1 MAFKKAGLISKF
13 ISKGSFKLNKISKKI
28 FKLNPILKREKP
40 LKRHKKTKSIKKPF
54 NKNKSFLKASVL
66 LIGALG
72 GLPHLR
78 ASECRYWSWWSGYH
92 DKIESGSNSPTH
104 NSYCLFSSTQGSGT
118 YYLNTLTTYSA
129 GGASFTQK
137 FNNGTLNV
145 GGNIRFGGTGV
156 NGVNVGYI
164 TGTYD
169 AQTIN
174 FNSSRIT
181 TGNSLSD
188 GGGATLN
195 FNATNRITINQ
206 ASFDNSDAG
215 AQHSYMNFKGSNIN
229 VSGSSFTD
237 DTNGGFSFS
246 GNNNNSA
253 ISFNKTKF
261 NQGTYNFTNSANLS
275 FNNSNFNQSTYN
287 FNSLQS
293 TFNNSTFN
301 QGTYNF
307 TDNTSFNN
315 DTFNQGTYNFNTSK
329 VSFSGANTL
338 NSSSPFASLKGSVSF
353 GSGAVFNLNQTL
365 NANQTYDILTTNG
378 TIQYGVYQSYLWDL
392 INYKGD
398 KAISHVE
405 VGNNT
410 YDVTF
415 DINGQDET
423 LQETFSN
430 KSITTQFLGDDLQ
443 AKAKATYQQDLNNSQ
458 SALSNATNDNK
469 IASADTGYT
478 NNQNTTIK
486 QDAQNLEHTSQQ
498 IAKDE
503 QALQGDLNKLKQLAN
518 SSFNEQA
525 FNQAQSKEQQDE
537 QTLQNEE
544 NTFSSE
550 QEGLEK
556 ALANAKEQQ
565 EQQQAQ
571 ATYQQDLNNS
581 QSALSNA
588 TNDNK
593 IASADTDYTK
603 NQNTAIKQDAQ
614 NLENTSQQIT
624 QDQKDLEQDLDKL
637 QQLANSKT
645 GFNEQA
651 FNQAQSTEQQDE
663 QTLQNEEETFSSEQ
677 EGLEKAL
684 ANAKHT
690 SPTPT
695 KHTAQNNP
703 PNKVS
708 PPTQNLPTTN
718 VWNGVYNFQNQ
729 TYSKK
734 GIYYIDPNLSGQS
747 GQSGNTLS
755 TYGYLDWFTLKNKF
769 SVNANNG
776 TLIIGNNTESANTK
790 GLIWI
795 GDDKGLVYYNTGTFN
810 AANIYLTSNLKTGNG
825 FSGEG
830 ATLNFNATNRITI
843 NQASFDNSDAGAQ
856 HSYMNFKGS
865 NINVSGSSFTDDTN
879 GGFSFSGNNNNSA
892 ISFNKTK
899 FNQGTYNFTNSANLS
914 FNNSNFNQSTY
925 NFNSLQSTF
934 NNSTFNQGTYN
945 FTDNTSFNNDTFNQ
959 GTYNFNTSK
968 VSFSGANTLNSS
980 SPFASLKGSVS
991 FGSGA
996 VFNLNQTL
1004 NANQTYDI
1012 LTTNGTIQYGVYQ
1025 SYLWDLINYKGDK
1038 AISHVEVGNNTYDV
1052 TFDINGQ
1059 DETLQETFSNKSIT
1073 TQFLGDDLQ
1082 AKAKA
1087 TYQQDLNNSQSAL
1100 SNATNDNKI
1109 ASADTGYTNNQNT
1122 TIKQDA
1128 QNLEHTS
1135 QQIAK
1140 DEQAL
1145 QGDLNKL
1152 KQLANS
1158 SFNEQAFNQAQSK
1171 EQQDEQ
1177 TLQNEEETFS
1187 SEQEGLEKALA
1198 NAKPASPTPTPTP
1211 TPTPSPTPN
1220 PTPTKH
1226 TAPNK
1231 VPPTP
1236 PTQNLP
1242 TTNVWNGVYW
1252 LQNQTYSQKGV
1263 YYIDPNLSGQ
1273 SGQSA
1278 NTLST
1283 YTANLL
1289 GRSFGVNIQNGTLII
1304 GNNTESVNDNG
1315 LIWIGHGGFGYI
1327 IGTFNAANIYLTN
1340 NFKTG
1345 EGVSGSDGGGANITF
1360 KASDNITM
1368 DGLNYNDAETVTKM
1382 IQTGAS
1388 QHSYATFDA
1397 TNNISVTNSSFSDM
1411 TWGKFSFN
1419 AKNISF
1425 SNASFSGFT
1434 NPGGSS
1440 VISANA
1446 ANSLSFNNSRLN
1458 GGAVYNLWANS
1469 LIFNNTQAVFNVL
1482 YSRGTSN
1489 FNATTQLLGNTSFT
1503 LSSQSLLNFN
1513 GDTTLQ
1519 NNANI
1524 TLGNKSQTAFKNS
1537 LTLDNNSNL
1546 SLDNQSVLNA
1556 SGASAFNNQAS
1567 LNIYN
1572 GSQATFNS
1580 LFFNGA
1586 TLSLNA
1592 NSKLNAS
1599 SASFSNNTTINLDD
1613 SVLSVSNASSLNA
1626 NINFQ
1631 GASQATFGGNTTID
1645 AASFNFDSASSLS
1658 FNNLTANG
1666 ALNFNGYAPSL
1677 SKALMSVS
1685 GQFVLGNN
1693 GDINL
1698 SDINIFDN
1706 ITKSVTY
1713 NILNAQKGITGISG
1727 ANGYEKILFYG
1738 MKIQN
1743 ATYSDNNNIQTWSFI
1758 NPLNS
1763 SQIIQESIK
1772 NGDLTIEVLNNP
1784 NSASNTIFNI
1794 APELYNYQASKQNP
1808 TGYSYD
1814 YSDNQAGTYYLTSN
1828 IKGLFTPKGS
1838 QTPQTPGTYS
1848 PFNQP
1853 LNSLNIYNKGFS
1865 SGNLKTL
1872 LGILSQNSA
1881 TLKEMIETNQLDNI
1895 TSINEV
1901 LQLLDRI
1908 KITPAQK
1915 QALLETINHLTD
1927 NINQTFSNGNLV
1939 IGATQDHV
1947 TNSTSSIWF
1956 GGNGY
1961 SSPCALDSATC
1972 SSFRNTYLG
1981 QLLGSTSPY
1990 LGYINADFKAKSIYI
2005 TGTLGSGNA
2014 FESGGSAD
2022 ITFQSANNLV
2032 LNKANIEAQATDNIF
2047 NLLGQEGI
2055 DKIFNQGNLANVL
2068 SQMAMEKIKQ
2078 AGGLGN
2084 FVENALIPL
2093 SKELPSS
2100 LQNETLGQLIGQNN
2114 LDNLL
2119 NNSGVMNAIQNI
2131 ISKKLSIFGNFVTP
2145 SIIENYLAKQSL
2157 KSMLDDKGLLNFIGG
2172 YMDASEL
2179 SSILSVILK
2188 DITNPPTS
2196 LQKDIGVVAND
2207 LLDEFLGQDVV
2218 KKLESQGLVSN
2229 IINNIISQ
2237 GGLSGI
2243 YNQGLGSVLPPS
2255 LQNALKENDLGALL
2269 SPRGLH
2275 DFWQKGYFN
2284 FLSNGYVFVN
2294 NSSFSNATGGSLNFV
2309 ANKSIIFNGDNTID
2323 FSKYQGALIFASNG
2337 VSNINITTLNATN
2350 GLSLNAGLNNV
2361 SVQKGEICINL
2372 ANCPTTKNSSS
2383 TNSSVTPTNES
2394 LSVRANNFT
2403 FLGVIASNGAID
2415 LSQVKNNSVIGTL
2428 NLNENATLQANNL
2441 TIANAF
2447 NNASNSTANIN
2458 GDFTLNQQATL
2469 STNASGLNVMGNF
2482 NSYGDLVFNLSHSV
2496 SHAIINAQGIATI
2509 MTNYN
2514 NPLIQFNTSSKETG
2528 AYTLIDS
2535 AKAIYYGYNDQ
2546 ITGGSSLD
2554 NYLKLYTLINI
2565 NGKHM
2570 VMTDNGLT
2578 YNGQAV
2584 SIKDGGLIVGFKDSQ
2599 NQYIYTSI
2607 LYNKVKIAV
2616 SNAPIN
2622 NLQAPTLKQYI
2633 AQIQGIQG
2641 VDSIE
2646 QAGGTQAINWLN
2658 KIFETK
2664 GSPLF
2669 APYYL
2674 ESHSTKDLTT
2684 IAGDIANTLEVIAN
2698 PNFKND
2704 ATNILQ
2710 INTYTQQMSRLA
2722 KLSDTS
2728 TFASADFHERLEAL
2742 KNKRFA
2748 DAIPNAMDVILKYSQ
2763 RNRVKNNVWATGV
2776 GGASFINGGTG
2787 TLYGINV
2794 GYDRFIKGVIVGGYA
2809 AYGYSGF
2816 HANIT
2821 QSGSS
2826 NVNMGVYSRAFIKRS
2841 ELTMSLNE
2849 TWGYNKT
2856 FINSY
2861 DPLLS
2866 IINQSYRYNTWT
2878 TDAKINYGYDFMF
2891 KDKSV
2896 IFKPQIGLAYYYIG
2910 MSGLRG
2916 IMDDP
2921 IYNQFRANADPNKK
2935 SVLTINFALESR
2947 HYFNKNS
2954 YYFVIADVGRDLF
2967 INSMGDKMVRF
2978 IGNNTLSYRDGGRYN
2993 TFASIITGG
3002 EIRLF
3007 KTFYVNAG
3015 IGARFGLDYK
3025 DINITG
3031 NIGMRY
3037 AF

>member
-1 MAFKKAGLISKF
+1 MAFKKARLISKF
-13 ISKGSFKLNKISKKI
+13 ILKGSFKLNKISKKI
-28 FKLNPILKREKP
+28 FKLNLILKREKP
-40 LKRHKKTKSIKKPF
+40 LSHKKTKSVKKPF
-54 NKNKSFLKASVL
+54 NKNRSFLKASVL

-72 GLPHLR
+72 GLSHLR
-78 ASECRYWSWWSGYH
+78 ASECRYWSWSSWSYH
-92 DKIESGSNSPTH
+92 DNIESGSNSPTH
-104 NSYCLFSSTQGSGT
+104 NSYCLFNSAQGSGT

-145 GGNIRFGGTGV
+145 GGNIRFGGTGGV
-156 NGVNVGYI
+156 NGGDVGYI

-181 TGNSLSD
+181 TGNSFST

-195 FNATNRITINQ
+195 FNATNYITINQ

-215 AQHSYMNFKGSNIN
+215 TQHSYMNFSGSNIN
-229 VSGSSFTD
+229 VISSSFTD

-246 GNNNNSA
+246 GNGANSNL
-253 ISFNKTKF
+253 SFNKTNFNQGTYKFTNSANLNFNNSAFNQGTYNFNSAQSVFENSNF
-261 NQGTYNFTNSANLS
+261 NQGTYNFTNNA
-275 FNNSNFNQSTYN
+275 
-287 FNSLQS
+287 
-293 TFNNSTFN
+293 
-301 QGTYNF
+301 
-307 TDNTSFNN
+307 SFNN
-315 DTFNQGTYNFNTSK
+315 DTFNQGTYNFNVSK

-353 GSGAVFNLNQTL
+353 GSGAIFNLNQTL
-365 NANQTYDILTTNG
+365 NSNQTYDILTTNG

-405 VGNNT
+405 VGSNT

-430 KSITTQFLGDDLQ
+430 QSITTQFLGDDLQ
-443 AKAKATYQQDLNNSQ
+443 AKAQATYQQDLSNSQ
-458 SALSNATNDNK
+458 TALNNATSDNK
-469 IASADTGYT
+469 IASSDTGYT
-478 NNQNTTIK
+478 NNQNTTIAK
-486 QDAQNLEHTSQQ
+486 DAQSLENTSQQ
-498 IAKDE
+498 IAQDK
-503 QALQGDLNKLKQLAN
+503 QALKGDLDKLQQLAN
-518 SSFNEQA
+518 ATTGFNQQA
-525 FNQAQSKEQQDE
+525 FKNAQSTEQQDL
-537 QTLQNEE
+537 QTLQENEK
-544 NTFSSE
+544 TFSSE

-556 ALANAKEQQ
+556 A
-565 EQQQAQ
+565 
-571 ATYQQDLNNS
+571 
-581 QSALSNA
+581 
-588 TNDNK
+588 
-593 IASADTDYTK
+593 I
-603 NQNTAIKQDAQ
+603 
-614 NLENTSQQIT
+614 
-624 QDQKDLEQDLDKL
+624 
-637 QQLANSKT
+637 
-645 GFNEQA
+645 
-651 FNQAQSTEQQDE
+651 
-663 QTLQNEEETFSSEQ
+663 
-677 EGLEKAL
+677 

-690 SPTPT
+690 SPTPAPT
-695 KHTAQNNP
+695 KHTAQNTP
-703 PNKVS
+703 PN
-708 PPTQNLPTTN
+708 Q
-718 VWNGVYNFQNQ
+718 
-729 TYSKK
+729 
-734 GIYYIDPNLSGQS
+734 
-747 GQSGNTLS
+747 
-755 TYGYLDWFTLKNKF
+755 
-769 SVNANNG
+769 
-776 TLIIGNNTESANTK
+776 
-790 GLIWI
+790 
-795 GDDKGLVYYNTGTFN
+795 
-810 AANIYLTSNLKTGNG
+810 
-825 FSGEG
+825 
-830 ATLNFNATNRITI
+830 
-843 NQASFDNSDAGAQ
+843 
-856 HSYMNFKGS
+856 
-865 NINVSGSSFTDDTN
+865 
-879 GGFSFSGNNNNSA
+879 
-892 ISFNKTK
+892 
-899 FNQGTYNFTNSANLS
+899 
-914 FNNSNFNQSTY
+914 
-925 NFNSLQSTF
+925 
-934 NNSTFNQGTYN
+934 
-945 FTDNTSFNNDTFNQ
+945 
-959 GTYNFNTSK
+959 
-968 VSFSGANTLNSS
+968 
-980 SPFASLKGSVS
+980 
-991 FGSGA
+991 
-996 VFNLNQTL
+996 
-1004 NANQTYDI
+1004 
-1012 LTTNGTIQYGVYQ
+1012 
-1025 SYLWDLINYKGDK
+1025 
-1038 AISHVEVGNNTYDV
+1038 
-1052 TFDINGQ
+1052 
-1059 DETLQETFSNKSIT
+1059 
-1073 TQFLGDDLQ
+1073 
-1082 AKAKA
+1082 
-1087 TYQQDLNNSQSAL
+1087 
-1100 SNATNDNKI
+1100 
-1109 ASADTGYTNNQNT
+1109 
-1122 TIKQDA
+1122 
-1128 QNLEHTS
+1128 
-1135 QQIAK
+1135 
-1140 DEQAL
+1140 
-1145 QGDLNKL
+1145 
-1152 KQLANS
+1152 
-1158 SFNEQAFNQAQSK
+1158 
-1171 EQQDEQ
+1171 
-1177 TLQNEEETFS
+1177 
-1187 SEQEGLEKALA
+1187 
-1198 NAKPASPTPTPTP
+1198 
-1211 TPTPSPTPN
+1211 
-1220 PTPTKH
+1220 
-1226 TAPNK
+1226 

-1242 TTNVWNGVYW
+1242 ATNVWNGVYN
-1252 LQNQTYSQKGV
+1252 LQNQTYSKQGV

-1273 SGQSA
+1273 SGQSG

-1327 IGTFNAANIYLTN
+1327 TGIFNAANIYLTN

-1388 QHSYATFDA
+1388 QHSYAVFDA
-1397 TNNISVTNSSFSDM
+1397 TNNISVTDSSFSDM
-1411 TWGKFSFN
+1411 TWGKFSFS

-1446 ANSLSFNNSRLN
+1446 TNSLSFNNSRLN

-1524 TLGNKSQTAFKNS
+1524 TLGNKSQATFKNS

-1556 SGASAFNNQAS
+1556 NGASAFNNQAS

-1580 LFFNGA
+1580 LFFNGGI
-1586 TLSLNA
+1586 LSLNA

-1613 SVLSVSNASSLNA
+1613 SVLSASNTSSLNT

-1631 GASQATFGGNTTID
+1631 GASQANFGGNTTID

-1677 SKALMSVS
+1677 TKALMSVS

-1881 TLKEMIETNQLDNI
+1881 ALKEMIESNQLDNI

-1901 LQLLDRI
+1901 LQLLDKI
-1908 KITPAQK
+1908 KITPTQK

-1927 NINQTFSNGNLV
+1927 NINQTFNNGNLV
-1939 IGATQDHV
+1939 IGATQDNV

-1961 SSPCALDSATC
+1961 SSPCVLDSATC

-2005 TGTLGSGNA
+2005 TGTLGSANA

-2022 ITFQSANNLV
+2022 VTFQSANNLV
-2032 LNKANIEAQATDNIF
+2032 LNNANIEAQATDNIF

-2068 SQMAMEKIKQ
+2068 SQVAMEKIKQ

-2084 FVENALIPL
+2084 FVENALSPL
-2093 SKELPSS
+2093 SKELPAS

-2119 NNSGVMNAIQNI
+2119 NNSGVMNEIQNI

-2172 YMDASEL
+2172 YIDASEL

-2207 LLDEFLGQDVV
+2207 LLNEFLGQDVV

-2237 GGLSGI
+2237 GGLSGV

-2394 LSVRANNFT
+2394 LSVRSNNFT
-2403 FLGVIASNGAID
+2403 FLGTIASNGAID

-2428 NLNENATLQANNL
+2428 NLSENATLQANNL
-2441 TIANAF
+2441 TITNAF

-2469 STNASGLNVMGNF
+2469 STNASGLDVMGNF
-2482 NSYGDLVFNLSHSV
+2482 NSYGDLVFKLSHSV
-2496 SHAIINAQGIATI
+2496 SHAIINAQGTVTI
-2509 MTNYN
+2509 MANNN

-2546 ITGGSSLD
+2546 ITGGNSLAD
-2554 NYLKLYTLINI
+2554 YLKLYTLIDI

-2584 SIKDGGLIVGFKDSQ
+2584 NIKDGGLIVGFKDSQ

-2616 SNAPIN
+2616 SNDPIN

-2633 AQIQGIQG
+2633 AQIQGAQG
-2641 VDSIE
+2641 VDSID

-2698 PNFKND
+2698 PDFKND

-2787 TLYGINV
+2787 TLYGINI

-2861 DPLLS
+2861 DSLLS
-2866 IINQSYRYNTWT
+2866 IINQSYKYDTWT

-2910 MSGLRG
+2910 LSGLRG

>member
-1 MAFKKAGLISKF
+1 M
-13 ISKGSFKLNKISKKI
+13 NKISKKI
-28 FKLNPILKREKP
+28 FTLNQILKCEKP
-40 LKRHKKTKSIKKPF
+40 LKCHKKALKPIKKLS
-54 NKNKSFLKASVL
+54 NRNKSFLKASVL

-72 GLPHLR
+72 GLSHLR
-78 ASECRYWSWWSGYH
+78 ANECRYWSWSSWSYQ
-92 DKIESGSNSPTH
+92 DNIESGPNSPTH
-104 NSYCLFSSTQGSGT
+104 NSYCLFSSAQGSGT
-118 YYLNTLTTYSA
+118 YYLNTLTTYST

-137 FNNGTLNV
+137 FNGGTLNV
-145 GGNIRFGGTGV
+145 GGNIRFGGTGI
-156 NGVNVGYI
+156 NGGDLGYI

-174 FNSSRIT
+174 FNSSHLT
-181 TGNSLSD
+181 TGNSYAD

-195 FNATNRITINQ
+195 FNAANNITINQ

-215 AQHSYMNFKGSNIN
+215 TQKSYMNFKGSNIK
-229 VSGSSFTD
+229 VSGSSFKD
-237 DTNGGFSFS
+237 DTDGGFNFS

-253 ISFNKTKF
+253 ISFNQTNF
-261 NQGTYNFTNSANLS
+261 NQGTYNFS
-275 FNNSNFNQSTYN
+275 
-287 FNSLQS
+287 
-293 TFNNSTFN
+293 NSTSSSFDNSSFN
-301 QGTYNF
+301 QGTYHFNSAQSTF
-307 TDNTSFNN
+307 ENSAFNQGTYDFSNNTSFNN
-315 DTFNQGTYNFNTSK
+315 DTFNQGTYSFNTSK
-329 VSFSGANTL
+329 VSFSGINTL

-353 GSGAVFNLNQTL
+353 NSGAIFNLNQTL
-365 NANQTYDILTTNG
+365 NNNQTYDILTTNG
-378 TIQYGVYQSYLWDL
+378 AIQYGVYQSYLWDL

-398 KAISHVE
+398 KAMSHVE

-423 LQETFSN
+423 LQETFN
-430 KSITTQFLGDDLQ
+430 KQSIITQFLGDDLQ
-443 AKAKATYQQDLNNSQ
+443 QQAQQTYQEDVANSQNALNNVTS
-458 SALSNATNDNK
+458 DNK
-469 IASADTGYT
+469 IASNDTSYT
-478 NNQNTTIK
+478 QSKNTTIAK
-486 QDAQNLEHTSQQ
+486 DAQGLENTNQQ
-498 IAKDE
+498 IAQDE
-503 QALQGDLNKLKQLAN
+503 RALQGDLDKLK
-518 SSFNEQA
+518 
-525 FNQAQSKEQQDE
+525 
-537 QTLQNEE
+537 
-544 NTFSSE
+544 
-550 QEGLEK
+550 
-556 ALANAKEQQ
+556 
-565 EQQQAQ
+565 
-571 ATYQQDLNNS
+571 
-581 QSALSNA
+581 
-588 TNDNK
+588 
-593 IASADTDYTK
+593 
-603 NQNTAIKQDAQ
+603 
-614 NLENTSQQIT
+614 
-624 QDQKDLEQDLDKL
+624 
-637 QQLANSKT
+637 QLANSKT
-645 GFNEQA
+645 GFSEQA

-663 QTLQNEEETFSSEQ
+663 QTLQNEEKTFNTEQDSLNKAIQQAQAQQQKQEQQQAQKTYQEDVNNSQNALNGVNNDNKIASADTSYTQSKNATIAKDAQNLENTNQKIQQDEQDLEKDLAQIKQLANSTTGFNEQAFTQAQKQEQQDEQTLQNDENAFNTEQ
-677 EGLEKAL
+677 EGLKQAI
-684 ANAKHT
+684 ANAKPASPT
-690 SPTPT
+690 PSPAPTPT
-695 KHTAQNNP
+695 KHTAPNTP
-703 PNKVS
+703 PSQVPPT

-718 VWNGVYNFQNQ
+718 VWNGVYNLQNQ
-729 TYSKK
+729 TYSNK
-734 GIYYIDPNLSGQS
+734 GVYYIDPNLSGQS

-755 TYGYLDWFTLKNKF
+755 TYTANLFGRSFG
-769 SVNANNG
+769 VNANNG
-776 TLIIGNNTESANTK
+776 TLIIGNNTES
-790 GLIWI
+790 
-795 GDDKGLVYYNTGTFN
+795 V
-810 AANIYLTSNLKTGNG
+810 NG
-825 FSGEG
+825 
-830 ATLNFNATNRITI
+830 
-843 NQASFDNSDAGAQ
+843 
-856 HSYMNFKGS
+856 
-865 NINVSGSSFTDDTN
+865 
-879 GGFSFSGNNNNSA
+879 
-892 ISFNKTK
+892 
-899 FNQGTYNFTNSANLS
+899 
-914 FNNSNFNQSTY
+914 
-925 NFNSLQSTF
+925 
-934 NNSTFNQGTYN
+934 
-945 FTDNTSFNNDTFNQ
+945 
-959 GTYNFNTSK
+959 
-968 VSFSGANTLNSS
+968 
-980 SPFASLKGSVS
+980 
-991 FGSGA
+991 
-996 VFNLNQTL
+996 
-1004 NANQTYDI
+1004 
-1012 LTTNGTIQYGVYQ
+1012 
-1025 SYLWDLINYKGDK
+1025 
-1038 AISHVEVGNNTYDV
+1038 
-1052 TFDINGQ
+1052 
-1059 DETLQETFSNKSIT
+1059 
-1073 TQFLGDDLQ
+1073 
-1082 AKAKA
+1082 
-1087 TYQQDLNNSQSAL
+1087 
-1100 SNATNDNKI
+1100 
-1109 ASADTGYTNNQNT
+1109 
-1122 TIKQDA
+1122 
-1128 QNLEHTS
+1128 
-1135 QQIAK
+1135 
-1140 DEQAL
+1140 
-1145 QGDLNKL
+1145 
-1152 KQLANS
+1152 
-1158 SFNEQAFNQAQSK
+1158 
-1171 EQQDEQ
+1171 
-1177 TLQNEEETFS
+1177 
-1187 SEQEGLEKALA
+1187 
-1198 NAKPASPTPTPTP
+1198 
-1211 TPTPSPTPN
+1211 
-1220 PTPTKH
+1220 
-1226 TAPNK
+1226 
-1231 VPPTP
+1231 
-1236 PTQNLP
+1236 
-1242 TTNVWNGVYW
+1242 
-1252 LQNQTYSQKGV
+1252 
-1263 YYIDPNLSGQ
+1263 
-1273 SGQSA
+1273 
-1278 NTLST
+1278 
-1283 YTANLL
+1283 
-1289 GRSFGVNIQNGTLII
+1289 
-1304 GNNTESVNDNG
+1304 NG

-1327 IGTFNAANIYLTN
+1327 TGTFSAANIYLTN

-1345 EGVSGSDGGGANITF
+1345 EGVSNSDGGGANITF

-1368 DGLNYNDAETVTKM
+1368 NGLNYNNAETVTKM

-1388 QHSYATFDA
+1388 QHSYAAFDA
-1397 TNNISVTNSSFSDM
+1397 LNNISVTNSNFSDM
-1411 TWGKFSFN
+1411 TWGKFSFS
-1419 AKNISF
+1419 AKNVSF

-1440 VISANA
+1440 TISANA
-1446 ANSLSFNNSRLN
+1446 SNSLSFINSRLN

-1489 FNATTQLLGNTSFT
+1489 FNATTQLLGNTNFT

-1524 TLGNKSQTAFKNS
+1524 TLGNKSQAAFKNS

-1580 LFFNGA
+1580 LFFNGG

-1613 SVLSVSNASSLNA
+1613 SVLSANNTSSLNA

-1631 GASQATFGGNTTID
+1631 GASQANFGGNTTID
-1645 AASFNFDSASSLS
+1645 TASFNFDSASSLN

-1677 SKALMSVS
+1677 TKALMSVS

-1743 ATYSDNNNIQTWSFI
+1743 AAYSDNNNIQTWSFI

-1865 SGNLKTL
+1865 SENLKTL

-1881 TLKEMIETNQLDNI
+1881 ALKEMIESNQLDNI
-1895 TSINEV
+1895 TNINEV
-1901 LQLLDRI
+1901 LQLLDKI
-1908 KITPAQK
+1908 KITQVQK
-1915 QALLETINHLTD
+1915 QALLDTINHLTN
-1927 NINQTFSNGNLV
+1927 NINQTLNNGNLI
-1939 IGATQDHV
+1939 IGATQDNV

-1961 SSPCALDSATC
+1961 SSPCTLDSATC

-2005 TGTLGSGNA
+2005 TGTIGSGNA

-2022 ITFQSANNLV
+2022 VTFQSANNLV

-2047 NLLGQEGI
+2047 NLLGQKGI

-2068 SQMAMEKIKQ
+2068 SQVAMEKIKQ

-2084 FVENALIPL
+2084 FIENALSPL
-2093 SKELPSS
+2093 SKELPAS
-2100 LQNETLGQLIGQNN
+2100 LQDETLGQLIGQNN
-2114 LDNLL
+2114 LDDLL

-2172 YMDASEL
+2172 YIDASEL

-2207 LLDEFLGQDVV
+2207 LLNEFLGQDVI
-2218 KKLESQGLVSN
+2218 KKLESQGLVNN

-2237 GGLSGI
+2237 GGLSGV

-2361 SVQKGEICINL
+2361 SVQKGEICVNL

-2403 FLGVIASNGAID
+2403 FLGAIASNGAID

-2441 TIANAF
+2441 TITNAF

-2458 GDFTLNQQATL
+2458 GNFTLNQQATL

-2482 NSYGDLVFNLSHSV
+2482 NSYGDLVFNLSHSA
-2496 SHAIINAQGIATI
+2496 SHAIINAQGNATI
-2509 MTNYN
+2509 MANDN

-2528 AYTLIDS
+2528 TYTLIDS

-2554 NYLKLYTLINI
+2554 NYLKLYALIDI

-2584 SIKDGGLIVGFKDSQ
+2584 SVKDGGLVVGFKDSQ

-2616 SNAPIN
+2616 SNDPIN

-2633 AQIQGIQG
+2633 AQIQGVQS
-2641 VDSIE
+2641 VDSID
-2646 QAGGTQAINWLN
+2646 QAGGSQAINWLN

-2698 PNFKND
+2698 PDFKND

-2728 TFASADFHERLEAL
+2728 TFARSDFLERLEAL

-2816 HANIT
+2816 HGNIT

-2826 NVNMGVYSRAFIKRS
+2826 NVNVGVYSRAFIKRS

-2866 IINQSYRYNTWT
+2866 IINQSYRYDTWT

-2896 IFKPQIGLAYYYIG
+2896 IFKPQVGLAYYYIG
-2910 MSGLRG
+2910 LSGLRG

>member
-1 MAFKKAGLISKF
+1 MAFKKARLISKF

-28 FKLNPILKREKP
+28 FTLNQILKREKP
-40 LKRHKKTKSIKKPF
+40 LKCHKKTKSIKKPF
-54 NKNKSFLKASVL
+54 NKNKSLLKASVL

-72 GLPHLR
+72 GLSHLR
-78 ASECRYWSWWSGYH
+78 ANECRYWSWSSWSYQ
-92 DKIESGSNSPTH
+92 DNIESGSNSPTH

-118 YYLNTLTTYSA
+118 YYLNTLTTYSP

-145 GGNIRFGGTGV
+145 GGNIRFGGTGI
-156 NGVNVGYI
+156 NGGDVGYI

-174 FNSSRIT
+174 FNSSHLT
-181 TGNSLSD
+181 TGNSYAD

-195 FNATNRITINQ
+195 FNAANHITINQ

-215 AQHSYMNFKGSNIN
+215 TQKSYMNFKGSNIK

-237 DTNGGFSFS
+237 DTDGGFSFS
-246 GNNNNSA
+246 GSNNNST
-253 ISFNKTKF
+253 ISFNQTNF
-261 NQGTYNFTNSANLS
+261 NQGTYNFSNSASSSFDNSS
-275 FNNSNFNQSTYN
+275 FNQGTYH
-287 FNSLQS
+287 FNSAQS
-293 TFNNSTFN
+293 VFNNSTFN

-307 TDNTSFNN
+307 NGNASFNN

-329 VSFSGANTL
+329 VSFSGTNTL

-353 GSGAVFNLNQTL
+353 NSSAIFNLNQTL
-365 NANQTYDILTTNG
+365 NSNQTYDILTTNG
-378 TIQYGVYQSYLWDL
+378 AIQYGVYQSYLWDL

-423 LQETFSN
+423 LQETFN
-430 KSITTQFLGDDLQ
+430 NQSIITQFLGDDLQ
-443 AKAKATYQQDLNNSQ
+443 QQAQQTYQEDVTNSQTALNNAAS
-458 SALSNATNDNK
+458 DNK
-469 IASADTGYT
+469 IANSDTDYT
-478 NNQNTTIK
+478 KSSNPTINK
-486 QDAQNLEHTSQQ
+486 DAQNLENTNQQ
-498 IAKDE
+498 IAQDE
-503 QALQGDLNKLKQLAN
+503 QALQGDLDKLKQLAN
-518 SSFNEQA
+518 STTGFNEQA

-544 NTFSSE
+544 KTFNAE
-550 QEGLEK
+550 QEGLK
-556 ALANAKEQQ
+556 
-565 EQQQAQ
+565 QA
-571 ATYQQDLNNS
+571 
-581 QSALSNA
+581 
-588 TNDNK
+588 
-593 IASADTDYTK
+593 I
-603 NQNTAIKQDAQ
+603 
-614 NLENTSQQIT
+614 
-624 QDQKDLEQDLDKL
+624 
-637 QQLANSKT
+637 
-645 GFNEQA
+645 
-651 FNQAQSTEQQDE
+651 
-663 QTLQNEEETFSSEQ
+663 
-677 EGLEKAL
+677 
-684 ANAKHT
+684 
-690 SPTPT
+690 
-695 KHTAQNNP
+695 
-703 PNKVS
+703 
-708 PPTQNLPTTN
+708 
-718 VWNGVYNFQNQ
+718 
-729 TYSKK
+729 
-734 GIYYIDPNLSGQS
+734 
-747 GQSGNTLS
+747 
-755 TYGYLDWFTLKNKF
+755 
-769 SVNANNG
+769 
-776 TLIIGNNTESANTK
+776 
-790 GLIWI
+790 
-795 GDDKGLVYYNTGTFN
+795 
-810 AANIYLTSNLKTGNG
+810 
-825 FSGEG
+825 
-830 ATLNFNATNRITI
+830 
-843 NQASFDNSDAGAQ
+843 
-856 HSYMNFKGS
+856 
-865 NINVSGSSFTDDTN
+865 
-879 GGFSFSGNNNNSA
+879 
-892 ISFNKTK
+892 
-899 FNQGTYNFTNSANLS
+899 
-914 FNNSNFNQSTY
+914 
-925 NFNSLQSTF
+925 
-934 NNSTFNQGTYN
+934 
-945 FTDNTSFNNDTFNQ
+945 
-959 GTYNFNTSK
+959 
-968 VSFSGANTLNSS
+968 
-980 SPFASLKGSVS
+980 
-991 FGSGA
+991 
-996 VFNLNQTL
+996 
-1004 NANQTYDI
+1004 
-1012 LTTNGTIQYGVYQ
+1012 
-1025 SYLWDLINYKGDK
+1025 
-1038 AISHVEVGNNTYDV
+1038 
-1052 TFDINGQ
+1052 
-1059 DETLQETFSNKSIT
+1059 
-1073 TQFLGDDLQ
+1073 
-1082 AKAKA
+1082 
-1087 TYQQDLNNSQSAL
+1087 
-1100 SNATNDNKI
+1100 
-1109 ASADTGYTNNQNT
+1109 
-1122 TIKQDA
+1122 
-1128 QNLEHTS
+1128 
-1135 QQIAK
+1135 
-1140 DEQAL
+1140 
-1145 QGDLNKL
+1145 
-1152 KQLANS
+1152 
-1158 SFNEQAFNQAQSK
+1158 
-1171 EQQDEQ
+1171 
-1177 TLQNEEETFS
+1177 
-1187 SEQEGLEKALA
+1187 A
-1198 NAKPASPTPTPTP
+1198 NAKPTS
-1211 TPTPSPTPN
+1211 PTPSPT

-1226 TAPNK
+1226 TAPNTPPSQ

-1236 PTQNLP
+1236 TQNP
-1242 TTNVWNGVYW
+1242 PAESVWSGVYW
-1252 LQNQTYSQKGV
+1252 LQNQTYSNKGV

-1304 GNNTESVNDNG
+1304 GNNKESVNDNG

-1327 IGTFNAANIYLTN
+1327 TGTFNAANIYLTN

-1345 EGVSGSDGGGANITF
+1345 EGVSNSDGGGANITF

-1397 TNNISVTNSSFSDM
+1397 VNNISVTNSSFSDM
-1411 TWGKFSFN
+1411 TWGKFSFS

-1446 ANSLSFNNSRLN
+1446 TNSLSFVNSRLN
-1458 GGAVYNLWANS
+1458 GGAIYNLQASS

-1482 YSRGTSN
+1482 YSRGTNN

-1524 TLGNKSQTAFKNS
+1524 TLGNKSQAAFKNS

-1556 SGASAFNNQAS
+1556 NGASAFNNQAS

-1572 GSQATFNS
+1572 GSQAAFNS
-1580 LFFNGA
+1580 LFFNGG

-1592 NSKLNAS
+1592 SSKLNAS
-1599 SASFSNNTTINLDD
+1599 STSFSNNTTINLDD
-1613 SVLSVSNASSLNA
+1613 SVLSANNASSLNA

-1631 GASQATFGGNTTID
+1631 GASQADFGGNTTID
-1645 AASFNFDSASSLS
+1645 TASFNFDSTSSLS

-1677 SKALMSVS
+1677 AKALMSVS

-1743 ATYSDNNNIQTWSFI
+1743 ATYSDSNNIQTWSFI

-1838 QTPQTPGTYS
+1838 QTPQAPGTYS

-1865 SGNLKTL
+1865 SENLKTL

-1881 TLKEMIETNQLDNI
+1881 TLKEMIESNRLDNI
-1895 TSINEV
+1895 TNINEV
-1901 LQLLDRI
+1901 LQLLDKI
-1908 KITPAQK
+1908 KITQAQK

-1927 NINQTFSNGNLV
+1927 NINQTFSNGNLI
-1939 IGATQDHV
+1939 IGATQNNV

-1961 SSPCALDSATC
+1961 SSPCTLDSATC

-2005 TGTLGSGNA
+2005 TGTIGSGNA

-2022 ITFQSANNLV
+2022 VTFQSANNLV

-2068 SQMAMEKIKQ
+2068 SQVAMEKIKQ

-2084 FVENALIPL
+2084 FIENALSPL
-2093 SKELPSS
+2093 SKELPAS
-2100 LQNETLGQLIGQNN
+2100 LQDETLGQLIGQNN
-2114 LDNLL
+2114 LDDLL
-2119 NNSGVMNAIQNI
+2119 NNSGVMNEIQNI

-2172 YMDASEL
+2172 YIDASEL
-2179 SSILSVILK
+2179 SSILSVVLK
-2188 DITNPPTS
+2188 DITNPPAS

-2207 LLDEFLGQDVV
+2207 LLNEFLGQDVV

-2237 GGLSGI
+2237 GGLSGV

-2309 ANKSIIFNGDNTID
+2309 ANKSIIFNGDNTIN

-2361 SVQKGEICINL
+2361 SVQKGEICVNL

-2415 LSQVKNNSVIGTL
+2415 LSQVTNNSVISTL

-2441 TIANAF
+2441 TITNAF

-2458 GDFTLNQQATL
+2458 GNFTLNQQATL

-2482 NSYGDLVFNLSHSV
+2482 NSYGDLVFNISHSV
-2496 SHAIINAQGIATI
+2496 SHAIINAQGAATI
-2509 MTNYN
+2509 MANDN
-2514 NPLIQFNTSSKETG
+2514 NPLIQFNTSSKEVGT
-2528 AYTLIDS
+2528 YTLIDS
-2535 AKAIYYGYNDQ
+2535 AKAIYYGYNNQ

-2554 NYLKLYTLINI
+2554 NYLKLYTLIDI

-2570 VMTDNGLT
+2570 VMTGNGLT

-2584 SIKDGGLIVGFKDSQ
+2584 SIKDGGLVVGFKDSQ

-2607 LYNKVKIAV
+2607 LYNKVKIAI
-2616 SNAPIN
+2616 SNDPIN

-2633 AQIQGIQG
+2633 AQIQGTQG
-2641 VDSIE
+2641 VDSID
-2646 QAGGTQAINWLN
+2646 QAGGNQAINWLN

-2698 PNFKND
+2698 PDFKND

-2816 HANIT
+2816 HGNIT

-2866 IINQSYRYNTWT
+2866 IINQSYKYDTWT

-2910 MSGLRG
+2910 LSGLRG

>member
-1 MAFKKAGLISKF
+1 MAFEKAGLISKF

-28 FKLNPILKREKP
+28 FKLNLILKREKP
-40 LKRHKKTKSIKKPF
+40 LSHKKTKSVKKPF
-54 NKNKSFLKASVL
+54 NKNRSFLKASVL

-72 GLPHLR
+72 GLSHLR
-78 ASECRYWSWWSGYH
+78 ASECRYWSWSSWSYH
-92 DKIESGSNSPTH
+92 DNIESGSNSPTH
-104 NSYCLFSSTQGSGT
+104 NSYCLFSSAQGSGT

-137 FNNGTLNV
+137 FNNGTLDV

-156 NGVNVGYI
+156 NGGNVGYI

-169 AQTIN
+169 SQTIN

-181 TGNSLSD
+181 TGNSFST

-195 FNATNRITINQ
+195 FNATNHITIDQ
-206 ASFDNSDAG
+206 ANFDNSDAG
-215 AQHSYMNFKGSNIN
+215 TQHSYMNFSGSNIN
-229 VSGSSFTD
+229 VSDSSFTD
-237 DTNGGFSFS
+237 DTDGGFSFS
-246 GNNNNSA
+246 GSNNYSA
-253 ISFNKTKF
+253 ISFNQTSF
-261 NQGTYNFTNSANLS
+261 NQGTYNFSNNATLS
-275 FNNSNFNQSTYN
+275 SNHSNFNQGTYH
-287 FNSLQS
+287 FNSAQS
-293 TFNNSTFN
+293 VFENSSFN

-307 TDNTSFNN
+307 SNNASFDN

-353 GSGAVFNLNQTL
+353 GSGAIFNLNQTL
-365 NANQTYDILTTNG
+365 NSNQTYDILTTNG

-398 KAISHVE
+398 KAISHV
-405 VGNNT
+405 GMGSNT

-423 LQETFSN
+423 LQETFN
-430 KSITTQFLGDDLQ
+430 NQSIITQFLGDDLQ
-443 AKAKATYQQDLNNSQ
+443 AQAQKTYQQDLSNSQ
-458 SALSNATNDNK
+458 SALNNATSDNK
-469 IASADTGYT
+469 IANSDTDYT
-478 NNQNTTIK
+478 KSSNPTINK
-486 QDAQNLEHTSQQ
+486 DAQNLENTNQQ

-503 QALQGDLNKLKQLAN
+503 QALQGDLDNLKQLAN
-518 SSFNEQA
+518 A
-525 FNQAQSKEQQDE
+525 P
-537 QTLQNEE
+537 
-544 NTFSSE
+544 
-550 QEGLEK
+550 
-556 ALANAKEQQ
+556 
-565 EQQQAQ
+565 
-571 ATYQQDLNNS
+571 
-581 QSALSNA
+581 
-588 TNDNK
+588 
-593 IASADTDYTK
+593 
-603 NQNTAIKQDAQ
+603 
-614 NLENTSQQIT
+614 
-624 QDQKDLEQDLDKL
+624 
-637 QQLANSKT
+637 T
-645 GFNEQA
+645 GFNQQA
-651 FNQAQSTEQQDE
+651 FKNAQSTEQQDL
-663 QTLQNEEETFSSEQ
+663 QTLQNEEKTFNAEQ
-677 EGLEKAL
+677 EGLKQAI
-684 ANAKHT
+684 ANAKPT
-690 SPTPT
+690 SPTPSPTPTPT
-695 KHTAQNNP
+695 KHTA
-703 PNKVS
+703 PN
-708 PPTQNLPTTN
+708 
-718 VWNGVYNFQNQ
+718 
-729 TYSKK
+729 
-734 GIYYIDPNLSGQS
+734 
-747 GQSGNTLS
+747 
-755 TYGYLDWFTLKNKF
+755 
-769 SVNANNG
+769 
-776 TLIIGNNTESANTK
+776 
-790 GLIWI
+790 
-795 GDDKGLVYYNTGTFN
+795 
-810 AANIYLTSNLKTGNG
+810 
-825 FSGEG
+825 
-830 ATLNFNATNRITI
+830 
-843 NQASFDNSDAGAQ
+843 
-856 HSYMNFKGS
+856 
-865 NINVSGSSFTDDTN
+865 
-879 GGFSFSGNNNNSA
+879 
-892 ISFNKTK
+892 
-899 FNQGTYNFTNSANLS
+899 
-914 FNNSNFNQSTY
+914 
-925 NFNSLQSTF
+925 
-934 NNSTFNQGTYN
+934 
-945 FTDNTSFNNDTFNQ
+945 
-959 GTYNFNTSK
+959 
-968 VSFSGANTLNSS
+968 
-980 SPFASLKGSVS
+980 
-991 FGSGA
+991 
-996 VFNLNQTL
+996 
-1004 NANQTYDI
+1004 
-1012 LTTNGTIQYGVYQ
+1012 
-1025 SYLWDLINYKGDK
+1025 
-1038 AISHVEVGNNTYDV
+1038 
-1052 TFDINGQ
+1052 
-1059 DETLQETFSNKSIT
+1059 
-1073 TQFLGDDLQ
+1073 
-1082 AKAKA
+1082 
-1087 TYQQDLNNSQSAL
+1087 
-1100 SNATNDNKI
+1100 
-1109 ASADTGYTNNQNT
+1109 
-1122 TIKQDA
+1122 
-1128 QNLEHTS
+1128 
-1135 QQIAK
+1135 
-1140 DEQAL
+1140 
-1145 QGDLNKL
+1145 
-1152 KQLANS
+1152 
-1158 SFNEQAFNQAQSK
+1158 
-1171 EQQDEQ
+1171 
-1177 TLQNEEETFS
+1177 
-1187 SEQEGLEKALA
+1187 
-1198 NAKPASPTPTPTP
+1198 TP
-1211 TPTPSPTPN
+1211 
-1220 PTPTKH
+1220 
-1226 TAPNK
+1226 PNK

-1242 TTNVWNGVYW
+1242 TTNVWNGVYN
-1252 LQNQTYSQKGV
+1252 LQNQTYSKQGV

-1283 YTANLL
+1283 YTANLF

-1304 GNNTESVNDNG
+1304 GNNKESVNDNG

-1327 IGTFNAANIYLTN
+1327 TGNFNAANIYLTN

-1388 QHSYATFDA
+1388 QHSYAAFDA

-1411 TWGKFSFN
+1411 TWGKFSFS

-1524 TLGNKSQTAFKNS
+1524 TLGNKSQATFKNS
-1537 LTLDNNSNL
+1537 LMLDNNSNL

-1556 SGASAFNNQAS
+1556 NGASAFNNQAS

-1580 LFFNGA
+1580 LFFNGGI
-1586 TLSLNA
+1586 LSLNA

-1613 SVLSVSNASSLNA
+1613 SVLSVSNTSSLNA

-1631 GASQATFGGNTTID
+1631 GTSQADFGGNTTID
-1645 AASFNFDSASSLS
+1645 TASFNFDSASSLS

-1677 SKALMSVS
+1677 AKALMSVS

-1794 APELYNYQASKQNP
+1794 APELYNYQVSKQNP

-1881 TLKEMIETNQLDNI
+1881 TLKEMIESNQLDNI
-1895 TSINEV
+1895 TNINEV
-1901 LQLLDRI
+1901 LQFLDKI

-1927 NINQTFSNGNLV
+1927 NINQTFNNGNLI
-1939 IGATQDHV
+1939 IGATQDNV

-2005 TGTLGSGNA
+2005 TGTLGSANA

-2022 ITFQSANNLV
+2022 VTFQSANNLV
-2032 LNKANIEAQATDNIF
+2032 LDKASIEAQATDNIF

-2068 SQMAMEKIKQ
+2068 SQVAMEKIKQ

-2093 SKELPSS
+2093 SKELPAS

-2172 YMDASEL
+2172 YIDASEL

-2207 LLDEFLGQDVV
+2207 LLNEFLGQDVV

-2237 GGLSGI
+2237 GGLSGV

-2255 LQNALKENDLGALL
+2255 LQNTLKENDLGALL

-2372 ANCPTTKNSSS
+2372 ANCPTTKNSSP
-2383 TNSSVTPTNES
+2383 TNSSITPTNES

-2441 TIANAF
+2441 TITNAF

-2458 GDFTLNQQATL
+2458 GNFTLNQQATL

-2496 SHAIINAQGIATI
+2496 SHAIINAQGAATI
-2509 MTNYN
+2509 MANNN

-2528 AYTLIDS
+2528 TYTLIDS

-2554 NYLKLYTLINI
+2554 NYLKLYTLIDI
-2565 NGKHM
+2565 NGKRM

-2578 YNGQAV
+2578 YNDQAV
-2584 SIKDGGLIVGFKDSQ
+2584 NIKDGGLIVGFKDSQ

-2616 SNAPIN
+2616 SNDPIN

-2633 AQIQGIQG
+2633 AQIQGIQS

-2698 PNFKND
+2698 PDFKND

-2728 TFASADFHERLEAL
+2728 TFVSADFHERLEAL

-2787 TLYGINV
+2787 TLYGINI

-2866 IINQSYRYNTWT
+2866 IINQSYKYNTWT

-2910 MSGLRG
+2910 LSGLRG

-2978 IGNNTLSYRDGGRYN
+2978 IGNNTLSYRDGDRYN

>member
-1 MAFKKAGLISKF
+1 MAFKKARLISRF

-28 FKLNPILKREKP
+28 FTLNQILKREKP
-40 LKRHKKTKSIKKPF
+40 LKRHKKTKSIEKPF

-72 GLPHLR
+72 GLSHLR
-78 ASECRYWSWWSGYH
+78 ANECRYWSWSSWSYQ
-92 DKIESGSNSPTH
+92 DNIESGSNSPTH
-104 NSYCLFSSTQGSGT
+104 NSYCLFSSAQGSGT

-137 FNNGTLNV
+137 FNNGTLDI
-145 GGNIRFGGTGV
+145 GGNIRFGGTGI
-156 NGVNVGYI
+156 NGGDVGYI

-169 AQTIN
+169 AQTMN

-181 TGNSLSD
+181 TGNSYAD

-195 FNATNRITINQ
+195 FNAANNITINQ

-215 AQHSYMNFKGSNIN
+215 TQKSYMNFKGSNIKI
-229 VSGSSFTD
+229 SGSSFKD
-237 DTNGGFSFS
+237 DTNGGFNFS
-246 GNNNNSA
+246 GSSNNSV
-253 ISFNKTKF
+253 ISFNQTSF
-261 NQGTYNFTNSANLS
+261 NQGTYNFSNSASSS
-275 FNNSNFNQSTYN
+275 FGNSNFNQGTYH
-287 FNSLQS
+287 FNSAQS
-293 TFNNSTFN
+293 AFENSSFN

-307 TDNTSFNN
+307 NDSVSFNN
-315 DTFNQGTYNFNTSK
+315 NTFNQGAYNFNTSK
-329 VSFSGANTL
+329 VSFSGINTL

-353 GSGAVFNLNQTL
+353 GSNAIFNLNQTL
-365 NANQTYDILTTNG
+365 NNNQTYDILTTNG
-378 TIQYGVYQSYLWDL
+378 AIQYGVYQSYLWDL

-415 DINGQDET
+415 DIDGQDET
-423 LQETFSN
+423 LQETFN
-430 KSITTQFLGDDLQ
+430 NQSIITQFLGD
-443 AKAKATYQQDLNNSQ
+443 
-458 SALSNATNDNK
+458 
-469 IASADTGYT
+469 
-478 NNQNTTIK
+478 
-486 QDAQNLEHTSQQ
+486 NL
-498 IAKDE
+498 
-503 QALQGDLNKLKQLAN
+503 
-518 SSFNEQA
+518 
-525 FNQAQSKEQQDE
+525 
-537 QTLQNEE
+537 
-544 NTFSSE
+544 
-550 QEGLEK
+550 
-556 ALANAKEQQ
+556 
-565 EQQQAQ
+565 QQQAQ
-571 ATYQQDLNNS
+571 QTYQEDLTNS
-581 QSALSNA
+581 KNALSGATSDNTIANNDTSYTQSKNA
-588 TNDNK
+588 TILK
-593 IASADTDYTK
+593 
-603 NQNTAIKQDAQ
+603 DAQ
-614 NLENTSQQIT
+614 NLENTNQKIQQDE
-624 QDQKDLEQDLDKL
+624 QDLEKDLENVK
-637 QQLANSKT
+637 QLANSTT

-651 FNQAQSTEQQDE
+651 FNQAQKQEQQDE
-663 QTLQNEEETFSSEQ
+663 QTLQNDENAFNTKQDSLNKAIQQAQAQQQKQEQAQAQKTYQEDVNNSQNALNDVTSDNTIANNDTSYTQSKNATVAKDAQGLENTNQQIQQDEKALEKDLAQIKQLANSTTGFNEQAFTQAQKQEQQDEQALQNDENAFNTEQ
-677 EGLEKAL
+677 EGLEQAI
-684 ANAKHT
+684 ANAKPANPTPNPTPSHA
-690 SPTPT
+690 PTPT
-695 KHTAQNNP
+695 KHTTPNTP
-703 PNKVS
+703 PSQV
-708 PPTQNLPTTN
+708 PPTPTQNPPAEN
-718 VWNGVYNFQNQ
+718 VWNGVYWLQNK
-729 TYSKK
+729 TYSNK

-755 TYGYLDWFTLKNKF
+755 TY
-769 SVNANNG
+769 
-776 TLIIGNNTESANTK
+776 
-790 GLIWI
+790 
-795 GDDKGLVYYNTGTFN
+795 
-810 AANIYLTSNLKTGNG
+810 
-825 FSGEG
+825 
-830 ATLNFNATNRITI
+830 
-843 NQASFDNSDAGAQ
+843 
-856 HSYMNFKGS
+856 
-865 NINVSGSSFTDDTN
+865 
-879 GGFSFSGNNNNSA
+879 
-892 ISFNKTK
+892 
-899 FNQGTYNFTNSANLS
+899 
-914 FNNSNFNQSTY
+914 
-925 NFNSLQSTF
+925 
-934 NNSTFNQGTYN
+934 
-945 FTDNTSFNNDTFNQ
+945 
-959 GTYNFNTSK
+959 
-968 VSFSGANTLNSS
+968 
-980 SPFASLKGSVS
+980 
-991 FGSGA
+991 
-996 VFNLNQTL
+996 
-1004 NANQTYDI
+1004 
-1012 LTTNGTIQYGVYQ
+1012 
-1025 SYLWDLINYKGDK
+1025 
-1038 AISHVEVGNNTYDV
+1038 
-1052 TFDINGQ
+1052 
-1059 DETLQETFSNKSIT
+1059 
-1073 TQFLGDDLQ
+1073 
-1082 AKAKA
+1082 
-1087 TYQQDLNNSQSAL
+1087 
-1100 SNATNDNKI
+1100 
-1109 ASADTGYTNNQNT
+1109 
-1122 TIKQDA
+1122 
-1128 QNLEHTS
+1128 
-1135 QQIAK
+1135 
-1140 DEQAL
+1140 
-1145 QGDLNKL
+1145 
-1152 KQLANS
+1152 
-1158 SFNEQAFNQAQSK
+1158 
-1171 EQQDEQ
+1171 
-1177 TLQNEEETFS
+1177 
-1187 SEQEGLEKALA
+1187 
-1198 NAKPASPTPTPTP
+1198 
-1211 TPTPSPTPN
+1211 
-1220 PTPTKH
+1220 
-1226 TAPNK
+1226 
-1231 VPPTP
+1231 
-1236 PTQNLP
+1236 
-1242 TTNVWNGVYW
+1242 
-1252 LQNQTYSQKGV
+1252 
-1263 YYIDPNLSGQ
+1263 
-1273 SGQSA
+1273 
-1278 NTLST
+1278 
-1283 YTANLL
+1283 TANLL
-1289 GRSFGVNIQNGTLII
+1289 GRSFGVNANNGTLII

-1327 IGTFNAANIYLTN
+1327 TGTFNAANIYLTN

-1368 DGLNYNDAETVTKM
+1368 DGLNYNNAETVTKM

-1388 QHSYATFDA
+1388 QHSYTTFDA

-1419 AKNISF
+1419 AENISF

-1440 VISANA
+1440 TISANA
-1446 ANSLSFNNSRLN
+1446 TNSLSFIDSRLN
-1458 GGAVYNLWANS
+1458 GGAIYNLQANS

-1524 TLGNKSQTAFKNS
+1524 TLGNKSQAAFKNS

-1556 SGASAFNNQAS
+1556 SGASTFNNQAS
-1567 LNIYN
+1567 FNIYN
-1572 GSQATFNS
+1572 GSQAAFSS
-1580 LFFNGA
+1580 LFFNSG

-1592 NSKLNAS
+1592 SSKLNAS

-1613 SVLSVSNASSLNA
+1613 SVLSANNTSSLNA

-1631 GASQATFGGNTTID
+1631 GASQADFGGNTIID
-1645 AASFNFDSASSLS
+1645 TASFNFNSASSLN

-1677 SKALMSVS
+1677 TKALMSVS

-1865 SGNLKTL
+1865 SENLKTL

-1881 TLKEMIETNQLDNI
+1881 TLKEMIESNQLDNI
-1895 TSINEV
+1895 TNINEV
-1901 LQLLDRI
+1901 LQLLNKI
-1908 KITPAQK
+1908 KITQAQK

-1939 IGATQDHV
+1939 IGATQDNV

-2005 TGTLGSGNA
+2005 TGTIGSGNA
-2014 FESGGSAD
+2014 FESGGSANV
-2022 ITFQSANNLV
+2022 TFQSANNLV

-2047 NLLGQEGI
+2047 NLLGQEEI

-2084 FVENALIPL
+2084 FIENALSPL
-2093 SKELPSS
+2093 SKELPAS
-2100 LQNETLGQLIGQNN
+2100 LQNETLGQLIGSNN

-2172 YMDASEL
+2172 YIDASEL

-2207 LLDEFLGQDVV
+2207 LLNEFLGQDVV
-2218 KKLESQGLVSN
+2218 KTLESQDLVSN

-2237 GGLSGI
+2237 GGLSGV

-2323 FSKYQGALIFASNG
+2323 FSKYQGALIFASND

-2361 SVQKGEICINL
+2361 SVQKGEICVNL

-2403 FLGVIASNGAID
+2403 FLGAIASNGAID

-2441 TIANAF
+2441 TITNAF

-2458 GDFTLNQQATL
+2458 GNFTLNQQATL

-2482 NSYGDLVFNLSHSV
+2482 NSYGDLVFNLSHSA
-2496 SHAIINAQGIATI
+2496 SHAIINAQGTATL
-2509 MTNYN
+2509 MANNN
-2514 NPLIQFNTSSKETG
+2514 NPLIQFNTSSKEVGT
-2528 AYTLIDS
+2528 YTLIDS
-2535 AKAIYYGYNDQ
+2535 AKAIYYGYNNQ

-2554 NYLKLYTLINI
+2554 NYLKLYTLIDI

-2584 SIKDGGLIVGFKDSQ
+2584 SVKDGGLVVGFKDSQ

-2616 SNAPIN
+2616 SNDPTN

-2633 AQIQGIQG
+2633 AQIQGVQS
-2641 VDSIE
+2641 VDSID
-2646 QAGGTQAINWLN
+2646 QAGGNQAINWLN

-2728 TFASADFHERLEAL
+2728 TFARSDFLERLEAL

-2826 NVNMGVYSRAFIKRS
+2826 NVNVGVYSRAFIKRS

-2866 IINQSYRYNTWT
+2866 IINQSYRYDTWT

-2896 IFKPQIGLAYYYIG
+2896 IFKPQVGLSYYYIG
-2910 MSGLRG
+2910 LSGLRG

>member
-1 MAFKKAGLISKF
+1 MAFKKARLISKF

-28 FKLNPILKREKP
+28 FTLNQILKREKP
-40 LKRHKKTKSIKKPF
+40 LKRHKKALKPIKKLS
-54 NKNKSFLKASVL
+54 NRNKSFLKASVL

-72 GLPHLR
+72 GLSHLR

-145 GGNIRFGGTGV
+145 GGNIRFGGTGI
-156 NGVNVGYI
+156 NGGDVGYI

-174 FNSSRIT
+174 FNSSHLT
-181 TGNSLSD
+181 TGNSYAD

-195 FNATNRITINQ
+195 FNAANHITINQ

-215 AQHSYMNFKGSNIN
+215 TQKSYMNFKGSNIN

-237 DTNGGFSFS
+237 DTDGGFSFS
-246 GNNNNSA
+246 GNNNNST
-253 ISFNKTKF
+253 ISFNQTNF
-261 NQGTYNFTNSANLS
+261 NQGTYNFSNSANLS
-275 FNNSNFNQSTYN
+275 FTNSAFNQGTYHFNSAQSVFNNSNFNQGTYN
-287 FNSLQS
+287 FN
-293 TFNNSTFN
+293 
-301 QGTYNF
+301 
-307 TDNTSFNN
+307 DNTSFNN
-315 DTFNQGTYNFNTSK
+315 DTFNQGIYSFNTNK
-329 VSFSGANTL
+329 VSFSGTNTL

-353 GSGAVFNLNQTL
+353 GSDAIFNLNQTL
-365 NANQTYDILTTNG
+365 NSNQTYDILTTNG
-378 TIQYGVYQSYLWDL
+378 AIQYGVYQSYLWDL

-398 KAISHVE
+398 KAISHVG

-423 LQETFSN
+423 LQETFN
-430 KSITTQFLGDDLQ
+430 KQSIITQFLGDDLQ
-443 AKAKATYQQDLNNSQ
+443 QQAQKTYQEDVANSQNALNNVTSDNTIANNDTSYTQ
-458 SALSNATNDNK
+458 SK
-469 IASADTGYT
+469 
-478 NNQNTTIK
+478 NTTIAK
-486 QDAQNLEHTSQQ
+486 DAQGLENTNQKIQQ
-498 IAKDE
+498 DE
-503 QALQGDLNKLKQLAN
+503 QALEKDLAQIKQLAN
-518 SSFNEQA
+518 STTGFNEQA
-525 FNQAQSKEQQDE
+525 FNTAQKQEQQDE

-544 NTFSSE
+544 KTFSSE
-550 QEGLEK
+550 QEGLK
-556 ALANAKEQQ
+556 QAIAKP
-565 EQQQAQ
+565 
-571 ATYQQDLNNS
+571 
-581 QSALSNA
+581 
-588 TNDNK
+588 
-593 IASADTDYTK
+593 ASPTPSPT
-603 NQNTAIKQDAQ
+603 
-614 NLENTSQQIT
+614 
-624 QDQKDLEQDLDKL
+624 
-637 QQLANSKT
+637 
-645 GFNEQA
+645 
-651 FNQAQSTEQQDE
+651 
-663 QTLQNEEETFSSEQ
+663 
-677 EGLEKAL
+677 
-684 ANAKHT
+684 
-690 SPTPT
+690 PTPT
-695 KHTAQNNP
+695 KHTAQNTP
-703 PNKVS
+703 PNKVP

-718 VWNGVYNFQNQ
+718 VWNGVYNLQNQ
-729 TYSKK
+729 TYSQK

-755 TYGYLDWFTLKNKF
+755 TYTANLFGRSF
-769 SVNANNG
+769 SVN
-776 TLIIGNNTESANTK
+776 T
-790 GLIWI
+790 
-795 GDDKGLVYYNTGTFN
+795 
-810 AANIYLTSNLKTGNG
+810 
-825 FSGEG
+825 
-830 ATLNFNATNRITI
+830 
-843 NQASFDNSDAGAQ
+843 
-856 HSYMNFKGS
+856 
-865 NINVSGSSFTDDTN
+865 
-879 GGFSFSGNNNNSA
+879 
-892 ISFNKTK
+892 
-899 FNQGTYNFTNSANLS
+899 
-914 FNNSNFNQSTY
+914 
-925 NFNSLQSTF
+925 
-934 NNSTFNQGTYN
+934 
-945 FTDNTSFNNDTFNQ
+945 
-959 GTYNFNTSK
+959 
-968 VSFSGANTLNSS
+968 
-980 SPFASLKGSVS
+980 
-991 FGSGA
+991 
-996 VFNLNQTL
+996 
-1004 NANQTYDI
+1004 
-1012 LTTNGTIQYGVYQ
+1012 
-1025 SYLWDLINYKGDK
+1025 
-1038 AISHVEVGNNTYDV
+1038 
-1052 TFDINGQ
+1052 
-1059 DETLQETFSNKSIT
+1059 
-1073 TQFLGDDLQ
+1073 
-1082 AKAKA
+1082 
-1087 TYQQDLNNSQSAL
+1087 
-1100 SNATNDNKI
+1100 
-1109 ASADTGYTNNQNT
+1109 
-1122 TIKQDA
+1122 
-1128 QNLEHTS
+1128 
-1135 QQIAK
+1135 
-1140 DEQAL
+1140 
-1145 QGDLNKL
+1145 
-1152 KQLANS
+1152 
-1158 SFNEQAFNQAQSK
+1158 
-1171 EQQDEQ
+1171 
-1177 TLQNEEETFS
+1177 
-1187 SEQEGLEKALA
+1187 
-1198 NAKPASPTPTPTP
+1198 
-1211 TPTPSPTPN
+1211 
-1220 PTPTKH
+1220 
-1226 TAPNK
+1226 
-1231 VPPTP
+1231 
-1236 PTQNLP
+1236 
-1242 TTNVWNGVYW
+1242 
-1252 LQNQTYSQKGV
+1252 
-1263 YYIDPNLSGQ
+1263 
-1273 SGQSA
+1273 
-1278 NTLST
+1278 
-1283 YTANLL
+1283 
-1289 GRSFGVNIQNGTLII
+1289 QNGTLII
-1304 GNNTESVNDNG
+1304 GNDTESVNDNG

-1327 IGTFNAANIYLTN
+1327 TGTFSAANIYLTN

-1345 EGVSGSDGGGANITF
+1345 EGVSNSDGGGANITF

-1397 TNNISVTNSSFSDM
+1397 LNNISVTNSSFSDM

-1446 ANSLSFNNSRLN
+1446 ANSLSFVNSRLN
-1458 GGAVYNLWANS
+1458 GGAIYNLQANS

-1489 FNATTQLLGNTSFT
+1489 FNATTQLLGNTNFT

-1519 NNANI
+1519 DNANI
-1524 TLGNKSQTAFKNS
+1524 TLGNKSQAAFKNS

-1580 LFFNGA
+1580 LFFNGG

-1592 NSKLNAS
+1592 SSKLNAS

-1613 SVLSVSNASSLNA
+1613 SVLSASNTSSLNA

-1631 GASQATFGGNTTID
+1631 GASQADFGGNTTID
-1645 AASFNFDSASSLS
+1645 TASFNFDSASSLS

-1677 SKALMSVS
+1677 TKALMNVS

-1838 QTPQTPGTYS
+1838 QTPQAPGTYS

-1865 SGNLKTL
+1865 SENLKTL

-1881 TLKEMIETNQLDNI
+1881 TLKEMIESNQLDNI
-1895 TSINEV
+1895 TNINEV
-1901 LQLLDRI
+1901 LQLLDKI
-1908 KITPAQK
+1908 KITQAQK

-1939 IGATQDHV
+1939 IGATQDND

-2005 TGTLGSGNA
+2005 TGTIGSGNA

-2022 ITFQSANNLV
+2022 VTFQSANNLV
-2032 LNKANIEAQATDNIF
+2032 LDKANIEAQATDNIF

-2068 SQMAMEKIKQ
+2068 SQVAMEKIKQ

-2084 FVENALIPL
+2084 FIENALSPL
-2093 SKELPSS
+2093 SKELPDS

-2119 NNSGVMNAIQNI
+2119 NNSGVMNEIQNI

-2172 YMDASEL
+2172 YIDASEI
-2179 SSILSVILK
+2179 SSILSVVLK

-2207 LLDEFLGQDVV
+2207 LLNEFLGQDVV

-2237 GGLSGI
+2237 GGLSGV

-2255 LQNALKENDLGALL
+2255 LQNALKENDLGTLL

-2323 FSKYQGALIFASNG
+2323 FSKYQGALIFASND

-2361 SVQKGEICINL
+2361 SVQKGEICVNL

-2403 FLGVIASNGAID
+2403 FLGVIASNGTID

-2428 NLNENATLQANNL
+2428 NLNENAALQANNL
-2441 TIANAF
+2441 TITNAF

-2458 GDFTLNQQATL
+2458 GNFTLNQQATL
-2469 STNASGLNVMGNF
+2469 STNANGLNVMGNF

-2496 SHAIINAQGIATI
+2496 SHAIINTQGNATI
-2509 MTNYN
+2509 MANN
-2514 NPLIQFNTSSKETG
+2514 NPLIQFNASSKEVGT
-2528 AYTLIDS
+2528 YTLIDS
-2535 AKAIYYGYNDQ
+2535 AKAIYYGYNNQ

-2554 NYLKLYTLINI
+2554 NYLKLYALIDI

-2570 VMTDNGLT
+2570 VMTDNGLA

-2584 SIKDGGLIVGFKDSQ
+2584 NVKDGGLVVGFKDSQ

-2616 SNAPIN
+2616 SNDPIN
-2622 NLQAPTLKQYI
+2622 NPQAPTLKQYI
-2633 AQIQGIQG
+2633 AQIQGTQG
-2641 VDSIE
+2641 VDSID
-2646 QAGGTQAINWLN
+2646 QAGGNQAINWLN

-2698 PNFKND
+2698 PDFKND

-2728 TFASADFHERLEAL
+2728 TFASADFHERLETL
-2742 KNKRFA
+2742 RNKRFA

-2866 IINQSYRYNTWT
+2866 IINQSYRYDTWT

-2896 IFKPQIGLAYYYIG
+2896 IFKPQVGLAYYYIG
-2910 MSGLRG
+2910 LSGLRG

>member
-1 MAFKKAGLISKF
+1 MAFKKVRLISKF

-28 FKLNPILKREKP
+28 FKLNQILKREKP
-40 LKRHKKTKSIKKPF
+40 LKCHKKTKSIKKPF
-54 NKNKSFLKASVL
+54 NQNKSLLRASVL

-72 GLPHLR
+72 GLSHLR
-78 ASECRYWSWWSGYH
+78 ANECRYWSWLSWSYQ
-92 DKIESGSNSPTH
+92 DNIESGPNSPTH
-104 NSYCLFSSTQGSGT
+104 NSYCLFSSAQGSGT

-145 GGNIRFGGTGV
+145 GGNIRFGGTGI
-156 NGVNVGYI
+156 NGGNVGYI

-181 TGNSLSD
+181 TGNSFST

-195 FNATNRITINQ
+195 FNAANNITINQ
-206 ASFDNSDAG
+206 ASLDNSHAG
-215 AQHSYMNFKGSNIN
+215 SQKSYMNFKGSNIN

-237 DTNGGFSFS
+237 DTDGGFSFS

-253 ISFNKTKF
+253 ISFNQTNF
-261 NQGTYNFTNSANLS
+261 NQGTYNFSNSATSS
-275 FNNSNFNQSTYN
+275 FNHSA
-287 FNSLQS
+287 
-293 TFNNSTFN
+293 FN
-301 QGTYNF
+301 QGTYHFNSAQSAF
-307 TDNTSFNN
+307 ENSSFNQGTYSFNGNASFNN
-315 DTFNQGTYNFNTSK
+315 DTFNQGTYSFNTSQ

-353 GSGAVFNLNQTL
+353 GSDAIFNLNQTL
-365 NANQTYDILTTNG
+365 NSNQTYDILTTNG

-405 VGNNT
+405 VSNNT

-423 LQETFSN
+423 LQETFN
-430 KSITTQFLGDDLQ
+430 NQSIITQFLGDDLQ
-443 AKAKATYQQDLNNSQ
+443 QQAQKTYQEDISNSQ
-458 SALSNATNDNK
+458 SALNNAANDN
-469 IASADTGYT
+469 
-478 NNQNTTIK
+478 
-486 QDAQNLEHTSQQ
+486 E
-498 IAKDE
+498 IAK
-503 QALQGDLNKLKQLAN
+503 N
-518 SSFNEQA
+518 
-525 FNQAQSKEQQDE
+525 
-537 QTLQNEE
+537 
-544 NTFSSE
+544 
-550 QEGLEK
+550 
-556 ALANAKEQQ
+556 
-565 EQQQAQ
+565 
-571 ATYQQDLNNS
+571 
-581 QSALSNA
+581 
-588 TNDNK
+588 
-593 IASADTDYTK
+593 DTDYTK
-603 NQNTAIKQDAQ
+603 NQNTTIATDAQ
-614 NLENTSQQIT
+614 NLENTSQQIAK
-624 QDQKDLEQDLDKL
+624 DQQDLEQDLDNLKS
-637 QQLANSKT
+637 LANSKT

-651 FNQAQSTEQQDE
+651 FNQAQD
-663 QTLQNEEETFSSEQ
+663 
-677 EGLEKAL
+677 
-684 ANAKHT
+684 
-690 SPTPT
+690 
-695 KHTAQNNP
+695 
-703 PNKVS
+703 
-708 PPTQNLPTTN
+708 
-718 VWNGVYNFQNQ
+718 
-729 TYSKK
+729 
-734 GIYYIDPNLSGQS
+734 
-747 GQSGNTLS
+747 
-755 TYGYLDWFTLKNKF
+755 
-769 SVNANNG
+769 
-776 TLIIGNNTESANTK
+776 
-790 GLIWI
+790 
-795 GDDKGLVYYNTGTFN
+795 
-810 AANIYLTSNLKTGNG
+810 
-825 FSGEG
+825 
-830 ATLNFNATNRITI
+830 
-843 NQASFDNSDAGAQ
+843 
-856 HSYMNFKGS
+856 
-865 NINVSGSSFTDDTN
+865 
-879 GGFSFSGNNNNSA
+879 
-892 ISFNKTK
+892 
-899 FNQGTYNFTNSANLS
+899 
-914 FNNSNFNQSTY
+914 
-925 NFNSLQSTF
+925 
-934 NNSTFNQGTYN
+934 
-945 FTDNTSFNNDTFNQ
+945 
-959 GTYNFNTSK
+959 
-968 VSFSGANTLNSS
+968 
-980 SPFASLKGSVS
+980 
-991 FGSGA
+991 
-996 VFNLNQTL
+996 
-1004 NANQTYDI
+1004 
-1012 LTTNGTIQYGVYQ
+1012 
-1025 SYLWDLINYKGDK
+1025 
-1038 AISHVEVGNNTYDV
+1038 
-1052 TFDINGQ
+1052 
-1059 DETLQETFSNKSIT
+1059 
-1073 TQFLGDDLQ
+1073 
-1082 AKAKA
+1082 
-1087 TYQQDLNNSQSAL
+1087 
-1100 SNATNDNKI
+1100 
-1109 ASADTGYTNNQNT
+1109 
-1122 TIKQDA
+1122 
-1128 QNLEHTS
+1128 
-1135 QQIAK
+1135 
-1140 DEQAL
+1140 
-1145 QGDLNKL
+1145 
-1152 KQLANS
+1152 
-1158 SFNEQAFNQAQSK
+1158 K

-1177 TLQNEEETFS
+1177 TLQNEEKTFNA
-1187 SEQEGLEKALA
+1187 EQEGLKQAI
-1198 NAKPASPTPTPTP
+1198 AKPTS
-1211 TPTPSPTPN
+1211 PTPSPT

-1226 TAPNK
+1226 TAQNTPPNK
-1231 VPPTP
+1231 PTP

-1242 TTNVWNGVYW
+1242 ITNVWDGVYN
-1252 LQNQTYSQKGV
+1252 LQNQTYSNKGV

-1273 SGQSA
+1273 SGQSS

-1283 YTANLL
+1283 YTANLF

-1327 IGTFNAANIYLTN
+1327 TGTFNAANIYLTN

-1388 QHSYATFDA
+1388 QHSYAAFDA
-1397 TNNISVTNSSFSDM
+1397 MNNISVTDSSFSDM
-1411 TWGKFSFN
+1411 TWGKFSFS

-1446 ANSLSFNNSRLN
+1446 ANSLSFVNSRLN
-1458 GGAVYNLWANS
+1458 GGAIYNLQANS

-1524 TLGNKSQTAFKNS
+1524 TLGNKNQATFKNS

-1556 SGASAFNNQAS
+1556 NGASAFNNQAS

-1580 LFFNGA
+1580 LFFNGGI
-1586 TLSLNA
+1586 LSLNA

-1599 SASFSNNTTINLDD
+1599 NASFSNNTTINLDD
-1613 SVLSVSNASSLNA
+1613 SVLSASNTNSLNA

-1631 GASQATFGGNTTID
+1631 GASQADFGGNTTID
-1645 AASFNFDSASSLS
+1645 TASFNFDSASSLS

-1677 SKALMSVS
+1677 TKALMSVS

-1693 GDINL
+1693 ADINL

-1763 SQIIQESIK
+1763 SQIIQESVK

-1808 TGYSYD
+1808 TGYDYD

-1828 IKGLFTPKGS
+1828 VKGLFTPKGS

-1881 TLKEMIETNQLDNI
+1881 TLKEMIESNQLDNI
-1895 TSINEV
+1895 TNINEV
-1901 LQLLDRI
+1901 LQLLDKI

-1927 NINQTFSNGNLV
+1927 NINQTFNNGNLV
-1939 IGATQDHV
+1939 IGATEDNV

-1990 LGYINADFKAKSIYI
+1990 LGYINADFKAKSVYI
-2005 TGTLGSGNA
+2005 TGTVGSDNA

-2022 ITFQSANNLV
+2022 VTFQSTNNLV

-2047 NLLGQEGI
+2047 NLLGQGGI

-2084 FVENALIPL
+2084 FIENALSPL
-2093 SKELPSS
+2093 SKELPAS

-2114 LDNLL
+2114 LDDLL

-2157 KSMLDDKGLLNFIGG
+2157 KSMLDDKGLLNFIGE
-2172 YMDASEL
+2172 YIDASEL
-2179 SSILSVILK
+2179 SSILSVVLK

-2207 LLDEFLGQDVV
+2207 LLNEFLGQDVV

-2237 GGLSGI
+2237 GGLSGV

-2255 LQNALKENDLGALL
+2255 LQNAFKENDLGALL

-2294 NSSFSNATGGSLNFV
+2294 NSSFSNATGGGLNFV

-2323 FSKYQGALIFASNG
+2323 FSKYQGTLIFASND

-2361 SVQKGEICINL
+2361 SVQKGEICVNL

-2383 TNSSVTPTNES
+2383 ANSSVTPTNES

-2441 TIANAF
+2441 TITNAF

-2469 STNASGLNVMGNF
+2469 STNSSGLNVMGNF
-2482 NSYGDLVFNLSHSV
+2482 NSYGDLVFNLSHSA
-2496 SHAIINAQGIATI
+2496 SHAIINAQGNATI
-2509 MTNYN
+2509 MANNN
-2514 NPLIQFNTSSKETG
+2514 NPLIQFNTSSKEAGT
-2528 AYTLIDS
+2528 YTLIDS

-2554 NYLKLYTLINI
+2554 NYLKLYTLIDI

-2570 VMTDNGLT
+2570 VMTNNGLT

-2584 SIKDGGLIVGFKDSQ
+2584 SLKDGGLVLGFKDSQ

-2616 SNAPIN
+2616 SNDPIN

-2633 AQIQGIQG
+2633 AQIQGVQS
-2641 VDSIE
+2641 VDSID
-2646 QAGGTQAINWLN
+2646 QVGGAQAINWLN

-2698 PNFKND
+2698 PDFKND

-2728 TFASADFHERLEAL
+2728 TFARSDFLERLEAL

-2866 IINQSYRYNTWT
+2866 IINQSYKYDTWT

-2910 MSGLRG
+2910 LSGLRG

>member
-1 MAFKKAGLISKF
+1 MAFKKARLISKF

-28 FKLNPILKREKP
+28 FKLNQILKREKP

-54 NKNKSFLKASVL
+54 NQNKSFLKASIL

-72 GLPHLR
+72 GLSHLR
-78 ASECRYWSWWSGYH
+78 ANECRYWSWSSWNYQ
-92 DKIESGSNSPTH
+92 DNIESGPNSPTH
-104 NSYCLFSSTQGSGT
+104 NSYCLFSSAQGSGT

-145 GGNIRFGGTGV
+145 GGNIRFGGTGI
-156 NGVNVGYI
+156 NGGDVGYI

-174 FNSSRIT
+174 FNSSHLT
-181 TGNSLSD
+181 TGNSYAD

-195 FNATNRITINQ
+195 FNATNHITINQ

-215 AQHSYMNFKGSNIN
+215 TQKSYMNFKGSNIN

-237 DTNGGFSFS
+237 DTDGGFSFS

-253 ISFNKTKF
+253 ISFNQTNFNQGAYNFSNSTSSSFDNSSF
-261 NQGTYNFTNSANLS
+261 NQGTYNFNSAQS
-275 FNNSNFNQSTYN
+275 VFNNSNFNQGTYN
-287 FNSLQS
+287 FN
-293 TFNNSTFN
+293 
-301 QGTYNF
+301 
-307 TDNTSFNN
+307 DNASFDN
-315 DTFNQGTYNFNTSK
+315 DTFNQGTYSFNTSK

-365 NANQTYDILTTNG
+365 NNNQTYDILTTNG
-378 TIQYGVYQSYLWDL
+378 AIQYGVYQSYLWDL

-398 KAISHVE
+398 KAISHVG

-423 LQETFSN
+423 LQETFN
-430 KSITTQFLGDDLQ
+430 KQSIITQFLGDDLQ
-443 AKAKATYQQDLNNSQ
+443 QQAQQTYQEDVTNSQTALNN
-458 SALSNATNDNK
+458 ATSDNK
-469 IASADTGYT
+469 IASNDTSYT
-478 NNQNTTIK
+478 QSKNTTVAK
-486 QDAQNLEHTSQQ
+486 DAQNLENTNQQ
-498 IAKDE
+498 IAQDE
-503 QALQGDLNKLKQLAN
+503 QALQGDLDKLKQLAN
-518 SSFNEQA
+518 STTGFNEQA
-525 FNQAQSKEQQDE
+525 FNQAQKQEQQDEQTLQNDENAFNTEQDSLNKAIQQAQAQQQKQEQQQAQQTYQEDVTNSQTALNNATSDNKIANSDTDYIKSSNPTINKDAQNLENTNQQIAQDEQALEKDLAQIKQLANSTTGFNEQAFNTVQKQEQQDE

-544 NTFSSE
+544 KTFSSE
-550 QEGLEK
+550 QEGLK
-556 ALANAKEQQ
+556 
-565 EQQQAQ
+565 QA
-571 ATYQQDLNNS
+571 
-581 QSALSNA
+581 
-588 TNDNK
+588 
-593 IASADTDYTK
+593 I
-603 NQNTAIKQDAQ
+603 
-614 NLENTSQQIT
+614 
-624 QDQKDLEQDLDKL
+624 
-637 QQLANSKT
+637 
-645 GFNEQA
+645 
-651 FNQAQSTEQQDE
+651 
-663 QTLQNEEETFSSEQ
+663 
-677 EGLEKAL
+677 
-684 ANAKHT
+684 ANAKHANPT
-690 SPTPT
+690 PSHAPTPT
-695 KHTAQNNP
+695 KHT
-703 PNKVS
+703 V
-708 PPTQNLPTTN
+708 
-718 VWNGVYNFQNQ
+718 
-729 TYSKK
+729 
-734 GIYYIDPNLSGQS
+734 
-747 GQSGNTLS
+747 
-755 TYGYLDWFTLKNKF
+755 
-769 SVNANNG
+769 
-776 TLIIGNNTESANTK
+776 
-790 GLIWI
+790 
-795 GDDKGLVYYNTGTFN
+795 
-810 AANIYLTSNLKTGNG
+810 
-825 FSGEG
+825 
-830 ATLNFNATNRITI
+830 
-843 NQASFDNSDAGAQ
+843 
-856 HSYMNFKGS
+856 
-865 NINVSGSSFTDDTN
+865 
-879 GGFSFSGNNNNSA
+879 
-892 ISFNKTK
+892 
-899 FNQGTYNFTNSANLS
+899 
-914 FNNSNFNQSTY
+914 
-925 NFNSLQSTF
+925 
-934 NNSTFNQGTYN
+934 
-945 FTDNTSFNNDTFNQ
+945 
-959 GTYNFNTSK
+959 
-968 VSFSGANTLNSS
+968 
-980 SPFASLKGSVS
+980 
-991 FGSGA
+991 
-996 VFNLNQTL
+996 
-1004 NANQTYDI
+1004 
-1012 LTTNGTIQYGVYQ
+1012 
-1025 SYLWDLINYKGDK
+1025 
-1038 AISHVEVGNNTYDV
+1038 
-1052 TFDINGQ
+1052 
-1059 DETLQETFSNKSIT
+1059 
-1073 TQFLGDDLQ
+1073 
-1082 AKAKA
+1082 
-1087 TYQQDLNNSQSAL
+1087 
-1100 SNATNDNKI
+1100 
-1109 ASADTGYTNNQNT
+1109 QNT
-1122 TIKQDA
+1122 PP
-1128 QNLEHTS
+1128 S
-1135 QQIAK
+1135 Q
-1140 DEQAL
+1140 
-1145 QGDLNKL
+1145 
-1152 KQLANS
+1152 
-1158 SFNEQAFNQAQSK
+1158 
-1171 EQQDEQ
+1171 
-1177 TLQNEEETFS
+1177 
-1187 SEQEGLEKALA
+1187 
-1198 NAKPASPTPTPTP
+1198 
-1211 TPTPSPTPN
+1211 
-1220 PTPTKH
+1220 
-1226 TAPNK
+1226 

-1236 PTQNLP
+1236 TQNP
-1242 TTNVWNGVYW
+1242 PAESVWSGVYW
-1252 LQNQTYSQKGV
+1252 LQNKTYSNKGV

-1283 YTANLL
+1283 YTANLF

-1327 IGTFNAANIYLTN
+1327 TGTFNAANIYLTN

-1345 EGVSGSDGGGANITF
+1345 EGVSNSDGGGANITF

-1397 TNNISVTNSSFSDM
+1397 TNNISVTDSSFSDM
-1411 TWGKFSFN
+1411 TWGKFSFS

-1446 ANSLSFNNSRLN
+1446 ANSLSFVNSRLN
-1458 GGAVYNLWANS
+1458 GGAVYNLQANS

-1489 FNATTQLLGNTSFT
+1489 FNATTQLLGNTNFT

-1524 TLGNKSQTAFKNS
+1524 TLGNKSQAAFKNS

-1556 SGASAFNNQAS
+1556 NGSSTFNNQAS

-1580 LFFNGA
+1580 LFFNGG

-1592 NSKLNAS
+1592 SSKLNAS

-1613 SVLSVSNASSLNA
+1613 SVLSASNTSSLNT

-1631 GASQATFGGNTTID
+1631 GTSQANFGGNTTID
-1645 AASFNFDSASSLS
+1645 TASFNFDSASSLS

-1677 SKALMSVS
+1677 TKALMSVS
-1685 GQFVLGNN
+1685 GQFVLGNS

-1743 ATYSDNNNIQTWSFI
+1743 ATYSDSNNIQTWSFI

-1814 YSDNQAGTYYLTSN
+1814 YSDNQAGTYYLTSS

-1838 QTPQTPGTYS
+1838 QTPQVPGTYS

-1865 SGNLKTL
+1865 SENLKTL

-1881 TLKEMIETNQLDNI
+1881 ALKEMIESNQLDNI
-1895 TSINEV
+1895 TNINGV
-1901 LQLLDRI
+1901 LQLLDKI
-1908 KITPAQK
+1908 KITQAQK

-1927 NINQTFSNGNLV
+1927 NINQTFNNGNLV
-1939 IGATQDHV
+1939 IGATQDNV

-1961 SSPCALDSATC
+1961 SSPCTLDSATC

-2022 ITFQSANNLV
+2022 VTFQSTNNLV

-2047 NLLGQEGI
+2047 NLLGQKGI
-2055 DKIFNQGNLANVL
+2055 NKIFNQGNLANVL
-2068 SQMAMEKIKQ
+2068 SQVAMEKIKQ

-2084 FVENALIPL
+2084 FVENALSPL
-2093 SKELPSS
+2093 SKELPVS

-2114 LDNLL
+2114 LDDLL

-2172 YMDASEL
+2172 YIDASEL
-2179 SSILSVILK
+2179 SSILSVVLK

-2207 LLDEFLGQDVV
+2207 LLNEFLGQNVV
-2218 KKLESQGLVSN
+2218 KKLESQGLVNN

-2237 GGLSGI
+2237 GGLSGV

-2361 SVQKGEICINL
+2361 SVQKGEICVNL

-2403 FLGVIASNGAID
+2403 FLGAIISNGAID
-2415 LSQVKNNSVIGTL
+2415 LSQVTNNSVIGTL

-2441 TIANAF
+2441 TITNAF

-2458 GDFTLNQQATL
+2458 GNFTLNQQATL

-2496 SHAIINAQGIATI
+2496 SHAIINAQGNATI
-2509 MTNYN
+2509 MANNN
-2514 NPLIQFNTSSKETG
+2514 NPLIQFNTSSKETTT
-2528 AYTLIDS
+2528 YTLIDS

-2554 NYLKLYTLINI
+2554 NYLKLYTLIDI

-2578 YNGQAV
+2578 YNDQAV

-2616 SNAPIN
+2616 SNDPIN

-2633 AQIQGIQG
+2633 AQIQGTQG
-2641 VDSIE
+2641 VDSID
-2646 QAGGTQAINWLN
+2646 QAGGNQAINWLN

-2698 PNFKND
+2698 PDFKND

-2728 TFASADFHERLEAL
+2728 TFARSDFLERLEAL

-2816 HANIT
+2816 HGNIT

-2866 IINQSYRYNTWT
+2866 IINQSYRYDTWT

-2896 IFKPQIGLAYYYIG
+2896 IFKPQVGLAYYYIG
-2910 MSGLRG
+2910 LSGLRG

>member
-1 MAFKKAGLISKF
+1 MAFKKARLISKF

-28 FKLNPILKREKP
+28 FKLNQILKCEKP
-40 LKRHKKTKSIKKPF
+40 LKCHKKTKSIKKPF

-78 ASECRYWSWWSGYH
+78 ANECRYWSWSSWGYQ
-92 DKIESGSNSPTH
+92 DNIESGPNSPTH

-118 YYLNTLTTYSA
+118 YYLNTLATYSA

-137 FNNGTLNV
+137 FNGGTLNV
-145 GGNIRFGGTGV
+145 GGNIRFGGTGI
-156 NGVNVGYI
+156 NGGDVGYI
-164 TGTYD
+164 TGT
-169 AQTIN
+169 
-174 FNSSRIT
+174 FNAANIYLTSHLT
-181 TGNSLSD
+181 TGNSYAD

-195 FNATNRITINQ
+195 FNAANNITINQ
-206 ASFDNSDAG
+206 ASFDNNDAG
-215 AQHSYMNFKGSNIN
+215 TQKSYMNFKGSNIN
-229 VSGSSFTD
+229 VSGSSFKD
-237 DTNGGFSFS
+237 DTDGGFSFS

-253 ISFNKTKF
+253 ISFNQTSF
-261 NQGTYNFTNSANLS
+261 NQGTYNFSNNATLS
-275 FNNSNFNQSTYN
+275 FNNSNFNQGTYH
-287 FNSLQS
+287 FSNSAS
-293 TFNNSTFN
+293 SSFDNSSFN

-307 TDNTSFNN
+307 NGNAGFNN
-315 DTFNQGTYNFNTSK
+315 DTFNQGTYSFNTSK

-353 GSGAVFNLNQTL
+353 NSGAIFNLNQTL
-365 NANQTYDILTTNG
+365 SGNQTYDILTTNG

-398 KAISHVE
+398 KAISHVG

-423 LQETFSN
+423 LQETFN
-430 KSITTQFLGDDLQ
+430 NQSIITQFLGDDLQ
-443 AKAKATYQQDLNNSQ
+443 QQAQKTYQEDLTNSQ
-458 SALSNATNDNK
+458 SALNNAASDNK
-469 IASADTGYT
+469 IA
-478 NNQNTTIK
+478 
-486 QDAQNLEHTSQQ
+486 
-498 IAKDE
+498 
-503 QALQGDLNKLKQLAN
+503 N
-518 SSFNEQA
+518 S
-525 FNQAQSKEQQDE
+525 
-537 QTLQNEE
+537 
-544 NTFSSE
+544 
-550 QEGLEK
+550 
-556 ALANAKEQQ
+556 
-565 EQQQAQ
+565 
-571 ATYQQDLNNS
+571 
-581 QSALSNA
+581 
-588 TNDNK
+588 
-593 IASADTDYTK
+593 DTDYTK
-603 NQNTAIKQDAQ
+603 SSNPTIKKDAQ
-614 NLENTSQQIT
+614 NLENTSQQIA
-624 QDQKDLEQDLDKL
+624 QDEQALQGDLDKL
-637 QQLANSKT
+637 KQLANSKT

-651 FNQAQSTEQQDE
+651 FNQAQKQEQQDEQTLQNDENAFNTEQDSLNKAIQQAQAQQQKQEQQQAQQTYQEDVTNSQTALNNATSDNKIANSDTDYIKSSNPTINKDAQNLENTNQQIAQDEQALEKDLAQIKQLANSTTGFNEQAFNQAQDKEQQDE
-663 QTLQNEEETFSSEQ
+663 QTLQNEEKTFNNEQ
-677 EGLEKAL
+677 EGLEKAI
-684 ANAKHT
+684 ANANPT
-690 SPTPT
+690 SPTPSPTPTPT
-695 KHTAQNNP
+695 KHTVQNTP
-703 PNKVS
+703 PSQV
-708 PPTQNLPTTN
+708 PPTPTQNPPAES
-718 VWNGVYNFQNQ
+718 VWSGVYWLQNK
-729 TYSKK
+729 TYSNK
-734 GIYYIDPNLSGQS
+734 GVYYIDPNLSGQS

-755 TYGYLDWFTLKNKF
+755 TY
-769 SVNANNG
+769 
-776 TLIIGNNTESANTK
+776 
-790 GLIWI
+790 
-795 GDDKGLVYYNTGTFN
+795 
-810 AANIYLTSNLKTGNG
+810 
-825 FSGEG
+825 
-830 ATLNFNATNRITI
+830 
-843 NQASFDNSDAGAQ
+843 
-856 HSYMNFKGS
+856 
-865 NINVSGSSFTDDTN
+865 
-879 GGFSFSGNNNNSA
+879 
-892 ISFNKTK
+892 
-899 FNQGTYNFTNSANLS
+899 
-914 FNNSNFNQSTY
+914 
-925 NFNSLQSTF
+925 
-934 NNSTFNQGTYN
+934 
-945 FTDNTSFNNDTFNQ
+945 
-959 GTYNFNTSK
+959 
-968 VSFSGANTLNSS
+968 
-980 SPFASLKGSVS
+980 
-991 FGSGA
+991 
-996 VFNLNQTL
+996 
-1004 NANQTYDI
+1004 
-1012 LTTNGTIQYGVYQ
+1012 
-1025 SYLWDLINYKGDK
+1025 
-1038 AISHVEVGNNTYDV
+1038 
-1052 TFDINGQ
+1052 
-1059 DETLQETFSNKSIT
+1059 
-1073 TQFLGDDLQ
+1073 
-1082 AKAKA
+1082 
-1087 TYQQDLNNSQSAL
+1087 
-1100 SNATNDNKI
+1100 
-1109 ASADTGYTNNQNT
+1109 
-1122 TIKQDA
+1122 
-1128 QNLEHTS
+1128 
-1135 QQIAK
+1135 
-1140 DEQAL
+1140 
-1145 QGDLNKL
+1145 
-1152 KQLANS
+1152 
-1158 SFNEQAFNQAQSK
+1158 
-1171 EQQDEQ
+1171 
-1177 TLQNEEETFS
+1177 
-1187 SEQEGLEKALA
+1187 
-1198 NAKPASPTPTPTP
+1198 
-1211 TPTPSPTPN
+1211 
-1220 PTPTKH
+1220 
-1226 TAPNK
+1226 
-1231 VPPTP
+1231 
-1236 PTQNLP
+1236 
-1242 TTNVWNGVYW
+1242 
-1252 LQNQTYSQKGV
+1252 
-1263 YYIDPNLSGQ
+1263 
-1273 SGQSA
+1273 
-1278 NTLST
+1278 
-1283 YTANLL
+1283 TANLF
-1289 GRSFGVNIQNGTLII
+1289 GRSFSVNIQNGTLII

-1327 IGTFNAANIYLTN
+1327 TGTFNAANIYLTN

-1345 EGVSGSDGGGANITF
+1345 EGVSNSDGGGANITF

-1388 QHSYATFDA
+1388 QHSYAAFDA

-1411 TWGKFSFN
+1411 TWGKFSFT

-1446 ANSLSFNNSRLN
+1446 ANSLSFVNSRLN
-1458 GGAVYNLWANS
+1458 GGAIYNLQANS

-1489 FNATTQLLGNTSFT
+1489 FNATTQLLGNTNFT

-1524 TLGNKSQTAFKNS
+1524 TLGNKSQAAFKNS

-1556 SGASAFNNQAS
+1556 NGTSAFNNQAS

-1580 LFFNGA
+1580 LFFNGG

-1592 NSKLNAS
+1592 SSKLNAS

-1613 SVLSVSNASSLNA
+1613 SVLSANNTSSLNA

-1631 GASQATFGGNTTID
+1631 GASQADFGGNTTID
-1645 AASFNFDSASSLS
+1645 TASFNFDSASSLS

-1677 SKALMSVS
+1677 TKALMSVS

-1743 ATYSDNNNIQTWSFI
+1743 ATYSDSNNIQTWSFI

-1838 QTPQTPGTYS
+1838 QTPQAPGTYS

-1865 SGNLKTL
+1865 SENLKTL

-1881 TLKEMIETNQLDNI
+1881 TLKEMIESNQLDNI
-1895 TSINEV
+1895 TNINEV
-1901 LQLLDRI
+1901 LQLLDKI
-1908 KITPAQK
+1908 KITQTQK

-1927 NINQTFSNGNLV
+1927 NINQTFNNGNLI
-1939 IGATQDHV
+1939 IGATQDNV

-2005 TGTLGSGNA
+2005 TGTLGSANA
-2014 FESGGSAD
+2014 FKSGGSAD
-2022 ITFQSANNLV
+2022 VTFQSANNLV

-2047 NLLGQEGI
+2047 NLLGQKGI

-2068 SQMAMEKIKQ
+2068 SQVAMEKIKQ

-2084 FVENALIPL
+2084 FIENALSPL
-2093 SKELPSS
+2093 SKELPAS
-2100 LQNETLGQLIGQNN
+2100 LQDETLGQLIGQNN
-2114 LDNLL
+2114 LDDLL
-2119 NNSGVMNAIQNI
+2119 NNSGVMNEIQNI

-2172 YMDASEL
+2172 YIDASEI

-2188 DITNPPTS
+2188 DITNPPAS

-2207 LLDEFLGQDVV
+2207 LLNEFLGQDVV
-2218 KKLESQGLVSN
+2218 KKLESQGLVNN

-2237 GGLSGI
+2237 GGLSGV
-2243 YNQGLGSVLPPS
+2243 YNQGLGSVLPLS
-2255 LQNALKENDLGALL
+2255 LQNALKENDLGTLL

-2361 SVQKGEICINL
+2361 SVQKGEICVNL

-2441 TIANAF
+2441 TITNAF

-2482 NSYGDLVFNLSHSV
+2482 NSYGDLVFNLSHSA
-2496 SHAIINAQGIATI
+2496 SHAIINAQGAATI
-2509 MTNYN
+2509 MANNN

-2528 AYTLIDS
+2528 TYTLIDS

-2554 NYLKLYTLINI
+2554 NYLKLYTLIDI
-2565 NGKHM
+2565 NGKRM

-2584 SIKDGGLIVGFKDSQ
+2584 SIKDGGLVVGFKDSQ

-2616 SNAPIN
+2616 SNDPIN

-2633 AQIQGIQG
+2633 AQIQGTQG
-2641 VDSIE
+2641 VDSID
-2646 QAGGTQAINWLN
+2646 QAGGNQAINWLN

-2674 ESHSTKDLTT
+2674 ESHSIKDLTT

-2698 PNFKND
+2698 PDFKND

-2728 TFASADFHERLEAL
+2728 TFARSDFLERLEAL

-2816 HANIT
+2816 HGNIT

-2866 IINQSYRYNTWT
+2866 IINQSYRYDTWT

-2910 MSGLRG
+2910 LSGLRG

-2978 IGNNTLSYRDGGRYN
+2978 IGNNTLSYRDGARYN

>member
-1 MAFKKAGLISKF
+1 MWDLIKTIGVLMAFKKARLISRF

-28 FKLNPILKREKP
+28 FTLNQILKREKP
-40 LKRHKKTKSIKKPF
+40 LKRHKKALKPIKKLS
-54 NKNKSFLKASVL
+54 NRNKSFLKASVL

-72 GLPHLR
+72 GLSHIR

-92 DKIESGSNSPTH
+92 DKIESGPNSPTH

-137 FNNGTLNV
+137 FNGGTLNV
-145 GGNIRFGGTGV
+145 GGNIRFGGTGI
-156 NGVNVGYI
+156 NGGDVGYI

-174 FNSSRIT
+174 FNSSHLT
-181 TGNSLSD
+181 TGNSYAD

-195 FNATNRITINQ
+195 FNAANNITINQ

-215 AQHSYMNFKGSNIN
+215 TQHSYMNFKGSNIN
-229 VSGSSFTD
+229 VSGSSFKD
-237 DTNGGFSFS
+237 DTDGGFSFS

-253 ISFNKTKF
+253 ISFNQTNFNQGTYHFTNSASSSFDNSNFNQGTYHFNSAQSTFENSNF
-261 NQGTYNFTNSANLS
+261 NQGTYNFN
-275 FNNSNFNQSTYN
+275 
-287 FNSLQS
+287 
-293 TFNNSTFN
+293 
-301 QGTYNF
+301 
-307 TDNTSFNN
+307 DNTSFNN
-315 DTFNQGTYNFNTSK
+315 DTFNQGTYSFNTSK
-329 VSFSGANTL
+329 VSFSGINTL

-353 GSGAVFNLNQTL
+353 NSGAIFNLNQTF
-365 NANQTYDILTTNG
+365 NDNQTYDILTTNG
-378 TIQYGVYQSYLWDL
+378 AIQYGVYQSYLWDL

-405 VGNNT
+405 VGNNI

-423 LQETFSN
+423 LQETFN
-430 KSITTQFLGDDLQ
+430 NQSITTQFLGDNLQ
-443 AKAKATYQQDLNNSQ
+443 QEAQQTYQEDVAHSQ
-458 SALSNATNDNK
+458 NALSGAISDNTIASNDTSYTQSKNATVAK
-469 IASADTGYT
+469 
-478 NNQNTTIK
+478 
-486 QDAQNLEHTSQQ
+486 DAQSLENTNQQ
-498 IAKDE
+498 IQKD
-503 QALQGDLNKLKQLAN
+503 
-518 SSFNEQA
+518 
-525 FNQAQSKEQQDE
+525 
-537 QTLQNEE
+537 
-544 NTFSSE
+544 
-550 QEGLEK
+550 EK
-556 ALANAKEQQ
+556 ALK
-565 EQQQAQ
+565 
-571 ATYQQDLNNS
+571 
-581 QSALSNA
+581 
-588 TNDNK
+588 
-593 IASADTDYTK
+593 
-603 NQNTAIKQDAQ
+603 
-614 NLENTSQQIT
+614 
-624 QDQKDLEQDLDKL
+624 KDLDNLN
-637 QQLANSKT
+637 QLVNSTT

-651 FNQAQSTEQQDE
+651 FNQAQSNEKQEEQTLQNEENAFNTEQDSLNKAIQQAQQQQQKQEQQQAQQTYQEDLTNSQNTLSGATSDNTIANNDTSYTQSKNATVAKDAQNLEHTNQQIQQDEQALKKDLENVNQLANSTTGFNEQAFNQAQSNEKQDE
-663 QTLQNEEETFSSEQ
+663 QTLQNDENAFNTEQ
-677 EGLEKAL
+677 EGLEQAI
-684 ANAKHT
+684 ANAKHVSPT
-690 SPTPT
+690 PNPTPSPTPTPT
-695 KHTAQNNP
+695 KHTAPNTP
-703 PNKVS
+703 PNKVPPTPT
-708 PPTQNLPTTN
+708 PPTQNLPKTN
-718 VWNGVYNFQNQ
+718 VWNGVYNLQNQ
-729 TYSKK
+729 TYSNK
-734 GIYYIDPNLSGQS
+734 GVYYIDPNLSGQS

-755 TYGYLDWFTLKNKF
+755 TY
-769 SVNANNG
+769 
-776 TLIIGNNTESANTK
+776 
-790 GLIWI
+790 
-795 GDDKGLVYYNTGTFN
+795 
-810 AANIYLTSNLKTGNG
+810 
-825 FSGEG
+825 
-830 ATLNFNATNRITI
+830 
-843 NQASFDNSDAGAQ
+843 
-856 HSYMNFKGS
+856 
-865 NINVSGSSFTDDTN
+865 
-879 GGFSFSGNNNNSA
+879 
-892 ISFNKTK
+892 
-899 FNQGTYNFTNSANLS
+899 
-914 FNNSNFNQSTY
+914 
-925 NFNSLQSTF
+925 
-934 NNSTFNQGTYN
+934 
-945 FTDNTSFNNDTFNQ
+945 
-959 GTYNFNTSK
+959 
-968 VSFSGANTLNSS
+968 
-980 SPFASLKGSVS
+980 
-991 FGSGA
+991 
-996 VFNLNQTL
+996 
-1004 NANQTYDI
+1004 
-1012 LTTNGTIQYGVYQ
+1012 
-1025 SYLWDLINYKGDK
+1025 
-1038 AISHVEVGNNTYDV
+1038 
-1052 TFDINGQ
+1052 
-1059 DETLQETFSNKSIT
+1059 
-1073 TQFLGDDLQ
+1073 
-1082 AKAKA
+1082 
-1087 TYQQDLNNSQSAL
+1087 
-1100 SNATNDNKI
+1100 
-1109 ASADTGYTNNQNT
+1109 
-1122 TIKQDA
+1122 
-1128 QNLEHTS
+1128 
-1135 QQIAK
+1135 
-1140 DEQAL
+1140 
-1145 QGDLNKL
+1145 
-1152 KQLANS
+1152 
-1158 SFNEQAFNQAQSK
+1158 
-1171 EQQDEQ
+1171 
-1177 TLQNEEETFS
+1177 
-1187 SEQEGLEKALA
+1187 
-1198 NAKPASPTPTPTP
+1198 
-1211 TPTPSPTPN
+1211 
-1220 PTPTKH
+1220 
-1226 TAPNK
+1226 
-1231 VPPTP
+1231 
-1236 PTQNLP
+1236 
-1242 TTNVWNGVYW
+1242 
-1252 LQNQTYSQKGV
+1252 
-1263 YYIDPNLSGQ
+1263 
-1273 SGQSA
+1273 
-1278 NTLST
+1278 
-1283 YTANLL
+1283 TANLL
-1289 GRSFGVNIQNGTLII
+1289 GRSFSVNIQNGTLII
-1304 GNNTESVNDNG
+1304 GNDTESVNSNG

-1327 IGTFNAANIYLTN
+1327 TGTFNAANIYLTN

-1368 DGLNYNDAETVTKM
+1368 DGLNYNNAETVTKM

-1388 QHSYATFDA
+1388 QHSYTTFDA
-1397 TNNISVTNSSFSDM
+1397 LNNISVTNSSFSDM
-1411 TWGKFSFN
+1411 TWGKFSFS
-1419 AKNISF
+1419 AENISF

-1446 ANSLSFNNSRLN
+1446 SNSLSFIDSRLN
-1458 GGAVYNLWANS
+1458 GGAIYNLQANS

-1524 TLGNKSQTAFKNS
+1524 TLGNKSQAAFKNS

-1556 SGASAFNNQAS
+1556 NGTSAFNNQAS

-1572 GSQATFNS
+1572 GSQAAFKS
-1580 LFFNGA
+1580 LFFNGG

-1613 SVLSVSNASSLNA
+1613 SVLSANNTSSLNA

-1631 GASQATFGGNTTID
+1631 GTSQADFGGNTTID
-1645 AASFNFDSASSLS
+1645 TASFNFDSASSLN

-1666 ALNFNGYAPSL
+1666 ALNFNGYALSL
-1677 SKALMSVS
+1677 TKSLMSVS

-1743 ATYSDNNNIQTWSFI
+1743 ATYSDNNNTQTWSFI

-1794 APELYNYQASKQNP
+1794 APELYNYQVSKQNL

-1838 QTPQTPGTYS
+1838 QTPQAPGTYS

-1865 SGNLKTL
+1865 SENLKTL

-1881 TLKEMIETNQLDNI
+1881 TLKEMIESNQLDNI
-1895 TSINEV
+1895 TNINEV
-1901 LQLLDRI
+1901 LQLLDKI
-1908 KITPAQK
+1908 KITQAQK

-1927 NINQTFSNGNLV
+1927 NINQTFNNGNLV
-1939 IGATQDHV
+1939 IGATQDNV

-2005 TGTLGSGNA
+2005 TGTIGSGNA

-2022 ITFQSANNLV
+2022 VTFQSANNLV

-2084 FVENALIPL
+2084 FIENALSPL
-2093 SKELPSS
+2093 SKELPAS
-2100 LQNETLGQLIGQNN
+2100 LQDETLGQLIGQNN
-2114 LDNLL
+2114 LDDLL
-2119 NNSGVMNAIQNI
+2119 NNSGVMNEIQNI
-2131 ISKKLSIFGNFVTP
+2131 ISQKLSIFGNFVTP

-2172 YMDASEL
+2172 YIDASEI

-2207 LLDEFLGQDVV
+2207 LLNEFLGQDVV

-2229 IINNIISQ
+2229 IINNVISQ
-2237 GGLSGI
+2237 GGLSGV

-2323 FSKYQGALIFASNG
+2323 FSKYQGTLIFASNG

-2372 ANCPTTKNSSS
+2372 ANCPTTKNGSTSSA
-2383 TNSSVTPTNES
+2383 NSSVTPTNET

-2403 FLGVIASNGAID
+2403 FLGAIASSGAID
-2415 LSQVKNNSVIGTL
+2415 LSQVTNNSVIGTL
-2428 NLNENATLQANNL
+2428 NLNENAALQANNL
-2441 TIANAF
+2441 TITNAF
-2447 NNASNSTANIN
+2447 NNASNSTADIN
-2458 GDFTLNQQATL
+2458 GNFTLNQQATL

-2496 SHAIINAQGIATI
+2496 SHAIINTQGNATI
-2509 MTNYN
+2509 MANNN
-2514 NPLIQFNTSSKETG
+2514 NPLIQFNASSKETG
-2528 AYTLIDS
+2528 TYTLIDS
-2535 AKAIYYGYNDQ
+2535 AKAIYYGYNNQ

-2554 NYLKLYTLINI
+2554 NYLKLYALIDI

-2584 SIKDGGLIVGFKDSQ
+2584 SVKDGGLVVGFKDSQ

-2616 SNAPIN
+2616 SNDPIN

-2633 AQIQGIQG
+2633 AQIQGVQS
-2641 VDSIE
+2641 VDSID
-2646 QAGGTQAINWLN
+2646 QAGGNQAINWLN

-2698 PNFKND
+2698 PDFKND

-2728 TFASADFHERLEAL
+2728 TFARSDFLERLEAL

-2816 HANIT
+2816 HGNIT

-2826 NVNMGVYSRAFIKRS
+2826 NVNVGVYSRAFIKRS

-2866 IINQSYRYNTWT
+2866 IINQSYKYDTWT

-2896 IFKPQIGLAYYYIG
+2896 IFKPQVGLSYYYIG
-2910 MSGLRG
+2910 LSGLRG

>member
-1 MAFKKAGLISKF
+1 MAFKKARLISNL
-13 ISKGSFKLNKISKKI
+13 ISKGSFKLNKISRKI
-28 FKLNPILKREKP
+28 FKLNQILKREKP
-40 LKRHKKTKSIKKPF
+40 LKRHEKTKSIKKPF

-72 GLPHLR
+72 GLSHLR
-78 ASECRYWSWWSGYH
+78 ASECKTWSWSSWDYH
-92 DKIESGSNSPTH
+92 DNIESGPNSPTH
-104 NSYCLFSSTQGSGT
+104 NSYCLFNSAQGSGT
-118 YYLNTLTTYSA
+118 YYLNTLTTYNA
-129 GGASFTQK
+129 GNISFTQK
-137 FNNGTLNV
+137 FNDGTLDI
-145 GGNIRFGGTGV
+145 GGDIRFGGTGI
-156 NGVNVGYI
+156 NGGDVGYI
-164 TGTYD
+164 MGTYD

-181 TGNSLSD
+181 TGNSFST

-195 FNATNRITINQ
+195 FNATNNITINQ
-206 ASFDNSDAG
+206 ASFDNNDAG

-229 VSGSSFTD
+229 VNSSNFKD
-237 DTNGGFSFS
+237 DTDGGFSFS
-246 GNNNNSA
+246 GSNNNSA
-253 ISFNKTKF
+253 ISFNQTSF
-261 NQGTYNFTNSANLS
+261 NQGTYNFNSTQSA
-275 FNNSNFNQSTYN
+275 FENSN
-287 FNSLQS
+287 
-293 TFNNSTFN
+293 FN

-307 TDNTSFNN
+307 SNSATLSLNN
-315 DTFNQGTYNFNTSK
+315 DTFNQGTYHFNTSK
-329 VSFSGANTL
+329 VSFSGINTL

-353 GSGAVFNLNQTL
+353 NSGAIFNLNQTL
-365 NANQTYDILTTNG
+365 NNNQTYDILTTNG

-398 KAISHVE
+398 KAISHVG

-423 LQETFSN
+423 LQETFN
-430 KSITTQFLGDDLQ
+430 QQSITTQFLGDDLQ
-443 AKAKATYQQDLNNSQ
+443 AKAQQTYQGDITNSQ
-458 SALSNATNDNK
+458 YQNALNSAANDNQ
-469 IASADTGYT
+469 IAKNDASYT
-478 NNQNTTIK
+478 TNQNTTI
-486 QDAQNLEHTSQQ
+486 
-498 IAKDE
+498 AK
-503 QALQGDLNKLKQLAN
+503 N
-518 SSFNEQA
+518 
-525 FNQAQSKEQQDE
+525 
-537 QTLQNEE
+537 
-544 NTFSSE
+544 
-550 QEGLEK
+550 
-556 ALANAKEQQ
+556 
-565 EQQQAQ
+565 
-571 ATYQQDLNNS
+571 
-581 QSALSNA
+581 
-588 TNDNK
+588 
-593 IASADTDYTK
+593 
-603 NQNTAIKQDAQ
+603 AQ
-614 NLENTSQQIT
+614 NLENTNQTIQQ
-624 QDQKDLEQDLDKL
+624 DEQKLEQDLTKL
-637 QQLANSKT
+637 KQLADSTT
-645 GFNEQA
+645 GFNEPA
-651 FNQAQSTEQQDE
+651 FKNVQTKEQQDL
-663 QTLQNEEETFSSEQ
+663 QTLQKQEKTFNAEQ
-677 EGLEKAL
+677 EELKQAI
-684 ANAKHT
+684 ANHT

-695 KHTAQNNP
+695 PTKNTP
-703 PNKVS
+703 PNQVPPT
-708 PPTQNLPTTN
+708 PPTQNLPTES
-718 VWNGVYNFQNQ
+718 VWSGVYWLQNK
-729 TYSKK
+729 TYSKQ

-755 TYGYLDWFTLKNKF
+755 TY
-769 SVNANNG
+769 
-776 TLIIGNNTESANTK
+776 
-790 GLIWI
+790 
-795 GDDKGLVYYNTGTFN
+795 
-810 AANIYLTSNLKTGNG
+810 
-825 FSGEG
+825 
-830 ATLNFNATNRITI
+830 
-843 NQASFDNSDAGAQ
+843 
-856 HSYMNFKGS
+856 
-865 NINVSGSSFTDDTN
+865 
-879 GGFSFSGNNNNSA
+879 
-892 ISFNKTK
+892 
-899 FNQGTYNFTNSANLS
+899 
-914 FNNSNFNQSTY
+914 
-925 NFNSLQSTF
+925 
-934 NNSTFNQGTYN
+934 
-945 FTDNTSFNNDTFNQ
+945 
-959 GTYNFNTSK
+959 
-968 VSFSGANTLNSS
+968 
-980 SPFASLKGSVS
+980 
-991 FGSGA
+991 
-996 VFNLNQTL
+996 
-1004 NANQTYDI
+1004 
-1012 LTTNGTIQYGVYQ
+1012 
-1025 SYLWDLINYKGDK
+1025 
-1038 AISHVEVGNNTYDV
+1038 
-1052 TFDINGQ
+1052 
-1059 DETLQETFSNKSIT
+1059 
-1073 TQFLGDDLQ
+1073 
-1082 AKAKA
+1082 
-1087 TYQQDLNNSQSAL
+1087 
-1100 SNATNDNKI
+1100 
-1109 ASADTGYTNNQNT
+1109 
-1122 TIKQDA
+1122 
-1128 QNLEHTS
+1128 
-1135 QQIAK
+1135 
-1140 DEQAL
+1140 
-1145 QGDLNKL
+1145 
-1152 KQLANS
+1152 
-1158 SFNEQAFNQAQSK
+1158 
-1171 EQQDEQ
+1171 
-1177 TLQNEEETFS
+1177 
-1187 SEQEGLEKALA
+1187 
-1198 NAKPASPTPTPTP
+1198 
-1211 TPTPSPTPN
+1211 
-1220 PTPTKH
+1220 
-1226 TAPNK
+1226 
-1231 VPPTP
+1231 
-1236 PTQNLP
+1236 
-1242 TTNVWNGVYW
+1242 
-1252 LQNQTYSQKGV
+1252 
-1263 YYIDPNLSGQ
+1263 
-1273 SGQSA
+1273 
-1278 NTLST
+1278 
-1283 YTANLL
+1283 TANLL
-1289 GRSFGVNIQNGTLII
+1289 GRSFGVNIQNGALII
-1304 GNNTESVNDNG
+1304 GNDTERVNDNG
-1315 LIWIGHGGFGYI
+1315 LIWIGHGGLGYI
-1327 IGTFNAANIYLTN
+1327 TGTFNAANIYLTN

-1345 EGVSGSDGGGANITF
+1345 EGVSNSDGGGANITF

-1388 QHSYATFDA
+1388 QHSYAAFEA
-1397 TNNISVTNSSFSDM
+1397 TNNISVTDSSFSDM
-1411 TWGKFSFN
+1411 TWGKFSFS

-1440 VISANA
+1440 VISTNA
-1446 ANSLSFNNSRLN
+1446 ANSLSFINSRLN
-1458 GGAVYNLWANS
+1458 GGAVYNLQANS

-1519 NNANI
+1519 DNANI
-1524 TLGNKSQTAFKNS
+1524 TLGNKSQAAFKNS
-1537 LTLDNNSNL
+1537 LTLDNDSNL

-1556 SGASAFNNQAS
+1556 NGSSAFNNQAS

-1580 LFFNGA
+1580 LFFNGGI
-1586 TLSLNA
+1586 LSLNA
-1592 NSKLNAS
+1592 NSKLDAS
-1599 SASFSNNTTINLDD
+1599 NASFSNNTTINLDD
-1613 SVLSVSNASSLNA
+1613 SVLSANNTSSLNA

-1631 GASQATFGGNTTID
+1631 GTSQADFGGNTTID
-1645 AASFNFDSASSLS
+1645 TASFNFDSASSLS
-1658 FNNLTANG
+1658 FNNLTANR

-1677 SKALMSVS
+1677 AKALMSVS

-1693 GDINL
+1693 GEINL

-1828 IKGLFTPKGS
+1828 IRGLFTPKGS
-1838 QTPQTPGTYS
+1838 QTPETPGTYS

-1881 TLKEMIETNQLDNI
+1881 TLKEMIESNQLDNI
-1895 TSINEV
+1895 TNINEV
-1901 LQLLDRI
+1901 LQLLDKI
-1908 KITPAQK
+1908 KITQVQK

-1927 NINQTFSNGNLV
+1927 NINQTFNNGNLV
-1939 IGATQDHV
+1939 IGATQDNV

-1961 SSPCALDSATC
+1961 SSPCTLDSATC

-2005 TGTLGSGNA
+2005 TGTVGSGNA

-2022 ITFQSANNLV
+2022 VTFQSTSNLV

-2068 SQMAMEKIKQ
+2068 SQVAMEKIKQ

-2084 FVENALIPL
+2084 FIENALSPL
-2093 SKELPSS
+2093 SKELPTS
-2100 LQNETLGQLIGQNN
+2100 LQDETLGQLIGQNN
-2114 LDNLL
+2114 LNNLL
-2119 NNSGVMNAIQNI
+2119 NNSGVMNEIQNI
-2131 ISKKLSIFGNFVTP
+2131 ISEKLSIFGNFVTP

-2172 YMDASEL
+2172 YIDASEL

-2218 KKLESQGLVSN
+2218 KKLESQGLVSD

-2237 GGLSGI
+2237 GGLSGV
-2243 YNQGLGSVLPPS
+2243 YNQGLGSVLPLS
-2255 LQNALKENDLGALL
+2255 LQNALKENNLGALL

-2309 ANKSIIFNGDNTID
+2309 ASKSIIFNGDNTID
-2323 FSKYQGALIFASNG
+2323 FSKYQGALIFASND

-2361 SVQKGEICINL
+2361 SVQKGEICVNL
-2372 ANCPTTKNSSS
+2372 ANYPTTKNSPS

-2394 LSVRANNFT
+2394 LSVHANNFT

-2441 TIANAF
+2441 TITNAF

-2458 GDFTLNQQATL
+2458 GNFILNQQAAL

-2482 NSYGDLVFNLSHSV
+2482 NSYGDLVFNLESSA
-2496 SHAIINAQGIATI
+2496 SHAIINVQGTATI
-2509 MTNYN
+2509 MANNN
-2514 NPLIQFNTSSKETG
+2514 NPLIQFNASSKE
-2528 AYTLIDS
+2528 ASDYTLIDS
-2535 AKAIYYGYNDQ
+2535 AKAIYYGYNSQ

-2554 NYLKLYTLINI
+2554 NYLKLYTLIDI

-2584 SIKDGGLIVGFKDSQ
+2584 SVKDGGLIVGFKDSQ

-2616 SNAPIN
+2616 SDDPIN

-2633 AQIQGIQG
+2633 AQIQGVQS

-2646 QAGGTQAINWLN
+2646 QAGGNQAINWLN

-2698 PNFKND
+2698 PDFKND

-2710 INTYTQQMSRLA
+2710 INTYTQQISRLA

-2728 TFASADFHERLEAL
+2728 TFARSDFLERLEAL

-2826 NVNMGVYSRAFIKRS
+2826 NVNIGVYSRAFIKRS

-2866 IINQSYRYNTWT
+2866 IINQSYKYDTWT

-2910 MSGLRG
+2910 LSGLRG

>member
-1 MAFKKAGLISKF
+1 MAFKKARLISRF
-13 ISKGSFKLNKISKKI
+13 ISKGSFKLNKISKK
-28 FKLNPILKREKP
+28 FFTLNQILKREKP
-40 LKRHKKTKSIKKPF
+40 LKRHKKTKSIEKPF

-72 GLPHLR
+72 GLSHLR
-78 ASECRYWSWWSGYH
+78 ANECRYWSWSSWSYQ
-92 DKIESGSNSPTH
+92 DNIESGPNSPTH
-104 NSYCLFSSTQGSGT
+104 NSYCLFSSAQGSGT

-137 FNNGTLNV
+137 FNNGTLDI
-145 GGNIRFGGTGV
+145 GGNIRFGGTGI
-156 NGVNVGYI
+156 NGGDVGYI

-174 FNSSRIT
+174 FNSSRIA
-181 TGNSLSD
+181 TGNSYAD

-195 FNATNRITINQ
+195 FNATNNITINQ

-215 AQHSYMNFKGSNIN
+215 TQHSYMNFKGSNIK

-237 DTNGGFSFS
+237 DTDGGFSFS
-246 GNNNNSA
+246 GSNNNST
-253 ISFNKTKF
+253 ISFNQTSF
-261 NQGTYNFTNSANLS
+261 NQGTYNFSNSATLS
-275 FNNSNFNQSTYN
+275 FNNSSFNQGAYN
-287 FNSLQS
+287 FNDSV
-293 TFNNSTFN
+293 
-301 QGTYNF
+301 
-307 TDNTSFNN
+307 SFNN

-329 VSFSGANTL
+329 VSFSGINTL

-353 GSGAVFNLNQTL
+353 NSGAIFNLNQTL
-365 NANQTYDILTTNG
+365 NDNQTYDILTTNG
-378 TIQYGVYQSYLWDL
+378 AIQYGVYQSYLWDL

-430 KSITTQFLGDDLQ
+430 QSIITQFLGDDLQ
-443 AKAKATYQQDLNNSQ
+443 QQAQQTYQEDVAHSQNALNKVASDNTIANNDTSYTQ
-458 SALSNATNDNK
+458 SKNATVAK
-469 IASADTGYT
+469 
-478 NNQNTTIK
+478 
-486 QDAQNLEHTSQQ
+486 DAQSLENTNQQ
-498 IAKDE
+498 VQQDE
-503 QALQGDLNKLKQLAN
+503 QAL
-518 SSFNEQA
+518 E
-525 FNQAQSKEQQDE
+525 
-537 QTLQNEE
+537 
-544 NTFSSE
+544 
-550 QEGLEK
+550 
-556 ALANAKEQQ
+556 
-565 EQQQAQ
+565 
-571 ATYQQDLNNS
+571 
-581 QSALSNA
+581 
-588 TNDNK
+588 
-593 IASADTDYTK
+593 
-603 NQNTAIKQDAQ
+603 
-614 NLENTSQQIT
+614 
-624 QDQKDLEQDLDKL
+624 KDLAQI
-637 QQLANSKT
+637 QQLANSTT

-651 FNQAQSTEQQDE
+651 FNQAQKQEQQDE
-663 QTLQNEEETFSSEQ
+663 QALQNDENAFNTEQDSLNKAIQQAQEQQQKQEQQQAQKTYQEDVAHSQNALSGAISDNTIASNDTSYTQSKNPTILKDAQGLENTNQQIQKDEKALKKDLDNLNQLANPTTGFNEQAFTQAQKQEQQEEQTLQDDENAFNTEQ
-677 EGLEKAL
+677 EGLEQAI
-684 ANAKHT
+684 ANAKHVSPT
-690 SPTPT
+690 PNPTPNPTPSPTPTPT
-695 KHTAQNNP
+695 KHTAPNTP
-703 PNKVS
+703 PSQV
-708 PPTQNLPTTN
+708 PPTPPSQNLPKTN
-718 VWNGVYNFQNQ
+718 VWSGVYWLQNKA
-729 TYSKK
+729 YSNK

-755 TYGYLDWFTLKNKF
+755 TYTANLLGRSFG
-769 SVNANNG
+769 VNANNG
-776 TLIIGNNTESANTK
+776 TLIIGNNTEN
-790 GLIWI
+790 
-795 GDDKGLVYYNTGTFN
+795 
-810 AANIYLTSNLKTGNG
+810 
-825 FSGEG
+825 
-830 ATLNFNATNRITI
+830 
-843 NQASFDNSDAGAQ
+843 
-856 HSYMNFKGS
+856 
-865 NINVSGSSFTDDTN
+865 
-879 GGFSFSGNNNNSA
+879 
-892 ISFNKTK
+892 
-899 FNQGTYNFTNSANLS
+899 
-914 FNNSNFNQSTY
+914 
-925 NFNSLQSTF
+925 
-934 NNSTFNQGTYN
+934 
-945 FTDNTSFNNDTFNQ
+945 
-959 GTYNFNTSK
+959 
-968 VSFSGANTLNSS
+968 
-980 SPFASLKGSVS
+980 
-991 FGSGA
+991 
-996 VFNLNQTL
+996 
-1004 NANQTYDI
+1004 
-1012 LTTNGTIQYGVYQ
+1012 
-1025 SYLWDLINYKGDK
+1025 
-1038 AISHVEVGNNTYDV
+1038 
-1052 TFDINGQ
+1052 
-1059 DETLQETFSNKSIT
+1059 
-1073 TQFLGDDLQ
+1073 
-1082 AKAKA
+1082 
-1087 TYQQDLNNSQSAL
+1087 
-1100 SNATNDNKI
+1100 
-1109 ASADTGYTNNQNT
+1109 
-1122 TIKQDA
+1122 
-1128 QNLEHTS
+1128 
-1135 QQIAK
+1135 
-1140 DEQAL
+1140 
-1145 QGDLNKL
+1145 
-1152 KQLANS
+1152 
-1158 SFNEQAFNQAQSK
+1158 
-1171 EQQDEQ
+1171 
-1177 TLQNEEETFS
+1177 
-1187 SEQEGLEKALA
+1187 
-1198 NAKPASPTPTPTP
+1198 
-1211 TPTPSPTPN
+1211 
-1220 PTPTKH
+1220 
-1226 TAPNK
+1226 
-1231 VPPTP
+1231 
-1236 PTQNLP
+1236 
-1242 TTNVWNGVYW
+1242 
-1252 LQNQTYSQKGV
+1252 
-1263 YYIDPNLSGQ
+1263 
-1273 SGQSA
+1273 
-1278 NTLST
+1278 
-1283 YTANLL
+1283 
-1289 GRSFGVNIQNGTLII
+1289 
-1304 GNNTESVNDNG
+1304 VNDNG

-1327 IGTFNAANIYLTN
+1327 TGTFNAANIYLTN

-1345 EGVSGSDGGGANITF
+1345 EGVSNSDGGGANITF

-1368 DGLNYNDAETVTKM
+1368 DGLNYNNAETVTKM

-1388 QHSYATFDA
+1388 QHSYTTFDA

-1440 VISANA
+1440 TISANA
-1446 ANSLSFNNSRLN
+1446 SNSLSFIDSRLN
-1458 GGAVYNLWANS
+1458 GGAIYNLQANS

-1503 LSSQSLLNFN
+1503 LSSQNLLNFN

-1524 TLGNKSQTAFKNS
+1524 TLGNKSQAAFKNS

-1556 SGASAFNNQAS
+1556 NGTSAFNNQAS

-1572 GSQATFNS
+1572 GSQAAFNS
-1580 LFFNGA
+1580 LFFNGG
-1586 TLSLNA
+1586 TLSLNVS
-1592 NSKLNAS
+1592 SKLNAS
-1599 SASFSNNTTINLDD
+1599 SASFSNDTTINLDD
-1613 SVLSVSNASSLNA
+1613 SVLSANNTSSLNA

-1631 GASQATFGGNTTID
+1631 GVSQADFGGNTTID
-1645 AASFNFDSASSLS
+1645 TASFNFDSASSLN

-1677 SKALMSVS
+1677 TKALMSVS

-1865 SGNLKTL
+1865 GENLKTL

-1881 TLKEMIETNQLDNI
+1881 TLKEMIESNQLDNI
-1895 TSINEV
+1895 TNINEV
-1901 LQLLDRI
+1901 LQLLDKI
-1908 KITPAQK
+1908 KITQAQK

-1927 NINQTFSNGNLV
+1927 NINQTFNNGNLV
-1939 IGATQDHV
+1939 IGVTQDNV

-2005 TGTLGSGNA
+2005 TGTIGSGNA

-2022 ITFQSANNLV
+2022 VTFQSANNLV

-2084 FVENALIPL
+2084 FIENALSPL
-2093 SKELPSS
+2093 SKELPAS
-2100 LQNETLGQLIGQNN
+2100 LQDETLGQLIGQNN
-2114 LDNLL
+2114 LDDLL
-2119 NNSGVMNAIQNI
+2119 NNSGVMNEIQNI
-2131 ISKKLSIFGNFVTP
+2131 ISQKLSIFGNFVTP
-2145 SIIENYLAKQSL
+2145 SVIENYLAKQSL

-2172 YMDASEL
+2172 YIDASEL
-2179 SSILSVILK
+2179 SSILGVILK

-2207 LLDEFLGQDVV
+2207 LLNEFLGQDVV

-2237 GGLSGI
+2237 GGLSGV

-2275 DFWQKGYFN
+2275 DFWQKGYFD

-2372 ANCPTTKNSSS
+2372 ANCPTTKNSSPA
-2383 TNSSVTPTNES
+2383 NSSVTPTNET

-2403 FLGVIASNGAID
+2403 FLGAIASNGAID
-2415 LSQVKNNSVIGTL
+2415 LSQVTNNSVIGTL

-2441 TIANAF
+2441 TITNAF

-2458 GDFTLNQQATL
+2458 GNFTLNQQATL

-2496 SHAIINAQGIATI
+2496 SHAIINAQGSATI
-2509 MTNYN
+2509 MANNN
-2514 NPLIQFNTSSKETG
+2514 NPLIQFNASSKEAG
-2528 AYTLIDS
+2528 VYTLIDS
-2535 AKAIYYGYNDQ
+2535 AKAIYYGYNNQ

-2554 NYLKLYTLINI
+2554 NYLKLYTLIDI

-2584 SIKDGGLIVGFKDSQ
+2584 NIKDGGLVVGFKDSQ

-2616 SNAPIN
+2616 SNDPIN

-2633 AQIQGIQG
+2633 AQIQGTQS
-2641 VDSIE
+2641 VDSID
-2646 QAGGTQAINWLN
+2646 QAGGNQAIDWLN

-2674 ESHSTKDLTT
+2674 ESHSAKDLTT

-2816 HANIT
+2816 HGNIT

-2866 IINQSYRYNTWT
+2866 IINQSYRYDTWT

-2896 IFKPQIGLAYYYIG
+2896 IFKPQVGLSYYYIG
-2910 MSGLRG
+2910 LSGLRG

-2967 INSMGDKMVRF
+2967 INSVGDKMVRF

-3002 EIRLF
+3002 EVRLF

>member
-1 MAFKKAGLISKF
+1 MAFKKARLISRF
-13 ISKGSFKLNKISKKI
+13 ISKGSFKLNKISKK
-28 FKLNPILKREKP
+28 FFTLNQILKREKP
-40 LKRHKKTKSIKKPF
+40 LKRHKKTKSIEKPF

-72 GLPHLR
+72 GLSHLR
-78 ASECRYWSWWSGYH
+78 ANECRYWSWSSWSYQ
-92 DKIESGSNSPTH
+92 DNIESGPNSPTH

-137 FNNGTLNV
+137 FNGGTLNV
-145 GGNIRFGGTGV
+145 GGNIRFGGTGI
-156 NGVNVGYI
+156 NGGDVGYI

-174 FNSSRIT
+174 FNSSHLT
-181 TGNSLSD
+181 TGNSYAD

-195 FNATNRITINQ
+195 FNAANNITINQ
-206 ASFDNSDAG
+206 ASFDNNDAG
-215 AQHSYMNFKGSNIN
+215 TQHSYMNFKGSNIK

-246 GNNNNSA
+246 GNNNNSV
-253 ISFNKTKF
+253 ISFNQTNF
-261 NQGTYNFTNSANLS
+261 NQGTYNFSNSTTLS
-275 FNNSNFNQSTYN
+275 FNNSSFNQGTYH
-287 FNSLQS
+287 FNSAQS
-293 TFNNSTFN
+293 TFENSNFN

-307 TDNTSFNN
+307 NNNASFDN
-315 DTFNQGTYNFNTSK
+315 DTFNQGSYSFNTSK

-353 GSGAVFNLNQTL
+353 NSGAIFNLNQTL
-365 NANQTYDILTTNG
+365 NNNQTYDILTTNG
-378 TIQYGVYQSYLWDL
+378 AIQYGVYQSYLWDL

-423 LQETFSN
+423 LQETFN
-430 KSITTQFLGDDLQ
+430 KQSIITQFLGDDLQ
-443 AKAKATYQQDLNNSQ
+443 QQAQQTYQEDLTHSQNALNN
-458 SALSNATNDNK
+458 ATSDNK
-469 IASADTGYT
+469 IASNDTSYT
-478 NNQNTTIK
+478 QSKNTTVAK
-486 QDAQNLEHTSQQ
+486 DAQGLENTNQQ
-498 IAKDE
+498 IAQDE
-503 QALQGDLNKLKQLAN
+503 QALEKDLAQIKQLAN
-518 SSFNEQA
+518 S
-525 FNQAQSKEQQDE
+525 
-537 QTLQNEE
+537 T
-544 NTFSSE
+544 
-550 QEGLEK
+550 
-556 ALANAKEQQ
+556 
-565 EQQQAQ
+565 
-571 ATYQQDLNNS
+571 
-581 QSALSNA
+581 
-588 TNDNK
+588 
-593 IASADTDYTK
+593 
-603 NQNTAIKQDAQ
+603 
-614 NLENTSQQIT
+614 
-624 QDQKDLEQDLDKL
+624 
-637 QQLANSKT
+637 T

-651 FNQAQSTEQQDE
+651 FNQAQKQEQQDE
-663 QTLQNEEETFSSEQ
+663 QTLQNDEKTFNAEQ
-677 EGLEKAL
+677 EGLKQAI
-684 ANAKHT
+684 ANAKPT
-690 SPTPT
+690 SPTPSPTPTPT
-695 KHTAQNNP
+695 KHTAQNTP
-703 PNKVS
+703 PNQVPPT

-718 VWNGVYNFQNQ
+718 VWNGVYNLQNQ
-729 TYSKK
+729 TYSNK
-734 GIYYIDPNLSGQS
+734 GVYYIDPNLSGQS

-755 TYGYLDWFTLKNKF
+755 TY
-769 SVNANNG
+769 
-776 TLIIGNNTESANTK
+776 
-790 GLIWI
+790 
-795 GDDKGLVYYNTGTFN
+795 
-810 AANIYLTSNLKTGNG
+810 
-825 FSGEG
+825 
-830 ATLNFNATNRITI
+830 
-843 NQASFDNSDAGAQ
+843 
-856 HSYMNFKGS
+856 
-865 NINVSGSSFTDDTN
+865 
-879 GGFSFSGNNNNSA
+879 
-892 ISFNKTK
+892 
-899 FNQGTYNFTNSANLS
+899 
-914 FNNSNFNQSTY
+914 
-925 NFNSLQSTF
+925 
-934 NNSTFNQGTYN
+934 
-945 FTDNTSFNNDTFNQ
+945 
-959 GTYNFNTSK
+959 
-968 VSFSGANTLNSS
+968 
-980 SPFASLKGSVS
+980 
-991 FGSGA
+991 
-996 VFNLNQTL
+996 
-1004 NANQTYDI
+1004 
-1012 LTTNGTIQYGVYQ
+1012 
-1025 SYLWDLINYKGDK
+1025 
-1038 AISHVEVGNNTYDV
+1038 
-1052 TFDINGQ
+1052 
-1059 DETLQETFSNKSIT
+1059 
-1073 TQFLGDDLQ
+1073 
-1082 AKAKA
+1082 
-1087 TYQQDLNNSQSAL
+1087 
-1100 SNATNDNKI
+1100 
-1109 ASADTGYTNNQNT
+1109 
-1122 TIKQDA
+1122 
-1128 QNLEHTS
+1128 
-1135 QQIAK
+1135 
-1140 DEQAL
+1140 
-1145 QGDLNKL
+1145 
-1152 KQLANS
+1152 
-1158 SFNEQAFNQAQSK
+1158 
-1171 EQQDEQ
+1171 
-1177 TLQNEEETFS
+1177 
-1187 SEQEGLEKALA
+1187 
-1198 NAKPASPTPTPTP
+1198 
-1211 TPTPSPTPN
+1211 
-1220 PTPTKH
+1220 
-1226 TAPNK
+1226 
-1231 VPPTP
+1231 
-1236 PTQNLP
+1236 
-1242 TTNVWNGVYW
+1242 
-1252 LQNQTYSQKGV
+1252 
-1263 YYIDPNLSGQ
+1263 
-1273 SGQSA
+1273 
-1278 NTLST
+1278 
-1283 YTANLL
+1283 TANLL
-1289 GRSFGVNIQNGTLII
+1289 GRSFSVNIQNGTLII

-1327 IGTFNAANIYLTN
+1327 TGTFDAANIYLTN

-1345 EGVSGSDGGGANITF
+1345 EGVSNSDGGGANITF

-1397 TNNISVTNSSFSDM
+1397 LNNISVTNSSFSDM
-1411 TWGKFSFN
+1411 TWGKFSFS

-1440 VISANA
+1440 TISANA
-1446 ANSLSFNNSRLN
+1446 SNSLSFINSRLN
-1458 GGAVYNLWANS
+1458 GGAIYNLQANS

-1489 FNATTQLLGNTSFT
+1489 FNATTQLLGNTNFT

-1524 TLGNKSQTAFKNS
+1524 TLGNKSQAAFKNS

-1556 SGASAFNNQAS
+1556 NGASAFNNQAS

-1572 GSQATFNS
+1572 GSQATLKS
-1580 LFFNGA
+1580 LFFNGG

-1592 NSKLNAS
+1592 SSKLNAS

-1613 SVLSVSNASSLNA
+1613 SVLSANNTSSLNA

-1631 GASQATFGGNTTID
+1631 GTSQADFGGNTTID
-1645 AASFNFDSASSLS
+1645 TASFNFDSASSLS

-1666 ALNFNGYAPSL
+1666 ALNFNGYTPSL
-1677 SKALMSVS
+1677 TKALMSVS
-1685 GQFVLGNN
+1685 GQFVLGSN

-1838 QTPQTPGTYS
+1838 QTPQAPGTYS

-1865 SGNLKTL
+1865 SENLKTL

-1881 TLKEMIETNQLDNI
+1881 ALKEMIESNQLDNI
-1895 TSINEV
+1895 TNINEV
-1901 LQLLDRI
+1901 LQLLDKI
-1908 KITPAQK
+1908 KITQVQK

-1927 NINQTFSNGNLV
+1927 NINQTFSNGNLI
-1939 IGATQDHV
+1939 IGATQDNV

-1961 SSPCALDSATC
+1961 SSPCTLDSATC

-2005 TGTLGSGNA
+2005 TGTIGSGNA

-2022 ITFQSANNLV
+2022 VTFQSANNLV

-2047 NLLGQEGI
+2047 NLLGQKGI

-2068 SQMAMEKIKQ
+2068 SQVAMEKIKQ

-2084 FVENALIPL
+2084 FIENALSPL
-2093 SKELPSS
+2093 SKELPTS
-2100 LQNETLGQLIGQNN
+2100 LQDETLGQLIGQNN
-2114 LDNLL
+2114 LDDLL

-2172 YMDASEL
+2172 YIDASEL
-2179 SSILSVILK
+2179 SSILSVVLK

-2207 LLDEFLGQDVV
+2207 LLNEFLGQNVV
-2218 KKLESQGLVSN
+2218 KKLESQGLVGN

-2237 GGLSGI
+2237 GGLSGV

-2294 NSSFSNATGGSLNFV
+2294 NSSFSNATGGSLNFI

-2361 SVQKGEICINL
+2361 SVQKGEICVNL
-2372 ANCPTTKNSSS
+2372 ASCPTTKNSSS

-2394 LSVRANNFT
+2394 LSVHANNFT

-2441 TIANAF
+2441 TITNAF
-2447 NNASNSTANIN
+2447 DNASNSTANIN
-2458 GDFTLNQQATL
+2458 GNFTLNQQATL
-2469 STNASGLNVMGNF
+2469 ITNASGLNVMGNF
-2482 NSYGDLVFNLSHSV
+2482 NSYGDLVFNISHSV
-2496 SHAIINAQGIATI
+2496 SHAIINAQGAATI
-2509 MTNYN
+2509 MANDN
-2514 NPLIQFNTSSKETG
+2514 NPLIQFNTSSKEVGT
-2528 AYTLIDS
+2528 YTLINS

-2554 NYLKLYTLINI
+2554 NYLKLYTLIDI

-2578 YNGQAV
+2578 YNRQAV
-2584 SIKDGGLIVGFKDSQ
+2584 NIKDGGLVVGFKDSQ

-2616 SNAPIN
+2616 SNDPIN
-2622 NLQAPTLKQYI
+2622 TLQAPTLKQYI
-2633 AQIQGIQG
+2633 AQIQGVQS
-2641 VDSIE
+2641 VDSID
-2646 QAGGTQAINWLN
+2646 QAGGNQAINWLN

-2674 ESHSTKDLTT
+2674 ESHSAKDLTT

-2816 HANIT
+2816 HGNIT

-2866 IINQSYRYNTWT
+2866 IINQSYRYDTWT

-2896 IFKPQIGLAYYYIG
+2896 IFKPQVGLAYYYIG
-2910 MSGLRG
+2910 LSGLRG

>member
-1 MAFKKAGLISKF
+1 MAFKKARLIFKF

-28 FKLNPILKREKP
+28 FKLNLILKHEKP
-40 LKRHKKTKSIKKPF
+40 LSHKKTKSVKKPF
-54 NKNKSFLKASVL
+54 NKNRSFLKASVL
-66 LIGALG
+66 LVGALG
-72 GLPHLR
+72 GLSHLR
-78 ASECRYWSWWSGYH
+78 ANECRYWSWSSWGYH
-92 DKIESGSNSPTH
+92 DNIESGSNSPTH
-104 NSYCLFSSTQGSGT
+104 NSYCLFSSAQGSGT

-145 GGNIRFGGTGV
+145 GGNIRFGGTGI
-156 NGVNVGYI
+156 NGGDVGYI

-181 TGNSLSD
+181 TGNSFST

-195 FNATNRITINQ
+195 FNAANNITINQ

-215 AQHSYMNFKGSNIN
+215 TQKSYMNFKGSNIN

-237 DTNGGFSFS
+237 DTDGGFSFS
-246 GNNNNSA
+246 GNNSNSA
-253 ISFNKTKF
+253 ISFNQTNFNQGTYKFTNSANLNFNNSAF
-261 NQGTYNFTNSANLS
+261 NQGTYNFNSTQS
-275 FNNSNFNQSTYN
+275 VFENSNFNQ
-287 FNSLQS
+287 
-293 TFNNSTFN
+293 
-301 QGTYNF
+301 GTYSF
-307 TDNTSFNN
+307 TDNTGLNFNN
-315 DTFNQGTYNFNTSK
+315 DTFNQGSYSFNTSK

-353 GSGAVFNLNQTL
+353 GSGAIFNLNQTL
-365 NANQTYDILTTNG
+365 NANQTYDILTTNK

-423 LQETFSN
+423 LQETFN
-430 KSITTQFLGDDLQ
+430 NQSITTQFLGDDLQ
-443 AKAKATYQQDLNNSQ
+443 QQAQKTYQEDVTNSQ
-458 SALSNATNDNK
+458 STLNNATNDNK
-469 IASADTGYT
+469 IANSDTDYT
-478 NNQNTTIK
+478 NNQNTAIAT
-486 QDAQNLEHTSQQ
+486 DAQNLESTSQQ
-498 IAKDE
+498 IVKDE
-503 QALQGDLNKLKQLAN
+503 QALQK
-518 SSFNEQA
+518 
-525 FNQAQSKEQQDE
+525 
-537 QTLQNEE
+537 
-544 NTFSSE
+544 
-550 QEGLEK
+550 
-556 ALANAKEQQ
+556 
-565 EQQQAQ
+565 
-571 ATYQQDLNNS
+571 
-581 QSALSNA
+581 
-588 TNDNK
+588 
-593 IASADTDYTK
+593 
-603 NQNTAIKQDAQ
+603 
-614 NLENTSQQIT
+614 
-624 QDQKDLEQDLDKL
+624 DLDKL
-637 QQLANSKT
+637 QQLANAPT
-645 GFNEQA
+645 GFNQQA
-651 FNQAQSTEQQDE
+651 FKNAQSTEQQDL
-663 QTLQNEEETFSSEQ
+663 QTLQENENTFNSEQ
-677 EGLEKAL
+677 EGLEKA
-684 ANAKHT
+684 
-690 SPTPT
+690 
-695 KHTAQNNP
+695 
-703 PNKVS
+703 
-708 PPTQNLPTTN
+708 
-718 VWNGVYNFQNQ
+718 
-729 TYSKK
+729 
-734 GIYYIDPNLSGQS
+734 I
-747 GQSGNTLS
+747 
-755 TYGYLDWFTLKNKF
+755 
-769 SVNANNG
+769 
-776 TLIIGNNTESANTK
+776 
-790 GLIWI
+790 
-795 GDDKGLVYYNTGTFN
+795 
-810 AANIYLTSNLKTGNG
+810 
-825 FSGEG
+825 
-830 ATLNFNATNRITI
+830 
-843 NQASFDNSDAGAQ
+843 
-856 HSYMNFKGS
+856 
-865 NINVSGSSFTDDTN
+865 
-879 GGFSFSGNNNNSA
+879 
-892 ISFNKTK
+892 
-899 FNQGTYNFTNSANLS
+899 
-914 FNNSNFNQSTY
+914 
-925 NFNSLQSTF
+925 
-934 NNSTFNQGTYN
+934 
-945 FTDNTSFNNDTFNQ
+945 
-959 GTYNFNTSK
+959 
-968 VSFSGANTLNSS
+968 
-980 SPFASLKGSVS
+980 
-991 FGSGA
+991 
-996 VFNLNQTL
+996 
-1004 NANQTYDI
+1004 
-1012 LTTNGTIQYGVYQ
+1012 
-1025 SYLWDLINYKGDK
+1025 
-1038 AISHVEVGNNTYDV
+1038 
-1052 TFDINGQ
+1052 
-1059 DETLQETFSNKSIT
+1059 
-1073 TQFLGDDLQ
+1073 
-1082 AKAKA
+1082 
-1087 TYQQDLNNSQSAL
+1087 
-1100 SNATNDNKI
+1100 
-1109 ASADTGYTNNQNT
+1109 
-1122 TIKQDA
+1122 
-1128 QNLEHTS
+1128 
-1135 QQIAK
+1135 
-1140 DEQAL
+1140 
-1145 QGDLNKL
+1145 
-1152 KQLANS
+1152 
-1158 SFNEQAFNQAQSK
+1158 
-1171 EQQDEQ
+1171 
-1177 TLQNEEETFS
+1177 
-1187 SEQEGLEKALA
+1187 A
-1198 NAKPASPTPTPTP
+1198 NAKPASPTPNPT
-1211 TPTPSPTPN
+1211 

-1226 TAPNK
+1226 TAPNTPPNK
-1231 VPPTP
+1231 VSPTPTP

-1252 LQNQTYSQKGV
+1252 LQNKTYSQKGV

-1327 IGTFNAANIYLTN
+1327 TGNFNAANIYLTN

-1388 QHSYATFDA
+1388 QHSYAAFDA

-1411 TWGKFSFN
+1411 TWGKFSFS

-1440 VISANA
+1440 VINANA

-1524 TLGNKSQTAFKNS
+1524 TLGNKSQAVFKDS

-1556 SGASAFNNQAS
+1556 NGTSAFNNQAS

-1572 GSQATFNS
+1572 GSQATFKS
-1580 LFFNGA
+1580 LFFNGG

-1592 NSKLNAS
+1592 NSKLDAS

-1613 SVLSVSNASSLNA
+1613 SVLSASNTSSLNA

-1631 GASQATFGGNTTID
+1631 GASQANFGGNTTID
-1645 AASFNFDSASSLS
+1645 TASFNFDSASSLG

-1738 MKIQN
+1738 MKVQN

-1881 TLKEMIETNQLDNI
+1881 TLKEMIESNQLDNI

-1901 LQLLDRI
+1901 LQLLDEI

-1927 NINQTFSNGNLV
+1927 NINQTFNNGNLI
-1939 IGATQDHV
+1939 IGATQDNV

-2005 TGTLGSGNA
+2005 TGTLGSANA

-2022 ITFQSANNLV
+2022 VTFQSANNLV
-2032 LNKANIEAQATDNIF
+2032 LDKANIEAQATDNIF

-2068 SQMAMEKIKQ
+2068 SQVAMEKIKQ

-2084 FVENALIPL
+2084 FVENALSPL
-2093 SKELPSS
+2093 SKELPTS

-2114 LDNLL
+2114 LDDLL

-2172 YMDASEL
+2172 YIDASEL

-2207 LLDEFLGQDVV
+2207 LLNEFLGQDVV

-2237 GGLSGI
+2237 GGLSGV
-2243 YNQGLGSVLPPS
+2243 YNQGLGSVLPLS

-2403 FLGVIASNGAID
+2403 FLGTIASNGAID

-2428 NLNENATLQANNL
+2428 NLNENATLQANDL
-2441 TIANAF
+2441 TITNAF

-2458 GDFTLNQQATL
+2458 GNFTLNQQATL

-2482 NSYGDLVFNLSHSV
+2482 NSYGDLVFNLSHSA
-2496 SHAIINAQGIATI
+2496 SHAIINAQGTATI
-2509 MTNYN
+2509 IANNN

-2546 ITGGSSLD
+2546 ITGGSSLAD
-2554 NYLKLYTLINI
+2554 YLKLYTLIDI
-2565 NGKHM
+2565 NGKRM

-2584 SIKDGGLIVGFKDSQ
+2584 SIKDGGLVVGFKDSQ

-2616 SNAPIN
+2616 SNDPIN

-2633 AQIQGIQG
+2633 AQIQGVQG

-2698 PNFKND
+2698 PDFKND

-2826 NVNMGVYSRAFIKRS
+2826 NINMGVYSRAFIKRS

-2861 DPLLS
+2861 DSLLS
-2866 IINQSYRYNTWT
+2866 IINQSYKYDTWT

-2910 MSGLRG
+2910 LSGLRG

>member
-1 MAFKKAGLISKF
+1 MAFKKARLISRF

-28 FKLNPILKREKP
+28 FKLNQILKHEKP
-40 LKRHKKTKSIKKPF
+40 LERHKKTKSIKKPF
-54 NKNKSFLKASVL
+54 SKNKSFLKASVL

-72 GLPHLR
+72 GLSHLR
-78 ASECRYWSWWSGYH
+78 ASECRYWSWSSWGYQ
-92 DKIESGSNSPTH
+92 DNIESGPNSPTH
-104 NSYCLFSSTQGSGT
+104 NSYCLFSSVQGSGT

-137 FNNGTLNV
+137 FNGGTLNV
-145 GGNIRFGGTGV
+145 GGNIRFGGTGI
-156 NGVNVGYI
+156 NGGDVGYI

-174 FNSSRIT
+174 FNSSHLT
-181 TGNSLSD
+181 TGNSYAD

-195 FNATNRITINQ
+195 FNAANNITINQ
-206 ASFDNSDAG
+206 AGFDNSDAG
-215 AQHSYMNFKGSNIN
+215 TQKSYMNFKGSNIN

-237 DTNGGFSFS
+237 DTDGGFSFS
-246 GNNNNSA
+246 GNNHST
-253 ISFNKTKF
+253 ISFNQTSF
-261 NQGTYNFTNSANLS
+261 NQGTYNFSNSATLS
-275 FNNSNFNQSTYN
+275 SNHSAFNQGTYH
-287 FNSLQS
+287 FNSAQS
-293 TFNNSTFN
+293 VFENSSFN

-307 TDNTSFNN
+307 NGNASFNN

-353 GSGAVFNLNQTL
+353 GSGAIFNLNQTL
-365 NANQTYDILTTNG
+365 NSNQTYDILTTNG

-398 KAISHVE
+398 KAISHVG
-405 VGNNT
+405 VGHNT

-423 LQETFSN
+423 LQETFNSQ
-430 KSITTQFLGDDLQ
+430 SIITQFLGDDLQ
-443 AKAKATYQQDLNNSQ
+443 AKAQKTYQEDISNSQ
-458 SALSNATNDNK
+458 SALNNATNDSK
-469 IASADTGYT
+469 IAKNDTDYT
-478 NNQNTTIK
+478 NNQNATIAK
-486 QDAQNLEHTSQQ
+486 DAQNLEHTNQQ

-503 QALQGDLNKLKQLAN
+503 QAL
-518 SSFNEQA
+518 
-525 FNQAQSKEQQDE
+525 
-537 QTLQNEE
+537 
-544 NTFSSE
+544 
-550 QEGLEK
+550 
-556 ALANAKEQQ
+556 
-565 EQQQAQ
+565 
-571 ATYQQDLNNS
+571 
-581 QSALSNA
+581 
-588 TNDNK
+588 
-593 IASADTDYTK
+593 
-603 NQNTAIKQDAQ
+603 
-614 NLENTSQQIT
+614 
-624 QDQKDLEQDLDKL
+624 EQDLENL
-637 QQLANSKT
+637 NQLANSKT

-651 FNQAQSTEQQDE
+651 FNQAQDKEQQDL
-663 QTLQNEEETFSSEQ
+663 QTLQENENTFNAEQ
-677 EGLEKAL
+677 EGLK
-684 ANAKHT
+684 
-690 SPTPT
+690 
-695 KHTAQNNP
+695 
-703 PNKVS
+703 
-708 PPTQNLPTTN
+708 
-718 VWNGVYNFQNQ
+718 
-729 TYSKK
+729 
-734 GIYYIDPNLSGQS
+734 
-747 GQSGNTLS
+747 
-755 TYGYLDWFTLKNKF
+755 
-769 SVNANNG
+769 
-776 TLIIGNNTESANTK
+776 
-790 GLIWI
+790 
-795 GDDKGLVYYNTGTFN
+795 
-810 AANIYLTSNLKTGNG
+810 
-825 FSGEG
+825 
-830 ATLNFNATNRITI
+830 
-843 NQASFDNSDAGAQ
+843 QA
-856 HSYMNFKGS
+856 
-865 NINVSGSSFTDDTN
+865 I
-879 GGFSFSGNNNNSA
+879 
-892 ISFNKTK
+892 
-899 FNQGTYNFTNSANLS
+899 
-914 FNNSNFNQSTY
+914 
-925 NFNSLQSTF
+925 
-934 NNSTFNQGTYN
+934 
-945 FTDNTSFNNDTFNQ
+945 
-959 GTYNFNTSK
+959 
-968 VSFSGANTLNSS
+968 
-980 SPFASLKGSVS
+980 
-991 FGSGA
+991 
-996 VFNLNQTL
+996 
-1004 NANQTYDI
+1004 
-1012 LTTNGTIQYGVYQ
+1012 
-1025 SYLWDLINYKGDK
+1025 
-1038 AISHVEVGNNTYDV
+1038 
-1052 TFDINGQ
+1052 
-1059 DETLQETFSNKSIT
+1059 
-1073 TQFLGDDLQ
+1073 
-1082 AKAKA
+1082 
-1087 TYQQDLNNSQSAL
+1087 
-1100 SNATNDNKI
+1100 
-1109 ASADTGYTNNQNT
+1109 
-1122 TIKQDA
+1122 
-1128 QNLEHTS
+1128 
-1135 QQIAK
+1135 
-1140 DEQAL
+1140 
-1145 QGDLNKL
+1145 
-1152 KQLANS
+1152 
-1158 SFNEQAFNQAQSK
+1158 
-1171 EQQDEQ
+1171 
-1177 TLQNEEETFS
+1177 
-1187 SEQEGLEKALA
+1187 A
-1198 NAKPASPTPTPTP
+1198 NAKPASPTP
-1211 TPTPSPTPN
+1211 SPTPA
-1220 PTPTKH
+1220 PTKH
-1226 TAPNK
+1226 TVQNTPPSQ

-1242 TTNVWNGVYW
+1242 TTNVWNGVYN
-1252 LQNQTYSQKGV
+1252 LQNQTYSNKGV

-1273 SGQSA
+1273 SGQSG
-1278 NTLST
+1278 NTLNT
-1283 YTANLL
+1283 YTANLF

-1327 IGTFNAANIYLTN
+1327 TGTFNAANIYLTN

-1388 QHSYATFDA
+1388 QHSYAAFDA
-1397 TNNISVTNSSFSDM
+1397 MNNISVTDSSFSDM
-1411 TWGKFSFN
+1411 TWGKFSFS

-1440 VISANA
+1440 VISTNA
-1446 ANSLSFNNSRLN
+1446 ANSLSFSNSRLN
-1458 GGAVYNLWANS
+1458 GGAIYNLQANS

-1524 TLGNKSQTAFKNS
+1524 TLGNKSQAAFKNS
-1537 LTLDNNSNL
+1537 LTLDDNSNL

-1572 GSQATFNS
+1572 GSQAAFNS
-1580 LFFNGA
+1580 LFFNGG

-1592 NSKLNAS
+1592 SSKLNAS

-1613 SVLSVSNASSLNA
+1613 SVLSASNTSSLNA

-1631 GASQATFGGNTTID
+1631 GASQADFGGNTTID
-1645 AASFNFDSASSLS
+1645 TASFNFDSASSLS

-1677 SKALMSVS
+1677 TKALMSVS

-1743 ATYSDNNNIQTWSFI
+1743 ATYSNSNNIQTWSFI

-1763 SQIIQESIK
+1763 SQIIQESVK

-1808 TGYSYD
+1808 TGYDYD

-1881 TLKEMIETNQLDNI
+1881 TLKEMIESNQLDNI
-1895 TSINEV
+1895 TNINEV
-1901 LQLLDRI
+1901 LQLLDKI

-1915 QALLETINHLTD
+1915 QALLEIINHLTD
-1927 NINQTFSNGNLV
+1927 NINQTFNNGNLI
-1939 IGATQDHV
+1939 IGTTQDNV

-1990 LGYINADFKAKSIYI
+1990 LGYINADFKAKSVYI

-2022 ITFQSANNLV
+2022 VTFQSANNLV

-2068 SQMAMEKIKQ
+2068 SQVAMEKIKQ
-2078 AGGLGN
+2078 AGSLGN
-2084 FVENALIPL
+2084 FIENALSPL

-2114 LDNLL
+2114 LDDLL

-2172 YMDASEL
+2172 YIDASEL
-2179 SSILSVILK
+2179 SSILSVVLK

-2207 LLDEFLGQDVV
+2207 LLNEFLGQDVV
-2218 KKLESQGLVSN
+2218 KKLESQGLVNN

-2237 GGLSGI
+2237 GGLSGV

-2294 NSSFSNATGGSLNFV
+2294 NSSFSNATGGSLNFA

-2323 FSKYQGALIFASNG
+2323 FSKYQGALIFASND
-2337 VSNINITTLNATN
+2337 VSNITITTLNATN

-2361 SVQKGEICINL
+2361 SVQKGEICVNL

-2415 LSQVKNNSVIGTL
+2415 LSQVKNDSVIGTL

-2441 TIANAF
+2441 TITNAF

-2458 GDFTLNQQATL
+2458 GNFTLNQQATL
-2469 STNASGLNVMGNF
+2469 STNSSGLNVMGNF
-2482 NSYGDLVFNLSHSV
+2482 NSYGGLVFNLSHSV
-2496 SHAIINAQGIATI
+2496 SHAIINAQGVATI
-2509 MTNYN
+2509 MANNN
-2514 NPLIQFNTSSKETG
+2514 NPLIQFNTSSKETT
-2528 AYTLIDS
+2528 AYTLISS

-2554 NYLKLYTLINI
+2554 NYLKLYTLIDI

-2584 SIKDGGLIVGFKDSQ
+2584 NIKDGGLIVGFKDSQ

-2616 SNAPIN
+2616 SNDPIN
-2622 NLQAPTLKQYI
+2622 NPQAPTLKQYI
-2633 AQIQGIQG
+2633 AQIQGVQS
-2641 VDSIE
+2641 VDSID
-2646 QAGGTQAINWLN
+2646 QAGGNQAINWLN

-2674 ESHSTKDLTT
+2674 ESHSAKDLTT

-2698 PNFKND
+2698 PDFKND

-2728 TFASADFHERLEAL
+2728 TFARSDFLERLEAL

-2787 TLYGINV
+2787 TLYGINI

-2866 IINQSYRYNTWT
+2866 IINQSYKYDTWT

-2910 MSGLRG
+2910 LSGLRG

>member
-1 MAFKKAGLISKF
+1 MNNVTSDNTIANSDTDY
-13 ISKGSFKLNKISKKI
+13 
-28 FKLNPILKREKP
+28 
-40 LKRHKKTKSIKKPF
+40 TK
-54 NKNKSFLKASVL
+54 NKNTA
-66 LIGALG
+66 I
-72 GLPHLR
+72 
-78 ASECRYWSWWSGYH
+78 
-92 DKIESGSNSPTH
+92 
-104 NSYCLFSSTQGSGT
+104 
-118 YYLNTLTTYSA
+118 
-129 GGASFTQK
+129 
-137 FNNGTLNV
+137 
-145 GGNIRFGGTGV
+145 
-156 NGVNVGYI
+156 
-164 TGTYD
+164 
-169 AQTIN
+169 
-174 FNSSRIT
+174 
-181 TGNSLSD
+181 
-188 GGGATLN
+188 AT
-195 FNATNRITINQ
+195 
-206 ASFDNSDAG
+206 
-215 AQHSYMNFKGSNIN
+215 
-229 VSGSSFTD
+229 
-237 DTNGGFSFS
+237 
-246 GNNNNSA
+246 
-253 ISFNKTKF
+253 
-261 NQGTYNFTNSANLS
+261 
-275 FNNSNFNQSTYN
+275 
-287 FNSLQS
+287 
-293 TFNNSTFN
+293 
-301 QGTYNF
+301 
-307 TDNTSFNN
+307 
-315 DTFNQGTYNFNTSK
+315 
-329 VSFSGANTL
+329 
-338 NSSSPFASLKGSVSF
+338 
-353 GSGAVFNLNQTL
+353 
-365 NANQTYDILTTNG
+365 
-378 TIQYGVYQSYLWDL
+378 
-392 INYKGD
+392 
-398 KAISHVE
+398 
-405 VGNNT
+405 
-410 YDVTF
+410 
-415 DINGQDET
+415 
-423 LQETFSN
+423 
-430 KSITTQFLGDDLQ
+430 
-443 AKAKATYQQDLNNSQ
+443 
-458 SALSNATNDNK
+458 
-469 IASADTGYT
+469 
-478 NNQNTTIK
+478 
-486 QDAQNLEHTSQQ
+486 DAQNLENTNQQ
-498 IAKDE
+498 IAQDE
-503 QALQGDLNKLKQLAN
+503 QALQGDLDKLKQLAN
-518 SSFNEQA
+518 STTGFNEQA
-525 FNQAQSKEQQDE
+525 FNTVQKQEQQDE

-544 NTFSSE
+544 KTFSSE
-550 QEGLEK
+550 QEGLK
-556 ALANAKEQQ
+556 
-565 EQQQAQ
+565 QA
-571 ATYQQDLNNS
+571 
-581 QSALSNA
+581 
-588 TNDNK
+588 
-593 IASADTDYTK
+593 I
-603 NQNTAIKQDAQ
+603 
-614 NLENTSQQIT
+614 
-624 QDQKDLEQDLDKL
+624 
-637 QQLANSKT
+637 
-645 GFNEQA
+645 
-651 FNQAQSTEQQDE
+651 
-663 QTLQNEEETFSSEQ
+663 
-677 EGLEKAL
+677 
-684 ANAKHT
+684 ANAKHANPT
-690 SPTPT
+690 PSHAPTPT
-695 KHTAQNNP
+695 KHT
-703 PNKVS
+703 V
-708 PPTQNLPTTN
+708 
-718 VWNGVYNFQNQ
+718 
-729 TYSKK
+729 
-734 GIYYIDPNLSGQS
+734 
-747 GQSGNTLS
+747 
-755 TYGYLDWFTLKNKF
+755 
-769 SVNANNG
+769 
-776 TLIIGNNTESANTK
+776 
-790 GLIWI
+790 
-795 GDDKGLVYYNTGTFN
+795 
-810 AANIYLTSNLKTGNG
+810 
-825 FSGEG
+825 
-830 ATLNFNATNRITI
+830 
-843 NQASFDNSDAGAQ
+843 
-856 HSYMNFKGS
+856 
-865 NINVSGSSFTDDTN
+865 
-879 GGFSFSGNNNNSA
+879 
-892 ISFNKTK
+892 
-899 FNQGTYNFTNSANLS
+899 
-914 FNNSNFNQSTY
+914 
-925 NFNSLQSTF
+925 
-934 NNSTFNQGTYN
+934 
-945 FTDNTSFNNDTFNQ
+945 
-959 GTYNFNTSK
+959 
-968 VSFSGANTLNSS
+968 
-980 SPFASLKGSVS
+980 
-991 FGSGA
+991 
-996 VFNLNQTL
+996 
-1004 NANQTYDI
+1004 
-1012 LTTNGTIQYGVYQ
+1012 
-1025 SYLWDLINYKGDK
+1025 
-1038 AISHVEVGNNTYDV
+1038 
-1052 TFDINGQ
+1052 
-1059 DETLQETFSNKSIT
+1059 
-1073 TQFLGDDLQ
+1073 
-1082 AKAKA
+1082 
-1087 TYQQDLNNSQSAL
+1087 
-1100 SNATNDNKI
+1100 
-1109 ASADTGYTNNQNT
+1109 QNT
-1122 TIKQDA
+1122 PP
-1128 QNLEHTS
+1128 S
-1135 QQIAK
+1135 Q
-1140 DEQAL
+1140 
-1145 QGDLNKL
+1145 
-1152 KQLANS
+1152 
-1158 SFNEQAFNQAQSK
+1158 
-1171 EQQDEQ
+1171 
-1177 TLQNEEETFS
+1177 
-1187 SEQEGLEKALA
+1187 
-1198 NAKPASPTPTPTP
+1198 
-1211 TPTPSPTPN
+1211 
-1220 PTPTKH
+1220 
-1226 TAPNK
+1226 

-1236 PTQNLP
+1236 TQNP
-1242 TTNVWNGVYW
+1242 PAESVWSGVYW
-1252 LQNQTYSQKGV
+1252 LQNKTYSNKGV

-1273 SGQSA
+1273 SGQST

-1283 YTANLL
+1283 YTANLF

-1327 IGTFNAANIYLTN
+1327 TGTFNAANIYLTN

-1345 EGVSGSDGGGANITF
+1345 EGVSNSDGGGANITF

-1397 TNNISVTNSSFSDM
+1397 TNNISVTDSSFSDM
-1411 TWGKFSFN
+1411 TWGKFSFS

-1446 ANSLSFNNSRLN
+1446 ANSLSFVNSHLN
-1458 GGAVYNLWANS
+1458 GGAIYNLQANS

-1489 FNATTQLLGNTSFT
+1489 FNATTQLLGNTNFT

-1524 TLGNKSQTAFKNS
+1524 TLGNKSQAAFKNS

-1556 SGASAFNNQAS
+1556 NGTSAFNNQAS

-1572 GSQATFNS
+1572 GSQATFKG
-1580 LFFNGA
+1580 LFFNGG

-1592 NSKLNAS
+1592 SSKLNAS
-1599 SASFSNNTTINLDD
+1599 SASFSNNTTINLDN
-1613 SVLSVSNASSLNA
+1613 SVLSANNTSSLNA

-1631 GASQATFGGNTTID
+1631 GASQADFGGNTTID
-1645 AASFNFDSASSLS
+1645 TASFNFDSASSLS
-1658 FNNLTANG
+1658 FNNLTADG

-1677 SKALMSVS
+1677 TKALMSVS

-1743 ATYSDNNNIQTWSFI
+1743 ATYSDSNNIQTWSFI

-1794 APELYNYQASKQNP
+1794 APELYNYQASKQNL

-1838 QTPQTPGTYS
+1838 QTPQAPGTYS

-1865 SGNLKTL
+1865 SENLKTL

-1881 TLKEMIETNQLDNI
+1881 TLKEMIESNQLDNI
-1895 TSINEV
+1895 TNINEV
-1901 LQLLDRI
+1901 LQLLDKI
-1908 KITPAQK
+1908 KITQTQK

-1927 NINQTFSNGNLV
+1927 NINQTFNNGNLI
-1939 IGATQDHV
+1939 IGATQDNV

-2005 TGTLGSGNA
+2005 TGTMGSGNA

-2022 ITFQSANNLV
+2022 VTFQSANNLV

-2068 SQMAMEKIKQ
+2068 SQVAMEKIKQ

-2084 FVENALIPL
+2084 FIENALSPL

-2114 LDNLL
+2114 LDDLL

-2172 YMDASEL
+2172 YIDASEL
-2179 SSILSVILK
+2179 SSILSVVLK

-2207 LLDEFLGQDVV
+2207 LLNEFLGQDVI
-2218 KKLESQGLVSN
+2218 KKLESQGLVNN

-2237 GGLSGI
+2237 GGLSGV

-2323 FSKYQGALIFASNG
+2323 FSKYQGALIFASNS
-2337 VSNINITTLNATN
+2337 VSNIHITTLNATN

-2383 TNSSVTPTNES
+2383 ANSSVTPTNES

-2415 LSQVKNNSVIGTL
+2415 LSQVTNNSVIGTL

-2441 TIANAF
+2441 TITNAF

-2458 GDFTLNQQATL
+2458 GNFTLNQQATL

-2482 NSYGDLVFNLSHSV
+2482 NSYGDLVFNISHSA
-2496 SHAIINAQGIATI
+2496 SHAIINAQGAATI
-2509 MTNYN
+2509 MANSN
-2514 NPLIQFNTSSKETG
+2514 NPLIQFNTSSKEVGT
-2528 AYTLIDS
+2528 YTLIDS
-2535 AKAIYYGYNDQ
+2535 AKAIYYGYNNQ
-2546 ITGGSSLD
+2546 ITGDSSLD
-2554 NYLKLYTLINI
+2554 NYLKLYTLIDI

-2570 VMTDNGLT
+2570 VMADNGLT

-2584 SIKDGGLIVGFKDSQ
+2584 NIKDGGLVVDFKDSQ

-2616 SNAPIN
+2616 SNDPIN

-2633 AQIQGIQG
+2633 AQIQGTQG
-2641 VDSIE
+2641 VDSID
-2646 QAGGTQAINWLN
+2646 QAGGSQAINWLN

-2698 PNFKND
+2698 PDFKND

-2866 IINQSYRYNTWT
+2866 IINQSYKYDTWT

-2896 IFKPQIGLAYYYIG
+2896 IFKPQVGLAYYYIG
-2910 MSGLRG
+2910 LSGLRG

>member
-1 MAFKKAGLISKF
+1 MAFKKVGLISKF

-28 FKLNPILKREKP
+28 FKLNLILKREKP
-40 LKRHKKTKSIKKPF
+40 LSHKKTKSVKKPF
-54 NKNKSFLKASVL
+54 NKNRSFLKASVL

-72 GLPHLR
+72 GLSHLR
-78 ASECRYWSWWSGYH
+78 ASECRYWSWSSWGYH
-92 DKIESGSNSPTH
+92 DNIESGSNSPTH
-104 NSYCLFSSTQGSGT
+104 NSYCLFNSAQGSGT

-129 GGASFTQK
+129 GRASFTQK

-145 GGNIRFGGTGV
+145 GGNIRFGGMGV
-156 NGVNVGYI
+156 NGGDVGYI

-181 TGNSLSD
+181 TGNSFST

-195 FNATNRITINQ
+195 FNATNHITINQ
-206 ASFDNSDAG
+206 ASFDNGDAG
-215 AQHSYMNFKGSNIN
+215 TQHSYMNFSGSNIN

-237 DTNGGFSFS
+237 DTNGGFSFI

-253 ISFNKTKF
+253 ISFNKTSF
-261 NQGTYNFTNSANLS
+261 NQGTYNFNSAQS
-275 FNNSNFNQSTYN
+275 VFENSNFNQ
-287 FNSLQS
+287 
-293 TFNNSTFN
+293 
-301 QGTYNF
+301 GTYSF
-307 TDNTSFNN
+307 TDNTGLNFNN
-315 DTFNQGTYNFNTSK
+315 DTFNQGTYSFNTSK

-338 NSSSPFASLKGSVSF
+338 NSSSPFANLKGSVSF
-353 GSGAVFNLNQTL
+353 GSGAIFNLNQTL
-365 NANQTYDILTTNG
+365 NSNQTYDILTTNK

-405 VGNNT
+405 VGSNT

-423 LQETFSN
+423 LQETFN
-430 KSITTQFLGDDLQ
+430 NQSITTQFLGDDLQ
-443 AKAKATYQQDLNNSQ
+443 AKAKATYQQDLSNSQ
-458 SALSNATNDNK
+458 TALNNATSDNK
-469 IASADTGYT
+469 IASSDTGYT

-486 QDAQNLEHTSQQ
+486 KDAQSLENTSQQ
-498 IAKDE
+498 IAQDK
-503 QALQGDLNKLKQLAN
+503 QALQQDLDKLQQLAN
-518 SSFNEQA
+518 STGFNEQA
-525 FNQAQSKEQQDE
+525 FNQAKIKEQQDE

-544 NTFSSE
+544 KTFSNE
-550 QEGLEK
+550 QEGLK
-556 ALANAKEQQ
+556 
-565 EQQQAQ
+565 QA
-571 ATYQQDLNNS
+571 
-581 QSALSNA
+581 
-588 TNDNK
+588 
-593 IASADTDYTK
+593 
-603 NQNTAIKQDAQ
+603 
-614 NLENTSQQIT
+614 
-624 QDQKDLEQDLDKL
+624 
-637 QQLANSKT
+637 
-645 GFNEQA
+645 
-651 FNQAQSTEQQDE
+651 
-663 QTLQNEEETFSSEQ
+663 
-677 EGLEKAL
+677 
-684 ANAKHT
+684 
-690 SPTPT
+690 
-695 KHTAQNNP
+695 
-703 PNKVS
+703 
-708 PPTQNLPTTN
+708 
-718 VWNGVYNFQNQ
+718 
-729 TYSKK
+729 
-734 GIYYIDPNLSGQS
+734 
-747 GQSGNTLS
+747 
-755 TYGYLDWFTLKNKF
+755 
-769 SVNANNG
+769 
-776 TLIIGNNTESANTK
+776 
-790 GLIWI
+790 
-795 GDDKGLVYYNTGTFN
+795 
-810 AANIYLTSNLKTGNG
+810 
-825 FSGEG
+825 
-830 ATLNFNATNRITI
+830 
-843 NQASFDNSDAGAQ
+843 
-856 HSYMNFKGS
+856 
-865 NINVSGSSFTDDTN
+865 
-879 GGFSFSGNNNNSA
+879 
-892 ISFNKTK
+892 
-899 FNQGTYNFTNSANLS
+899 
-914 FNNSNFNQSTY
+914 
-925 NFNSLQSTF
+925 
-934 NNSTFNQGTYN
+934 
-945 FTDNTSFNNDTFNQ
+945 
-959 GTYNFNTSK
+959 
-968 VSFSGANTLNSS
+968 
-980 SPFASLKGSVS
+980 
-991 FGSGA
+991 
-996 VFNLNQTL
+996 
-1004 NANQTYDI
+1004 
-1012 LTTNGTIQYGVYQ
+1012 
-1025 SYLWDLINYKGDK
+1025 
-1038 AISHVEVGNNTYDV
+1038 
-1052 TFDINGQ
+1052 
-1059 DETLQETFSNKSIT
+1059 
-1073 TQFLGDDLQ
+1073 
-1082 AKAKA
+1082 
-1087 TYQQDLNNSQSAL
+1087 
-1100 SNATNDNKI
+1100 
-1109 ASADTGYTNNQNT
+1109 
-1122 TIKQDA
+1122 
-1128 QNLEHTS
+1128 
-1135 QQIAK
+1135 IAK
-1140 DEQAL
+1140 
-1145 QGDLNKL
+1145 
-1152 KQLANS
+1152 
-1158 SFNEQAFNQAQSK
+1158 
-1171 EQQDEQ
+1171 
-1177 TLQNEEETFS
+1177 
-1187 SEQEGLEKALA
+1187 
-1198 NAKPASPTPTPTP
+1198 PTS
-1211 TPTPSPTPN
+1211 PTPSPT

-1226 TAPNK
+1226 TAPNTPPNK
-1231 VPPTP
+1231 VSPTP

-1242 TTNVWNGVYW
+1242 TTNVWNGVYN

-1283 YTANLL
+1283 YTANLF

-1304 GNNTESVNDNG
+1304 GNNTESVNNNG

-1327 IGTFNAANIYLTN
+1327 TGTFNAANIYLTN

-1388 QHSYATFDA
+1388 QHSYAAFDA

-1411 TWGKFSFN
+1411 TWGKFSFS
-1419 AKNISF
+1419 AKDISF

-1524 TLGNKSQTAFKNS
+1524 TLGNKSQAAFKNS

-1556 SGASAFNNQAS
+1556 NGASAFNNQAS

-1580 LFFNGA
+1580 LFFNGGII
-1586 TLSLNA
+1586 SLNA

-1613 SVLSVSNASSLNA
+1613 SVLSASNTSSLNA

-1631 GASQATFGGNTTID
+1631 GASQADFGGNTTINT
-1645 AASFNFDSASSLS
+1645 ASFNFDSASSLS

-1677 SKALMSVS
+1677 TKALMSVS
-1685 GQFVLGNN
+1685 GQFVLGND

-1738 MKIQN
+1738 MKIQS
-1743 ATYSDNNNIQTWSFI
+1743 ATYSGNNNIQTWSFI

-1881 TLKEMIETNQLDNI
+1881 TLKEMIESNQLDNI

-1901 LQLLDRI
+1901 LQLLDEI

-1927 NINQTFSNGNLV
+1927 NVNQTFNNGNLV
-1939 IGATQDHV
+1939 IGATQDNA

-2032 LNKANIEAQATDNIF
+2032 LDKANIEAQATDNIF

-2068 SQMAMEKIKQ
+2068 SQVAMEKIKQ

-2084 FVENALIPL
+2084 FVENALSPL
-2093 SKELPSS
+2093 SKELPAS

-2114 LDNLL
+2114 LDDLL

-2172 YMDASEL
+2172 YIDASEL

-2207 LLDEFLGQDVV
+2207 LLNEFLGQDVV
-2218 KKLESQGLVSN
+2218 KKLENQGLVSN

-2243 YNQGLGSVLPPS
+2243 YDQGLGSVLPPS

-2269 SPRGLH
+2269 SPRSLH

-2372 ANCPTTKNSSS
+2372 ANCPTIKNSSS

-2403 FLGVIASNGAID
+2403 FLGTIASNGTID

-2441 TIANAF
+2441 TITNAF
-2447 NNASNSTANIN
+2447 NNTSNSTANIN
-2458 GDFTLNQQATL
+2458 GNFTLNQQATL

-2496 SHAIINAQGIATI
+2496 SHAIINAQGTATI
-2509 MTNYN
+2509 MANNN
-2514 NPLIQFNTSSKETG
+2514 NPLIQFNASSKETG

-2546 ITGGSSLD
+2546 ITGGNSLAD
-2554 NYLKLYTLINI
+2554 YLKLYTLIDI
-2565 NGKHM
+2565 NGKRM
-2570 VMTDNGLT
+2570 VMSNNGLT

-2584 SIKDGGLIVGFKDSQ
+2584 NIKDGGLIVGFKDSQ

-2616 SNAPIN
+2616 SNDPIN

-2633 AQIQGIQG
+2633 AQIQGAQG
-2641 VDSIE
+2641 VDSID

-2698 PNFKND
+2698 PDFKND

-2787 TLYGINV
+2787 TLYGINI

-2866 IINQSYRYNTWT
+2866 IINQSYKYNTWT

-2910 MSGLRG
+2910 LSGLRG

-3025 DINITG
+3025 DVNITG

>member
-1 MAFKKAGLISKF
+1 MAFKKVRLISKF

-28 FKLNPILKREKP
+28 FKLNQILKREKP
-40 LKRHKKTKSIKKPF
+40 LKCHKKTKSIKKPF
-54 NKNKSFLKASVL
+54 NQNKSLLKASVL
-66 LIGALG
+66 LIGVLG
-72 GLPHLR
+72 GLSHLR
-78 ASECRYWSWWSGYH
+78 ANECRYWSWSSWSYH
-92 DKIESGSNSPTH
+92 DNIESGSNSPTH
-104 NSYCLFSSTQGSGT
+104 NSYCLFNSAQGSGT

-137 FNNGTLNV
+137 FDNGTLNV

-156 NGVNVGYI
+156 NGGNVGYI

-174 FNSSRIT
+174 FNSSRIA
-181 TGNSLSD
+181 TGNSFST

-195 FNATNRITINQ
+195 FNATNHITINQ

-215 AQHSYMNFKGSNIN
+215 TQHSYMNFSGSNIN

-237 DTNGGFSFS
+237 DTDGGFSFS
-246 GNNNNSA
+246 GNGTNSNL
-253 ISFNKTKF
+253 SFNKTNF
-261 NQGTYNFTNSANLS
+261 NQGTYKFTNSANLN
-275 FNNSNFNQSTYN
+275 FNNSAFNQGTYN

-293 TFNNSTFN
+293 TLNNDTFN
-301 QGTYNF
+301 QGTYHF
-307 TDNTSFNN
+307 TDNASFNN
-315 DTFNQGTYNFNTSK
+315 DTFNQGTYSFNASK

-338 NSSSPFASLKGSVSF
+338 NSSSPFANLKGSVSF
-353 GSGAVFNLNQTL
+353 GSGAIFNLNQTL
-365 NANQTYDILTTNG
+365 NSNQTYDILTTNG

-392 INYKGD
+392 INYRGD
-398 KAISHVE
+398 KAISHVG

-423 LQETFSN
+423 LQETFN
-430 KSITTQFLGDDLQ
+430 NQSIITQFLGDDLQ
-443 AKAKATYQQDLNNSQ
+443 AKAQATYQQDLSNSQ
-458 SALSNATNDNK
+458 TALNNATSDNK
-469 IASADTGYT
+469 IASSDTDYT

-486 QDAQNLEHTSQQ
+486 
-498 IAKDE
+498 K
-503 QALQGDLNKLKQLAN
+503 
-518 SSFNEQA
+518 
-525 FNQAQSKEQQDE
+525 
-537 QTLQNEE
+537 
-544 NTFSSE
+544 
-550 QEGLEK
+550 
-556 ALANAKEQQ
+556 
-565 EQQQAQ
+565 
-571 ATYQQDLNNS
+571 
-581 QSALSNA
+581 
-588 TNDNK
+588 
-593 IASADTDYTK
+593 
-603 NQNTAIKQDAQ
+603 DAQ
-614 NLENTSQQIT
+614 NLENTSQQIAK
-624 QDQKDLEQDLDKL
+624 DQQALQQDLDKL
-637 QQLANSKT
+637 QQLANST
-645 GFNEQA
+645 GFNQQA
-651 FNQAQSTEQQDE
+651 FNQAQNTEQQDE
-663 QTLQNEEETFSSEQ
+663 QTLQNEEKTFNSEQ
-677 EGLEKAL
+677 ESLDKAI

-703 PNKVS
+703 
-708 PPTQNLPTTN
+708 
-718 VWNGVYNFQNQ
+718 
-729 TYSKK
+729 
-734 GIYYIDPNLSGQS
+734 
-747 GQSGNTLS
+747 
-755 TYGYLDWFTLKNKF
+755 
-769 SVNANNG
+769 
-776 TLIIGNNTESANTK
+776 
-790 GLIWI
+790 
-795 GDDKGLVYYNTGTFN
+795 
-810 AANIYLTSNLKTGNG
+810 
-825 FSGEG
+825 
-830 ATLNFNATNRITI
+830 
-843 NQASFDNSDAGAQ
+843 
-856 HSYMNFKGS
+856 
-865 NINVSGSSFTDDTN
+865 
-879 GGFSFSGNNNNSA
+879 
-892 ISFNKTK
+892 
-899 FNQGTYNFTNSANLS
+899 
-914 FNNSNFNQSTY
+914 
-925 NFNSLQSTF
+925 
-934 NNSTFNQGTYN
+934 
-945 FTDNTSFNNDTFNQ
+945 
-959 GTYNFNTSK
+959 
-968 VSFSGANTLNSS
+968 
-980 SPFASLKGSVS
+980 
-991 FGSGA
+991 
-996 VFNLNQTL
+996 
-1004 NANQTYDI
+1004 
-1012 LTTNGTIQYGVYQ
+1012 
-1025 SYLWDLINYKGDK
+1025 
-1038 AISHVEVGNNTYDV
+1038 
-1052 TFDINGQ
+1052 
-1059 DETLQETFSNKSIT
+1059 
-1073 TQFLGDDLQ
+1073 
-1082 AKAKA
+1082 
-1087 TYQQDLNNSQSAL
+1087 
-1100 SNATNDNKI
+1100 
-1109 ASADTGYTNNQNT
+1109 
-1122 TIKQDA
+1122 
-1128 QNLEHTS
+1128 
-1135 QQIAK
+1135 
-1140 DEQAL
+1140 
-1145 QGDLNKL
+1145 
-1152 KQLANS
+1152 
-1158 SFNEQAFNQAQSK
+1158 
-1171 EQQDEQ
+1171 
-1177 TLQNEEETFS
+1177 
-1187 SEQEGLEKALA
+1187 
-1198 NAKPASPTPTPTP
+1198 
-1211 TPTPSPTPN
+1211 
-1220 PTPTKH
+1220 
-1226 TAPNK
+1226 PNK

-1252 LQNQTYSQKGV
+1252 LQNQTYSKQGV

-1273 SGQSA
+1273 SGQSG

-1283 YTANLL
+1283 YTANLF

-1304 GNNTESVNDNG
+1304 GNNKESVNDNG

-1327 IGTFNAANIYLTN
+1327 TGTFSAANIYLTN

-1345 EGVSGSDGGGANITF
+1345 EGVSNSDGGGANITF

-1388 QHSYATFDA
+1388 QHSYAAFDA
-1397 TNNISVTNSSFSDM
+1397 TNNISVTDSSFSDM
-1411 TWGKFSFN
+1411 TWGKFSFS

-1489 FNATTQLLGNTSFT
+1489 FNATTQLLGNTNFT

-1524 TLGNKSQTAFKNS
+1524 TLGNKSQATFENS

-1556 SGASAFNNQAS
+1556 NGASAFNNQAS

-1580 LFFNGA
+1580 LFFNGGII
-1586 TLSLNA
+1586 SLNA

-1599 SASFSNNTTINLDD
+1599 SASFSSNTTINLDD
-1613 SVLSVSNASSLNA
+1613 SVLSASNTSSLNA

-1631 GASQATFGGNTTID
+1631 GASQANFGGNTTID
-1645 AASFNFDSASSLS
+1645 AASFNFDSTSSLG

-1743 ATYSDNNNIQTWSFI
+1743 ATYSGNNNIQTWSFI

-1881 TLKEMIETNQLDNI
+1881 TLKEMIESNQLDNI

-1901 LQLLDRI
+1901 LQLLDEI
-1908 KITPAQK
+1908 KITPTQK

-1939 IGATQDHV
+1939 IGATQDNV

-1961 SSPCALDSATC
+1961 SSPCALDSTTC

-2005 TGTLGSGNA
+2005 TGTLGSANA

-2022 ITFQSANNLV
+2022 VTFQSANNLV
-2032 LNKANIEAQATDNIF
+2032 LNNANIEAQATDNIF

-2084 FVENALIPL
+2084 FVENALSPL
-2093 SKELPSS
+2093 SKELPAS

-2157 KSMLDDKGLLNFIGG
+2157 KSMLDDKGLLNFVGG

-2207 LLDEFLGQDVV
+2207 LLNEFLGQDVV
-2218 KKLESQGLVSN
+2218 KKLEGQGLLSN

-2237 GGLSGI
+2237 GGLSGV

-2403 FLGVIASNGAID
+2403 FLGTIASNGAID

-2441 TIANAF
+2441 TITNAF

-2496 SHAIINAQGIATI
+2496 SHAIINAQGSATI
-2509 MTNYN
+2509 MANNN
-2514 NPLIQFNTSSKETG
+2514 NPLIQFNTSSKEAG

-2546 ITGGSSLD
+2546 ITGGNSLD
-2554 NYLKLYTLINI
+2554 NYLKLYTLIDI
-2565 NGKHM
+2565 NGKRM
-2570 VMTDNGLT
+2570 VMSNNGLT

-2616 SNAPIN
+2616 SNDPIN

-2633 AQIQGIQG
+2633 AQIHGTQG
-2641 VDSIE
+2641 VDSID

-2698 PNFKND
+2698 PDFKND

-2763 RNRVKNNVWATGV
+2763 RNKVKNNVWATGV

-2787 TLYGINV
+2787 TLYGINI

-2866 IINQSYRYNTWT
+2866 IINQFYKYNTWT

-2910 MSGLRG
+2910 LSGLRG

>member
-1 MAFKKAGLISKF
+1 MAFKKVGLISKF

-28 FKLNPILKREKP
+28 FKLNLILKREKP
-40 LKRHKKTKSIKKPF
+40 LSHKKTKSTKKPF

-72 GLPHLR
+72 GLSHLR
-78 ASECRYWSWWSGYH
+78 ASECRYWSWSSWGYH
-92 DKIESGSNSPTH
+92 DNIESGSNSPTH

-137 FNNGTLNV
+137 FNNGTLNAR
-145 GGNIRFGGTGV
+145 GNIRFGGMGV
-156 NGVNVGYI
+156 NGGDVGYI

-181 TGNSLSD
+181 TGNSFST

-195 FNATNRITINQ
+195 FNATNHITINQ

-215 AQHSYMNFKGSNIN
+215 TQHSYMNFSGSNIN
-229 VSGSSFTD
+229 VSDSSFTD

-246 GNNNNSA
+246 GNGANSNL
-253 ISFNKTKF
+253 SFNKTNFNQGTYKFTNSANLSFNNSAFNQGTYNFNSAQSTFNNSNF

-275 FNNSNFNQSTYN
+275 FNNSA
-287 FNSLQS
+287 
-293 TFNNSTFN
+293 
-301 QGTYNF
+301 
-307 TDNTSFNN
+307 
-315 DTFNQGTYNFNTSK
+315 FNQGTYNFNTSK

-353 GSGAVFNLNQTL
+353 GSDAIFNLNQTL
-365 NANQTYDILTTNG
+365 NSNQTYDILTTNK

-405 VGNNT
+405 VGSNT

-430 KSITTQFLGDDLQ
+430 QSITTQFLGDDLQ
-443 AKAKATYQQDLNNSQ
+443 AKAQATYQQDLSNSQ
-458 SALSNATNDNK
+458 TALNNATSDNK
-469 IASADTGYT
+469 IASSDTGYT

-486 QDAQNLEHTSQQ
+486 KDAQSLENTSQQ
-498 IAKDE
+498 IAQDQKDLE
-503 QALQGDLNKLKQLAN
+503 QDLDNLKQLAN
-518 SSFNEQA
+518 SPTGFNQQA
-525 FNQAQSKEQQDE
+525 FKNAQSTEQQDL
-537 QTLQNEE
+537 QTLQENE

-556 ALANAKEQQ
+556 A
-565 EQQQAQ
+565 
-571 ATYQQDLNNS
+571 
-581 QSALSNA
+581 
-588 TNDNK
+588 
-593 IASADTDYTK
+593 I
-603 NQNTAIKQDAQ
+603 
-614 NLENTSQQIT
+614 
-624 QDQKDLEQDLDKL
+624 
-637 QQLANSKT
+637 
-645 GFNEQA
+645 
-651 FNQAQSTEQQDE
+651 
-663 QTLQNEEETFSSEQ
+663 
-677 EGLEKAL
+677 
-684 ANAKHT
+684 
-690 SPTPT
+690 
-695 KHTAQNNP
+695 
-703 PNKVS
+703 
-708 PPTQNLPTTN
+708 
-718 VWNGVYNFQNQ
+718 
-729 TYSKK
+729 
-734 GIYYIDPNLSGQS
+734 
-747 GQSGNTLS
+747 
-755 TYGYLDWFTLKNKF
+755 
-769 SVNANNG
+769 
-776 TLIIGNNTESANTK
+776 
-790 GLIWI
+790 
-795 GDDKGLVYYNTGTFN
+795 
-810 AANIYLTSNLKTGNG
+810 
-825 FSGEG
+825 
-830 ATLNFNATNRITI
+830 
-843 NQASFDNSDAGAQ
+843 
-856 HSYMNFKGS
+856 
-865 NINVSGSSFTDDTN
+865 
-879 GGFSFSGNNNNSA
+879 
-892 ISFNKTK
+892 
-899 FNQGTYNFTNSANLS
+899 
-914 FNNSNFNQSTY
+914 
-925 NFNSLQSTF
+925 
-934 NNSTFNQGTYN
+934 
-945 FTDNTSFNNDTFNQ
+945 
-959 GTYNFNTSK
+959 
-968 VSFSGANTLNSS
+968 
-980 SPFASLKGSVS
+980 
-991 FGSGA
+991 
-996 VFNLNQTL
+996 
-1004 NANQTYDI
+1004 
-1012 LTTNGTIQYGVYQ
+1012 
-1025 SYLWDLINYKGDK
+1025 
-1038 AISHVEVGNNTYDV
+1038 
-1052 TFDINGQ
+1052 
-1059 DETLQETFSNKSIT
+1059 
-1073 TQFLGDDLQ
+1073 
-1082 AKAKA
+1082 
-1087 TYQQDLNNSQSAL
+1087 
-1100 SNATNDNKI
+1100 
-1109 ASADTGYTNNQNT
+1109 
-1122 TIKQDA
+1122 
-1128 QNLEHTS
+1128 
-1135 QQIAK
+1135 
-1140 DEQAL
+1140 
-1145 QGDLNKL
+1145 
-1152 KQLANS
+1152 
-1158 SFNEQAFNQAQSK
+1158 
-1171 EQQDEQ
+1171 
-1177 TLQNEEETFS
+1177 
-1187 SEQEGLEKALA
+1187 A
-1198 NAKPASPTPTPTP
+1198 NAKPASPTP
-1211 TPTPSPTPN
+1211 SPTPA
-1220 PTPTKH
+1220 PIKH
-1226 TAPNK
+1226 TMPNTPPNK

-1252 LQNQTYSQKGV
+1252 LQNQAYSKQGV

-1273 SGQSA
+1273 SGQSG

-1327 IGTFNAANIYLTN
+1327 TGTFNAANIYLTN

-1388 QHSYATFDA
+1388 QHSYAAFDA
-1397 TNNISVTNSSFSDM
+1397 ANNISVTNSSFSDM
-1411 TWGKFSFN
+1411 TWGKFSFS

-1458 GGAVYNLWANS
+1458 GGAVYNLQANS

-1482 YSRGTSN
+1482 YSRGASN

-1519 NNANI
+1519 DNANI
-1524 TLGNKSQTAFKNS
+1524 TLGNKSQATFKNS

-1556 SGASAFNNQAS
+1556 NGASAFNNQAS

-1580 LFFNGA
+1580 LFFNGGII
-1586 TLSLNA
+1586 SLNA

-1613 SVLSVSNASSLNA
+1613 SVLSASNTSSLNA

-1631 GASQATFGGNTTID
+1631 GASQANFGGNTTID
-1645 AASFNFDSASSLS
+1645 TASFNFDSASSLS

-1677 SKALMSVS
+1677 TKALMSVS

-1743 ATYSDNNNIQTWSFI
+1743 ATYSDNNNIQTWSFV

-1772 NGDLTIEVLNNP
+1772 NGDLTIAVLNNP

-1881 TLKEMIETNQLDNI
+1881 TLKEMIESNQLDNI

-1901 LQLLDRI
+1901 LQLLDKI

-1939 IGATQDHV
+1939 IGATQDNV

-2022 ITFQSANNLV
+2022 VTFQSANNLV
-2032 LNKANIEAQATDNIF
+2032 LDKANIEAQATDNIF

-2084 FVENALIPL
+2084 FVENALSPL
-2093 SKELPSS
+2093 SKELPAS

-2119 NNSGVMNAIQNI
+2119 NNSGVMNEIQNI

-2172 YMDASEL
+2172 YIDASEL

-2207 LLDEFLGQDVV
+2207 LLNEFLGQDVV
-2218 KKLESQGLVSN
+2218 KKLEGQGLVSN

-2237 GGLSGI
+2237 GGLSGV
-2243 YNQGLGSVLPPS
+2243 YNQGLGSVLPLS

-2309 ANKSIIFNGDNTID
+2309 ANKSIIFNGNNTID
-2323 FSKYQGALIFASNG
+2323 FSKYQGALIFASNS

-2361 SVQKGEICINL
+2361 SVQKGEICVNL

-2441 TIANAF
+2441 TITNAF

-2458 GDFTLNQQATL
+2458 GNFTLNQQAIL

-2496 SHAIINAQGIATI
+2496 SHAIINAQGTATI
-2509 MTNYN
+2509 MAN
-2514 NPLIQFNTSSKETG
+2514 NNKPLIQFNTSSKETG

-2546 ITGGSSLD
+2546 ITGGNSLAD
-2554 NYLKLYTLINI
+2554 YLKLYTLIDI

-2584 SIKDGGLIVGFKDSQ
+2584 NIKDGGLIVGFKDSQ

-2616 SNAPIN
+2616 SNDPIN

-2633 AQIQGIQG
+2633 AQIQGTQG
-2641 VDSIE
+2641 VDSID
-2646 QAGGTQAINWLN
+2646 QAGGAQAINWLN

-2698 PNFKND
+2698 PDFKND
-2704 ATNILQ
+2704 AANILQ

-2748 DAIPNAMDVILKYSQ
+2748 DAIPNAMDVFLKYSQ

-2787 TLYGINV
+2787 TLYGINI

-2866 IINQSYRYNTWT
+2866 IINQSYKYNTWT

-2910 MSGLRG
+2910 LSGLRG

-3031 NIGMRY
+3031 NIGIRY

>member
-1 MAFKKAGLISKF
+1 G
-13 ISKGSFKLNKISKKI
+13 
-28 FKLNPILKREKP
+28 P
-40 LKRHKKTKSIKKPF
+40 
-54 NKNKSFLKASVL
+54 
-66 LIGALG
+66 
-72 GLPHLR
+72 
-78 ASECRYWSWWSGYH
+78 
-92 DKIESGSNSPTH
+92 NSPTH
-104 NSYCLFSSTQGSGT
+104 NSYCLFSSAQGSGT

-137 FNNGTLNV
+137 FNGGTLNV
-145 GGNIRFGGTGV
+145 GGNIRFGGTGI
-156 NGVNVGYI
+156 NGGDVGYI

-174 FNSSRIT
+174 FNSSHLT
-181 TGNSLSD
+181 TGNSYAD

-195 FNATNRITINQ
+195 FNAANNITINQ
-206 ASFDNSDAG
+206 ASFDNNDAG
-215 AQHSYMNFKGSNIN
+215 TQHSYMNFKGSNIK

-237 DTNGGFSFS
+237 DTDGGFSFS
-246 GNNNNSA
+246 GNNNNST
-253 ISFNKTKF
+253 ISFNQTSF
-261 NQGTYNFTNSANLS
+261 NQGTYNFSNSASSS
-275 FNNSNFNQSTYN
+275 FNNSSFNQGTYH
-287 FNSLQS
+287 FNSAQS
-293 TFNNSTFN
+293 TFENSNFN

-307 TDNTSFNN
+307 NDNTSFNN
-315 DTFNQGTYNFNTSK
+315 DTFNQGSYSFNTSK
-329 VSFSGANTL
+329 VSFSGINTL
-338 NSSSPFASLKGSVSF
+338 NSSSPFANLKGSVSF
-353 GSGAVFNLNQTL
+353 NSGAIFNLNQTL
-365 NANQTYDILTTNG
+365 NNNQTYDILTTNG
-378 TIQYGVYQSYLWDL
+378 AIQYGVYQSYLWDL

-423 LQETFSN
+423 LQETFN
-430 KSITTQFLGDDLQ
+430 NQSIITQFLGDDLQ
-443 AKAKATYQQDLNNSQ
+443 QQAQQTYQEDVANSQNALNKVTSDNKIASNDTSYTQSKNTTIAKDAQNLENTNQQIAQDEQALEKDLAQIKQLANSTTGFNEQAFNQAQKQEQQDEQTLQNDEKTFSSEQDSLNKAIQQAQAQQQKQEQQQAQQTYQEDLTNSQ
-458 SALSNATNDNK
+458 SALNNAASDSK
-469 IASADTGYT
+469 IANSDTDYT
-478 NNQNTTIK
+478 NNKNTTIK
-486 QDAQNLEHTSQQ
+486 EDAKNLEHTNQQ
-498 IAKDE
+498 IAQDE
-503 QALQGDLNKLKQLAN
+503 QALQGDLDKLKQLAN
-518 SSFNEQA
+518 STTGFNEQA

-544 NTFSSE
+544 KTFNAE
-550 QEGLEK
+550 QEGLK
-556 ALANAKEQQ
+556 QAIAKP
-565 EQQQAQ
+565 
-571 ATYQQDLNNS
+571 
-581 QSALSNA
+581 
-588 TNDNK
+588 
-593 IASADTDYTK
+593 ASPTPSHA
-603 NQNTAIKQDAQ
+603 
-614 NLENTSQQIT
+614 
-624 QDQKDLEQDLDKL
+624 
-637 QQLANSKT
+637 
-645 GFNEQA
+645 
-651 FNQAQSTEQQDE
+651 
-663 QTLQNEEETFSSEQ
+663 
-677 EGLEKAL
+677 
-684 ANAKHT
+684 
-690 SPTPT
+690 PTPT
-695 KHTAQNNP
+695 KHTA
-703 PNKVS
+703 PN
-708 PPTQNLPTTN
+708 
-718 VWNGVYNFQNQ
+718 
-729 TYSKK
+729 
-734 GIYYIDPNLSGQS
+734 
-747 GQSGNTLS
+747 
-755 TYGYLDWFTLKNKF
+755 
-769 SVNANNG
+769 
-776 TLIIGNNTESANTK
+776 
-790 GLIWI
+790 
-795 GDDKGLVYYNTGTFN
+795 
-810 AANIYLTSNLKTGNG
+810 
-825 FSGEG
+825 
-830 ATLNFNATNRITI
+830 
-843 NQASFDNSDAGAQ
+843 
-856 HSYMNFKGS
+856 
-865 NINVSGSSFTDDTN
+865 
-879 GGFSFSGNNNNSA
+879 
-892 ISFNKTK
+892 
-899 FNQGTYNFTNSANLS
+899 
-914 FNNSNFNQSTY
+914 
-925 NFNSLQSTF
+925 
-934 NNSTFNQGTYN
+934 
-945 FTDNTSFNNDTFNQ
+945 
-959 GTYNFNTSK
+959 
-968 VSFSGANTLNSS
+968 
-980 SPFASLKGSVS
+980 
-991 FGSGA
+991 
-996 VFNLNQTL
+996 
-1004 NANQTYDI
+1004 
-1012 LTTNGTIQYGVYQ
+1012 
-1025 SYLWDLINYKGDK
+1025 
-1038 AISHVEVGNNTYDV
+1038 
-1052 TFDINGQ
+1052 
-1059 DETLQETFSNKSIT
+1059 
-1073 TQFLGDDLQ
+1073 
-1082 AKAKA
+1082 
-1087 TYQQDLNNSQSAL
+1087 
-1100 SNATNDNKI
+1100 
-1109 ASADTGYTNNQNT
+1109 
-1122 TIKQDA
+1122 
-1128 QNLEHTS
+1128 
-1135 QQIAK
+1135 
-1140 DEQAL
+1140 
-1145 QGDLNKL
+1145 
-1152 KQLANS
+1152 
-1158 SFNEQAFNQAQSK
+1158 
-1171 EQQDEQ
+1171 
-1177 TLQNEEETFS
+1177 
-1187 SEQEGLEKALA
+1187 
-1198 NAKPASPTPTPTP
+1198 TP
-1211 TPTPSPTPN
+1211 
-1220 PTPTKH
+1220 
-1226 TAPNK
+1226 PNK

-1252 LQNQTYSQKGV
+1252 LQNQTYSNKGV

-1273 SGQSA
+1273 SGQSG

-1283 YTANLL
+1283 YTANLF

-1304 GNNTESVNDNG
+1304 GNDTESVNDNG

-1327 IGTFNAANIYLTN
+1327 TGTFNAANIYLTN

-1345 EGVSGSDGGGANITF
+1345 EGVSNSDGGGANITF

-1388 QHSYATFDA
+1388 QHSYAAFDA
-1397 TNNISVTNSSFSDM
+1397 LNNISVTNSSFSDM
-1411 TWGKFSFN
+1411 TWGKFSFT

-1440 VISANA
+1440 TISANA
-1446 ANSLSFNNSRLN
+1446 SNSLSFINSRLN
-1458 GGAVYNLWANS
+1458 GGAIYNLQANS

-1489 FNATTQLLGNTSFT
+1489 FNATTQLLGNTNFT

-1524 TLGNKSQTAFKNS
+1524 TLGNKSQAAFKNS

-1572 GSQATFNS
+1572 GSQAAFKS
-1580 LFFNGA
+1580 LFFNGG

-1592 NSKLNAS
+1592 SSKLNAS
-1599 SASFSNNTTINLDD
+1599 SASFSSNTTINLDD
-1613 SVLSVSNASSLNA
+1613 SVLSANNTSSLNA

-1631 GASQATFGGNTTID
+1631 GASQADFGGNTTID
-1645 AASFNFDSASSLS
+1645 TASFNFDSASSLN

-1677 SKALMSVS
+1677 TKALMSVS

-1814 YSDNQAGTYYLTSN
+1814 YSDNQVGTYYLTSS

-1865 SGNLKTL
+1865 SENLKTL

-1881 TLKEMIETNQLDNI
+1881 TLKEMIESNQLDNI
-1895 TSINEV
+1895 TNINEV
-1901 LQLLDRI
+1901 LQLLDKI
-1908 KITPAQK
+1908 KITQAQK

-1927 NINQTFSNGNLV
+1927 NINQTFNNGNLI
-1939 IGATQDHV
+1939 IGATQDNV

-2022 ITFQSANNLV
+2022 VTFQSANNLV

-2068 SQMAMEKIKQ
+2068 SQVAMEKIKQ

-2084 FVENALIPL
+2084 FIENALSPL
-2093 SKELPSS
+2093 SKELPAS
-2100 LQNETLGQLIGQNN
+2100 LQDETLGQLIGQNN
-2114 LDNLL
+2114 LDDLL

-2172 YMDASEL
+2172 YIDASEL
-2179 SSILSVILK
+2179 SSILGVILK

-2207 LLDEFLGQDVV
+2207 LLNEFLGQNVV

-2237 GGLSGI
+2237 GGLSGV

-2255 LQNALKENDLGALL
+2255 LQNALKENDLGTLL

-2323 FSKYQGALIFASNG
+2323 FSKYQGALIFASND

-2361 SVQKGEICINL
+2361 SVQKGEICVNL

-2403 FLGVIASNGAID
+2403 FLGAIASNGAID

-2441 TIANAF
+2441 TITNAF

-2458 GDFTLNQQATL
+2458 GNFTLNQQATL
-2469 STNASGLNVMGNF
+2469 STNTSGLNVMGNF

-2496 SHAIINAQGIATI
+2496 SHAIINAQGAATI
-2509 MTNYN
+2509 MANNN
-2514 NPLIQFNTSSKETG
+2514 NPLIQFNTSSKEVGT
-2528 AYTLIDS
+2528 YTLIDS
-2535 AKAIYYGYNDQ
+2535 AKAIYYGYNNQ

-2554 NYLKLYTLINI
+2554 NYLKLYTLIDI

-2570 VMTDNGLT
+2570 VMTNNGLT
-2578 YNGQAV
+2578 YNGQV
-2584 SIKDGGLIVGFKDSQ
+2584 VNIKDGGLVVGFKDSQ

-2616 SNAPIN
+2616 SNDPIN

-2633 AQIQGIQG
+2633 AQIQGVQS
-2641 VDSIE
+2641 VNSID
-2646 QAGGTQAINWLN
+2646 QAGGNQAINWLN

-2674 ESHSTKDLTT
+2674 ESHSAKDLTT

-2698 PNFKND
+2698 PDFKND

-2728 TFASADFHERLEAL
+2728 TFARSDFLERLEAL

-2816 HANIT
+2816 HGNIT

-2866 IINQSYRYNTWT
+2866 IINQSYRYDTWT

-2910 MSGLRG
+2910 LSSLRG

>member
-1 MAFKKAGLISKF
+1 MAFKKARLISRF

-28 FKLNPILKREKP
+28 FKLNQILKREKP
-40 LKRHKKTKSIKKPF
+40 LKRHKKALKPIKKLS
-54 NKNKSFLKASVL
+54 NRNKSFLKASIL

-72 GLPHLR
+72 GLSHLR
-78 ASECRYWSWWSGYH
+78 ANECRYWSWSSWNYQ
-92 DKIESGSNSPTH
+92 DNIESGPNSPTH
-104 NSYCLFSSTQGSGT
+104 NSYCLFSSAQGSGT

-145 GGNIRFGGTGV
+145 GGNIRFGGTGI
-156 NGVNVGYI
+156 NGGDVGYI

-174 FNSSRIT
+174 FNSSHIT
-181 TGNSLSD
+181 TGNSYSD

-195 FNATNRITINQ
+195 FNATNNLTINQ

-215 AQHSYMNFKGSNIN
+215 TQHSYMNFKGSNIK

-237 DTNGGFSFS
+237 DTDGGFNFS
-246 GNNNNSA
+246 GSNNNSA
-253 ISFNKTKF
+253 ISFNQTSFNQGTYHFSNSTSSSFDNSSFNQGSYHFNSTQSTFENSNF
-261 NQGTYNFTNSANLS
+261 NQGTYNFN
-275 FNNSNFNQSTYN
+275 
-287 FNSLQS
+287 
-293 TFNNSTFN
+293 
-301 QGTYNF
+301 
-307 TDNTSFNN
+307 DNTSFNN
-315 DTFNQGTYNFNTSK
+315 NTFNQGTYNFNTSK
-329 VSFSGANTL
+329 VSFSGINTL

-353 GSGAVFNLNQTL
+353 GSDAIFNLNQTL
-365 NANQTYDILTTNG
+365 NSNQTYDILTTNG
-378 TIQYGVYQSYLWDL
+378 AIQYGVYQSYLWDL

-398 KAISHVE
+398 KAISHVG

-423 LQETFSN
+423 LQETFN
-430 KSITTQFLGDDLQ
+430 KQSIITQFLGDDLQ
-443 AKAKATYQQDLNNSQ
+443 QQAQKTYQEDLTHSQNSLNNVTSDNTIANNDTSYTQ
-458 SALSNATNDNK
+458 SK
-469 IASADTGYT
+469 
-478 NNQNTTIK
+478 NTTVAK
-486 QDAQNLEHTSQQ
+486 DAQNLENTNQKIQQ
-498 IAKDE
+498 DE
-503 QALQGDLNKLKQLAN
+503 QALEKDLAQIKQLAN
-518 SSFNEQA
+518 STTGFNEQA
-525 FNQAQSKEQQDE
+525 FNQAQKQEQQDEQTLQNDEKTFNNEQDSLNKAIQQAQAQEQKQEQAQAQKTYQQDLSDSQSALNNAASDNKIANSDTDYTKNKNTAIATDAQNLENTNQQIAQDEQALEKDLAQIKQLANSTTGFNEQAFNQAQKQEQQDE

-544 NTFSSE
+544 KTFNAE
-550 QEGLEK
+550 QEGLK
-556 ALANAKEQQ
+556 QAIANAKP
-565 EQQQAQ
+565 
-571 ATYQQDLNNS
+571 
-581 QSALSNA
+581 
-588 TNDNK
+588 
-593 IASADTDYTK
+593 
-603 NQNTAIKQDAQ
+603 
-614 NLENTSQQIT
+614 TSPT
-624 QDQKDLEQDLDKL
+624 PSH
-637 QQLANSKT
+637 A
-645 GFNEQA
+645 
-651 FNQAQSTEQQDE
+651 
-663 QTLQNEEETFSSEQ
+663 
-677 EGLEKAL
+677 
-684 ANAKHT
+684 
-690 SPTPT
+690 PTPT
-695 KHTAQNNP
+695 KHTVPNTP

-708 PPTQNLPTTN
+708 PT
-718 VWNGVYNFQNQ
+718 
-729 TYSKK
+729 
-734 GIYYIDPNLSGQS
+734 
-747 GQSGNTLS
+747 
-755 TYGYLDWFTLKNKF
+755 
-769 SVNANNG
+769 
-776 TLIIGNNTESANTK
+776 
-790 GLIWI
+790 
-795 GDDKGLVYYNTGTFN
+795 
-810 AANIYLTSNLKTGNG
+810 
-825 FSGEG
+825 
-830 ATLNFNATNRITI
+830 
-843 NQASFDNSDAGAQ
+843 
-856 HSYMNFKGS
+856 
-865 NINVSGSSFTDDTN
+865 
-879 GGFSFSGNNNNSA
+879 
-892 ISFNKTK
+892 
-899 FNQGTYNFTNSANLS
+899 
-914 FNNSNFNQSTY
+914 
-925 NFNSLQSTF
+925 
-934 NNSTFNQGTYN
+934 
-945 FTDNTSFNNDTFNQ
+945 
-959 GTYNFNTSK
+959 
-968 VSFSGANTLNSS
+968 
-980 SPFASLKGSVS
+980 
-991 FGSGA
+991 
-996 VFNLNQTL
+996 
-1004 NANQTYDI
+1004 
-1012 LTTNGTIQYGVYQ
+1012 
-1025 SYLWDLINYKGDK
+1025 
-1038 AISHVEVGNNTYDV
+1038 
-1052 TFDINGQ
+1052 
-1059 DETLQETFSNKSIT
+1059 
-1073 TQFLGDDLQ
+1073 
-1082 AKAKA
+1082 
-1087 TYQQDLNNSQSAL
+1087 
-1100 SNATNDNKI
+1100 
-1109 ASADTGYTNNQNT
+1109 
-1122 TIKQDA
+1122 
-1128 QNLEHTS
+1128 
-1135 QQIAK
+1135 
-1140 DEQAL
+1140 
-1145 QGDLNKL
+1145 
-1152 KQLANS
+1152 
-1158 SFNEQAFNQAQSK
+1158 
-1171 EQQDEQ
+1171 
-1177 TLQNEEETFS
+1177 
-1187 SEQEGLEKALA
+1187 
-1198 NAKPASPTPTPTP
+1198 
-1211 TPTPSPTPN
+1211 
-1220 PTPTKH
+1220 
-1226 TAPNK
+1226 
-1231 VPPTP
+1231 PTP

-1252 LQNQTYSQKGV
+1252 LQNQTYSNKGI

-1273 SGQSA
+1273 SGQSG

-1304 GNNTESVNDNG
+1304 GNNTESANDNG

-1327 IGTFNAANIYLTN
+1327 TGTFNAANIYLTN

-1397 TNNISVTNSSFSDM
+1397 LNNISVTNSSFSDM
-1411 TWGKFSFN
+1411 TWGKFSFS

-1440 VISANA
+1440 TISANA
-1446 ANSLSFNNSRLN
+1446 SNSLSFINSRLN
-1458 GGAVYNLWANS
+1458 GGAVYNLQANS

-1489 FNATTQLLGNTSFT
+1489 FNATTQLLGNTNFT

-1524 TLGNKSQTAFKNS
+1524 TLGNKSQAAFKNS

-1580 LFFNGA
+1580 LFFNGG

-1592 NSKLNAS
+1592 SSKLNAS
-1599 SASFSNNTTINLDD
+1599 NTSFSNNTTINLDD
-1613 SVLSVSNASSLNA
+1613 SVLSASNTSSLNA

-1631 GASQATFGGNTTID
+1631 GASQADFGGNTTID
-1645 AASFNFDSASSLS
+1645 TASFNFDSASSLN

-1666 ALNFNGYAPSL
+1666 ALNFNGYTPSL
-1677 SKALMSVS
+1677 AKALMSVS

-1772 NGDLTIEVLNNP
+1772 NGDLTIEILNNP

-1814 YSDNQAGTYYLTSN
+1814 YSDNQAGTYYLTSS

-1838 QTPQTPGTYS
+1838 QTSQVPGTYS

-1865 SGNLKTL
+1865 SENLKTL

-1881 TLKEMIETNQLDNI
+1881 ALKEMIESNQLDNI
-1895 TSINEV
+1895 TNINEV
-1901 LQLLDRI
+1901 LQLLDKI
-1908 KITPAQK
+1908 KITQTQK

-1939 IGATQDHV
+1939 IGATQDNV

-2005 TGTLGSGNA
+2005 TGTIGSGNA

-2022 ITFQSANNLV
+2022 VTFQSANNLV
-2032 LNKANIEAQATDNIF
+2032 LNKADIEAQATDNIF

-2068 SQMAMEKIKQ
+2068 SQVAMEKIKQ

-2084 FVENALIPL
+2084 FIENALSPL
-2093 SKELPSS
+2093 SKELPAS

-2114 LDNLL
+2114 LDDLL
-2119 NNSGVMNAIQNI
+2119 NNSGVMNEIQNI

-2172 YMDASEL
+2172 YIDASEL
-2179 SSILSVILK
+2179 SSILSVVLK

-2207 LLDEFLGQDVV
+2207 LLNEFLGQDVI
-2218 KKLESQGLVSN
+2218 KKLESQGLVNN

-2237 GGLSGI
+2237 GGLSGV

-2361 SVQKGEICINL
+2361 SVQKGEICVNL

-2403 FLGVIASNGAID
+2403 FLGAITSNGAID

-2428 NLNENATLQANNL
+2428 NLNESATLQANNL
-2441 TIANAF
+2441 TITNAF

-2458 GDFTLNQQATL
+2458 GNFTLNQQATL

-2482 NSYGDLVFNLSHSV
+2482 NSYGDLVFNLSHSA
-2496 SHAIINAQGIATI
+2496 SHAIINAQGSATI
-2509 MTNYN
+2509 MANDN
-2514 NPLIQFNTSSKETG
+2514 NPLIQFNTSSKEAG
-2528 AYTLIDS
+2528 VYTLIDS

-2554 NYLKLYTLINI
+2554 NYLKLYTLIDI

-2570 VMTDNGLT
+2570 VMSDNGLT

-2584 SIKDGGLIVGFKDSQ
+2584 SVKDGGLVVGFKDSQ

-2616 SNAPIN
+2616 SNDPIN

-2633 AQIQGIQG
+2633 AQIQGVQS
-2641 VDSIE
+2641 VDSID
-2646 QAGGTQAINWLN
+2646 QTGGNQAINWLN

-2698 PNFKND
+2698 PDFKND

-2728 TFASADFHERLEAL
+2728 TFARSDFLERLEAL

-2816 HANIT
+2816 HGNIT

-2826 NVNMGVYSRAFIKRS
+2826 NVNVGVYSRAFIKRS

-2866 IINQSYRYNTWT
+2866 IINQSYKYNTWT

-2896 IFKPQIGLAYYYIG
+2896 IFKPQVGLAYYYIG
-2910 MSGLRG
+2910 LSGLRG

>member
-1 MAFKKAGLISKF
+1 MAFKKARLISRF
-13 ISKGSFKLNKISKKI
+13 ISKGSFKLNKISKK
-28 FKLNPILKREKP
+28 FFTLNQILKREKP
-40 LKRHKKTKSIKKPF
+40 LKRHKKTKSIEKPF

-72 GLPHLR
+72 GLSHLR
-78 ASECRYWSWWSGYH
+78 ANECRYWSWSSWSYQ
-92 DKIESGSNSPTH
+92 DNIESGPNSPTH
-104 NSYCLFSSTQGSGT
+104 NSYCLFSSAQGSGT

-137 FNNGTLNV
+137 FNNGTLDI
-145 GGNIRFGGTGV
+145 GGNIRFGGTGI
-156 NGVNVGYI
+156 NGGDVGYI

-169 AQTIN
+169 AQTMN

-181 TGNSLSD
+181 TGNSYAD

-195 FNATNRITINQ
+195 FNATNNITINQ

-215 AQHSYMNFKGSNIN
+215 TQKSYMNFKGSNIK
-229 VSGSSFTD
+229 VSGSNFKD
-237 DTNGGFSFS
+237 DTDGGFSFS
-246 GNNNNSA
+246 GNNNNSV
-253 ISFNKTKF
+253 ISFNQTSF
-261 NQGTYNFTNSANLS
+261 NQGTYNFSNSATLS
-275 FNNSNFNQSTYN
+275 FGNSNFNQGTYH
-287 FNSLQS
+287 FNSAQS
-293 TFNNSTFN
+293 TFENSSFN

-307 TDNTSFNN
+307 NDSVSFNN
-315 DTFNQGTYNFNTSK
+315 NTFNQGAYNFNTSK
-329 VSFSGANTL
+329 VSFSGINTL

-353 GSGAVFNLNQTL
+353 GSNAIFNLNQTL
-365 NANQTYDILTTNG
+365 NNNQTYDILTTNG
-378 TIQYGVYQSYLWDL
+378 AIQYGVYQSYLWDL

-415 DINGQDET
+415 DIDGQDET
-423 LQETFSN
+423 LQETFN
-430 KSITTQFLGDDLQ
+430 NQSITTQFLGDDLQ
-443 AKAKATYQQDLNNSQ
+443 AQAQKTYQEDVAHSQNALNGVTS
-458 SALSNATNDNK
+458 DNT
-469 IASADTGYT
+469 IASADTSYT
-478 NNQNTTIK
+478 QSKNATVAK
-486 QDAQNLEHTSQQ
+486 DAQSLENTNQQ
-498 IAKDE
+498 IQKDE
-503 QALQGDLNKLKQLAN
+503 QALEKDLAQIKQLAN
-518 SSFNEQA
+518 P
-525 FNQAQSKEQQDE
+525 
-537 QTLQNEE
+537 T
-544 NTFSSE
+544 
-550 QEGLEK
+550 
-556 ALANAKEQQ
+556 
-565 EQQQAQ
+565 
-571 ATYQQDLNNS
+571 
-581 QSALSNA
+581 
-588 TNDNK
+588 
-593 IASADTDYTK
+593 
-603 NQNTAIKQDAQ
+603 
-614 NLENTSQQIT
+614 
-624 QDQKDLEQDLDKL
+624 
-637 QQLANSKT
+637 T

-651 FNQAQSTEQQDE
+651 FNQAQKQEQQEEQTLQNDENAFNTEQDSLNKAIQQAQAQQQKQEQAQAQQTYQEDVAHSQNALNKVTSDNKIASTDTSYTKSSNPTIATDAQNLEHTNQQIQQDEQDLEKDLAQIKQLANSTTGFNEQAFTQAQKQEQQDE
-663 QTLQNEEETFSSEQ
+663 QALQNNENAFNTEQ
-677 EGLEKAL
+677 EGLEQAI
-684 ANAKHT
+684 ANAKPANPT
-690 SPTPT
+690 PSPTPTPTPSPT
-695 KHTAQNNP
+695 KHTAPNTP
-703 PNKVS
+703 PSQV
-708 PPTQNLPTTN
+708 PPTPTQNPPAEN
-718 VWNGVYNFQNQ
+718 VWNGVYWLQNQ
-729 TYSKK
+729 TYSNK

-755 TYGYLDWFTLKNKF
+755 TYTANLLGRSFG
-769 SVNANNG
+769 VNANNG
-776 TLIIGNNTESANTK
+776 TLIIGNNTEN
-790 GLIWI
+790 
-795 GDDKGLVYYNTGTFN
+795 
-810 AANIYLTSNLKTGNG
+810 
-825 FSGEG
+825 
-830 ATLNFNATNRITI
+830 
-843 NQASFDNSDAGAQ
+843 
-856 HSYMNFKGS
+856 M
-865 NINVSGSSFTDDTN
+865 
-879 GGFSFSGNNNNSA
+879 
-892 ISFNKTK
+892 
-899 FNQGTYNFTNSANLS
+899 
-914 FNNSNFNQSTY
+914 
-925 NFNSLQSTF
+925 
-934 NNSTFNQGTYN
+934 
-945 FTDNTSFNNDTFNQ
+945 
-959 GTYNFNTSK
+959 
-968 VSFSGANTLNSS
+968 
-980 SPFASLKGSVS
+980 
-991 FGSGA
+991 
-996 VFNLNQTL
+996 
-1004 NANQTYDI
+1004 
-1012 LTTNGTIQYGVYQ
+1012 
-1025 SYLWDLINYKGDK
+1025 
-1038 AISHVEVGNNTYDV
+1038 
-1052 TFDINGQ
+1052 
-1059 DETLQETFSNKSIT
+1059 
-1073 TQFLGDDLQ
+1073 
-1082 AKAKA
+1082 
-1087 TYQQDLNNSQSAL
+1087 
-1100 SNATNDNKI
+1100 
-1109 ASADTGYTNNQNT
+1109 
-1122 TIKQDA
+1122 
-1128 QNLEHTS
+1128 
-1135 QQIAK
+1135 
-1140 DEQAL
+1140 
-1145 QGDLNKL
+1145 
-1152 KQLANS
+1152 
-1158 SFNEQAFNQAQSK
+1158 
-1171 EQQDEQ
+1171 
-1177 TLQNEEETFS
+1177 
-1187 SEQEGLEKALA
+1187 
-1198 NAKPASPTPTPTP
+1198 
-1211 TPTPSPTPN
+1211 
-1220 PTPTKH
+1220 
-1226 TAPNK
+1226 
-1231 VPPTP
+1231 
-1236 PTQNLP
+1236 
-1242 TTNVWNGVYW
+1242 
-1252 LQNQTYSQKGV
+1252 
-1263 YYIDPNLSGQ
+1263 
-1273 SGQSA
+1273 
-1278 NTLST
+1278 
-1283 YTANLL
+1283 
-1289 GRSFGVNIQNGTLII
+1289 
-1304 GNNTESVNDNG
+1304 NDNG

-1327 IGTFNAANIYLTN
+1327 TGTFSAANIYLTN

-1345 EGVSGSDGGGANITF
+1345 EGVSNSDGGGANITF

-1368 DGLNYNDAETVTKM
+1368 DGLNYNNAETVTKM

-1388 QHSYATFDA
+1388 QHSYTTFDA

-1411 TWGKFSFN
+1411 TWGKFSFS

-1440 VISANA
+1440 TISANA
-1446 ANSLSFNNSRLN
+1446 SNSLSFINSRLN
-1458 GGAVYNLWANS
+1458 GGAVYNLQANS

-1524 TLGNKSQTAFKNS
+1524 TLGNKSQAAFKNS

-1556 SGASAFNNQAS
+1556 NGASAFNNQAS

-1580 LFFNGA
+1580 LFFNGG

-1613 SVLSVSNASSLNA
+1613 SVLNANNTSALNA

-1631 GASQATFGGNTTID
+1631 GASQADFGGNTTID
-1645 AASFNFDSASSLS
+1645 TASFNFDSASSLN

-1677 SKALMSVS
+1677 TKALMSVS

-1808 TGYSYD
+1808 TVYSYD

-1838 QTPQTPGTYS
+1838 QTPQAPGTYS

-1865 SGNLKTL
+1865 SENLKTL

-1881 TLKEMIETNQLDNI
+1881 TLKEMIESNQLDNI
-1895 TSINEV
+1895 TNINEV
-1901 LQLLDRI
+1901 LQLLDKI
-1908 KITPAQK
+1908 KITQAQK

-1927 NINQTFSNGNLV
+1927 NINQTFNNGNLV
-1939 IGATQDHV
+1939 IGTTQDNV

-2005 TGTLGSGNA
+2005 TGTIGSGNA

-2022 ITFQSANNLV
+2022 VTFQSANNLV

-2084 FVENALIPL
+2084 FIENALSPL
-2093 SKELPSS
+2093 SKELPAS
-2100 LQNETLGQLIGQNN
+2100 LQDETLGQLIGQNN
-2114 LDNLL
+2114 LDDLL
-2119 NNSGVMNAIQNI
+2119 NNSGVMNEIQNI
-2131 ISKKLSIFGNFVTP
+2131 ISQKLSIFGNFVTP

-2172 YMDASEL
+2172 YIDASEL
-2179 SSILSVILK
+2179 SSILSVVLK
-2188 DITNPPTS
+2188 DITNPPAS

-2207 LLDEFLGQDVV
+2207 LLNEFLGQDVI
-2218 KKLESQGLVSN
+2218 KKLESQDLVSN

-2237 GGLSGI
+2237 GGLSGV

-2361 SVQKGEICINL
+2361 SVQKGEICVNL

-2394 LSVRANNFT
+2394 LSVHANNFT
-2403 FLGVIASNGAID
+2403 FLGAITSNGAID
-2415 LSQVKNNSVIGTL
+2415 LSQVTNNSVIGTL

-2441 TIANAF
+2441 TITNAF

-2458 GDFTLNQQATL
+2458 GNFTLNQQATL

-2482 NSYGDLVFNLSHSV
+2482 NSYGDLVFNISHSA
-2496 SHAIINAQGIATI
+2496 SHAIINAQGAATI
-2509 MTNYN
+2509 MANNN
-2514 NPLIQFNTSSKETG
+2514 NPLIQFNTSSKEVGT
-2528 AYTLIDS
+2528 YTLIDS

-2554 NYLKLYTLINI
+2554 NYLKLYALIDI

-2570 VMTDNGLT
+2570 VMSDNGLT

-2584 SIKDGGLIVGFKDSQ
+2584 SVKDGGLVVGFKDSQ

-2616 SNAPIN
+2616 SNDPIN

-2633 AQIQGIQG
+2633 AQIQGVQS
-2641 VDSIE
+2641 VDSID
-2646 QAGGTQAINWLN
+2646 QAGGNQAINWLN

-2674 ESHSTKDLTT
+2674 ESHSVKDLTT

-2698 PNFKND
+2698 PDFKND

-2816 HANIT
+2816 HGNIT

-2866 IINQSYRYNTWT
+2866 IINQSYRYDTWT

-2896 IFKPQIGLAYYYIG
+2896 IFKPQVGLSYYYIG
-2910 MSGLRG
+2910 LSGLRG

>member
-1 MAFKKAGLISKF
+1 MAFKKARLISRF
-13 ISKGSFKLNKISKKI
+13 VSKGSFKLNKISKK
-28 FKLNPILKREKP
+28 FFTLNRILKREKP
-40 LKRHKKTKSIKKPF
+40 LKRHKKTKSIEKPF

-72 GLPHLR
+72 GLSHLR
-78 ASECRYWSWWSGYH
+78 ANECRYWSWSSWSYQ
-92 DKIESGSNSPTH
+92 DNIESGPNSPTH

-137 FNNGTLNV
+137 FNNGTLDI
-145 GGNIRFGGTGV
+145 GGNIRFGGTGI
-156 NGVNVGYI
+156 NGGDVGYI
-164 TGTYD
+164 IGTYD
-169 AQTIN
+169 AQTMN
-174 FNSSRIT
+174 FNSSHIT
-181 TGNSLSD
+181 TGNSYAD

-195 FNATNRITINQ
+195 FNATNNITINQ

-215 AQHSYMNFKGSNIN
+215 TQKSYMNFKGSNIK

-237 DTNGGFSFS
+237 DTDGGFSFS
-246 GNNNNSA
+246 GSNNNSA
-253 ISFNKTKF
+253 ISFNQTSF
-261 NQGTYNFTNSANLS
+261 NQGTYNFNDSVS
-275 FNNSNFNQSTYN
+275 FNNN
-287 FNSLQS
+287 
-293 TFNNSTFN
+293 TFN
-301 QGTYNF
+301 QGTYHFNSAQSTFENSSFNQGAYNF
-307 TDNTSFNN
+307 NNNASFNN
-315 DTFNQGTYNFNTSK
+315 DTFNQGAYHFNTSK
-329 VSFSGANTL
+329 VSFSGTNTL

-353 GSGAVFNLNQTL
+353 NSNAIFNLNQTL
-365 NANQTYDILTTNG
+365 NNNQTYDILTTNG
-378 TIQYGVYQSYLWDL
+378 AIQYGVYQSYLWDL

-430 KSITTQFLGDDLQ
+430 QSIITQFLGDNLQ
-443 AKAKATYQQDLNNSQ
+443 QQAQKTYQEDLTNSQ
-458 SALSNATNDNK
+458 NALSGATSDNTIANNDTSYTQSKNATVAK
-469 IASADTGYT
+469 
-478 NNQNTTIK
+478 
-486 QDAQNLEHTSQQ
+486 DAQSLENTNQQ
-498 IAKDE
+498 IQKGE
-503 QALQGDLNKLKQLAN
+503 QALEKDLAQIKQLAN
-518 SSFNEQA
+518 STTGFNEQA
-525 FNQAQSKEQQDE
+525 FTQAQKQEQQDE
-537 QTLQNEE
+537 QTLQNDEKTF
-544 NTFSSE
+544 NTE
-550 QEGLEK
+550 QEGLE
-556 ALANAKEQQ
+556 
-565 EQQQAQ
+565 QA
-571 ATYQQDLNNS
+571 
-581 QSALSNA
+581 
-588 TNDNK
+588 
-593 IASADTDYTK
+593 I
-603 NQNTAIKQDAQ
+603 
-614 NLENTSQQIT
+614 
-624 QDQKDLEQDLDKL
+624 
-637 QQLANSKT
+637 
-645 GFNEQA
+645 
-651 FNQAQSTEQQDE
+651 
-663 QTLQNEEETFSSEQ
+663 
-677 EGLEKAL
+677 
-684 ANAKHT
+684 ANAKHVSPT
-690 SPTPT
+690 PNPTPSPTPTPT
-695 KHTAQNNP
+695 KHTAPNTP
-703 PNKVS
+703 PSQV
-708 PPTQNLPTTN
+708 PPTPTQNPPAES
-718 VWNGVYNFQNQ
+718 VWSGVYWLQNK
-729 TYSKK
+729 TYSNK

-755 TYGYLDWFTLKNKF
+755 TY
-769 SVNANNG
+769 
-776 TLIIGNNTESANTK
+776 
-790 GLIWI
+790 
-795 GDDKGLVYYNTGTFN
+795 
-810 AANIYLTSNLKTGNG
+810 
-825 FSGEG
+825 
-830 ATLNFNATNRITI
+830 
-843 NQASFDNSDAGAQ
+843 
-856 HSYMNFKGS
+856 
-865 NINVSGSSFTDDTN
+865 
-879 GGFSFSGNNNNSA
+879 
-892 ISFNKTK
+892 
-899 FNQGTYNFTNSANLS
+899 
-914 FNNSNFNQSTY
+914 
-925 NFNSLQSTF
+925 
-934 NNSTFNQGTYN
+934 
-945 FTDNTSFNNDTFNQ
+945 
-959 GTYNFNTSK
+959 
-968 VSFSGANTLNSS
+968 
-980 SPFASLKGSVS
+980 
-991 FGSGA
+991 
-996 VFNLNQTL
+996 
-1004 NANQTYDI
+1004 
-1012 LTTNGTIQYGVYQ
+1012 
-1025 SYLWDLINYKGDK
+1025 
-1038 AISHVEVGNNTYDV
+1038 
-1052 TFDINGQ
+1052 
-1059 DETLQETFSNKSIT
+1059 
-1073 TQFLGDDLQ
+1073 
-1082 AKAKA
+1082 
-1087 TYQQDLNNSQSAL
+1087 
-1100 SNATNDNKI
+1100 
-1109 ASADTGYTNNQNT
+1109 
-1122 TIKQDA
+1122 
-1128 QNLEHTS
+1128 
-1135 QQIAK
+1135 
-1140 DEQAL
+1140 
-1145 QGDLNKL
+1145 
-1152 KQLANS
+1152 
-1158 SFNEQAFNQAQSK
+1158 
-1171 EQQDEQ
+1171 
-1177 TLQNEEETFS
+1177 
-1187 SEQEGLEKALA
+1187 
-1198 NAKPASPTPTPTP
+1198 
-1211 TPTPSPTPN
+1211 
-1220 PTPTKH
+1220 
-1226 TAPNK
+1226 
-1231 VPPTP
+1231 
-1236 PTQNLP
+1236 
-1242 TTNVWNGVYW
+1242 
-1252 LQNQTYSQKGV
+1252 
-1263 YYIDPNLSGQ
+1263 
-1273 SGQSA
+1273 
-1278 NTLST
+1278 
-1283 YTANLL
+1283 TANLF
-1289 GRSFGVNIQNGTLII
+1289 GRSFGVNANNGTLII

-1327 IGTFNAANIYLTN
+1327 TGTFNAANIYLTN

-1345 EGVSGSDGGGANITF
+1345 EGVSNSDGGGANITF

-1368 DGLNYNDAETVTKM
+1368 DGLNYNNAETVTKM

-1388 QHSYATFDA
+1388 QHSYTTFDA
-1397 TNNISVTNSSFSDM
+1397 LNNISVTNSSFSDM
-1411 TWGKFSFN
+1411 TWGKFSFS

-1440 VISANA
+1440 TISTNA
-1446 ANSLSFNNSRLN
+1446 SNSLSFINSRLN
-1458 GGAVYNLWANS
+1458 GGAVYNLQANS

-1524 TLGNKSQTAFKNS
+1524 TLGNKSQAAFKNS

-1572 GSQATFNS
+1572 GSQATLNS
-1580 LFFNGA
+1580 LFFNGG

-1613 SVLSVSNASSLNA
+1613 SVLNANNTSSLNA

-1631 GASQATFGGNTTID
+1631 GASQADFGGNTTID
-1645 AASFNFDSASSLS
+1645 TASFNFDSASSLN

-1677 SKALMSVS
+1677 TKVLMNVS

-1865 SGNLKTL
+1865 SENLKTL

-1881 TLKEMIETNQLDNI
+1881 ALKEMIESNQLDNI
-1895 TSINEV
+1895 TNINEV
-1901 LQLLDRI
+1901 LQLLDKI
-1908 KITPAQK
+1908 KITQAQK

-1927 NINQTFSNGNLV
+1927 NINQTFNNGNLV
-1939 IGATQDHV
+1939 IGATQDNV

-2005 TGTLGSGNA
+2005 TGTIGSGNA

-2022 ITFQSANNLV
+2022 VTFQSANNLV

-2084 FVENALIPL
+2084 FIENALSPL
-2093 SKELPSS
+2093 SKELPAS
-2100 LQNETLGQLIGQNN
+2100 LQDETLGQLIGQNN
-2114 LDNLL
+2114 LDDLL
-2119 NNSGVMNAIQNI
+2119 NNSGVMHEIQNI
-2131 ISKKLSIFGNFVTP
+2131 ISQKLSIFGNFVTP

-2172 YMDASEL
+2172 YIDASEI

-2207 LLDEFLGQDVV
+2207 LLNEFLGQDVV

-2229 IINNIISQ
+2229 IINNVISQ
-2237 GGLSGI
+2237 GGLSGV

-2255 LQNALKENDLGALL
+2255 LQNALKENDLGVLL

-2361 SVQKGEICINL
+2361 SVQKGEICVNL

-2403 FLGVIASNGAID
+2403 FLGTITSNGAID
-2415 LSQVKNNSVIGTL
+2415 LSQVTNNSVIGTL

-2441 TIANAF
+2441 TITNAF
-2447 NNASNSTANIN
+2447 NNASNSTADIN
-2458 GDFTLNQQATL
+2458 GNFTLNQQATL

-2496 SHAIINAQGIATI
+2496 SHAIINTQGTATI
-2509 MTNYN
+2509 MANDN
-2514 NPLIQFNTSSKETG
+2514 NPLIQFNASSKEVGT
-2528 AYTLIDS
+2528 YTLIDS
-2535 AKAIYYGYNDQ
+2535 AKAIYYGYNNQ

-2554 NYLKLYTLINI
+2554 NYLKLYALIDI

-2584 SIKDGGLIVGFKDSQ
+2584 NVKDGGLVVGFKDSQ

-2616 SNAPIN
+2616 SNDPIN

-2633 AQIQGIQG
+2633 AQIQGVQS
-2641 VDSIE
+2641 VDSID
-2646 QAGGTQAINWLN
+2646 QAGGNQAINWLN

-2728 TFASADFHERLEAL
+2728 TFARSDFLERLEAL

-2776 GGASFINGGTG
+2776 GGASFISGGTG

-2826 NVNMGVYSRAFIKRS
+2826 NVNVGVYSRAFIKRS

-2866 IINQSYRYNTWT
+2866 IINQSYRYDTWT

-2896 IFKPQIGLAYYYIG
+2896 IFKPQVGLSYYYIG
-2910 MSGLRG
+2910 LSGLRG

-3002 EIRLF
+3002 ELRLF

>member
-1 MAFKKAGLISKF
+1 MAFKKARLISRF

-28 FKLNPILKREKP
+28 FKLNQILKREKP

-54 NKNKSFLKASVL
+54 NKNKSFLKASIL
-66 LIGALG
+66 LIGVLG
-72 GLPHLR
+72 GLSHLR
-78 ASECRYWSWWSGYH
+78 ANECTYWSWSSWGYH
-92 DKIESGSNSPTH
+92 DNIESGPNSPTH

-137 FNNGTLNV
+137 FNGGTLNV
-145 GGNIRFGGTGV
+145 GGNIRFGGTGI
-156 NGVNVGYI
+156 NGGDVGYI

-174 FNSSRIT
+174 FNSSHLT
-181 TGNSLSD
+181 TGNSYAD

-195 FNATNRITINQ
+195 FNATNNLTINQ

-215 AQHSYMNFKGSNIN
+215 TQKSYMNFKGSNIK
-229 VSGSSFTD
+229 VSGSSFKD
-237 DTNGGFSFS
+237 DTDGGFSFS
-246 GNNNNSA
+246 GNSNNST
-253 ISFNKTKF
+253 ISFNQTNF
-261 NQGTYNFTNSANLS
+261 NQGTYNFSNSTSSS
-275 FNNSNFNQSTYN
+275 FGNSNFNQGTYH
-287 FNSLQS
+287 FNSAQS
-293 TFNNSTFN
+293 TFDNSNFN
-301 QGTYNF
+301 QGAYDFSN
-307 TDNTSFNN
+307 NTSFNN
-315 DTFNQGTYNFNTSK
+315 DTFNQGSYSFNTSK

-365 NANQTYDILTTNG
+365 NNNQTYDILTTNG
-378 TIQYGVYQSYLWDL
+378 AIQYGVYQSYLWDL
-392 INYKGD
+392 INYRGD

-423 LQETFSN
+423 LQETFN
-430 KSITTQFLGDDLQ
+430 NQSIITQFLGDDLQ
-443 AKAKATYQQDLNNSQ
+443 QQAQQTYQEDLTHSQNALNNVTS
-458 SALSNATNDNK
+458 DNK
-469 IASADTGYT
+469 IASNDTSYT
-478 NNQNTTIK
+478 QSKNTTIAK
-486 QDAQNLEHTSQQ
+486 DAQNLENTNQKIQQ
-498 IAKDE
+498 DE
-503 QALQGDLNKLKQLAN
+503 QALEKDLAQIKQLSN
-518 SSFNEQA
+518 STTGFNEQA
-525 FNQAQSKEQQDE
+525 FNQAQKQEQQDE

-544 NTFSSE
+544 KTFNAE
-550 QEGLEK
+550 QEGLK
-556 ALANAKEQQ
+556 QAIQQAQAQQQKQ

-571 ATYQQDLNNS
+571 QTYQQDLSNS
-581 QSALSNA
+581 QSALNNA
-588 TNDNK
+588 ASDSK
-593 IASADTDYTK
+593 IASNDTSYTQSK
-603 NQNTAIKQDAQ
+603 NTTIATDAQ
-614 NLENTSQQIT
+614 NLESANQQIA
-624 QDQKDLEQDLDKL
+624 QDEQALEKDLAQIK
-637 QQLANSKT
+637 QLANSTT
-645 GFNEQA
+645 GFSEQA

-663 QTLQNEEETFSSEQ
+663 QTLQNEEKTFNAEQ
-677 EGLEKAL
+677 EGLKQAI
-684 ANAKHT
+684 ANAKHANPT
-690 SPTPT
+690 PSPTPTPT
-695 KHTAQNNP
+695 KHTVPNTP
-703 PNKVS
+703 P
-708 PPTQNLPTTN
+708 
-718 VWNGVYNFQNQ
+718 
-729 TYSKK
+729 
-734 GIYYIDPNLSGQS
+734 
-747 GQSGNTLS
+747 
-755 TYGYLDWFTLKNKF
+755 
-769 SVNANNG
+769 
-776 TLIIGNNTESANTK
+776 
-790 GLIWI
+790 
-795 GDDKGLVYYNTGTFN
+795 
-810 AANIYLTSNLKTGNG
+810 
-825 FSGEG
+825 
-830 ATLNFNATNRITI
+830 
-843 NQASFDNSDAGAQ
+843 
-856 HSYMNFKGS
+856 
-865 NINVSGSSFTDDTN
+865 
-879 GGFSFSGNNNNSA
+879 
-892 ISFNKTK
+892 
-899 FNQGTYNFTNSANLS
+899 
-914 FNNSNFNQSTY
+914 
-925 NFNSLQSTF
+925 
-934 NNSTFNQGTYN
+934 
-945 FTDNTSFNNDTFNQ
+945 
-959 GTYNFNTSK
+959 
-968 VSFSGANTLNSS
+968 
-980 SPFASLKGSVS
+980 
-991 FGSGA
+991 
-996 VFNLNQTL
+996 
-1004 NANQTYDI
+1004 
-1012 LTTNGTIQYGVYQ
+1012 
-1025 SYLWDLINYKGDK
+1025 
-1038 AISHVEVGNNTYDV
+1038 
-1052 TFDINGQ
+1052 
-1059 DETLQETFSNKSIT
+1059 
-1073 TQFLGDDLQ
+1073 
-1082 AKAKA
+1082 
-1087 TYQQDLNNSQSAL
+1087 SQ
-1100 SNATNDNKI
+1100 
-1109 ASADTGYTNNQNT
+1109 
-1122 TIKQDA
+1122 
-1128 QNLEHTS
+1128 
-1135 QQIAK
+1135 
-1140 DEQAL
+1140 
-1145 QGDLNKL
+1145 
-1152 KQLANS
+1152 
-1158 SFNEQAFNQAQSK
+1158 
-1171 EQQDEQ
+1171 
-1177 TLQNEEETFS
+1177 
-1187 SEQEGLEKALA
+1187 
-1198 NAKPASPTPTPTP
+1198 
-1211 TPTPSPTPN
+1211 
-1220 PTPTKH
+1220 
-1226 TAPNK
+1226 

-1236 PTQNLP
+1236 TQNP
-1242 TTNVWNGVYW
+1242 PAENVWNGVYW
-1252 LQNQTYSQKGV
+1252 LQNKTYSKQGI

-1283 YTANLL
+1283 YTANLF

-1327 IGTFNAANIYLTN
+1327 TGTFNAANIYLTN

-1345 EGVSGSDGGGANITF
+1345 EGVSNSDGGGANITF

-1388 QHSYATFDA
+1388 QHSYAAFDA
-1397 TNNISVTNSSFSDM
+1397 TNNISVTDSSFSDM
-1411 TWGKFSFN
+1411 TWGKFSFS

-1440 VISANA
+1440 TISANA
-1446 ANSLSFNNSRLN
+1446 ANSLSFINSRLN
-1458 GGAVYNLWANS
+1458 GGAIYNLQANS

-1503 LSSQSLLNFN
+1503 LSSQSFLNFN

-1524 TLGNKSQTAFKNS
+1524 TLGNKSQAAFKNS
-1537 LTLDNNSNL
+1537 LTLDNDSNL

-1556 SGASAFNNQAS
+1556 NGASAFNNQAS

-1572 GSQATFNS
+1572 GSQAAFNS
-1580 LFFNGA
+1580 LFFNGG

-1592 NSKLNAS
+1592 SSKLNAS
-1599 SASFSNNTTINLDD
+1599 STSFSNNTTINLDD
-1613 SVLSVSNASSLNA
+1613 SVLSANNTSSLNA

-1631 GASQATFGGNTTID
+1631 GASQADFGGNTTID
-1645 AASFNFDSASSLS
+1645 TASFNFDSASSLS

-1666 ALNFNGYAPSL
+1666 ALNFNGYTPSL
-1677 SKALMSVS
+1677 TKALMSVS

-1794 APELYNYQASKQNP
+1794 ALELYNYQASKQNP

-1838 QTPQTPGTYS
+1838 QTPQAPGTYS

-1853 LNSLNIYNKGFS
+1853 LSSLNIYNKGFS
-1865 SGNLKTL
+1865 SENLKTL

-1881 TLKEMIETNQLDNI
+1881 ALKEMIESNQLDNI
-1895 TSINEV
+1895 TNINEV
-1901 LQLLDRI
+1901 LQLLDKI
-1908 KITPAQK
+1908 KITQTQK

-1927 NINQTFSNGNLV
+1927 NINQTFNNGNLI
-1939 IGATQDHV
+1939 IGATQDNV

-2022 ITFQSANNLV
+2022 VTFQSANNLV

-2047 NLLGQEGI
+2047 NLLGQKGI
-2055 DKIFNQGNLANVL
+2055 NEIFNQGNLANVL
-2068 SQMAMEKIKQ
+2068 SQVAMEKIKQ

-2084 FVENALIPL
+2084 FIENALSPL
-2093 SKELPSS
+2093 SKELPSR

-2114 LDNLL
+2114 LDDLL

-2172 YMDASEL
+2172 YIDASEL
-2179 SSILSVILK
+2179 SSILSVVLK
-2188 DITNPPTS
+2188 DITNPPTN

-2207 LLDEFLGQDVV
+2207 LLNEFLGQDVV
-2218 KKLESQGLVSN
+2218 KKLESQGLVNN

-2372 ANCPTTKNSSS
+2372 ASCPTTKNNSSA
-2383 TNSSVTPTNES
+2383 NSSVTPTNES

-2403 FLGVIASNGAID
+2403 FLGAITSNGAID
-2415 LSQVKNNSVIGTL
+2415 LSQVTNNSVIGTL

-2441 TIANAF
+2441 TITNAF

-2458 GDFTLNQQATL
+2458 GNFTLNQQATL

-2482 NSYGDLVFNLSHSV
+2482 NSYGDLVFNISHSA
-2496 SHAIINAQGIATI
+2496 SHAIINAQGNATI
-2509 MTNYN
+2509 MANNN
-2514 NPLIQFNTSSKETG
+2514 NPLIQFNTSSKEVGT
-2528 AYTLIDS
+2528 YTLIDS
-2535 AKAIYYGYNDQ
+2535 ARAIYYGYNNQ

-2554 NYLKLYTLINI
+2554 NYLKLYALIDI

-2584 SIKDGGLIVGFKDSQ
+2584 NIKDGGLVVGFKDSQ

-2616 SNAPIN
+2616 SNDPIN

-2633 AQIQGIQG
+2633 AQIQGVQS
-2641 VDSIE
+2641 VNSID
-2646 QAGGTQAINWLN
+2646 QAGGNQAINWLN

-2674 ESHSTKDLTT
+2674 ESHSAKDLTT

-2698 PNFKND
+2698 PDFKND

-2728 TFASADFHERLEAL
+2728 TFARSDFLERLEAL

-2816 HANIT
+2816 HGNIT

-2866 IINQSYRYNTWT
+2866 IINQSYKYDTWT

-2896 IFKPQIGLAYYYIG
+2896 IFKPQVGLAYYYIG
-2910 MSGLRG
+2910 LSGLRG

-3031 NIGMRY
+3031 NIGIRY

>member
-1 MAFKKAGLISKF
+1 MAFKKVRLISKF

-28 FKLNPILKREKP
+28 FKLNLILKREKP
-40 LKRHKKTKSIKKPF
+40 LSHKKTKSVKKPF
-54 NKNKSFLKASVL
+54 NQNRSFLKASIL

-72 GLPHLR
+72 GLSHLR
-78 ASECRYWSWWSGYH
+78 ASECRYWSWSSWNYQ
-92 DKIESGSNSPTH
+92 DNIESGPNSPTH
-104 NSYCLFSSTQGSGT
+104 NSYCLFSSAQGSGT
-118 YYLNTLTTYSA
+118 YYLNTLTTYSS

-137 FNNGTLNV
+137 FNNGTLDV

-156 NGVNVGYI
+156 NGGDVGYI

-181 TGNSLSD
+181 TGNSFST

-195 FNATNRITINQ
+195 FNATNHITINQ

-215 AQHSYMNFKGSNIN
+215 TQHSYMNFSGSNIN

-246 GNNNNSA
+246 ANGTNSNLSFNQTSFNQGTYKFTNSANLNFNNSA
-253 ISFNKTKF
+253 F
-261 NQGTYNFTNSANLS
+261 NQGTYNFNSAQS
-275 FNNSNFNQSTYN
+275 VFENSN
-287 FNSLQS
+287 
-293 TFNNSTFN
+293 FN

-307 TDNTSFNN
+307 TDNTALNFNN
-315 DTFNQGTYNFNTSK
+315 DTFNQGAYSFNASK

-353 GSGAVFNLNQTL
+353 GSGAIFNLNQTL
-365 NANQTYDILTTNG
+365 NTNQTYDILTTNK

-405 VGNNT
+405 VGSNT

-423 LQETFSN
+423 LQETFN
-430 KSITTQFLGDDLQ
+430 NQSITTQFLGDDLQ
-443 AKAKATYQQDLNNSQ
+443 AKAQATYQQDLSNSQ
-458 SALSNATNDNK
+458 TALNNATSDSK
-469 IASADTGYT
+469 IASNDTGYT

-486 QDAQNLEHTSQQ
+486 KDAQS
-498 IAKDE
+498 
-503 QALQGDLNKLKQLAN
+503 
-518 SSFNEQA
+518 
-525 FNQAQSKEQQDE
+525 
-537 QTLQNEE
+537 
-544 NTFSSE
+544 
-550 QEGLEK
+550 
-556 ALANAKEQQ
+556 
-565 EQQQAQ
+565 
-571 ATYQQDLNNS
+571 
-581 QSALSNA
+581 
-588 TNDNK
+588 
-593 IASADTDYTK
+593 
-603 NQNTAIKQDAQ
+603 
-614 NLENTSQQIT
+614 LENTSQQIT
-624 QDQKDLEQDLDKL
+624 QDEQALEKDLAKL
-637 QQLANSKT
+637 QQLANSPT

-651 FNQAQSTEQQDE
+651 FNQAQSTEQQDL
-663 QTLQNEEETFSSEQ
+663 QTLQNEEKTFNSEQ

-684 ANAKHT
+684 ASAK
-690 SPTPT
+690 
-695 KHTAQNNP
+695 
-703 PNKVS
+703 V
-708 PPTQNLPTTN
+708 
-718 VWNGVYNFQNQ
+718 
-729 TYSKK
+729 
-734 GIYYIDPNLSGQS
+734 
-747 GQSGNTLS
+747 
-755 TYGYLDWFTLKNKF
+755 
-769 SVNANNG
+769 
-776 TLIIGNNTESANTK
+776 
-790 GLIWI
+790 
-795 GDDKGLVYYNTGTFN
+795 
-810 AANIYLTSNLKTGNG
+810 
-825 FSGEG
+825 
-830 ATLNFNATNRITI
+830 
-843 NQASFDNSDAGAQ
+843 
-856 HSYMNFKGS
+856 
-865 NINVSGSSFTDDTN
+865 
-879 GGFSFSGNNNNSA
+879 
-892 ISFNKTK
+892 
-899 FNQGTYNFTNSANLS
+899 
-914 FNNSNFNQSTY
+914 
-925 NFNSLQSTF
+925 
-934 NNSTFNQGTYN
+934 
-945 FTDNTSFNNDTFNQ
+945 
-959 GTYNFNTSK
+959 
-968 VSFSGANTLNSS
+968 
-980 SPFASLKGSVS
+980 
-991 FGSGA
+991 
-996 VFNLNQTL
+996 
-1004 NANQTYDI
+1004 
-1012 LTTNGTIQYGVYQ
+1012 
-1025 SYLWDLINYKGDK
+1025 
-1038 AISHVEVGNNTYDV
+1038 
-1052 TFDINGQ
+1052 
-1059 DETLQETFSNKSIT
+1059 
-1073 TQFLGDDLQ
+1073 
-1082 AKAKA
+1082 
-1087 TYQQDLNNSQSAL
+1087 
-1100 SNATNDNKI
+1100 
-1109 ASADTGYTNNQNT
+1109 
-1122 TIKQDA
+1122 
-1128 QNLEHTS
+1128 
-1135 QQIAK
+1135 
-1140 DEQAL
+1140 
-1145 QGDLNKL
+1145 
-1152 KQLANS
+1152 
-1158 SFNEQAFNQAQSK
+1158 
-1171 EQQDEQ
+1171 
-1177 TLQNEEETFS
+1177 
-1187 SEQEGLEKALA
+1187 
-1198 NAKPASPTPTPTP
+1198 
-1211 TPTPSPTPN
+1211 PTPSPT

-1226 TAPNK
+1226 TAPNTPPNK
-1231 VPPTP
+1231 VPITP

-1242 TTNVWNGVYW
+1242 TTNVWSGVYW
-1252 LQNQTYSQKGV
+1252 LQNQTYSKQGV

-1273 SGQSA
+1273 SGQSG

-1327 IGTFNAANIYLTN
+1327 TGTFNAANIYLTN

-1388 QHSYATFDA
+1388 QHSYAAFDA

-1411 TWGKFSFN
+1411 TWGKFSFS

-1524 TLGNKSQTAFKNS
+1524 TLGNKSQAAFKNS

-1556 SGASAFNNQAS
+1556 NGASVFNNQAS

-1572 GSQATFNS
+1572 GSQATFDS
-1580 LFFNGA
+1580 LFFNGGI
-1586 TLSLNA
+1586 LSLNA

-1599 SASFSNNTTINLDD
+1599 STSFSNNTTINLDD
-1613 SVLSVSNASSLNA
+1613 SVLSANNTSSLNA

-1631 GASQATFGGNTTID
+1631 GASQADFGGNTTID
-1645 AASFNFDSASSLS
+1645 TASFNFDSASSLG

-1666 ALNFNGYAPSL
+1666 ALNFDGYAPSL
-1677 SKALMSVS
+1677 TKALMSVS

-1881 TLKEMIETNQLDNI
+1881 TLKEMIESNQLDNI

-1901 LQLLDRI
+1901 LQLLDEI

-1927 NINQTFSNGNLV
+1927 NINQTFNNGNLM
-1939 IGATQDHV
+1939 IGATQDNV

-2005 TGTLGSGNA
+2005 TGTLGSANA

-2022 ITFQSANNLV
+2022 VTFQSANNLV

-2068 SQMAMEKIKQ
+2068 SQVAMEKIKQ

-2093 SKELPSS
+2093 SKELPAS

-2114 LDNLL
+2114 LDDLL

-2172 YMDASEL
+2172 YIDASEL

-2207 LLDEFLGQDVV
+2207 LLNEFLGQDIV

-2237 GGLSGI
+2237 GGLSGV

-2309 ANKSIIFNGDNTID
+2309 ADKSIIFNGDNTID

-2361 SVQKGEICINL
+2361 SVQKGEICVNL

-2403 FLGVIASNGAID
+2403 FLGTIASNGAID
-2415 LSQVKNNSVIGTL
+2415 LSQVKNNSVIDTL

-2441 TIANAF
+2441 TITNAF

-2458 GDFTLNQQATL
+2458 GNFTLNQQATL

-2496 SHAIINAQGIATI
+2496 SHAIINAQGAATI
-2509 MTNYN
+2509 MANNN

-2546 ITGGSSLD
+2546 ITGGNSLD
-2554 NYLKLYTLINI
+2554 NYLKLYTLIDI
-2565 NGKHM
+2565 NGKRM

-2578 YNGQAV
+2578 YNDQAV
-2584 SIKDGGLIVGFKDSQ
+2584 NIKDGGLIVGFKDSQ

-2616 SNAPIN
+2616 SNDPIN

-2633 AQIQGIQG
+2633 AQIQGAQG

-2646 QAGGTQAINWLN
+2646 QAGGAQAINWLN

-2684 IAGDIANTLEVIAN
+2684 ITGDIANTLEVIAN

-2728 TFASADFHERLEAL
+2728 TFASTDFHERLEAL

-2787 TLYGINV
+2787 TLYGINI

-2821 QSGSS
+2821 QSGSN

-2866 IINQSYRYNTWT
+2866 IINQSYKYDTWT

-2910 MSGLRG
+2910 LSGLRG

>member
-1 MAFKKAGLISKF
+1 MAFKKARLISRF
-13 ISKGSFKLNKISKKI
+13 ISKGSFKLNKISKK
-28 FKLNPILKREKP
+28 FFTLNQILKREKP
-40 LKRHKKTKSIKKPF
+40 LKRHKKTRSIEKPF

-72 GLPHLR
+72 GLSHLR
-78 ASECRYWSWWSGYH
+78 ANECRYWSWSSWSYQ
-92 DKIESGSNSPTH
+92 DNIESGPNSPTH

-118 YYLNTLTTYSA
+118 YYLNTLTTYSV

-137 FNNGTLNV
+137 FNNGTLDI
-145 GGNIRFGGTGV
+145 GGNIRFGGIGI
-156 NGVNVGYI
+156 NGGDVGYI

-169 AQTIN
+169 AQVIN
-174 FNSSRIT
+174 FNSSHIT
-181 TGNSLSD
+181 TGNSYAD

-195 FNATNRITINQ
+195 FNATNNITINQ

-215 AQHSYMNFKGSNIN
+215 TQKSYMNFKGSNIK

-237 DTNGGFSFS
+237 DTDGGFSFS

-253 ISFNKTKF
+253 ISFNQTSF
-261 NQGTYNFTNSANLS
+261 NQGTYNFNDSVS
-275 FNNSNFNQSTYN
+275 FNNN
-287 FNSLQS
+287 
-293 TFNNSTFN
+293 TFN
-301 QGTYNF
+301 QGA
-307 TDNTSFNN
+307 
-315 DTFNQGTYNFNTSK
+315 YNFNTSK
-329 VSFSGANTL
+329 VSFSGINTL

-353 GSGAVFNLNQTL
+353 GSNAIFNLNQTL
-365 NANQTYDILTTNG
+365 NNNQTYDILTTNG
-378 TIQYGVYQSYLWDL
+378 AIQYGVYQSYLWDL

-423 LQETFSN
+423 LQETFN
-430 KSITTQFLGDDLQ
+430 NQSIITQFLGDNLQ
-443 AKAKATYQQDLNNSQ
+443 QQAQQTYQEDLTNSKNALSGATSDNTIANNDTSYTQSKNATILKDAQSLEKTSQKIQQDEQDLEKDLENVKQLANS
-458 SALSNATNDNK
+458 
-469 IASADTGYT
+469 
-478 NNQNTTIK
+478 TIGFNEQAFTQAQK
-486 QDAQNLEHTSQQ
+486 QEQQ
-498 IAKDE
+498 DE
-503 QALQGDLNKLKQLAN
+503 QALQNDENAFNTKQDSLNKAIQQAQAQQQKQEQAQAQKTYQEDVNNSQNALNDVTSDNTIANNDTSYTQSKNATVAKDAQGLENTNQQIQQDEKALEKDLAQIKQLAN
-518 SSFNEQA
+518 S
-525 FNQAQSKEQQDE
+525 
-537 QTLQNEE
+537 T
-544 NTFSSE
+544 
-550 QEGLEK
+550 
-556 ALANAKEQQ
+556 
-565 EQQQAQ
+565 
-571 ATYQQDLNNS
+571 
-581 QSALSNA
+581 
-588 TNDNK
+588 
-593 IASADTDYTK
+593 
-603 NQNTAIKQDAQ
+603 
-614 NLENTSQQIT
+614 
-624 QDQKDLEQDLDKL
+624 
-637 QQLANSKT
+637 T

-651 FNQAQSTEQQDE
+651 FTQAQKQEQQDE
-663 QTLQNEEETFSSEQ
+663 QALQNDENAFNTEQ
-677 EGLEKAL
+677 EGLEQAI
-684 ANAKHT
+684 ANAKPAN
-690 SPTPT
+690 PTPNPTPSPT
-695 KHTAQNNP
+695 KHTVPNTP
-703 PNKVS
+703 PSQV
-708 PPTQNLPTTN
+708 PPTPTQNPPAES
-718 VWNGVYNFQNQ
+718 VWNGVYNLQNQ
-729 TYSKK
+729 TYSKQ

-755 TYGYLDWFTLKNKF
+755 TYTANLLGRSF

-776 TLIIGNNTESANTK
+776 TLIIGNNTE
-790 GLIWI
+790 G
-795 GDDKGLVYYNTGTFN
+795 
-810 AANIYLTSNLKTGNG
+810 
-825 FSGEG
+825 
-830 ATLNFNATNRITI
+830 
-843 NQASFDNSDAGAQ
+843 
-856 HSYMNFKGS
+856 
-865 NINVSGSSFTDDTN
+865 
-879 GGFSFSGNNNNSA
+879 
-892 ISFNKTK
+892 
-899 FNQGTYNFTNSANLS
+899 
-914 FNNSNFNQSTY
+914 
-925 NFNSLQSTF
+925 
-934 NNSTFNQGTYN
+934 
-945 FTDNTSFNNDTFNQ
+945 
-959 GTYNFNTSK
+959 
-968 VSFSGANTLNSS
+968 
-980 SPFASLKGSVS
+980 
-991 FGSGA
+991 
-996 VFNLNQTL
+996 
-1004 NANQTYDI
+1004 
-1012 LTTNGTIQYGVYQ
+1012 
-1025 SYLWDLINYKGDK
+1025 
-1038 AISHVEVGNNTYDV
+1038 
-1052 TFDINGQ
+1052 
-1059 DETLQETFSNKSIT
+1059 
-1073 TQFLGDDLQ
+1073 
-1082 AKAKA
+1082 
-1087 TYQQDLNNSQSAL
+1087 
-1100 SNATNDNKI
+1100 
-1109 ASADTGYTNNQNT
+1109 
-1122 TIKQDA
+1122 
-1128 QNLEHTS
+1128 
-1135 QQIAK
+1135 
-1140 DEQAL
+1140 
-1145 QGDLNKL
+1145 
-1152 KQLANS
+1152 
-1158 SFNEQAFNQAQSK
+1158 
-1171 EQQDEQ
+1171 
-1177 TLQNEEETFS
+1177 
-1187 SEQEGLEKALA
+1187 
-1198 NAKPASPTPTPTP
+1198 
-1211 TPTPSPTPN
+1211 
-1220 PTPTKH
+1220 
-1226 TAPNK
+1226 
-1231 VPPTP
+1231 
-1236 PTQNLP
+1236 
-1242 TTNVWNGVYW
+1242 
-1252 LQNQTYSQKGV
+1252 
-1263 YYIDPNLSGQ
+1263 
-1273 SGQSA
+1273 
-1278 NTLST
+1278 
-1283 YTANLL
+1283 
-1289 GRSFGVNIQNGTLII
+1289 
-1304 GNNTESVNDNG
+1304 VNDNG

-1327 IGTFNAANIYLTN
+1327 TGTFSATNIYLTN

-1360 KASDNITM
+1360 KASDDITM
-1368 DGLNYNDAETVTKM
+1368 DGLNYNNAETVTKM

-1388 QHSYATFDA
+1388 QHSYTTFDA
-1397 TNNISVTNSSFSDM
+1397 LNNISVTNSSFSDM

-1419 AKNISF
+1419 AENISF

-1440 VISANA
+1440 TISANA
-1446 ANSLSFNNSRLN
+1446 SNSLSFIDSRLN
-1458 GGAVYNLWANS
+1458 GGAVYNLHANS

-1482 YSRGTSN
+1482 YSRGTN
-1489 FNATTQLLGNTSFT
+1489 NINATTQLLGNTSFT

-1524 TLGNKSQTAFKNS
+1524 TLGNKSQAAFKNS

-1556 SGASAFNNQAS
+1556 SGTSAFNNQAS

-1580 LFFNGA
+1580 LFFNGG

-1613 SVLSVSNASSLNA
+1613 SVLNANNTSSLNA

-1631 GASQATFGGNTTID
+1631 GASQADFGGNTTID
-1645 AASFNFDSASSLS
+1645 TASFNFDSASSLN

-1677 SKALMSVS
+1677 TKALMSVS
-1685 GQFVLGNN
+1685 GQFVLGSN

-1838 QTPQTPGTYS
+1838 QTPQAPGTYS

-1865 SGNLKTL
+1865 SENLKTL

-1881 TLKEMIETNQLDNI
+1881 TLKEMIESNQLDNI
-1895 TSINEV
+1895 TNINEV
-1901 LQLLDRI
+1901 LQLLDKI
-1908 KITPAQK
+1908 KITQAQK
-1915 QALLETINHLTD
+1915 QALLDTINHLTD
-1927 NINQTFSNGNLV
+1927 NINQTFNNGNLV
-1939 IGATQDHV
+1939 IGATQDNV

-1990 LGYINADFKAKSIYI
+1990 LGYINAGFKAKSIYI
-2005 TGTLGSGNA
+2005 TGTIGSGNA

-2022 ITFQSANNLV
+2022 VTFQSANNLV

-2084 FVENALIPL
+2084 FIENALSPL
-2093 SKELPSS
+2093 SKELPAS
-2100 LQNETLGQLIGQNN
+2100 LQDETLGQLIGQNN
-2114 LDNLL
+2114 LDDLL
-2119 NNSGVMNAIQNI
+2119 NNSGVMNEIQNI
-2131 ISKKLSIFGNFVTP
+2131 ISQKLSIFGNFVTP

-2172 YMDASEL
+2172 YIDASEL
-2179 SSILSVILK
+2179 SSILGVILK

-2207 LLDEFLGQDVV
+2207 LLNEFLGQDVV

-2237 GGLSGI
+2237 GGLSGV

-2255 LQNALKENDLGALL
+2255 LQNALKENNLGALL

-2323 FSKYQGALIFASNG
+2323 FSKYQGTLIFASNG

-2383 TNSSVTPTNES
+2383 VNSSVTPTNET
-2394 LSVRANNFT
+2394 LSVHANNFT
-2403 FLGVIASNGAID
+2403 FLGAIASNGAID
-2415 LSQVKNNSVIGTL
+2415 LSQVTNNSVIGTL

-2441 TIANAF
+2441 TITNAF
-2447 NNASNSTANIN
+2447 NNASNSTADIN
-2458 GDFTLNQQATL
+2458 GNFTLNQQATL

-2496 SHAIINAQGIATI
+2496 SHAIINAQGNATI
-2509 MTNYN
+2509 MANNN
-2514 NPLIQFNTSSKETG
+2514 NPLIQFNTSSKEVGT
-2528 AYTLIDS
+2528 YTLIDS
-2535 AKAIYYGYNDQ
+2535 AKAIYYGYNNQ

-2554 NYLKLYTLINI
+2554 NYLKLYALIDI

-2584 SIKDGGLIVGFKDSQ
+2584 SVKDGGLVVGFKDSQ

-2616 SNAPIN
+2616 SNDPIN

-2633 AQIQGIQG
+2633 AQIQGVQS
-2641 VDSIE
+2641 VDSID
-2646 QAGGTQAINWLN
+2646 QAGGNQAINWLN

-2728 TFASADFHERLEAL
+2728 TFARSDFLERLEAL

-2776 GGASFINGGTG
+2776 GGASFISGGTG

-2816 HANIT
+2816 HGNIT

-2866 IINQSYRYNTWT
+2866 IINQSYRYDTWT

-2896 IFKPQIGLAYYYIG
+2896 IFKPQVGLAYYYIG
-2910 MSGLRG
+2910 LSGLRG

>member
-1 MAFKKAGLISKF
+1 MAFKKARLISRF

-28 FKLNPILKREKP
+28 FKLNQILKREKP
-40 LKRHKKTKSIKKPF
+40 LKCHKKALKPIKKLS
-54 NKNKSFLKASVL
+54 NRNKSFLKVSVL

-72 GLPHLR
+72 GLSHLR
-78 ASECRYWSWWSGYH
+78 ANECRYWSWSSWSYQ
-92 DKIESGSNSPTH
+92 DNIESGPNSPTH

-137 FNNGTLNV
+137 FNNGTLDIE
-145 GGNIRFGGTGV
+145 GNIRFGGTGI
-156 NGVNVGYI
+156 NGGDVGYI

-169 AQTIN
+169 AANIYLT
-174 FNSSRIT
+174 SHLK
-181 TGNSLSD
+181 TGNSYAD

-195 FNATNRITINQ
+195 FNAANNITINQ
-206 ASFDNSDAG
+206 ASFDNNDAG
-215 AQHSYMNFKGSNIN
+215 TQHSYMNFKGSNIK

-246 GNNNNSA
+246 GNNNNSV
-253 ISFNKTKF
+253 ISFNQTNF
-261 NQGTYNFTNSANLS
+261 NQGTYNFS
-275 FNNSNFNQSTYN
+275 
-287 FNSLQS
+287 
-293 TFNNSTFN
+293 NSTSSSFDNSSFN
-301 QGTYNF
+301 QGTYDFSN
-307 TDNTSFNN
+307 NTSFNN
-315 DTFNQGTYNFNTSK
+315 DTFNQGTYHFNDNASFNNNTFNQGSYSFNTSK
-329 VSFSGANTL
+329 VSFSGINTL

-353 GSGAVFNLNQTL
+353 NSGAIFNLNQTL
-365 NANQTYDILTTNG
+365 SGNQTYDILTTNG
-378 TIQYGVYQSYLWDL
+378 AIQYGVYQSYLWDL

-398 KAISHVE
+398 KAISHVG

-423 LQETFSN
+423 LQETFN
-430 KSITTQFLGDDLQ
+430 KQSIITQFLGDNLQ
-443 AKAKATYQQDLNNSQ
+443 QQAQQTYQEDLTHSQ
-458 SALSNATNDNK
+458 NALNKVTSDNT
-469 IASADTGYT
+469 IASNDTSYT
-478 NNQNTTIK
+478 QSKNTTIAK
-486 QDAQNLEHTSQQ
+486 DAQGLENTNQKIQQ
-498 IAKDE
+498 DE
-503 QALQGDLNKLKQLAN
+503 QALEKDLAQIKQLAN
-518 SSFNEQA
+518 STTGFNEQA
-525 FNQAQSKEQQDE
+525 FNQAQKQEQQDEQTLQNDENAFNTKQDSLNKAIQQAQAQQQKQEQQQAQQTYQEDVADSQNALNNVTSDNTIANNDTDYTSNKNTTIATDAQNLESTNQQIAQDEQALQGDLDKLKQLANSPTGFNEQAFTQAQKQEQQDE

-544 NTFSSE
+544 KTFNAE
-550 QEGLEK
+550 QEGLK
-556 ALANAKEQQ
+556 QAIANAKP
-565 EQQQAQ
+565 
-571 ATYQQDLNNS
+571 
-581 QSALSNA
+581 
-588 TNDNK
+588 
-593 IASADTDYTK
+593 
-603 NQNTAIKQDAQ
+603 
-614 NLENTSQQIT
+614 TSPT
-624 QDQKDLEQDLDKL
+624 P
-637 QQLANSKT
+637 SPT
-645 GFNEQA
+645 
-651 FNQAQSTEQQDE
+651 
-663 QTLQNEEETFSSEQ
+663 
-677 EGLEKAL
+677 
-684 ANAKHT
+684 
-690 SPTPT
+690 PTPT
-695 KHTAQNNP
+695 KHTAQNTP
-703 PNKVS
+703 P
-708 PPTQNLPTTN
+708 
-718 VWNGVYNFQNQ
+718 
-729 TYSKK
+729 
-734 GIYYIDPNLSGQS
+734 
-747 GQSGNTLS
+747 
-755 TYGYLDWFTLKNKF
+755 
-769 SVNANNG
+769 
-776 TLIIGNNTESANTK
+776 
-790 GLIWI
+790 
-795 GDDKGLVYYNTGTFN
+795 
-810 AANIYLTSNLKTGNG
+810 
-825 FSGEG
+825 
-830 ATLNFNATNRITI
+830 
-843 NQASFDNSDAGAQ
+843 
-856 HSYMNFKGS
+856 
-865 NINVSGSSFTDDTN
+865 
-879 GGFSFSGNNNNSA
+879 
-892 ISFNKTK
+892 
-899 FNQGTYNFTNSANLS
+899 
-914 FNNSNFNQSTY
+914 
-925 NFNSLQSTF
+925 
-934 NNSTFNQGTYN
+934 
-945 FTDNTSFNNDTFNQ
+945 
-959 GTYNFNTSK
+959 
-968 VSFSGANTLNSS
+968 
-980 SPFASLKGSVS
+980 
-991 FGSGA
+991 
-996 VFNLNQTL
+996 
-1004 NANQTYDI
+1004 
-1012 LTTNGTIQYGVYQ
+1012 
-1025 SYLWDLINYKGDK
+1025 
-1038 AISHVEVGNNTYDV
+1038 
-1052 TFDINGQ
+1052 
-1059 DETLQETFSNKSIT
+1059 
-1073 TQFLGDDLQ
+1073 
-1082 AKAKA
+1082 
-1087 TYQQDLNNSQSAL
+1087 SQ
-1100 SNATNDNKI
+1100 
-1109 ASADTGYTNNQNT
+1109 
-1122 TIKQDA
+1122 
-1128 QNLEHTS
+1128 
-1135 QQIAK
+1135 
-1140 DEQAL
+1140 
-1145 QGDLNKL
+1145 
-1152 KQLANS
+1152 
-1158 SFNEQAFNQAQSK
+1158 
-1171 EQQDEQ
+1171 
-1177 TLQNEEETFS
+1177 
-1187 SEQEGLEKALA
+1187 
-1198 NAKPASPTPTPTP
+1198 
-1211 TPTPSPTPN
+1211 
-1220 PTPTKH
+1220 
-1226 TAPNK
+1226 

-1236 PTQNLP
+1236 TQNP
-1242 TTNVWNGVYW
+1242 PAESVWNGVYW
-1252 LQNQTYSQKGV
+1252 LQNQTYSNKGV

-1283 YTANLL
+1283 YTANLF

-1327 IGTFNAANIYLTN
+1327 TGTFSAANIYLTN

-1345 EGVSGSDGGGANITF
+1345 EGVSNSDGGGANITF

-1397 TNNISVTNSSFSDM
+1397 LNNISVTNSSFSDM
-1411 TWGKFSFN
+1411 TWGKFSFS

-1446 ANSLSFNNSRLN
+1446 SNSLSFVNSRLN
-1458 GGAVYNLWANS
+1458 GGAVYNLQANS

-1489 FNATTQLLGNTSFT
+1489 FNATTQLLGNTNFT

-1524 TLGNKSQTAFKNS
+1524 TLGNKSQAAFKNS

-1556 SGASAFNNQAS
+1556 NGTSAFNNQAS

-1572 GSQATFNS
+1572 GSQAAFNS
-1580 LFFNGA
+1580 LFFNGG

-1592 NSKLNAS
+1592 SSKLNAS
-1599 SASFSNNTTINLDD
+1599 NASFSNNTTINLDD
-1613 SVLSVSNASSLNA
+1613 SVLSANNTSSLNA

-1631 GASQATFGGNTTID
+1631 GTSQADFGGNTTID
-1645 AASFNFDSASSLS
+1645 TASFNFDSASSLN

-1677 SKALMSVS
+1677 AKALMSVS

-1814 YSDNQAGTYYLTSN
+1814 YSDNQVGTYYLTSN
-1828 IKGLFTPKGS
+1828 IKGLFTPKDS

-1865 SGNLKTL
+1865 SENLKTL

-1881 TLKEMIETNQLDNI
+1881 TLKEMIESNQLDNI
-1895 TSINEV
+1895 TNINEV
-1901 LQLLDRI
+1901 LQLLDKI
-1908 KITPAQK
+1908 KITQAQK

-1927 NINQTFSNGNLV
+1927 NINQTFSNGNLI
-1939 IGATQDHV
+1939 IGATQDNV

-1961 SSPCALDSATC
+1961 SSPCMLDSATC

-2005 TGTLGSGNA
+2005 TGTIGSGNA

-2022 ITFQSANNLV
+2022 VTFQSANNLV

-2047 NLLGQEGI
+2047 NLLGQKGI
-2055 DKIFNQGNLANVL
+2055 NEIFNQGNLANVL
-2068 SQMAMEKIKQ
+2068 SQVAMEKIKQ

-2084 FVENALIPL
+2084 FIENALSPL
-2093 SKELPSS
+2093 SKELPAS
-2100 LQNETLGQLIGQNN
+2100 LQDETLGQLIGQNN
-2114 LDNLL
+2114 LDDLL
-2119 NNSGVMNAIQNI
+2119 NNSGVMNEIQNI
-2131 ISKKLSIFGNFVTP
+2131 ISQKLSIFGNFVTP

-2172 YMDASEL
+2172 YIDASEL
-2179 SSILSVILK
+2179 SSILSVVLK

-2207 LLDEFLGQDVV
+2207 LLNEFLGQDVV
-2218 KKLESQGLVSN
+2218 KKLESQGLVNN

-2237 GGLSGI
+2237 GGLSGV

-2255 LQNALKENDLGALL
+2255 LQNALKENNLGALL

-2323 FSKYQGALIFASNG
+2323 FSKYQGTLIFASNG

-2361 SVQKGEICINL
+2361 SVQKGEICVNL

-2403 FLGVIASNGAID
+2403 FLGAIASNGAID

-2441 TIANAF
+2441 TITNAF

-2458 GDFTLNQQATL
+2458 GNFTLNQQATL

-2482 NSYGDLVFNLSHSV
+2482 NSYGDLVFNLSHSA
-2496 SHAIINAQGIATI
+2496 SHAIINAQGVATI
-2509 MTNYN
+2509 MANNN

-2528 AYTLIDS
+2528 TYTLIDS
-2535 AKAIYYGYNDQ
+2535 AKAIYYGYNNQ

-2554 NYLKLYTLINI
+2554 NYLKLYALIDI

-2570 VMTDNGLT
+2570 VMTGNGLT

-2584 SIKDGGLIVGFKDSQ
+2584 NIKDGGLVVGFKDSQ

-2616 SNAPIN
+2616 SNDPIN

-2633 AQIQGIQG
+2633 AQIQGVQS
-2641 VDSIE
+2641 VDSID
-2646 QAGGTQAINWLN
+2646 QVGGNQAINWLN

-2698 PNFKND
+2698 PDFKND

-2728 TFASADFHERLEAL
+2728 TFARSDFLERLEAL

-2816 HANIT
+2816 HGNIT

-2866 IINQSYRYNTWT
+2866 IINQSYRYDTWT

-2896 IFKPQIGLAYYYIG
+2896 IFKPQVGLAYYYIG
-2910 MSGLRG
+2910 LSGLRG

>member
-1 MAFKKAGLISKF
+1 
-13 ISKGSFKLNKISKKI
+13 
-28 FKLNPILKREKP
+28 
-40 LKRHKKTKSIKKPF
+40 
-54 NKNKSFLKASVL
+54 
-66 LIGALG
+66 
-72 GLPHLR
+72 
-78 ASECRYWSWWSGYH
+78 
-92 DKIESGSNSPTH
+92 
-104 NSYCLFSSTQGSGT
+104 
-118 YYLNTLTTYSA
+118 
-129 GGASFTQK
+129 
-137 FNNGTLNV
+137 
-145 GGNIRFGGTGV
+145 
-156 NGVNVGYI
+156 
-164 TGTYD
+164 
-169 AQTIN
+169 
-174 FNSSRIT
+174 
-181 TGNSLSD
+181 
-188 GGGATLN
+188 
-195 FNATNRITINQ
+195 
-206 ASFDNSDAG
+206 
-215 AQHSYMNFKGSNIN
+215 
-229 VSGSSFTD
+229 
-237 DTNGGFSFS
+237 
-246 GNNNNSA
+246 
-253 ISFNKTKF
+253 
-261 NQGTYNFTNSANLS
+261 
-275 FNNSNFNQSTYN
+275 
-287 FNSLQS
+287 
-293 TFNNSTFN
+293 
-301 QGTYNF
+301 
-307 TDNTSFNN
+307 
-315 DTFNQGTYNFNTSK
+315 TSK
-329 VSFSGANTL
+329 VSFSGINTL

-353 GSGAVFNLNQTL
+353 NSGAIFNLNQTL
-365 NANQTYDILTTNG
+365 NNNQTYDILTTNG
-378 TIQYGVYQSYLWDL
+378 AIQYGVYQSYLWDL

-415 DINGQDET
+415 DIDGQDET
-423 LQETFSN
+423 LQETFN
-430 KSITTQFLGDDLQ
+430 NQSIITQFLGDDLQ
-443 AKAKATYQQDLNNSQ
+443 QQAQQTYQEDVANSKN
-458 SALSNATNDNK
+458 ALSGATSDNT
-469 IASADTGYT
+469 IASNDTSYT
-478 NNQNTTIK
+478 KSSNPTIAT
-486 QDAQNLEHTSQQ
+486 DAQNLESTNQKIQQ
-498 IAKDE
+498 DE
-503 QALQGDLNKLKQLAN
+503 QAL
-518 SSFNEQA
+518 E
-525 FNQAQSKEQQDE
+525 
-537 QTLQNEE
+537 
-544 NTFSSE
+544 
-550 QEGLEK
+550 
-556 ALANAKEQQ
+556 
-565 EQQQAQ
+565 
-571 ATYQQDLNNS
+571 
-581 QSALSNA
+581 
-588 TNDNK
+588 
-593 IASADTDYTK
+593 
-603 NQNTAIKQDAQ
+603 
-614 NLENTSQQIT
+614 
-624 QDQKDLEQDLDKL
+624 KDLAQI
-637 QQLANSKT
+637 QQLANPTT

-651 FNQAQSTEQQDE
+651 FTQAQKQEQQDLK
-663 QTLQNEEETFSSEQ
+663 TLQSEENAFNTEQ
-677 EGLEKAL
+677 EGLEQAI
-684 ANAKHT
+684 ANAKHVSPT
-690 SPTPT
+690 PNPTPSPTPTPT
-695 KHTAQNNP
+695 KHTAQNTP
-703 PNKVS
+703 PSQV
-708 PPTQNLPTTN
+708 PPTPTQNPPAES
-718 VWNGVYNFQNQ
+718 VWSGVYWLQNK
-729 TYSKK
+729 TYSNK

-755 TYGYLDWFTLKNKF
+755 TY
-769 SVNANNG
+769 
-776 TLIIGNNTESANTK
+776 
-790 GLIWI
+790 
-795 GDDKGLVYYNTGTFN
+795 
-810 AANIYLTSNLKTGNG
+810 
-825 FSGEG
+825 
-830 ATLNFNATNRITI
+830 
-843 NQASFDNSDAGAQ
+843 
-856 HSYMNFKGS
+856 
-865 NINVSGSSFTDDTN
+865 
-879 GGFSFSGNNNNSA
+879 
-892 ISFNKTK
+892 
-899 FNQGTYNFTNSANLS
+899 
-914 FNNSNFNQSTY
+914 
-925 NFNSLQSTF
+925 
-934 NNSTFNQGTYN
+934 
-945 FTDNTSFNNDTFNQ
+945 
-959 GTYNFNTSK
+959 
-968 VSFSGANTLNSS
+968 
-980 SPFASLKGSVS
+980 
-991 FGSGA
+991 
-996 VFNLNQTL
+996 
-1004 NANQTYDI
+1004 
-1012 LTTNGTIQYGVYQ
+1012 
-1025 SYLWDLINYKGDK
+1025 
-1038 AISHVEVGNNTYDV
+1038 
-1052 TFDINGQ
+1052 
-1059 DETLQETFSNKSIT
+1059 
-1073 TQFLGDDLQ
+1073 
-1082 AKAKA
+1082 
-1087 TYQQDLNNSQSAL
+1087 
-1100 SNATNDNKI
+1100 
-1109 ASADTGYTNNQNT
+1109 
-1122 TIKQDA
+1122 
-1128 QNLEHTS
+1128 
-1135 QQIAK
+1135 
-1140 DEQAL
+1140 
-1145 QGDLNKL
+1145 
-1152 KQLANS
+1152 
-1158 SFNEQAFNQAQSK
+1158 
-1171 EQQDEQ
+1171 
-1177 TLQNEEETFS
+1177 
-1187 SEQEGLEKALA
+1187 
-1198 NAKPASPTPTPTP
+1198 
-1211 TPTPSPTPN
+1211 
-1220 PTPTKH
+1220 
-1226 TAPNK
+1226 
-1231 VPPTP
+1231 
-1236 PTQNLP
+1236 
-1242 TTNVWNGVYW
+1242 
-1252 LQNQTYSQKGV
+1252 
-1263 YYIDPNLSGQ
+1263 
-1273 SGQSA
+1273 
-1278 NTLST
+1278 
-1283 YTANLL
+1283 TANLL
-1289 GRSFGVNIQNGTLII
+1289 GRSFGVNANNGTLII

-1327 IGTFNAANIYLTN
+1327 TGTFSAANIYLTN

-1345 EGVSGSDGGGANITF
+1345 EGVSNSDGGGANITF

-1368 DGLNYNDAETVTKM
+1368 DGLNYNNAETVTKM

-1388 QHSYATFDA
+1388 QHSYTTFDA

-1411 TWGKFSFN
+1411 TWGKFSFS
-1419 AKNISF
+1419 AENISF

-1440 VISANA
+1440 TISANA
-1446 ANSLSFNNSRLN
+1446 SNSLSFIDSRLN
-1458 GGAVYNLWANS
+1458 GGAVYNLQANS
-1469 LIFNNTQAVFNVL
+1469 LIFNNTQAIFNVL

-1524 TLGNKSQTAFKNS
+1524 TLGNKSQAAFKNS

-1556 SGASAFNNQAS
+1556 SGTSTFNNQAS

-1580 LFFNGA
+1580 LFFNGG

-1592 NSKLNAS
+1592 SSKLNAS

-1613 SVLSVSNASSLNA
+1613 SVLLANNTSSLNA

-1631 GASQATFGGNTTID
+1631 GASQADFGGNTTID
-1645 AASFNFDSASSLS
+1645 TASFNFDSTSSLN

-1677 SKALMSVS
+1677 TKALMSVS

-1713 NILNAQKGITGISG
+1713 NILNAQKGIIGISG

-1743 ATYSDNNNIQTWSFI
+1743 ATYSDNNNVQTWSFI

-1865 SGNLKTL
+1865 SENLKTL

-1881 TLKEMIETNQLDNI
+1881 TLKEMIESNQLDNI
-1895 TSINEV
+1895 TNINEV
-1901 LQLLDRI
+1901 LQLLDKI
-1908 KITPAQK
+1908 KITQAQK
-1915 QALLETINHLTD
+1915 QALLDIINHLTD
-1927 NINQTFSNGNLV
+1927 NINQTFNNGNLV
-1939 IGATQDHV
+1939 IGATQDNV

-1990 LGYINADFKAKSIYI
+1990 LGYVNADFKAKSIYI
-2005 TGTLGSGNA
+2005 TGTIGSGNA

-2022 ITFQSANNLV
+2022 VTFQSANNLV

-2084 FVENALIPL
+2084 FIENALSPL
-2093 SKELPSS
+2093 SKELPAS
-2100 LQNETLGQLIGQNN
+2100 LQDETLGQLIGQNN
-2114 LDNLL
+2114 LDDLL
-2119 NNSGVMNAIQNI
+2119 NNSGVMNEIQNI
-2131 ISKKLSIFGNFVTP
+2131 ISQKLSIFGNFVTP

-2172 YMDASEL
+2172 YIDASEI

-2207 LLDEFLGQDVV
+2207 LLNEFLGQDVV

-2229 IINNIISQ
+2229 IINNVISQ
-2237 GGLSGI
+2237 GGLSGV

-2383 TNSSVTPTNES
+2383 ANSSVTPTNET

-2403 FLGVIASNGAID
+2403 FLGAIASNGAID
-2415 LSQVKNNSVIGTL
+2415 LSQVTNNSVIGTL

-2441 TIANAF
+2441 TITNAF
-2447 NNASNSTANIN
+2447 NNASNSTADIN
-2458 GDFTLNQQATL
+2458 GNFTLNQQATL

-2482 NSYGDLVFNLSHSV
+2482 NSYGNLVFNLSHSV
-2496 SHAIINAQGIATI
+2496 SHAIINTQGTATI
-2509 MTNYN
+2509 MANN
-2514 NPLIQFNTSSKETG
+2514 NPLIQFNASSKEVGT
-2528 AYTLIDS
+2528 YTLIDS
-2535 AKAIYYGYNDQ
+2535 AKAIYYGYNNQ

-2554 NYLKLYTLINI
+2554 SYLKLYALIDI

-2584 SIKDGGLIVGFKDSQ
+2584 SVKDGGLVVGFKDSQ

-2616 SNAPIN
+2616 SNDPIN

-2633 AQIQGIQG
+2633 AQIQGVQS
-2641 VDSIE
+2641 VDSIN
-2646 QAGGTQAINWLN
+2646 QAGGNQAINWLN

-2728 TFASADFHERLEAL
+2728 TFAHSDFLERLEAL

-2748 DAIPNAMDVILKYSQ
+2748 DAIPNA
-2763 RNRVKNNVWATGV
+2763 
-2776 GGASFINGGTG
+2776 
-2787 TLYGINV
+2787 
-2794 GYDRFIKGVIVGGYA
+2794 
-2809 AYGYSGF
+2809 
-2816 HANIT
+2816 
-2821 QSGSS
+2821 
-2826 NVNMGVYSRAFIKRS
+2826 
-2841 ELTMSLNE
+2841 
-2849 TWGYNKT
+2849 
-2856 FINSY
+2856 
-2861 DPLLS
+2861 
-2866 IINQSYRYNTWT
+2866 
-2878 TDAKINYGYDFMF
+2878 
-2891 KDKSV
+2891 
-2896 IFKPQIGLAYYYIG
+2896 
-2910 MSGLRG
+2910 
-2916 IMDDP
+2916 
-2921 IYNQFRANADPNKK
+2921 
-2935 SVLTINFALESR
+2935 
-2947 HYFNKNS
+2947 
-2954 YYFVIADVGRDLF
+2954 
-2967 INSMGDKMVRF
+2967 
-2978 IGNNTLSYRDGGRYN
+2978 
-2993 TFASIITGG
+2993 
-3002 EIRLF
+3002 
-3007 KTFYVNAG
+3007 
-3015 IGARFGLDYK
+3015 
-3025 DINITG
+3025 
-3031 NIGMRY
+3031 
-3037 AF
+3037 

>member
-28 FKLNPILKREKP
+28 FKLNLILKHEKP
-40 LKRHKKTKSIKKPF
+40 LSHKKTKSVKKPF

-72 GLPHLR
+72 GLSHLR
-78 ASECRYWSWWSGYH
+78 ASECRYWSWSSWSYQ
-92 DKIESGSNSPTH
+92 DNIESGSNSPTH
-104 NSYCLFSSTQGSGT
+104 NSYCLFSSTQGFGT
-118 YYLNTLTTYSA
+118 YYLNTLTTYSP

-156 NGVNVGYI
+156 NGGNVGYI

-169 AQTIN
+169 SQTIN

-181 TGNSLSD
+181 TGNSFST

-195 FNATNRITINQ
+195 FNATNHITIDQ
-206 ASFDNSDAG
+206 ASFDNGDAG
-215 AQHSYMNFKGSNIN
+215 TQHSYMNFSGSNIN
-229 VSGSSFTD
+229 VSDSSFTD
-237 DTNGGFSFS
+237 DTDGGFSFS
-246 GNNNNSA
+246 GNGTNSNLSFNQTNFNQGTYKFTNSANLNFNNSA
-253 ISFNKTKF
+253 F
-261 NQGTYNFTNSANLS
+261 NQGTYNFNSAQS
-275 FNNSNFNQSTYN
+275 VFENSN
-287 FNSLQS
+287 
-293 TFNNSTFN
+293 FN

-307 TDNTSFNN
+307 TDNTGLNFNN
-315 DTFNQGTYNFNTSK
+315 DTFNQGTYSFNASK

-353 GSGAVFNLNQTL
+353 GSGAIFNLNQTL
-365 NANQTYDILTTNG
+365 NANQTYDILTTNK

-398 KAISHVE
+398 KAISHVG
-405 VGNNT
+405 VGSNT

-430 KSITTQFLGDDLQ
+430 QSITTQFLGDDLQ
-443 AKAKATYQQDLNNSQ
+443 AKAQATYQQDLSNSQ
-458 SALSNATNDNK
+458 SALNNATSDNK
-469 IASADTGYT
+469 IASSDTGYT

-486 QDAQNLEHTSQQ
+486 KDAQSLENTDQTIQQ
-498 IAKDE
+498 DK
-503 QALQGDLNKLKQLAN
+503 QALEKDLANVKQLAN
-518 SSFNEQA
+518 A
-525 FNQAQSKEQQDE
+525 P
-537 QTLQNEE
+537 
-544 NTFSSE
+544 
-550 QEGLEK
+550 
-556 ALANAKEQQ
+556 
-565 EQQQAQ
+565 
-571 ATYQQDLNNS
+571 
-581 QSALSNA
+581 
-588 TNDNK
+588 
-593 IASADTDYTK
+593 
-603 NQNTAIKQDAQ
+603 
-614 NLENTSQQIT
+614 
-624 QDQKDLEQDLDKL
+624 
-637 QQLANSKT
+637 T
-645 GFNEQA
+645 GFNQQA
-651 FNQAQSTEQQDE
+651 FKNAQSTEQQDL
-663 QTLQNEEETFSSEQ
+663 QTLQENENTFNSEQ
-677 EGLEKAL
+677 ERLEKAI
-684 ANAKHT
+684 ANTKPASPT
-690 SPTPT
+690 PSPTPT
-695 KHTAQNNP
+695 KHTA
-703 PNKVS
+703 PN
-708 PPTQNLPTTN
+708 
-718 VWNGVYNFQNQ
+718 
-729 TYSKK
+729 
-734 GIYYIDPNLSGQS
+734 
-747 GQSGNTLS
+747 
-755 TYGYLDWFTLKNKF
+755 
-769 SVNANNG
+769 
-776 TLIIGNNTESANTK
+776 
-790 GLIWI
+790 
-795 GDDKGLVYYNTGTFN
+795 
-810 AANIYLTSNLKTGNG
+810 
-825 FSGEG
+825 
-830 ATLNFNATNRITI
+830 
-843 NQASFDNSDAGAQ
+843 
-856 HSYMNFKGS
+856 
-865 NINVSGSSFTDDTN
+865 
-879 GGFSFSGNNNNSA
+879 
-892 ISFNKTK
+892 
-899 FNQGTYNFTNSANLS
+899 
-914 FNNSNFNQSTY
+914 
-925 NFNSLQSTF
+925 
-934 NNSTFNQGTYN
+934 
-945 FTDNTSFNNDTFNQ
+945 
-959 GTYNFNTSK
+959 
-968 VSFSGANTLNSS
+968 
-980 SPFASLKGSVS
+980 
-991 FGSGA
+991 
-996 VFNLNQTL
+996 
-1004 NANQTYDI
+1004 
-1012 LTTNGTIQYGVYQ
+1012 
-1025 SYLWDLINYKGDK
+1025 
-1038 AISHVEVGNNTYDV
+1038 
-1052 TFDINGQ
+1052 
-1059 DETLQETFSNKSIT
+1059 
-1073 TQFLGDDLQ
+1073 
-1082 AKAKA
+1082 
-1087 TYQQDLNNSQSAL
+1087 
-1100 SNATNDNKI
+1100 
-1109 ASADTGYTNNQNT
+1109 
-1122 TIKQDA
+1122 
-1128 QNLEHTS
+1128 
-1135 QQIAK
+1135 
-1140 DEQAL
+1140 
-1145 QGDLNKL
+1145 
-1152 KQLANS
+1152 
-1158 SFNEQAFNQAQSK
+1158 
-1171 EQQDEQ
+1171 
-1177 TLQNEEETFS
+1177 
-1187 SEQEGLEKALA
+1187 
-1198 NAKPASPTPTPTP
+1198 TP
-1211 TPTPSPTPN
+1211 
-1220 PTPTKH
+1220 
-1226 TAPNK
+1226 PNK

-1242 TTNVWNGVYW
+1242 TTNVWNGVYN
-1252 LQNQTYSQKGV
+1252 LQNQTYSQKGI

-1289 GRSFGVNIQNGTLII
+1289 GRSFGVNIQNSTLII
-1304 GNNTESVNDNG
+1304 GNNTESANDNG

-1388 QHSYATFDA
+1388 QHSYAAFDA
-1397 TNNISVTNSSFSDM
+1397 TNNISVTDSSFSDM
-1411 TWGKFSFN
+1411 TWGKFSFS

-1440 VISANA
+1440 VISASA
-1446 ANSLSFNNSRLN
+1446 ANSLSFVNSRLN

-1489 FNATTQLLGNTSFT
+1489 FNATTQLLDNTNFT

-1524 TLGNKSQTAFKNS
+1524 TLGNKSQAVFKNS

-1556 SGASAFNNQAS
+1556 NGASAFNNQAS

-1580 LFFNGA
+1580 LFFNGGII
-1586 TLSLNA
+1586 SLNA

-1613 SVLSVSNASSLNA
+1613 SVLSVSNTSSLNA

-1631 GASQATFGGNTTID
+1631 GASQANFGGNTTID
-1645 AASFNFDSASSLS
+1645 TASFNFDSASSLS

-1808 TGYSYD
+1808 AGYSYD

-1838 QTPQTPGTYS
+1838 QTPQTPSTYS

-1881 TLKEMIETNQLDNI
+1881 TLKEMIESNQLDNI

-1901 LQLLDRI
+1901 LQLLDKI

-1915 QALLETINHLTD
+1915 QVLLETINHLTD
-1927 NINQTFSNGNLV
+1927 NINQTFSNGNLI
-1939 IGATQDHV
+1939 IGATQDNV

-1961 SSPCALDSATC
+1961 SSPCVLDSATC

-2022 ITFQSANNLV
+2022 VTFQSANNLV
-2032 LNKANIEAQATDNIF
+2032 LDKANIEAQATDNIF

-2068 SQMAMEKIKQ
+2068 SQVAMEKIKQ

-2084 FVENALIPL
+2084 FVENALSPL
-2093 SKELPSS
+2093 SKELPTS

-2172 YMDASEL
+2172 YIDASEL

-2207 LLDEFLGQDVV
+2207 LLNEFLGQDAV

-2237 GGLSGI
+2237 GGLSGV

-2323 FSKYQGALIFASNG
+2323 FSKYQGALIFASNN

-2383 TNSSVTPTNES
+2383 TNSSVTPTDES

-2403 FLGVIASNGAID
+2403 FLGTIASNGAID

-2441 TIANAF
+2441 TITNAF

-2458 GDFTLNQQATL
+2458 GNFTLNQQATL

-2496 SHAIINAQGIATI
+2496 SHAIINAQGVATI
-2509 MTNYN
+2509 IANNN

-2546 ITGGSSLD
+2546 ITGGNSLD
-2554 NYLKLYTLINI
+2554 NYLKLYTLIDI
-2565 NGKHM
+2565 NGKRM

-2584 SIKDGGLIVGFKDSQ
+2584 NIKDGGLIVGFKDSQ

-2616 SNAPIN
+2616 SNNPVN

-2633 AQIQGIQG
+2633 AQIQGTQG
-2641 VDSIE
+2641 VDSID

-2728 TFASADFHERLEAL
+2728 TFASTDFHERLEAL

-2787 TLYGINV
+2787 TLYGINI

-2866 IINQSYRYNTWT
+2866 IINQSYKYNTWT

-2910 MSGLRG
+2910 LSGLRG

>member
-1 MAFKKAGLISKF
+1 MAFKKARLISKF

-28 FKLNPILKREKP
+28 FTLNQILKCEKP
-40 LKRHKKTKSIKKPF
+40 LKCHKKTKSIKKLS
-54 NKNKSFLKASVL
+54 NRNKSFLKASIL
-66 LIGALG
+66 LIGVLG
-72 GLPHLR
+72 GLSHLR
-78 ASECRYWSWWSGYH
+78 ANECRYWSWSSWNYQ
-92 DKIESGSNSPTH
+92 DNIESGPNSPTH
-104 NSYCLFSSTQGSGT
+104 NSYCLFSSAQGSGT

-137 FNNGTLNV
+137 FNGGTLDI
-145 GGNIRFGGTGV
+145 GGNIRFGGTGI
-156 NGVNVGYI
+156 NGGDVGYI

-169 AQTIN
+169 AANIYLT
-174 FNSSRIT
+174 SHLK
-181 TGNSLSD
+181 TGNSYAD

-195 FNATNRITINQ
+195 FNATNNITINQ
-206 ASFDNSDAG
+206 ASFNNSDAG
-215 AQHSYMNFKGSNIN
+215 TQKSYMNFKGSNIK

-246 GNNNNSA
+246 GNNNNSV
-253 ISFNKTKF
+253 ISFNQTSF
-261 NQGTYNFTNSANLS
+261 NQGAYNFSNSATLS
-275 FNNSNFNQSTYN
+275 FNNSNFNQGAYH
-287 FNSLQS
+287 FN
-293 TFNNSTFN
+293 
-301 QGTYNF
+301 
-307 TDNTSFNN
+307 DNASFNN
-315 DTFNQGTYNFNTSK
+315 NTFNQGTYNFNDSVSFNNNTFNQGTYSFNTNK
-329 VSFSGANTL
+329 VSFSGINTL

-353 GSGAVFNLNQTL
+353 GSDAVFNLNQTL
-365 NANQTYDILTTNG
+365 NNNQTYDILTTNG
-378 TIQYGVYQSYLWDL
+378 VIQYGVYQSYLWDL

-430 KSITTQFLGDDLQ
+430 QSIITQFLGDNLQ
-443 AKAKATYQQDLNNSQ
+443 AQAQQTYQEDLTNSQNALNNVTSDNTIANNDTDYTQ
-458 SALSNATNDNK
+458 SKNATILKDTQSLENTNQK
-469 IASADTGYT
+469 I
-478 NNQNTTIK
+478 
-486 QDAQNLEHTSQQ
+486 QQ
-498 IAKDE
+498 DE
-503 QALQGDLNKLKQLAN
+503 QALEKDLAQIKQLAN
-518 SSFNEQA
+518 STTGFNEQA
-525 FNQAQSKEQQDE
+525 FNTAQKQEQQDE

-544 NTFSSE
+544 KTFNAE
-550 QEGLEK
+550 QEGLK
-556 ALANAKEQQ
+556 QAI
-565 EQQQAQ
+565 QQAQ
-571 ATYQQDLNNS
+571 AQQQKQEQAQAQKTYQEDLTHSQNALNNVTS
-581 QSALSNA
+581 
-588 TNDNK
+588 DNK
-593 IASADTDYTK
+593 IASNDTNYTQSK
-603 NQNTAIKQDAQ
+603 NPTINKDAQ
-614 NLENTSQQIT
+614 NLENTNQKIQQDE
-624 QDQKDLEQDLDKL
+624 QALEKDLAQIK
-637 QQLANSKT
+637 QLANSKT
-645 GFNEQA
+645 GFSEQA
-651 FNQAQSTEQQDE
+651 FNQAQKQEQQDE
-663 QTLQNEEETFSSEQ
+663 QTLQNEEKTFNNEQ
-677 EGLEKAL
+677 EGLKQAI
-684 ANAKHT
+684 ANAKPT
-690 SPTPT
+690 SPTP
-695 KHTAQNNP
+695 
-703 PNKVS
+703 
-708 PPTQNLPTTN
+708 
-718 VWNGVYNFQNQ
+718 
-729 TYSKK
+729 
-734 GIYYIDPNLSGQS
+734 
-747 GQSGNTLS
+747 
-755 TYGYLDWFTLKNKF
+755 
-769 SVNANNG
+769 
-776 TLIIGNNTESANTK
+776 
-790 GLIWI
+790 
-795 GDDKGLVYYNTGTFN
+795 
-810 AANIYLTSNLKTGNG
+810 
-825 FSGEG
+825 
-830 ATLNFNATNRITI
+830 
-843 NQASFDNSDAGAQ
+843 
-856 HSYMNFKGS
+856 
-865 NINVSGSSFTDDTN
+865 
-879 GGFSFSGNNNNSA
+879 
-892 ISFNKTK
+892 
-899 FNQGTYNFTNSANLS
+899 
-914 FNNSNFNQSTY
+914 
-925 NFNSLQSTF
+925 
-934 NNSTFNQGTYN
+934 
-945 FTDNTSFNNDTFNQ
+945 
-959 GTYNFNTSK
+959 
-968 VSFSGANTLNSS
+968 
-980 SPFASLKGSVS
+980 
-991 FGSGA
+991 
-996 VFNLNQTL
+996 
-1004 NANQTYDI
+1004 
-1012 LTTNGTIQYGVYQ
+1012 
-1025 SYLWDLINYKGDK
+1025 
-1038 AISHVEVGNNTYDV
+1038 SH
-1052 TFDINGQ
+1052 
-1059 DETLQETFSNKSIT
+1059 
-1073 TQFLGDDLQ
+1073 
-1082 AKAKA
+1082 A
-1087 TYQQDLNNSQSAL
+1087 
-1100 SNATNDNKI
+1100 
-1109 ASADTGYTNNQNT
+1109 
-1122 TIKQDA
+1122 
-1128 QNLEHTS
+1128 
-1135 QQIAK
+1135 
-1140 DEQAL
+1140 
-1145 QGDLNKL
+1145 
-1152 KQLANS
+1152 
-1158 SFNEQAFNQAQSK
+1158 
-1171 EQQDEQ
+1171 
-1177 TLQNEEETFS
+1177 
-1187 SEQEGLEKALA
+1187 
-1198 NAKPASPTPTPTP
+1198 
-1211 TPTPSPTPN
+1211 

-1226 TAPNK
+1226 TAPNTPPSQ

-1252 LQNQTYSQKGV
+1252 LQNQTYSNKGV

-1273 SGQSA
+1273 SGQSG

-1283 YTANLL
+1283 YTANLF

-1304 GNNTESVNDNG
+1304 GNNTESMNDNG

-1327 IGTFNAANIYLTN
+1327 TGTFNAANIYLTN

-1345 EGVSGSDGGGANITF
+1345 EGVSNSDGGGANITF

-1411 TWGKFSFN
+1411 TWGKFSFS

-1440 VISANA
+1440 TISANA
-1446 ANSLSFNNSRLN
+1446 SNSLSFINSRLN
-1458 GGAVYNLWANS
+1458 GGAIYNLQASS

-1489 FNATTQLLGNTSFT
+1489 FNATTQLLGNTNFT

-1524 TLGNKSQTAFKNS
+1524 TLGNKSQAAFKNS

-1556 SGASAFNNQAS
+1556 NGASAFNNQAS

-1580 LFFNGA
+1580 LFFNGG

-1613 SVLSVSNASSLNA
+1613 SVLSVSNTSSLNA

-1631 GASQATFGGNTTID
+1631 GASQADFGGNTTID
-1645 AASFNFDSASSLS
+1645 TASFNFDSASSLS

-1666 ALNFNGYAPSL
+1666 ALNFNGYTPSL
-1677 SKALMSVS
+1677 TKALMNVS

-1838 QTPQTPGTYS
+1838 QTPQAPGTYS

-1865 SGNLKTL
+1865 SENLKTL

-1881 TLKEMIETNQLDNI
+1881 TLKEMIESNQLDNI
-1895 TSINEV
+1895 TNINEV
-1901 LQLLDRI
+1901 LQLLDKI
-1908 KITPAQK
+1908 KITQTQK

-1939 IGATQDHV
+1939 IGATQDNV

-1961 SSPCALDSATC
+1961 SSPCTLDSATC

-2005 TGTLGSGNA
+2005 TGTIGSGNA

-2022 ITFQSANNLV
+2022 VTFQSANNLV

-2047 NLLGQEGI
+2047 NLLGQKGI

-2084 FVENALIPL
+2084 FIENALSPL
-2093 SKELPSS
+2093 SKELPAS

-2114 LDNLL
+2114 LDDLL

-2131 ISKKLSIFGNFVTP
+2131 ISQKLSIFGNFVTP

-2172 YMDASEL
+2172 YIDASEL
-2179 SSILSVILK
+2179 SSILGVILK

-2207 LLDEFLGQDVV
+2207 LLNEFLGQDVI

-2237 GGLSGI
+2237 GGLSGV

-2323 FSKYQGALIFASNG
+2323 FSKYQGALIFASNN

-2361 SVQKGEICINL
+2361 SVQKGEICVNL
-2372 ANCPTTKNSSS
+2372 ASCPTTKNSSS

-2441 TIANAF
+2441 TITNAF

-2458 GDFTLNQQATL
+2458 GNFTLNQQATL

-2482 NSYGDLVFNLSHSV
+2482 NSYGDLVFNLSHSA
-2496 SHAIINAQGIATI
+2496 SHAIINAQGNATI
-2509 MTNYN
+2509 MANNN
-2514 NPLIQFNTSSKETG
+2514 NPLIQFNTSSKEVGT
-2528 AYTLIDS
+2528 YTLIDS
-2535 AKAIYYGYNDQ
+2535 AKAIYYGYNNQ

-2554 NYLKLYTLINI
+2554 NYLKLYTLIDI
-2565 NGKHM
+2565 NGKRM

-2584 SIKDGGLIVGFKDSQ
+2584 SIKDGGLVVGFKDSQ

-2616 SNAPIN
+2616 SNDPIN

-2633 AQIQGIQG
+2633 AQIQGIQS
-2641 VDSIE
+2641 VDSID
-2646 QAGGTQAINWLN
+2646 QAGGSQAINWLN

-2728 TFASADFHERLEAL
+2728 TFARSDFLERLEAL

-2816 HANIT
+2816 HGNIT

-2866 IINQSYRYNTWT
+2866 IINQSYRYDTWT

-2910 MSGLRG
+2910 LSGLRG

>member
-1 MAFKKAGLISKF
+1 MAFKKARLISRF

-28 FKLNPILKREKP
+28 FKLNQILKREKP
-40 LKRHKKTKSIKKPF
+40 LKRHKKALKPIKKLSDR
-54 NKNKSFLKASVL
+54 NKSFLKVSVL

-72 GLPHLR
+72 GLSHLR
-78 ASECRYWSWWSGYH
+78 ANECRYWSWSSWSYQ
-92 DKIESGSNSPTH
+92 DNIESGPNSPTH

-137 FNNGTLNV
+137 FNGGTLNV
-145 GGNIRFGGTGV
+145 GGNIRFGGAGI
-156 NGVNVGYI
+156 NGGDVGYI

-174 FNSSRIT
+174 FNSSHLT
-181 TGNSLSD
+181 TGNSYAD

-195 FNATNRITINQ
+195 FNATNNLTINQ

-215 AQHSYMNFKGSNIN
+215 TQHSYMNFKGSNIK
-229 VSGSSFTD
+229 VSGSRFKD
-237 DTNGGFSFS
+237 DTNGGFNFS

-253 ISFNKTKF
+253 ISFNQTNFNQGTYHFNSAQSTFENSNF
-261 NQGTYNFTNSANLS
+261 NQGTYNFNGNAS
-275 FNNSNFNQSTYN
+275 F
-287 FNSLQS
+287 
-293 TFNNSTFN
+293 
-301 QGTYNF
+301 
-307 TDNTSFNN
+307 DN

-329 VSFSGANTL
+329 VSFSGINTL

-353 GSGAVFNLNQTL
+353 NSNAVFNLNQTL
-365 NANQTYDILTTNG
+365 NNNQTYDILTTNG
-378 TIQYGVYQSYLWDL
+378 AIQYGVYQSYLWDL

-398 KAISHVE
+398 KAISHVG

-423 LQETFSN
+423 LQETFN
-430 KSITTQFLGDDLQ
+430 KQSIITQFLGDDLQ
-443 AKAKATYQQDLNNSQ
+443 QQAQKTYQEDLTHSQNALNNVTSDNTIANNDTSYTQ
-458 SALSNATNDNK
+458 SKNATIAKDAQGLENTNQK
-469 IASADTGYT
+469 IA
-478 NNQNTTIK
+478 Q
-486 QDAQNLEHTSQQ
+486 
-498 IAKDE
+498 DE
-503 QALQGDLNKLKQLAN
+503 QALEKDLAQIKQLAN
-518 SSFNEQA
+518 STTGFSEQA
-525 FNQAQSKEQQDE
+525 FTQAQKQEQQDE

-544 NTFSSE
+544 KTFNSE
-550 QEGLEK
+550 QEGLK
-556 ALANAKEQQ
+556 QAIQQAQAQQQKQ

-571 ATYQQDLNNS
+571 QTYQQDLSNS
-581 QSALSNA
+581 QSALNNA
-588 TNDNK
+588 ASDSK
-593 IASADTDYTK
+593 IANSDTDYTK
-603 NQNTAIKQDAQ
+603 NKNTAIATDAQ
-614 NLENTSQQIT
+614 NLENTNQQIA
-624 QDQKDLEQDLDKL
+624 QDEQALEKDLAQIK
-637 QQLANSKT
+637 QLANSTT
-645 GFNEQA
+645 GFSEQA

-663 QTLQNEEETFSSEQ
+663 QTLQNEEKTFNAEQ
-677 EGLEKAL
+677 EGLKQAL
-684 ANAKHT
+684 ANAKPT
-690 SPTPT
+690 SPTPSPTPTPT
-695 KHTAQNNP
+695 KHTAPNTP

-708 PPTQNLPTTN
+708 PTPPTQNLPTTN
-718 VWNGVYNFQNQ
+718 VWNGVYNLQNQ
-729 TYSKK
+729 TYSNK

-755 TYGYLDWFTLKNKF
+755 TY
-769 SVNANNG
+769 
-776 TLIIGNNTESANTK
+776 
-790 GLIWI
+790 
-795 GDDKGLVYYNTGTFN
+795 
-810 AANIYLTSNLKTGNG
+810 
-825 FSGEG
+825 
-830 ATLNFNATNRITI
+830 
-843 NQASFDNSDAGAQ
+843 
-856 HSYMNFKGS
+856 
-865 NINVSGSSFTDDTN
+865 
-879 GGFSFSGNNNNSA
+879 
-892 ISFNKTK
+892 
-899 FNQGTYNFTNSANLS
+899 
-914 FNNSNFNQSTY
+914 
-925 NFNSLQSTF
+925 
-934 NNSTFNQGTYN
+934 
-945 FTDNTSFNNDTFNQ
+945 
-959 GTYNFNTSK
+959 
-968 VSFSGANTLNSS
+968 
-980 SPFASLKGSVS
+980 
-991 FGSGA
+991 
-996 VFNLNQTL
+996 
-1004 NANQTYDI
+1004 
-1012 LTTNGTIQYGVYQ
+1012 
-1025 SYLWDLINYKGDK
+1025 
-1038 AISHVEVGNNTYDV
+1038 
-1052 TFDINGQ
+1052 
-1059 DETLQETFSNKSIT
+1059 
-1073 TQFLGDDLQ
+1073 
-1082 AKAKA
+1082 
-1087 TYQQDLNNSQSAL
+1087 
-1100 SNATNDNKI
+1100 
-1109 ASADTGYTNNQNT
+1109 
-1122 TIKQDA
+1122 
-1128 QNLEHTS
+1128 
-1135 QQIAK
+1135 
-1140 DEQAL
+1140 
-1145 QGDLNKL
+1145 
-1152 KQLANS
+1152 
-1158 SFNEQAFNQAQSK
+1158 
-1171 EQQDEQ
+1171 
-1177 TLQNEEETFS
+1177 
-1187 SEQEGLEKALA
+1187 
-1198 NAKPASPTPTPTP
+1198 
-1211 TPTPSPTPN
+1211 
-1220 PTPTKH
+1220 
-1226 TAPNK
+1226 
-1231 VPPTP
+1231 
-1236 PTQNLP
+1236 
-1242 TTNVWNGVYW
+1242 
-1252 LQNQTYSQKGV
+1252 
-1263 YYIDPNLSGQ
+1263 
-1273 SGQSA
+1273 
-1278 NTLST
+1278 
-1283 YTANLL
+1283 TANLF
-1289 GRSFGVNIQNGTLII
+1289 GRSFSVNIQNGTLII

-1327 IGTFNAANIYLTN
+1327 TGTFNAANIYLTN

-1345 EGVSGSDGGGANITF
+1345 EGVSNSDGGGANITF

-1382 IQTGAS
+1382 IQTRAS

-1397 TNNISVTNSSFSDM
+1397 LNNISVTNSSFSDM
-1411 TWGKFSFN
+1411 TWGKFSFS

-1446 ANSLSFNNSRLN
+1446 ANSLSFINSRLN
-1458 GGAVYNLWANS
+1458 GGAIYNLQANS

-1489 FNATTQLLGNTSFT
+1489 FNATTQLLGNTNFT

-1524 TLGNKSQTAFKNS
+1524 TLGNKSQADFKNS

-1556 SGASAFNNQAS
+1556 NNTSAFNNQAS

-1572 GSQATFNS
+1572 GSQATFSS
-1580 LFFNGA
+1580 LFFNGG

-1592 NSKLNAS
+1592 SSKLNAS
-1599 SASFSNNTTINLDD
+1599 NASFSNNTTINLDD
-1613 SVLSVSNASSLNA
+1613 SVLSANNTSSLNA

-1631 GASQATFGGNTTID
+1631 GASQADFGGNTTID
-1645 AASFNFDSASSLS
+1645 TASFNFDSASSLN

-1677 SKALMSVS
+1677 AKALMSVS

-1865 SGNLKTL
+1865 SENLKTL
-1872 LGILSQNSA
+1872 LGILSQNSVA
-1881 TLKEMIETNQLDNI
+1881 LKEMIESNQLDNI
-1895 TSINEV
+1895 TNINEV
-1901 LQLLDRI
+1901 LQLLDKI
-1908 KITPAQK
+1908 KITQTQK
-1915 QALLETINHLTD
+1915 QVLLETINHLTD
-1927 NINQTFSNGNLV
+1927 NINQTFNNGNLI
-1939 IGATQDHV
+1939 IGATQDNV

-2022 ITFQSANNLV
+2022 VTFQSANNLV

-2068 SQMAMEKIKQ
+2068 SQVAMEKIKQ

-2084 FVENALIPL
+2084 FIENALSPL
-2093 SKELPSS
+2093 SKELPAS
-2100 LQNETLGQLIGQNN
+2100 LQDETLGQLIGQNN
-2114 LDNLL
+2114 LDDLL
-2119 NNSGVMNAIQNI
+2119 NNSGIMNAIQNI

-2172 YMDASEL
+2172 YIDASEL

-2207 LLDEFLGQDVV
+2207 LLNEFLGQDVV
-2218 KKLESQGLVSN
+2218 KKLESQGLVNS

-2237 GGLSGI
+2237 GGLSGV

-2255 LQNALKENDLGALL
+2255 LQNALKGNDLGALL

-2361 SVQKGEICINL
+2361 SVQKGEICVNL

-2394 LSVRANNFT
+2394 LSVHANNFT
-2403 FLGVIASNGAID
+2403 FLGAITSNGAID

-2441 TIANAF
+2441 TITNAF

-2458 GDFTLNQQATL
+2458 GNFTLNQQATL

-2482 NSYGDLVFNLSHSV
+2482 NSYGDLVFNLIHSV
-2496 SHAIINAQGIATI
+2496 SHAIINAQGNATI
-2509 MTNYN
+2509 MANNN
-2514 NPLIQFNTSSKETG
+2514 NPLIQFNTSSKEVGT
-2528 AYTLIDS
+2528 YTLIDS

-2554 NYLKLYTLINI
+2554 NYLKLYVLIDI

-2584 SIKDGGLIVGFKDSQ
+2584 NIKDGGLVVGFKDSQ

-2616 SNAPIN
+2616 SNDPIN

-2633 AQIQGIQG
+2633 AQIQGVQS
-2641 VDSIE
+2641 VDSID
-2646 QAGGTQAINWLN
+2646 QVGGNQAINWLN

-2674 ESHSTKDLTT
+2674 ESHSAKDLTT

-2698 PNFKND
+2698 PDFKND

-2816 HANIT
+2816 HGNIT

-2866 IINQSYRYNTWT
+2866 IINQSYKYDTWT

-2910 MSGLRG
+2910 LSGLRG

>member
-1 MAFKKAGLISKF
+1 MAFKKAKLISRF

-28 FKLNPILKREKP
+28 FTLNQILKREKT
-40 LKRHKKTKSIKKPF
+40 LKRHKKALKPIKKLS
-54 NKNKSFLKASVL
+54 NRNKSFLKASVL

-72 GLPHLR
+72 GLSHLR
-78 ASECRYWSWWSGYH
+78 ANECTYWSWFHTY
-92 DKIESGSNSPTH
+92 DNIESGPNSPTH
-104 NSYCLFSSTQGSGT
+104 NSYCLFSSAQGSGT

-137 FNNGTLNV
+137 FNGGTLDI
-145 GGNIRFGGTGV
+145 GGNIRFGGTGI
-156 NGVNVGYI
+156 NGGDVGYI

-174 FNSSRIT
+174 FNSSHIT
-181 TGNSLSD
+181 TGNSYAD

-195 FNATNRITINQ
+195 FNATNNITINQ
-206 ASFDNSDAG
+206 ASFDNSHAG
-215 AQHSYMNFKGSNIN
+215 TQKSYMNFKGSNIK
-229 VSGSSFTD
+229 VSGSSFKD
-237 DTNGGFSFS
+237 DTDGGFNFS
-246 GNNNNSA
+246 GNSNNST
-253 ISFNKTKF
+253 ISFNQTSF
-261 NQGTYNFTNSANLS
+261 NQGTYNFSNSASSSFDNSS
-275 FNNSNFNQSTYN
+275 FNQGSYH
-287 FNSLQS
+287 FNSAQS
-293 TFNNSTFN
+293 TFENSNFN

-307 TDNTSFNN
+307 NDNTSFNN

-329 VSFSGANTL
+329 VSFSGINTL

-353 GSGAVFNLNQTL
+353 NSGAIFNLNQTL
-365 NANQTYDILTTNG
+365 NNNQTYDILTTNG
-378 TIQYGVYQSYLWDL
+378 AIQYGVYQSYLWDL

-398 KAISHVE
+398 KAINHVE
-405 VGNNT
+405 VGDNT

-423 LQETFSN
+423 LQETFN
-430 KSITTQFLGDDLQ
+430 KQSIITQFLGDNLQ
-443 AKAKATYQQDLNNSQ
+443 QQAQQTYQEDLTHSQNALNNVTSDNTIANNDTSYTQ
-458 SALSNATNDNK
+458 SKNAT
-469 IASADTGYT
+469 
-478 NNQNTTIK
+478 
-486 QDAQNLEHTSQQ
+486 
-498 IAKDE
+498 IAKDAQGLE
-503 QALQGDLNKLKQLAN
+503 NTNQQIQKDEKALQGDLNNLKQLAN
-518 SSFNEQA
+518 STTGFNEQA
-525 FNQAQSKEQQDE
+525 FTQAQKQEQQDE
-537 QTLQNEE
+537 QTLQNDE
-544 NTFSSE
+544 NAFNTK
-550 QEGLEK
+550 QER
-556 ALANAKEQQ
+556 
-565 EQQQAQ
+565 
-571 ATYQQDLNNS
+571 
-581 QSALSNA
+581 
-588 TNDNK
+588 
-593 IASADTDYTK
+593 
-603 NQNTAIKQDAQ
+603 
-614 NLENTSQQIT
+614 
-624 QDQKDLEQDLDKL
+624 LEQ
-637 QQLANSKT
+637 AI
-645 GFNEQA
+645 
-651 FNQAQSTEQQDE
+651 
-663 QTLQNEEETFSSEQ
+663 
-677 EGLEKAL
+677 
-684 ANAKHT
+684 ANAKHASST
-690 SPTPT
+690 PSHAPTPT
-695 KHTAQNNP
+695 KHTAPNTP
-703 PNKVS
+703 PSQV
-708 PPTQNLPTTN
+708 PPTSLAEN
-718 VWNGVYNFQNQ
+718 VWSGVYWLQNQ
-729 TYSKK
+729 TYSNK
-734 GIYYIDPNLSGQS
+734 GVYYIDPNLSGQS

-755 TYGYLDWFTLKNKF
+755 TY
-769 SVNANNG
+769 
-776 TLIIGNNTESANTK
+776 
-790 GLIWI
+790 
-795 GDDKGLVYYNTGTFN
+795 
-810 AANIYLTSNLKTGNG
+810 
-825 FSGEG
+825 
-830 ATLNFNATNRITI
+830 
-843 NQASFDNSDAGAQ
+843 
-856 HSYMNFKGS
+856 
-865 NINVSGSSFTDDTN
+865 
-879 GGFSFSGNNNNSA
+879 
-892 ISFNKTK
+892 
-899 FNQGTYNFTNSANLS
+899 
-914 FNNSNFNQSTY
+914 
-925 NFNSLQSTF
+925 
-934 NNSTFNQGTYN
+934 
-945 FTDNTSFNNDTFNQ
+945 
-959 GTYNFNTSK
+959 
-968 VSFSGANTLNSS
+968 
-980 SPFASLKGSVS
+980 
-991 FGSGA
+991 
-996 VFNLNQTL
+996 
-1004 NANQTYDI
+1004 
-1012 LTTNGTIQYGVYQ
+1012 
-1025 SYLWDLINYKGDK
+1025 
-1038 AISHVEVGNNTYDV
+1038 
-1052 TFDINGQ
+1052 
-1059 DETLQETFSNKSIT
+1059 
-1073 TQFLGDDLQ
+1073 
-1082 AKAKA
+1082 
-1087 TYQQDLNNSQSAL
+1087 
-1100 SNATNDNKI
+1100 
-1109 ASADTGYTNNQNT
+1109 
-1122 TIKQDA
+1122 
-1128 QNLEHTS
+1128 
-1135 QQIAK
+1135 
-1140 DEQAL
+1140 
-1145 QGDLNKL
+1145 
-1152 KQLANS
+1152 
-1158 SFNEQAFNQAQSK
+1158 
-1171 EQQDEQ
+1171 
-1177 TLQNEEETFS
+1177 
-1187 SEQEGLEKALA
+1187 
-1198 NAKPASPTPTPTP
+1198 
-1211 TPTPSPTPN
+1211 
-1220 PTPTKH
+1220 
-1226 TAPNK
+1226 
-1231 VPPTP
+1231 
-1236 PTQNLP
+1236 
-1242 TTNVWNGVYW
+1242 
-1252 LQNQTYSQKGV
+1252 
-1263 YYIDPNLSGQ
+1263 
-1273 SGQSA
+1273 
-1278 NTLST
+1278 
-1283 YTANLL
+1283 TANLL
-1289 GRSFGVNIQNGTLII
+1289 GRSFSVNTQNGTLII
-1304 GNNTESVNDNG
+1304 GNDTESVNDNG

-1327 IGTFNAANIYLTN
+1327 TGTFSAANIYLTN

-1345 EGVSGSDGGGANITF
+1345 EGVSNSDGGGANITF

-1397 TNNISVTNSSFSDM
+1397 LNNISVTNSSFSDM
-1411 TWGKFSFN
+1411 TWGKFSFS

-1440 VISANA
+1440 AISANA
-1446 ANSLSFNNSRLN
+1446 SNSLSFIDSRLN
-1458 GGAVYNLWANS
+1458 GGAIYNLQANS

-1503 LSSQSLLNFN
+1503 LSPQSLLNFN

-1524 TLGNKSQTAFKNS
+1524 TLGNKSQVTFKNS

-1556 SGASAFNNQAS
+1556 SGASTFNNQAS

-1572 GSQATFNS
+1572 GSQAAFNN
-1580 LFFNGA
+1580 LFFNGG

-1592 NSKLNAS
+1592 SSKLNAS

-1613 SVLSVSNASSLNA
+1613 SVLSINNTSSLNA

-1631 GASQATFGGNTTID
+1631 GASQADFGGNTTID
-1645 AASFNFDSASSLS
+1645 AASFNFDSASSLN

-1666 ALNFNGYAPSL
+1666 ALNFNGYTPSL
-1677 SKALMSVS
+1677 AKALMSVS
-1685 GQFVLGNN
+1685 GQFVLGSN

-1838 QTPQTPGTYS
+1838 QTPQAPGTYS

-1865 SGNLKTL
+1865 SENLKTL

-1881 TLKEMIETNQLDNI
+1881 TLKEMIESNQLDNI
-1895 TSINEV
+1895 TNINEV
-1901 LQLLDRI
+1901 LQLLDKI
-1908 KITPAQK
+1908 KITQAQK

-1939 IGATQDHV
+1939 IGATQDNV

-2005 TGTLGSGNA
+2005 TGTIGSGNA

-2022 ITFQSANNLV
+2022 VTFQSANNLV

-2047 NLLGQEGI
+2047 NLLGQKGI
-2055 DKIFNQGNLANVL
+2055 NEIFNQGNLANVL
-2068 SQMAMEKIKQ
+2068 SQVAMEKIKQ

-2084 FVENALIPL
+2084 FIENALSPL
-2093 SKELPSS
+2093 SKELPAS
-2100 LQNETLGQLIGQNN
+2100 LQDETLGQLIGQNN

-2119 NNSGVMNAIQNI
+2119 NNSGVMNEIQNI

-2172 YMDASEL
+2172 YIDASEI
-2179 SSILSVILK
+2179 SSILGVILK

-2207 LLDEFLGQDVV
+2207 LLNEFLGQDVV

-2237 GGLSGI
+2237 GGLSGV
-2243 YNQGLGSVLPPS
+2243 YNQGLGSVLPLS

-2309 ANKSIIFNGDNTID
+2309 ANKSIIFNGNNTID
-2323 FSKYQGALIFASNG
+2323 FSKYQGALIFASND

-2361 SVQKGEICINL
+2361 SVQKGEICVNL
-2372 ANCPTTKNSSS
+2372 ASCPTTKNSSS

-2394 LSVRANNFT
+2394 LSVHANNFT
-2403 FLGVIASNGAID
+2403 FLGTITSNGAID

-2441 TIANAF
+2441 TITNAF

-2458 GDFTLNQQATL
+2458 GNFTLNQQATL

-2482 NSYGDLVFNLSHSV
+2482 NSYGDLVFNLSHSA
-2496 SHAIINAQGIATI
+2496 SHAIINAQGAATI
-2509 MTNYN
+2509 MANNN
-2514 NPLIQFNTSSKETG
+2514 NPLIQFNTSSKEVGT
-2528 AYTLIDS
+2528 YTLIDS
-2535 AKAIYYGYNDQ
+2535 AKAIYYGYNNQ

-2554 NYLKLYTLINI
+2554 NYLKLYTLIDI

-2584 SIKDGGLIVGFKDSQ
+2584 SVKDGGLVVGFKDSQ

-2616 SNAPIN
+2616 SNDPIN

-2633 AQIQGIQG
+2633 AQIQGVQS
-2641 VDSIE
+2641 VDSID
-2646 QAGGTQAINWLN
+2646 QAGGNQAINWLN

-2674 ESHSTKDLTT
+2674 ESHSIKDLTT

-2698 PNFKND
+2698 PDFKND

-2728 TFASADFHERLEAL
+2728 TFARSDFLERLEAL

-2787 TLYGINV
+2787 TLYGINI

-2816 HANIT
+2816 HGNIT

-2826 NVNMGVYSRAFIKRS
+2826 NVNIGVYSRAFIKRS

-2866 IINQSYRYNTWT
+2866 IINQSYRYDTWT

-2896 IFKPQIGLAYYYIG
+2896 IFKPQVGLAYYYIG
-2910 MSGLRG
+2910 LSGLRG

-3031 NIGMRY
+3031 NIGMHY

>member
-1 MAFKKAGLISKF
+1 MAFKKARLISKF

-28 FKLNPILKREKP
+28 FTLNQILKREKP
-40 LKRHKKTKSIKKPF
+40 LKCHKKALKPIKKLS
-54 NKNKSFLKASVL
+54 NRNKSFLKVSVL

-72 GLPHLR
+72 GLSHLR

-104 NSYCLFSSTQGSGT
+104 NSYCLFSSAQGSGT

-137 FNNGTLNV
+137 FNGGTLNV
-145 GGNIRFGGTGV
+145 GGNIRFGGTGI
-156 NGVNVGYI
+156 NGGDVGYI

-174 FNSSRIT
+174 FNSSHLT
-181 TGNSLSD
+181 TGNSYAD

-195 FNATNRITINQ
+195 FNATNHITINQ

-215 AQHSYMNFKGSNIN
+215 TQHSYMNFKGSQIN

-237 DTNGGFSFS
+237 DTNGGFNFS
-246 GNNNNSA
+246 GNSNNSA
-253 ISFNKTKF
+253 ISFNQTSF
-261 NQGTYNFTNSANLS
+261 NQGTYNFSNSTTLS
-275 FNNSNFNQSTYN
+275 FDNSS
-287 FNSLQS
+287 
-293 TFNNSTFN
+293 FN

-307 TDNTSFNN
+307 NGNASFDN

-329 VSFSGANTL
+329 VSFSGINTL

-365 NANQTYDILTTNG
+365 NNNQTYDILTTNG
-378 TIQYGVYQSYLWDL
+378 AIQYGVYQSYLWDL
-392 INYKGD
+392 INYRGD
-398 KAISHVE
+398 KAISHVG

-423 LQETFSN
+423 LQETFN
-430 KSITTQFLGDDLQ
+430 KQSIITQFLGDDLQ
-443 AKAKATYQQDLNNSQ
+443 QQAQKIYQEDVAHSQNALNDVTS
-458 SALSNATNDNK
+458 DNT
-469 IASADTGYT
+469 IASNDTSYT
-478 NNQNTTIK
+478 QSKNTTVAK
-486 QDAQNLEHTSQQ
+486 DAQGLENTNQKIQQ
-498 IAKDE
+498 DE
-503 QALQGDLNKLKQLAN
+503 QALEKDLAQIKQLAN
-518 SSFNEQA
+518 SP
-525 FNQAQSKEQQDE
+525 
-537 QTLQNEE
+537 
-544 NTFSSE
+544 
-550 QEGLEK
+550 
-556 ALANAKEQQ
+556 
-565 EQQQAQ
+565 
-571 ATYQQDLNNS
+571 
-581 QSALSNA
+581 
-588 TNDNK
+588 
-593 IASADTDYTK
+593 
-603 NQNTAIKQDAQ
+603 
-614 NLENTSQQIT
+614 
-624 QDQKDLEQDLDKL
+624 
-637 QQLANSKT
+637 T

-651 FNQAQSTEQQDE
+651 FNQAQKQEQQDE
-663 QTLQNEEETFSSEQ
+663 QTLQNDENAFNAEQDSLNKAIQQVQAQQQKQEQQQAQQTYQQDLSNSQTALNNAASDNTIANSDTDYTNNKNTTIKEDAKNLENTNQKIQQDEQALEKDLAQIKQLANSPTGFSEQAFNQAQKQEQQDEQTLQNDEKTFNSEQ
-677 EGLEKAL
+677 EGLKQAI
-684 ANAKHT
+684 ANAKPT
-690 SPTPT
+690 SPTPSHAPTPT
-695 KHTAQNNP
+695 KHTAPNTP

-708 PPTQNLPTTN
+708 PTPTPPTQNLPTTN
-718 VWNGVYNFQNQ
+718 VWNGVYNLQNQ
-729 TYSKK
+729 TYSNK
-734 GIYYIDPNLSGQS
+734 GVYYIDPNLSGQS

-755 TYGYLDWFTLKNKF
+755 TY
-769 SVNANNG
+769 
-776 TLIIGNNTESANTK
+776 
-790 GLIWI
+790 
-795 GDDKGLVYYNTGTFN
+795 
-810 AANIYLTSNLKTGNG
+810 
-825 FSGEG
+825 
-830 ATLNFNATNRITI
+830 
-843 NQASFDNSDAGAQ
+843 
-856 HSYMNFKGS
+856 
-865 NINVSGSSFTDDTN
+865 
-879 GGFSFSGNNNNSA
+879 
-892 ISFNKTK
+892 
-899 FNQGTYNFTNSANLS
+899 
-914 FNNSNFNQSTY
+914 
-925 NFNSLQSTF
+925 
-934 NNSTFNQGTYN
+934 
-945 FTDNTSFNNDTFNQ
+945 
-959 GTYNFNTSK
+959 
-968 VSFSGANTLNSS
+968 
-980 SPFASLKGSVS
+980 
-991 FGSGA
+991 
-996 VFNLNQTL
+996 
-1004 NANQTYDI
+1004 
-1012 LTTNGTIQYGVYQ
+1012 
-1025 SYLWDLINYKGDK
+1025 
-1038 AISHVEVGNNTYDV
+1038 
-1052 TFDINGQ
+1052 
-1059 DETLQETFSNKSIT
+1059 
-1073 TQFLGDDLQ
+1073 
-1082 AKAKA
+1082 
-1087 TYQQDLNNSQSAL
+1087 
-1100 SNATNDNKI
+1100 
-1109 ASADTGYTNNQNT
+1109 
-1122 TIKQDA
+1122 
-1128 QNLEHTS
+1128 
-1135 QQIAK
+1135 
-1140 DEQAL
+1140 
-1145 QGDLNKL
+1145 
-1152 KQLANS
+1152 
-1158 SFNEQAFNQAQSK
+1158 
-1171 EQQDEQ
+1171 
-1177 TLQNEEETFS
+1177 
-1187 SEQEGLEKALA
+1187 
-1198 NAKPASPTPTPTP
+1198 
-1211 TPTPSPTPN
+1211 
-1220 PTPTKH
+1220 
-1226 TAPNK
+1226 
-1231 VPPTP
+1231 
-1236 PTQNLP
+1236 
-1242 TTNVWNGVYW
+1242 
-1252 LQNQTYSQKGV
+1252 
-1263 YYIDPNLSGQ
+1263 
-1273 SGQSA
+1273 
-1278 NTLST
+1278 
-1283 YTANLL
+1283 TANLF

-1327 IGTFNAANIYLTN
+1327 TGTFNAANIYLTN

-1345 EGVSGSDGGGANITF
+1345 EGVSNSDGGGANITF

-1388 QHSYATFDA
+1388 QHSYAAFDA
-1397 TNNISVTNSSFSDM
+1397 VNNISVTNSSFSDM
-1411 TWGKFSFN
+1411 TWGKFSFS

-1446 ANSLSFNNSRLN
+1446 SNSLSFINSRLN
-1458 GGAVYNLWANS
+1458 GGAIYNLQANS

-1489 FNATTQLLGNTSFT
+1489 FNATTQLLGNTNFT

-1524 TLGNKSQTAFKNS
+1524 TLGNKSQAAFKNS

-1556 SGASAFNNQAS
+1556 NGASAFNNQAS

-1572 GSQATFNS
+1572 GSQATFKS
-1580 LFFNGA
+1580 LFFNGG

-1592 NSKLNAS
+1592 SSKLNAS

-1613 SVLSVSNASSLNA
+1613 SVLSASNTSSLNA

-1631 GASQATFGGNTTID
+1631 GASQADFGGNTTID
-1645 AASFNFDSASSLS
+1645 TASFNFDSASSLS

-1666 ALNFNGYAPSL
+1666 ALNFNGYVPSL
-1677 SKALMSVS
+1677 TKALMSVS

-1838 QTPQTPGTYS
+1838 QTPQAPGTYS

-1865 SGNLKTL
+1865 SENLKTL

-1881 TLKEMIETNQLDNI
+1881 TLKEMIESNQLDNI
-1895 TSINEV
+1895 TNINEV

-1908 KITPAQK
+1908 KITQTQK

-1927 NINQTFSNGNLV
+1927 NINQTFNNGNLI
-1939 IGATQDHV
+1939 IGATQDNV

-1961 SSPCALDSATC
+1961 SSPCTLDSATC

-2005 TGTLGSGNA
+2005 TGTIGSGNA

-2032 LNKANIEAQATDNIF
+2032 LDKANIEAQATDNIF

-2068 SQMAMEKIKQ
+2068 SQVAMEKIKQ

-2084 FVENALIPL
+2084 FVENALSPL
-2093 SKELPSS
+2093 SKELPAS

-2114 LDNLL
+2114 LDDLL
-2119 NNSGVMNAIQNI
+2119 NNSGVMNEIQNI

-2157 KSMLDDKGLLNFIGG
+2157 KSMLNDKGLLNFIGG
-2172 YMDASEL
+2172 YIDASEL
-2179 SSILSVILK
+2179 SSILSVVLK
-2188 DITNPPTS
+2188 DITNPPAS

-2207 LLDEFLGQDVV
+2207 LLNEFLGQDVV

-2237 GGLSGI
+2237 GGLSGV
-2243 YNQGLGSVLPPS
+2243 YNQGLGSVLPLS

-2323 FSKYQGALIFASNG
+2323 FSKYQGTLIFASNG

-2361 SVQKGEICINL
+2361 SVQKGEICVNL

-2383 TNSSVTPTNES
+2383 INSSVTPTNET

-2415 LSQVKNNSVIGTL
+2415 LSQVTNNSVIGTL

-2441 TIANAF
+2441 TITNAF
-2447 NNASNSTANIN
+2447 DNVSNSTANIN
-2458 GDFTLNQQATL
+2458 GNFTLNQQATL

-2482 NSYGDLVFNLSHSV
+2482 NSYGDLVFNLSHSA
-2496 SHAIINAQGIATI
+2496 SHAIINAQGTATI
-2509 MTNYN
+2509 MANN
-2514 NPLIQFNTSSKETG
+2514 NPLIQFNASSKEVGT
-2528 AYTLIDS
+2528 YTLIDS
-2535 AKAIYYGYNDQ
+2535 AKAIYYGYNNQ

-2554 NYLKLYTLINI
+2554 NYLKLYALIDI

-2570 VMTDNGLT
+2570 VMAGNGLT

-2584 SIKDGGLIVGFKDSQ
+2584 NIKDGGLVVGFKDSQ

-2616 SNAPIN
+2616 SNDPIN

-2633 AQIQGIQG
+2633 AQIQGVQS
-2641 VDSIE
+2641 VDSID
-2646 QAGGTQAINWLN
+2646 QAGGNQAINWLN

-2674 ESHSTKDLTT
+2674 ENHSTKDLTT

-2728 TFASADFHERLEAL
+2728 TFARSDFLERLEAL

-2816 HANIT
+2816 HGNIT

-2826 NVNMGVYSRAFIKRS
+2826 NVNMGIYSRAFIKRS

-2866 IINQSYRYNTWT
+2866 IINQSYRYDTWT

-2910 MSGLRG
+2910 LSGLRG

>member
-1 MAFKKAGLISKF
+1 MAFKKVRLISKF

-28 FKLNPILKREKP
+28 FKLNLILKREKP
-40 LKRHKKTKSIKKPF
+40 LSHKKTKSVKKPF
-54 NKNKSFLKASVL
+54 NQNRSFLKASIL

-72 GLPHLR
+72 GLSHLR
-78 ASECRYWSWWSGYH
+78 ASECRYWSWSSWNYQ
-92 DKIESGSNSPTH
+92 DNIESGPNSPTH
-104 NSYCLFSSTQGSGT
+104 NSYCLFSSAQGSGT

-129 GGASFTQK
+129 GGANFTQK

-156 NGVNVGYI
+156 NGGNLGYI

-181 TGNSLSD
+181 TGNSFST

-195 FNATNRITINQ
+195 FNATNHITINQ

-215 AQHSYMNFKGSNIN
+215 TQHSYMNFSGSNIN

-246 GNNNNSA
+246 GNGTNSNL
-253 ISFNKTKF
+253 SFNQTNF
-261 NQGTYNFTNSANLS
+261 NQGTYNFNSAQS
-275 FNNSNFNQSTYN
+275 VFENSN
-287 FNSLQS
+287 
-293 TFNNSTFN
+293 FN

-307 TDNTSFNN
+307 ADNASFNN
-315 DTFNQGTYNFNTSK
+315 DTFNQGTYSFNASK

-353 GSGAVFNLNQTL
+353 GSGAIFNLNQTL
-365 NANQTYDILTTNG
+365 NANQTYDILTTNK

-405 VGNNT
+405 VGSNT

-430 KSITTQFLGDDLQ
+430 QSITTQFLGDDLQ
-443 AKAKATYQQDLNNSQ
+443 AKAQAIYQQDLSNSQ
-458 SALSNATNDNK
+458 TALNNATSDNK
-469 IASADTGYT
+469 IASNDTGYT

-486 QDAQNLEHTSQQ
+486 KDAQSLENTDQTIQQ
-498 IAKDE
+498 DE
-503 QALQGDLNKLKQLAN
+503 QALKG
-518 SSFNEQA
+518 
-525 FNQAQSKEQQDE
+525 
-537 QTLQNEE
+537 
-544 NTFSSE
+544 
-550 QEGLEK
+550 
-556 ALANAKEQQ
+556 
-565 EQQQAQ
+565 
-571 ATYQQDLNNS
+571 
-581 QSALSNA
+581 
-588 TNDNK
+588 
-593 IASADTDYTK
+593 
-603 NQNTAIKQDAQ
+603 
-614 NLENTSQQIT
+614 
-624 QDQKDLEQDLDKL
+624 DLDKL
-637 QQLANSKT
+637 QQLANATT

-651 FNQAQSTEQQDE
+651 FNQAQSTEQQDL
-663 QTLQNEEETFSSEQ
+663 QTLQENENTFNSEQ
-677 EGLEKAL
+677 EGLKQAI
-684 ANAKHT
+684 ANAKPT
-690 SPTPT
+690 SPTPTPT
-695 KHTAQNNP
+695 KHTA
-703 PNKVS
+703 PN
-708 PPTQNLPTTN
+708 
-718 VWNGVYNFQNQ
+718 
-729 TYSKK
+729 
-734 GIYYIDPNLSGQS
+734 
-747 GQSGNTLS
+747 
-755 TYGYLDWFTLKNKF
+755 
-769 SVNANNG
+769 
-776 TLIIGNNTESANTK
+776 
-790 GLIWI
+790 
-795 GDDKGLVYYNTGTFN
+795 
-810 AANIYLTSNLKTGNG
+810 
-825 FSGEG
+825 
-830 ATLNFNATNRITI
+830 
-843 NQASFDNSDAGAQ
+843 
-856 HSYMNFKGS
+856 
-865 NINVSGSSFTDDTN
+865 
-879 GGFSFSGNNNNSA
+879 
-892 ISFNKTK
+892 
-899 FNQGTYNFTNSANLS
+899 
-914 FNNSNFNQSTY
+914 
-925 NFNSLQSTF
+925 
-934 NNSTFNQGTYN
+934 
-945 FTDNTSFNNDTFNQ
+945 
-959 GTYNFNTSK
+959 
-968 VSFSGANTLNSS
+968 
-980 SPFASLKGSVS
+980 
-991 FGSGA
+991 
-996 VFNLNQTL
+996 
-1004 NANQTYDI
+1004 
-1012 LTTNGTIQYGVYQ
+1012 
-1025 SYLWDLINYKGDK
+1025 
-1038 AISHVEVGNNTYDV
+1038 
-1052 TFDINGQ
+1052 
-1059 DETLQETFSNKSIT
+1059 
-1073 TQFLGDDLQ
+1073 
-1082 AKAKA
+1082 
-1087 TYQQDLNNSQSAL
+1087 
-1100 SNATNDNKI
+1100 
-1109 ASADTGYTNNQNT
+1109 
-1122 TIKQDA
+1122 
-1128 QNLEHTS
+1128 
-1135 QQIAK
+1135 
-1140 DEQAL
+1140 
-1145 QGDLNKL
+1145 
-1152 KQLANS
+1152 
-1158 SFNEQAFNQAQSK
+1158 
-1171 EQQDEQ
+1171 
-1177 TLQNEEETFS
+1177 
-1187 SEQEGLEKALA
+1187 
-1198 NAKPASPTPTPTP
+1198 TP
-1211 TPTPSPTPN
+1211 
-1220 PTPTKH
+1220 
-1226 TAPNK
+1226 PNK

-1242 TTNVWNGVYW
+1242 TTNVWNGVYN
-1252 LQNQTYSQKGV
+1252 LQNQTYSQKGI

-1273 SGQSA
+1273 SGQSG

-1327 IGTFNAANIYLTN
+1327 TGTFNAANIYLTN

-1388 QHSYATFDA
+1388 QHSYAAFDA

-1458 GGAVYNLWANS
+1458 GGAAYNLWANS

-1524 TLGNKSQTAFKNS
+1524 TLGNKSQAAFKNS

-1556 SGASAFNNQAS
+1556 NGASAFNNQAS

-1580 LFFNGA
+1580 LFFNGGI
-1586 TLSLNA
+1586 LSLNA

-1613 SVLSVSNASSLNA
+1613 SVLSASNTSSLNA

-1631 GASQATFGGNTTID
+1631 GTSQANFGGNTTINT
-1645 AASFNFDSASSLS
+1645 ASFNFDSASSLS

-1677 SKALMSVS
+1677 TKALMSVS

-1698 SDINIFDN
+1698 SDINIFGN
-1706 ITKSVTY
+1706 ITRSVTY

-1814 YSDNQAGTYYLTSN
+1814 YSDNQVGTYYLTSN

-1838 QTPQTPGTYS
+1838 QTPQIPGTYS

-1881 TLKEMIETNQLDNI
+1881 TLKEMIESNQLDNI

-1901 LQLLDRI
+1901 LQLLDEI

-1927 NINQTFSNGNLV
+1927 NINQTFNNGNLV
-1939 IGATQDHV
+1939 IGTTQDNV

-1961 SSPCALDSATC
+1961 SSPCVLDSATC

-2022 ITFQSANNLV
+2022 VTFQSANNLV

-2068 SQMAMEKIKQ
+2068 SQVAMEKIKQ

-2084 FVENALIPL
+2084 FVENALSPL
-2093 SKELPSS
+2093 SKELPTS

-2119 NNSGVMNAIQNI
+2119 NNSGVMNEIQNI

-2172 YMDASEL
+2172 YIDASEL

-2207 LLDEFLGQDVV
+2207 LLNEFLGQDVV

-2237 GGLSGI
+2237 GGLSGV
-2243 YNQGLGSVLPPS
+2243 YNQGLGSMLPPS

-2337 VSNINITTLNATN
+2337 VSNINITTLNVTN

-2403 FLGVIASNGAID
+2403 FLGTIASNGAID
-2415 LSQVKNNSVIGTL
+2415 LSQVKDNSVIGTL

-2441 TIANAF
+2441 TITNAF

-2458 GDFTLNQQATL
+2458 GSFTLNQQATL

-2482 NSYGDLVFNLSHSV
+2482 NSYGDLVFNLSHSA
-2496 SHAIINAQGIATI
+2496 SHAIISAQGVATI
-2509 MTNYN
+2509 MANNN
-2514 NPLIQFNTSSKETG
+2514 NPLIQFNTSSKETNT
-2528 AYTLIDS
+2528 YTLIDS

-2546 ITGGSSLD
+2546 ITGGNSLAD
-2554 NYLKLYTLINI
+2554 YLKLYTLIDI
-2565 NGKHM
+2565 NGKRM
-2570 VMTDNGLT
+2570 VMSNNGLT

-2584 SIKDGGLIVGFKDSQ
+2584 NIKDGGLIVGFKDSQ

-2616 SNAPIN
+2616 SNDPIN

-2633 AQIQGIQG
+2633 AQIQGAQG
-2641 VDSIE
+2641 VDSID
-2646 QAGGTQAINWLN
+2646 QAGGAQAINWLN

-2698 PNFKND
+2698 PDFKND

-2787 TLYGINV
+2787 TLYGINI

-2821 QSGSS
+2821 QSGSN

-2866 IINQSYRYNTWT
+2866 IINQSYKYDTWT

-2910 MSGLRG
+2910 LSGLRG

>member
-1 MAFKKAGLISKF
+1 MAFKKARLISRF
-13 ISKGSFKLNKISKKI
+13 VSKGSFKLNKISKK
-28 FKLNPILKREKP
+28 FFTLNRILKREKP
-40 LKRHKKTKSIKKPF
+40 LKRHKKTKSIEKPF

-72 GLPHLR
+72 GLSHLR
-78 ASECRYWSWWSGYH
+78 ANECRYWSWSSWSYQ
-92 DKIESGSNSPTH
+92 DNIESGPNSPTH

-137 FNNGTLNV
+137 FNNGTLDI
-145 GGNIRFGGTGV
+145 GGNIRFGGTGI
-156 NGVNVGYI
+156 NGGDVGYI

-169 AQTIN
+169 AQTMN
-174 FNSSRIT
+174 FNSSHIT
-181 TGNSLSD
+181 TGNSYAD

-195 FNATNRITINQ
+195 FNATNNITINQ

-215 AQHSYMNFKGSNIN
+215 TQKSYMNFKGSNIK
-229 VSGSSFTD
+229 VSSSSFTD
-237 DTNGGFSFS
+237 DTDGGFSFS
-246 GNNNNSA
+246 GSNNNSA
-253 ISFNKTKF
+253 ISFNQTSF
-261 NQGTYNFTNSANLS
+261 NQGTYNFNDSVS
-275 FNNSNFNQSTYN
+275 FNNN
-287 FNSLQS
+287 
-293 TFNNSTFN
+293 
-301 QGTYNF
+301 
-307 TDNTSFNN
+307 
-315 DTFNQGTYNFNTSK
+315 TFNQGTYNFNDSVSFNNNTFNQGTYNFNDSK
-329 VSFSGANTL
+329 VSFSGTNTL

-353 GSGAVFNLNQTL
+353 NSNAIFNLNQTL
-365 NANQTYDILTTNG
+365 NNNQTYDILTTNG
-378 TIQYGVYQSYLWDL
+378 AIQYGVYQSYLWDL

-430 KSITTQFLGDDLQ
+430 QSIITQFLGDDLQ
-443 AKAKATYQQDLNNSQ
+443 QQAQKTYQEDVNNSQ
-458 SALSNATNDNK
+458 NALNDVTSDNTIANNDTSYTQSKNATVAK
-469 IASADTGYT
+469 
-478 NNQNTTIK
+478 
-486 QDAQNLEHTSQQ
+486 DAQSLENTNQQ
-498 IAKDE
+498 IQKDE
-503 QALQGDLNKLKQLAN
+503 QALEKDLAQIKQLAN
-518 SSFNEQA
+518 STTGFNEQA
-525 FNQAQSKEQQDE
+525 FTQAQKQEQQDE
-537 QTLQNEE
+537 QTLQNNE
-544 NTFSSE
+544 NAFNTE
-550 QEGLEK
+550 QEGLK
-556 ALANAKEQQ
+556 QAIANAKP
-565 EQQQAQ
+565 A
-571 ATYQQDLNNS
+571 
-581 QSALSNA
+581 
-588 TNDNK
+588 
-593 IASADTDYTK
+593 
-603 NQNTAIKQDAQ
+603 
-614 NLENTSQQIT
+614 
-624 QDQKDLEQDLDKL
+624 
-637 QQLANSKT
+637 
-645 GFNEQA
+645 
-651 FNQAQSTEQQDE
+651 
-663 QTLQNEEETFSSEQ
+663 
-677 EGLEKAL
+677 
-684 ANAKHT
+684 
-690 SPTPT
+690 SPTPSPTPTPTPSPT
-695 KHTAQNNP
+695 KHTAPNTP
-703 PNKVS
+703 PSQV
-708 PPTQNLPTTN
+708 PPTPTQNPPAES
-718 VWNGVYNFQNQ
+718 VWSGVYWLQNK
-729 TYSKK
+729 TYSNK

-755 TYGYLDWFTLKNKF
+755 TY
-769 SVNANNG
+769 
-776 TLIIGNNTESANTK
+776 
-790 GLIWI
+790 
-795 GDDKGLVYYNTGTFN
+795 
-810 AANIYLTSNLKTGNG
+810 
-825 FSGEG
+825 
-830 ATLNFNATNRITI
+830 
-843 NQASFDNSDAGAQ
+843 
-856 HSYMNFKGS
+856 
-865 NINVSGSSFTDDTN
+865 
-879 GGFSFSGNNNNSA
+879 
-892 ISFNKTK
+892 
-899 FNQGTYNFTNSANLS
+899 
-914 FNNSNFNQSTY
+914 
-925 NFNSLQSTF
+925 
-934 NNSTFNQGTYN
+934 
-945 FTDNTSFNNDTFNQ
+945 
-959 GTYNFNTSK
+959 
-968 VSFSGANTLNSS
+968 
-980 SPFASLKGSVS
+980 
-991 FGSGA
+991 
-996 VFNLNQTL
+996 
-1004 NANQTYDI
+1004 
-1012 LTTNGTIQYGVYQ
+1012 
-1025 SYLWDLINYKGDK
+1025 
-1038 AISHVEVGNNTYDV
+1038 
-1052 TFDINGQ
+1052 
-1059 DETLQETFSNKSIT
+1059 
-1073 TQFLGDDLQ
+1073 
-1082 AKAKA
+1082 
-1087 TYQQDLNNSQSAL
+1087 
-1100 SNATNDNKI
+1100 
-1109 ASADTGYTNNQNT
+1109 
-1122 TIKQDA
+1122 
-1128 QNLEHTS
+1128 
-1135 QQIAK
+1135 
-1140 DEQAL
+1140 
-1145 QGDLNKL
+1145 
-1152 KQLANS
+1152 
-1158 SFNEQAFNQAQSK
+1158 
-1171 EQQDEQ
+1171 
-1177 TLQNEEETFS
+1177 
-1187 SEQEGLEKALA
+1187 
-1198 NAKPASPTPTPTP
+1198 
-1211 TPTPSPTPN
+1211 
-1220 PTPTKH
+1220 
-1226 TAPNK
+1226 
-1231 VPPTP
+1231 
-1236 PTQNLP
+1236 
-1242 TTNVWNGVYW
+1242 
-1252 LQNQTYSQKGV
+1252 
-1263 YYIDPNLSGQ
+1263 
-1273 SGQSA
+1273 
-1278 NTLST
+1278 
-1283 YTANLL
+1283 TANLF
-1289 GRSFGVNIQNGTLII
+1289 GRSFSVNIQNGTLII

-1327 IGTFNAANIYLTN
+1327 TGTFSAANIYLTN

-1345 EGVSGSDGGGANITF
+1345 EGVSNSDGGGANITF

-1397 TNNISVTNSSFSDM
+1397 TNNISVTDSSFSDM
-1411 TWGKFSFN
+1411 TWGKFSFS

-1440 VISANA
+1440 TISANA
-1446 ANSLSFNNSRLN
+1446 SNSLSFVNSRLN
-1458 GGAVYNLWANS
+1458 GGAIYNLQANS
-1469 LIFNNTQAVFNVL
+1469 LIFNNAQAVFNVL

-1489 FNATTQLLGNTSFT
+1489 FNATTQLLGNTNFT

-1524 TLGNKSQTAFKNS
+1524 TLGNKSQAAFKNS
-1537 LTLDNNSNL
+1537 LTLNNNSNL

-1556 SGASAFNNQAS
+1556 NGTSAFNNQAS

-1572 GSQATFNS
+1572 GSQATFKS
-1580 LFFNGA
+1580 LFFNGG

-1613 SVLSVSNASSLNA
+1613 SVLSASNTSSLNA

-1631 GASQATFGGNTTID
+1631 GASQADFGGNTTID
-1645 AASFNFDSASSLS
+1645 TASFNFDSASSLS

-1677 SKALMSVS
+1677 TKALMSVS

-1814 YSDNQAGTYYLTSN
+1814 YNDNQAGTYYLTSN

-1865 SGNLKTL
+1865 SENLKTL

-1881 TLKEMIETNQLDNI
+1881 ALKEMIESNQLDNI
-1895 TSINEV
+1895 TNINEV
-1901 LQLLDRI
+1901 LQLLDKI
-1908 KITPAQK
+1908 KITQVQK

-1927 NINQTFSNGNLV
+1927 NINQTFSNGNLI
-1939 IGATQDHV
+1939 IGATQDNV

-1961 SSPCALDSATC
+1961 SSPCALDSTTC

-2005 TGTLGSGNA
+2005 TGTIGSGNA

-2022 ITFQSANNLV
+2022 VTFQSANNLV

-2047 NLLGQEGI
+2047 NLLGQKGI

-2068 SQMAMEKIKQ
+2068 SQVAMEKIKQ

-2084 FVENALIPL
+2084 FIENALSPL

-2100 LQNETLGQLIGQNN
+2100 LQDETLGQLIGQNN
-2114 LDNLL
+2114 LDDLL
-2119 NNSGVMNAIQNI
+2119 NNSGVMNEIQNI

-2172 YMDASEL
+2172 YIDASEL
-2179 SSILSVILK
+2179 SSILSVVLK
-2188 DITNPPTS
+2188 DITNPPAS

-2207 LLDEFLGQDVV
+2207 LLNEFLGQDVV
-2218 KKLESQGLVSN
+2218 EKLESQGLVSN

-2237 GGLSGI
+2237 GGLSGV
-2243 YNQGLGSVLPPS
+2243 YNQGLGSVLPLS

-2323 FSKYQGALIFASNG
+2323 FSKYQGALIFASND

-2361 SVQKGEICINL
+2361 SVQKGEICVNL
-2372 ANCPTTKNSSS
+2372 ASCPTTKNNSS

-2403 FLGVIASNGAID
+2403 FLGAIASNGVID
-2415 LSQVKNNSVIGTL
+2415 LSQVTNNSVIGTL

-2441 TIANAF
+2441 TITNAF

-2458 GDFTLNQQATL
+2458 GNFTLNQQATL

-2482 NSYGDLVFNLSHSV
+2482 NSYGDLVFNLSHSA
-2496 SHAIINAQGIATI
+2496 SHAIINAQGVATI
-2509 MTNYN
+2509 MANDN
-2514 NPLIQFNTSSKETG
+2514 NPLIQFNTSSKEAGT
-2528 AYTLIDS
+2528 YTLINS
-2535 AKAIYYGYNDQ
+2535 AKTIYYGYNDQ

-2554 NYLKLYTLINI
+2554 NYLKLYTLIDI

-2584 SIKDGGLIVGFKDSQ
+2584 NIKDGGLVVGFKDSQ

-2616 SNAPIN
+2616 SNDPIN

-2633 AQIQGIQG
+2633 AQIQGTQG
-2641 VDSIE
+2641 VDSID
-2646 QAGGTQAINWLN
+2646 QAGGSQAISWLN

-2674 ESHSTKDLTT
+2674 ESHSAKDLTT

-2698 PNFKND
+2698 PDFKND

-2728 TFASADFHERLEAL
+2728 TFARSDFLERLEAL

-2816 HANIT
+2816 HGNIT

-2866 IINQSYRYNTWT
+2866 IINQSYRYDTWT

-2896 IFKPQIGLAYYYIG
+2896 IFKPQVGLAYYYIG
-2910 MSGLRG
+2910 LSGLRG

-3031 NIGMRY
+3031 NIGIRY

>member
-1 MAFKKAGLISKF
+1 MAFKKARLISRF

-28 FKLNPILKREKP
+28 FTLNQILKREKP
-40 LKRHKKTKSIKKPF
+40 LKRHKKTKSIEKPF

-72 GLPHLR
+72 GLSHLR
-78 ASECRYWSWWSGYH
+78 ANECRYWSWPSWSYQ
-92 DKIESGSNSPTH
+92 DNIESGPNSPTH
-104 NSYCLFSSTQGSGT
+104 NSYCLFSSAQGSGT

-137 FNNGTLNV
+137 FNNGTLDV
-145 GGNIRFGGTGV
+145 GGNIRFGGTGI
-156 NGVNVGYI
+156 NGGDVGYI

-169 AQTIN
+169 AQTMN
-174 FNSSRIT
+174 FNSSHIT
-181 TGNSLSD
+181 TGNSYAD

-195 FNATNRITINQ
+195 FNATNNITINQ

-215 AQHSYMNFKGSNIN
+215 TQKSYMNFKGSNIK

-237 DTNGGFSFS
+237 DTDGGFNFS
-246 GNNNNSA
+246 GSSNNST
-253 ISFNKTKF
+253 ISFNQTSF
-261 NQGTYNFTNSANLS
+261 NQGTYHFNSIQS
-275 FNNSNFNQSTYN
+275 TFENSNFNQ
-287 FNSLQS
+287 
-293 TFNNSTFN
+293 
-301 QGTYNF
+301 GTYDFSN
-307 TDNTSFNN
+307 NTSFNN

-329 VSFSGANTL
+329 VSFSGTNTL

-353 GSGAVFNLNQTL
+353 GSNAIFNLNQTL
-365 NANQTYDILTTNG
+365 NNNQTYDILTTNG
-378 TIQYGVYQSYLWDL
+378 AIQYGVYQSYLWDL

-423 LQETFSN
+423 LQETFN
-430 KSITTQFLGDDLQ
+430 KQSIITQFLGDNLQ
-443 AKAKATYQQDLNNSQ
+443 QQAQKTYQEDLTNSQ
-458 SALSNATNDNK
+458 NALNGATSDNT
-469 IASADTGYT
+469 IASNDTGYT
-478 NNQNTTIK
+478 QSKNATIAK
-486 QDAQNLEHTSQQ
+486 DAQSLENTNQQ
-498 IAKDE
+498 IQKDE
-503 QALQGDLNKLKQLAN
+503 QALEKDLENVKQLAN
-518 SSFNEQA
+518 P
-525 FNQAQSKEQQDE
+525 
-537 QTLQNEE
+537 T
-544 NTFSSE
+544 
-550 QEGLEK
+550 
-556 ALANAKEQQ
+556 
-565 EQQQAQ
+565 
-571 ATYQQDLNNS
+571 
-581 QSALSNA
+581 
-588 TNDNK
+588 
-593 IASADTDYTK
+593 
-603 NQNTAIKQDAQ
+603 
-614 NLENTSQQIT
+614 
-624 QDQKDLEQDLDKL
+624 
-637 QQLANSKT
+637 T

-651 FNQAQSTEQQDE
+651 FNQAQKQEQQDE
-663 QTLQNEEETFSSEQ
+663 QTLQNDENAFNTEQ
-677 EGLEKAL
+677 EGLKQAI
-684 ANAKHT
+684 ANAKPA
-690 SPTPT
+690 SPTPSPTPTPTPSPT
-695 KHTAQNNP
+695 KHTAPNTP
-703 PNKVS
+703 PSQV
-708 PPTQNLPTTN
+708 PPTPTQNPPAES
-718 VWNGVYNFQNQ
+718 VWSGVYWLQNK
-729 TYSKK
+729 TYSNK

-755 TYGYLDWFTLKNKF
+755 TYTANLLGRSFG
-769 SVNANNG
+769 VNANNG
-776 TLIIGNNTESANTK
+776 TLIIGNNA
-790 GLIWI
+790 
-795 GDDKGLVYYNTGTFN
+795 
-810 AANIYLTSNLKTGNG
+810 
-825 FSGEG
+825 
-830 ATLNFNATNRITI
+830 
-843 NQASFDNSDAGAQ
+843 
-856 HSYMNFKGS
+856 
-865 NINVSGSSFTDDTN
+865 
-879 GGFSFSGNNNNSA
+879 
-892 ISFNKTK
+892 
-899 FNQGTYNFTNSANLS
+899 
-914 FNNSNFNQSTY
+914 
-925 NFNSLQSTF
+925 
-934 NNSTFNQGTYN
+934 
-945 FTDNTSFNNDTFNQ
+945 
-959 GTYNFNTSK
+959 
-968 VSFSGANTLNSS
+968 
-980 SPFASLKGSVS
+980 
-991 FGSGA
+991 
-996 VFNLNQTL
+996 
-1004 NANQTYDI
+1004 
-1012 LTTNGTIQYGVYQ
+1012 
-1025 SYLWDLINYKGDK
+1025 
-1038 AISHVEVGNNTYDV
+1038 
-1052 TFDINGQ
+1052 
-1059 DETLQETFSNKSIT
+1059 
-1073 TQFLGDDLQ
+1073 
-1082 AKAKA
+1082 
-1087 TYQQDLNNSQSAL
+1087 
-1100 SNATNDNKI
+1100 
-1109 ASADTGYTNNQNT
+1109 
-1122 TIKQDA
+1122 
-1128 QNLEHTS
+1128 
-1135 QQIAK
+1135 
-1140 DEQAL
+1140 
-1145 QGDLNKL
+1145 
-1152 KQLANS
+1152 
-1158 SFNEQAFNQAQSK
+1158 
-1171 EQQDEQ
+1171 
-1177 TLQNEEETFS
+1177 
-1187 SEQEGLEKALA
+1187 
-1198 NAKPASPTPTPTP
+1198 
-1211 TPTPSPTPN
+1211 
-1220 PTPTKH
+1220 
-1226 TAPNK
+1226 
-1231 VPPTP
+1231 
-1236 PTQNLP
+1236 
-1242 TTNVWNGVYW
+1242 
-1252 LQNQTYSQKGV
+1252 
-1263 YYIDPNLSGQ
+1263 
-1273 SGQSA
+1273 
-1278 NTLST
+1278 
-1283 YTANLL
+1283 
-1289 GRSFGVNIQNGTLII
+1289 
-1304 GNNTESVNDNG
+1304 ESVNDNG

-1327 IGTFNAANIYLTN
+1327 TGTFNAANIYLTN

-1345 EGVSGSDGGGANITF
+1345 EGVSNSDGGGANITF

-1388 QHSYATFDA
+1388 QHSYAAFDA

-1440 VISANA
+1440 TISANA
-1446 ANSLSFNNSRLN
+1446 SNSLSFIDSRLN
-1458 GGAVYNLWANS
+1458 GGAVYNLQANS

-1524 TLGNKSQTAFKNS
+1524 TLGNKSQAAFKNS

-1556 SGASAFNNQAS
+1556 NGASAFNNQAS

-1580 LFFNGA
+1580 LFFNGG

-1599 SASFSNNTTINLDD
+1599 SASFSNDTTINLDD
-1613 SVLSVSNASSLNA
+1613 SVLNANNTSSLNA

-1631 GASQATFGGNTTID
+1631 GASQADFGGNTTID
-1645 AASFNFDSASSLS
+1645 TASFNFDSASSLN

-1677 SKALMSVS
+1677 TKALMSVS

-1743 ATYSDNNNIQTWSFI
+1743 ATYSNNNNVQTWSFI

-1828 IKGLFTPKGS
+1828 IKGLFIPKGS
-1838 QTPQTPGTYS
+1838 QTSQAPGTYS

-1853 LNSLNIYNKGFS
+1853 LSSLNIYNKGFS
-1865 SGNLKTL
+1865 SENLKTL
-1872 LGILSQNSA
+1872 LGIFSQNSA
-1881 TLKEMIETNQLDNI
+1881 TLKEMIESNQLDNI
-1895 TSINEV
+1895 TNINEV
-1901 LQLLDRI
+1901 LQLLDKI
-1908 KITPAQK
+1908 KITQAQK

-1927 NINQTFSNGNLV
+1927 NINQTFNNGNLV
-1939 IGATQDHV
+1939 IGATQDNV

-1961 SSPCALDSATC
+1961 SSPCTLDSATC

-2005 TGTLGSGNA
+2005 TGTIGSGNA

-2022 ITFQSANNLV
+2022 VTFQSANNLV

-2084 FVENALIPL
+2084 FIENALSPL
-2093 SKELPSS
+2093 SKELPAS
-2100 LQNETLGQLIGQNN
+2100 LQDETLGQLIGQNN
-2114 LDNLL
+2114 LDDLL
-2119 NNSGVMNAIQNI
+2119 NNSGVMNEIQNI
-2131 ISKKLSIFGNFVTP
+2131 ISQKLSIFGNFVTP

-2172 YMDASEL
+2172 YIDASEI

-2207 LLDEFLGQDVV
+2207 LLNEFLGQDVV

-2229 IINNIISQ
+2229 IINNVISQ
-2237 GGLSGI
+2237 CGLSGV

-2275 DFWQKGYFN
+2275 DLWQKGYFN
-2284 FLSNGYVFVN
+2284 FLSDGYVFVN

-2383 TNSSVTPTNES
+2383 TNSSVTPTNET

-2403 FLGVIASNGAID
+2403 FLGTIASNGAID
-2415 LSQVKNNSVIGTL
+2415 LSQVTNNSVIGTL

-2441 TIANAF
+2441 TITNAF
-2447 NNASNSTANIN
+2447 DNASNSTANIN
-2458 GDFTLNQQATL
+2458 GNFTLNQQATL

-2496 SHAIINAQGIATI
+2496 SHAIINIQGNATI
-2509 MTNYN
+2509 MANNN
-2514 NPLIQFNTSSKETG
+2514 NPLIQFNASSKEVGT
-2528 AYTLIDS
+2528 YTLIDS
-2535 AKAIYYGYNDQ
+2535 AKAIYYGYNNQ

-2554 NYLKLYTLINI
+2554 NYLKLYVLIDI

-2584 SIKDGGLIVGFKDSQ
+2584 SVKDGGLVVGFKDSQ

-2616 SNAPIN
+2616 SNDPIN

-2633 AQIQGIQG
+2633 AQIQGVQS
-2641 VDSIE
+2641 VDSID
-2646 QAGGTQAINWLN
+2646 QAGGNQAINWLN

-2728 TFASADFHERLEAL
+2728 TFARSDFLERLEAL

-2776 GGASFINGGTG
+2776 GGASFISGGTG
-2787 TLYGINV
+2787 TLYGINI

-2826 NVNMGVYSRAFIKRS
+2826 NVNVGVYSRAFIKRS

-2866 IINQSYRYNTWT
+2866 IINQSYRYDTWT

-2896 IFKPQIGLAYYYIG
+2896 IFKPQVGLAYYYIG
-2910 MSGLRG
+2910 LSGLRG

>member
-1 MAFKKAGLISKF
+1 MAFKKARLISKF
-13 ISKGSFKLNKISKKI
+13 ISKGSFKLNRISKKI
-28 FKLNPILKREKP
+28 FKLNQILKCEKP
-40 LKRHKKTKSIKKPF
+40 LKCHKKTKSIKKPF

-72 GLPHLR
+72 GLSHLG
-78 ASECRYWSWWSGYH
+78 ANECRYWSWSSWGYQ
-92 DKIESGSNSPTH
+92 DNIESGPNSPTH
-104 NSYCLFSSTQGSGT
+104 NSYCLFSSAQGSGT

-137 FNNGTLNV
+137 FNNGTLDI
-145 GGNIRFGGTGV
+145 GGNIRFGGTGI
-156 NGVNVGYI
+156 NGGDVGYI
-164 TGTYD
+164 IGTYD

-174 FNSSRIT
+174 FNSSHLT
-181 TGNSLSD
+181 TGNSYAD

-195 FNATNRITINQ
+195 FNAANDITINQ
-206 ASFDNSDAG
+206 ASFDNSHAG
-215 AQHSYMNFKGSNIN
+215 TQKSYMNFKGSNIN
-229 VSGSSFTD
+229 VSSSSFTD
-237 DTNGGFSFS
+237 DTDGGFSFS
-246 GNNNNSA
+246 GNNNHSA
-253 ISFNKTKF
+253 ISFNQTNF
-261 NQGTYNFTNSANLS
+261 NQGTYNFSNSATLS
-275 FNNSNFNQSTYN
+275 FGNSNFNQGTYH
-287 FNSLQS
+287 FNSAQS
-293 TFNNSTFN
+293 TFENSNFN

-307 TDNTSFNN
+307 NNNASFNN
-315 DTFNQGTYNFNTSK
+315 DTFNQGTYSFNTNK
-329 VSFSGANTL
+329 VSFSGINTL

-353 GSGAVFNLNQTL
+353 NSGAIFNLNQTL
-365 NANQTYDILTTNG
+365 NNNQTYDILTTNG
-378 TIQYGVYQSYLWDL
+378 AIQYGVYQSYLWDL

-398 KAISHVE
+398 KAISHVG

-423 LQETFSN
+423 LQETFN
-430 KSITTQFLGDDLQ
+430 NQSIITQFLGDDLQ
-443 AKAKATYQQDLNNSQ
+443 QQAQQTYQEDLTHSQ
-458 SALSNATNDNK
+458 SALNDVASDNT
-469 IASADTGYT
+469 IASNDTNYT
-478 NNQNTTIK
+478 NNQNTAIK
-486 QDAQNLEHTSQQ
+486 EDAQSLENTNQKIQQ
-498 IAKDE
+498 DE
-503 QALQGDLNKLKQLAN
+503 QALEKDLAQIKQLAN
-518 SSFNEQA
+518 STTGFNEQA
-525 FNQAQSKEQQDE
+525 FKNAQKQEQQDE

-544 NTFSSE
+544 KTFNSE
-550 QEGLEK
+550 QEGLK
-556 ALANAKEQQ
+556 
-565 EQQQAQ
+565 QA
-571 ATYQQDLNNS
+571 
-581 QSALSNA
+581 
-588 TNDNK
+588 
-593 IASADTDYTK
+593 I
-603 NQNTAIKQDAQ
+603 
-614 NLENTSQQIT
+614 
-624 QDQKDLEQDLDKL
+624 
-637 QQLANSKT
+637 
-645 GFNEQA
+645 
-651 FNQAQSTEQQDE
+651 
-663 QTLQNEEETFSSEQ
+663 
-677 EGLEKAL
+677 
-684 ANAKHT
+684 ANAKHANPT
-690 SPTPT
+690 PSHAPTPT
-695 KHTAQNNP
+695 KHTAQNTP

-708 PPTQNLPTTN
+708 PTPTPPTQNLPTTN
-718 VWNGVYNFQNQ
+718 VWNGVYNLQNQ
-729 TYSKK
+729 TYSKQ
-734 GIYYIDPNLSGQS
+734 GVYYIDPNLSGQS

-755 TYGYLDWFTLKNKF
+755 TY
-769 SVNANNG
+769 
-776 TLIIGNNTESANTK
+776 
-790 GLIWI
+790 
-795 GDDKGLVYYNTGTFN
+795 
-810 AANIYLTSNLKTGNG
+810 
-825 FSGEG
+825 
-830 ATLNFNATNRITI
+830 
-843 NQASFDNSDAGAQ
+843 
-856 HSYMNFKGS
+856 
-865 NINVSGSSFTDDTN
+865 
-879 GGFSFSGNNNNSA
+879 
-892 ISFNKTK
+892 
-899 FNQGTYNFTNSANLS
+899 
-914 FNNSNFNQSTY
+914 
-925 NFNSLQSTF
+925 
-934 NNSTFNQGTYN
+934 
-945 FTDNTSFNNDTFNQ
+945 
-959 GTYNFNTSK
+959 
-968 VSFSGANTLNSS
+968 
-980 SPFASLKGSVS
+980 
-991 FGSGA
+991 
-996 VFNLNQTL
+996 
-1004 NANQTYDI
+1004 
-1012 LTTNGTIQYGVYQ
+1012 
-1025 SYLWDLINYKGDK
+1025 
-1038 AISHVEVGNNTYDV
+1038 
-1052 TFDINGQ
+1052 
-1059 DETLQETFSNKSIT
+1059 
-1073 TQFLGDDLQ
+1073 
-1082 AKAKA
+1082 
-1087 TYQQDLNNSQSAL
+1087 
-1100 SNATNDNKI
+1100 
-1109 ASADTGYTNNQNT
+1109 
-1122 TIKQDA
+1122 
-1128 QNLEHTS
+1128 
-1135 QQIAK
+1135 
-1140 DEQAL
+1140 
-1145 QGDLNKL
+1145 
-1152 KQLANS
+1152 
-1158 SFNEQAFNQAQSK
+1158 
-1171 EQQDEQ
+1171 
-1177 TLQNEEETFS
+1177 
-1187 SEQEGLEKALA
+1187 
-1198 NAKPASPTPTPTP
+1198 
-1211 TPTPSPTPN
+1211 
-1220 PTPTKH
+1220 
-1226 TAPNK
+1226 
-1231 VPPTP
+1231 
-1236 PTQNLP
+1236 
-1242 TTNVWNGVYW
+1242 
-1252 LQNQTYSQKGV
+1252 
-1263 YYIDPNLSGQ
+1263 
-1273 SGQSA
+1273 
-1278 NTLST
+1278 
-1283 YTANLL
+1283 TANLF

-1304 GNNTESVNDNG
+1304 GNDTESVNDNG

-1327 IGTFNAANIYLTN
+1327 TGTFSAANIYLTN

-1345 EGVSGSDGGGANITF
+1345 EGVSNSDGGGANITF

-1388 QHSYATFDA
+1388 QHSYAAFDA
-1397 TNNISVTNSSFSDM
+1397 LNNISVTNSSFSDM
-1411 TWGKFSFN
+1411 TWGKFSFS

-1446 ANSLSFNNSRLN
+1446 SNSLSFINSRLN

-1489 FNATTQLLGNTSFT
+1489 FNATTQLLGNTNFT

-1519 NNANI
+1519 DNANI
-1524 TLGNKSQTAFKNS
+1524 TLGNKSQATFKNS

-1546 SLDNQSVLNA
+1546 SLDSQSVLNA
-1556 SGASAFNNQAS
+1556 NGSSAFNNQAS

-1572 GSQATFNS
+1572 GSQATFKS
-1580 LFFNGA
+1580 LFFNGG

-1592 NSKLNAS
+1592 SSKLNAS
-1599 SASFSNNTTINLDD
+1599 STSFSNNTTINLDD
-1613 SVLSVSNASSLNA
+1613 SVLNANNTSSLNA

-1631 GASQATFGGNTTID
+1631 GASQADFGGNTTID
-1645 AASFNFDSASSLS
+1645 TASFNFDSASSLN

-1677 SKALMSVS
+1677 TKALMSVS
-1685 GQFVLGNN
+1685 GQFVLGSN

-1743 ATYSDNNNIQTWSFI
+1743 ATYSDNNNTQTWSFI

-1865 SGNLKTL
+1865 SENLKTL

-1881 TLKEMIETNQLDNI
+1881 TLKEMIESNQLDNI
-1895 TSINEV
+1895 TNINEV
-1901 LQLLDRI
+1901 LQLLDKI
-1908 KITPAQK
+1908 KITQAQK

-1927 NINQTFSNGNLV
+1927 NINQTFNNGNLI
-1939 IGATQDHV
+1939 IGATQDNV

-2005 TGTLGSGNA
+2005 TGTLGSANA

-2022 ITFQSANNLV
+2022 VTFQSANNLV
-2032 LNKANIEAQATDNIF
+2032 LDKANIEAQATDNIF

-2068 SQMAMEKIKQ
+2068 SQVAMEKIKQ

-2084 FVENALIPL
+2084 FIENALSPL
-2093 SKELPSS
+2093 SKELPAS

-2114 LDNLL
+2114 LDDLL

-2145 SIIENYLAKQSL
+2145 SIIESYLAKQSL

-2172 YMDASEL
+2172 YIDASEL
-2179 SSILSVILK
+2179 SSILSVVLK

-2207 LLDEFLGQDVV
+2207 LLNEFLGQDVI

-2237 GGLSGI
+2237 GGLSGV

-2309 ANKSIIFNGDNTID
+2309 ANRSIIFNGDNTID

-2361 SVQKGEICINL
+2361 SVQKGEICVNL

-2403 FLGVIASNGAID
+2403 FLGTIASNGAID
-2415 LSQVKNNSVIGTL
+2415 LSQVTNNSVIGTL

-2441 TIANAF
+2441 TITNAF

-2482 NSYGDLVFNLSHSV
+2482 NSYGDLVFNLSHSA
-2496 SHAIINAQGIATI
+2496 SHAIINAQGTATL
-2509 MTNYN
+2509 MANNN
-2514 NPLIQFNTSSKETG
+2514 NPLIQFNTSSKEAGT
-2528 AYTLIDS
+2528 YTLIDS

-2554 NYLKLYTLINI
+2554 NYLKLYALIDI

-2570 VMTDNGLT
+2570 VMTGNGLT

-2584 SIKDGGLIVGFKDSQ
+2584 SIKDGGLVVGFKDSQ

-2616 SNAPIN
+2616 SNDPIN

-2633 AQIQGIQG
+2633 AQIQGVQS
-2641 VDSIE
+2641 VDSID
-2646 QAGGTQAINWLN
+2646 QVGGNQAINWLN

-2674 ESHSTKDLTT
+2674 ESHSVKDLTT

-2698 PNFKND
+2698 PDFKND

-2728 TFASADFHERLEAL
+2728 TFASTDFHERLEAL

-2866 IINQSYRYNTWT
+2866 IINQSYKYNTWT

-2910 MSGLRG
+2910 LSSLRG

>member
-1 MAFKKAGLISKF
+1 MAFKKARLISRF

-28 FKLNPILKREKP
+28 FKLNQILKREKP

-54 NKNKSFLKASVL
+54 NKNKSFLKASIL

-72 GLPHLR
+72 GLSHLR
-78 ASECRYWSWWSGYH
+78 ANECRYWSWSYWSYQ
-92 DKIESGSNSPTH
+92 DNIESGPNSPTH
-104 NSYCLFSSTQGSGT
+104 NSYCLFSSAQGSGT

-137 FNNGTLNV
+137 FNGGTLNV
-145 GGNIRFGGTGV
+145 GGNIRFGGTGI
-156 NGVNVGYI
+156 NGGDVGYI

-174 FNSSRIT
+174 FNSSHLT
-181 TGNSLSD
+181 TGNSYSD

-195 FNATNRITINQ
+195 FNAANNITINQ

-215 AQHSYMNFKGSNIN
+215 TQHSYMNFKGSNIK
-229 VSGSSFTD
+229 VSGSSFKD

-246 GNNNNSA
+246 GNNNNSV
-253 ISFNKTKF
+253 ISFNQTSFNQGAYNFSNSASSSFDNSSFNQGTYHFNSTQSTFENSNF
-261 NQGTYNFTNSANLS
+261 NQGTYNFNDSVS
-275 FNNSNFNQSTYN
+275 FNNN
-287 FNSLQS
+287 
-293 TFNNSTFN
+293 TFN
-301 QGTYNF
+301 QGTYH
-307 TDNTSFNN
+307 
-315 DTFNQGTYNFNTSK
+315 FNTSK
-329 VSFSGANTL
+329 VSFSGINTL

-353 GSGAVFNLNQTL
+353 NSNAIFNLNQTL
-365 NANQTYDILTTNG
+365 NNNQTYDILTTNG
-378 TIQYGVYQSYLWDL
+378 AIQYGVYQSYLWDL

-398 KAISHVE
+398 KAISHVG

-423 LQETFSN
+423 LQETFD
-430 KSITTQFLGDDLQ
+430 KQSIITQFLGDNLQ
-443 AKAKATYQQDLNNSQ
+443 QQAQQTYQEDLTHSQNALNNVASDNTIASNDTSYTQ
-458 SALSNATNDNK
+458 SKNTAVAKDAQGLENTNQK
-469 IASADTGYT
+469 IA
-478 NNQNTTIK
+478 Q
-486 QDAQNLEHTSQQ
+486 
-498 IAKDE
+498 DE
-503 QALQGDLNKLKQLAN
+503 QALEKDLAQIKQLAN
-518 SSFNEQA
+518 STTGFSEQA
-525 FNQAQSKEQQDE
+525 FNQAQKQEQQDEQTLQNDENAFNTKQEGLKQAIQQAQAQEQKQEQAQAQKTYQQDLSDSQSALNNVASDSKIANSDTDYTKSSNPTINKDAQGLENTNQKIQQDKQALEKDLAQIKQLANSTTGFNEQAFTQAQKQEQQDE

-544 NTFSSE
+544 KTFNSE
-550 QEGLEK
+550 QEGLK
-556 ALANAKEQQ
+556 QAIANAKP
-565 EQQQAQ
+565 
-571 ATYQQDLNNS
+571 
-581 QSALSNA
+581 
-588 TNDNK
+588 
-593 IASADTDYTK
+593 
-603 NQNTAIKQDAQ
+603 
-614 NLENTSQQIT
+614 TSPT
-624 QDQKDLEQDLDKL
+624 P
-637 QQLANSKT
+637 SPT
-645 GFNEQA
+645 
-651 FNQAQSTEQQDE
+651 
-663 QTLQNEEETFSSEQ
+663 
-677 EGLEKAL
+677 
-684 ANAKHT
+684 
-690 SPTPT
+690 PTPT
-695 KHTAQNNP
+695 KHTVPNTP
-703 PNKVS
+703 PNKV
-708 PPTQNLPTTN
+708 PPT
-718 VWNGVYNFQNQ
+718 
-729 TYSKK
+729 
-734 GIYYIDPNLSGQS
+734 
-747 GQSGNTLS
+747 
-755 TYGYLDWFTLKNKF
+755 
-769 SVNANNG
+769 
-776 TLIIGNNTESANTK
+776 
-790 GLIWI
+790 
-795 GDDKGLVYYNTGTFN
+795 
-810 AANIYLTSNLKTGNG
+810 
-825 FSGEG
+825 
-830 ATLNFNATNRITI
+830 
-843 NQASFDNSDAGAQ
+843 
-856 HSYMNFKGS
+856 
-865 NINVSGSSFTDDTN
+865 
-879 GGFSFSGNNNNSA
+879 
-892 ISFNKTK
+892 
-899 FNQGTYNFTNSANLS
+899 
-914 FNNSNFNQSTY
+914 
-925 NFNSLQSTF
+925 
-934 NNSTFNQGTYN
+934 
-945 FTDNTSFNNDTFNQ
+945 
-959 GTYNFNTSK
+959 
-968 VSFSGANTLNSS
+968 
-980 SPFASLKGSVS
+980 
-991 FGSGA
+991 
-996 VFNLNQTL
+996 
-1004 NANQTYDI
+1004 
-1012 LTTNGTIQYGVYQ
+1012 
-1025 SYLWDLINYKGDK
+1025 
-1038 AISHVEVGNNTYDV
+1038 
-1052 TFDINGQ
+1052 
-1059 DETLQETFSNKSIT
+1059 
-1073 TQFLGDDLQ
+1073 
-1082 AKAKA
+1082 
-1087 TYQQDLNNSQSAL
+1087 
-1100 SNATNDNKI
+1100 
-1109 ASADTGYTNNQNT
+1109 
-1122 TIKQDA
+1122 
-1128 QNLEHTS
+1128 
-1135 QQIAK
+1135 
-1140 DEQAL
+1140 
-1145 QGDLNKL
+1145 
-1152 KQLANS
+1152 
-1158 SFNEQAFNQAQSK
+1158 
-1171 EQQDEQ
+1171 
-1177 TLQNEEETFS
+1177 
-1187 SEQEGLEKALA
+1187 
-1198 NAKPASPTPTPTP
+1198 
-1211 TPTPSPTPN
+1211 
-1220 PTPTKH
+1220 
-1226 TAPNK
+1226 
-1231 VPPTP
+1231 PTP

-1252 LQNQTYSQKGV
+1252 LQNQTYSNKGV
-1263 YYIDPNLSGQ
+1263 YYIDPNLLGQ
-1273 SGQSA
+1273 SGQSG

-1283 YTANLL
+1283 YTANLF

-1327 IGTFNAANIYLTN
+1327 TGTFNAANIYLTN

-1345 EGVSGSDGGGANITF
+1345 EGISNSDGGGANITF

-1388 QHSYATFDA
+1388 QHSYAAFDA
-1397 TNNISVTNSSFSDM
+1397 LNNISVTNSSFSDM
-1411 TWGKFSFN
+1411 TWGKFSFS

-1440 VISANA
+1440 TISANA
-1446 ANSLSFNNSRLN
+1446 SNSLSFINSRLN
-1458 GGAVYNLWANS
+1458 GGAIYNLQANS

-1489 FNATTQLLGNTSFT
+1489 FNATTQLLGNTNFT

-1524 TLGNKSQTAFKNS
+1524 TLGNKSQAAFKNS

-1556 SGASAFNNQAS
+1556 NGTSAFNNQAS

-1572 GSQATFNS
+1572 GSQATFKS
-1580 LFFNGA
+1580 LFFNGG

-1592 NSKLNAS
+1592 SSKLSAS

-1613 SVLSVSNASSLNA
+1613 SVLSASNTSSLNA

-1631 GASQATFGGNTTID
+1631 GASQADFGGNTTID
-1645 AASFNFDSASSLS
+1645 TASFNFDSASSLN

-1677 SKALMSVS
+1677 TKALMSVS

-1743 ATYSDNNNIQTWSFI
+1743 ATYSGNNNIQTWSFI

-1794 APELYNYQASKQNP
+1794 APELYNYQVSKQNP

-1865 SGNLKTL
+1865 SENLKTL

-1881 TLKEMIETNQLDNI
+1881 TLKEMIESNQLDNI
-1895 TSINEV
+1895 TNINEV
-1901 LQLLDRI
+1901 LQLLDKI
-1908 KITPAQK
+1908 KITQTQK

-1927 NINQTFSNGNLV
+1927 NINQTFGNGNLI
-1939 IGATQDHV
+1939 IGATQDNV

-1990 LGYINADFKAKSIYI
+1990 LGYINANFKAKSIYI

-2022 ITFQSANNLV
+2022 VTFQSANNLV

-2068 SQMAMEKIKQ
+2068 SQVAMEKIKQ

-2084 FVENALIPL
+2084 FIENALSPL
-2093 SKELPSS
+2093 SKELPAS

-2119 NNSGVMNAIQNI
+2119 NNSGVMNEIQNI

-2172 YMDASEL
+2172 YIDASEL
-2179 SSILSVILK
+2179 SSILSVVLK

-2207 LLDEFLGQDVV
+2207 LLNEFLGQDVV

-2237 GGLSGI
+2237 GGLSGV

-2323 FSKYQGALIFASNG
+2323 FSKYQGALIFASND

-2361 SVQKGEICINL
+2361 SVQKGEICVNL

-2441 TIANAF
+2441 TITNAF

-2458 GDFTLNQQATL
+2458 GNFTLNQQATL

-2482 NSYGDLVFNLSHSV
+2482 NSYGDLVFNISHSA
-2496 SHAIINAQGIATI
+2496 SHAIINAQGSATI
-2509 MTNYN
+2509 MANNN
-2514 NPLIQFNTSSKETG
+2514 NPLIQFNTSSKEVGT
-2528 AYTLIDS
+2528 YTLIDS

-2554 NYLKLYTLINI
+2554 NYLKLYTLIDI

-2584 SIKDGGLIVGFKDSQ
+2584 NIKDGGLVVGFKDSQ

-2616 SNAPIN
+2616 SNDPIN

-2633 AQIQGIQG
+2633 AQIQGTQG
-2641 VDSIE
+2641 VDSID
-2646 QAGGTQAINWLN
+2646 QAGGNQAINWLN

-2674 ESHSTKDLTT
+2674 ESHSIKDLTT

-2698 PNFKND
+2698 PDFKND

-2816 HANIT
+2816 HGNIT

-2866 IINQSYRYNTWT
+2866 IINQSYRYDAWT

-2910 MSGLRG
+2910 LSGLRG

>member
-1 MAFKKAGLISKF
+1 MAFKKARLISKF

-28 FKLNPILKREKP
+28 FTLNQILKCEKP
-40 LKRHKKTKSIKKPF
+40 LKRHKKALKPIKKLS
-54 NKNKSFLKASVL
+54 NRNKSFLKASVL

-72 GLPHLR
+72 GLSHLR
-78 ASECRYWSWWSGYH
+78 ANECRYWSWSSWSYQ
-92 DKIESGSNSPTH
+92 DNIESGPNSPTH

-145 GGNIRFGGTGV
+145 GENIRFGGTGI
-156 NGVNVGYI
+156 NGGDVGYI

-174 FNSSRIT
+174 FNSSHLT
-181 TGNSLSD
+181 TGNSYAD

-195 FNATNRITINQ
+195 FNAANNITINQ
-206 ASFDNSDAG
+206 ASFDNSHAG
-215 AQHSYMNFKGSNIN
+215 TQKSYMNFKGSNIK

-237 DTNGGFSFS
+237 DTDGGFSFS
-246 GNNNNSA
+246 GNSNNST
-253 ISFNKTKF
+253 ISFNQTSFNQGTYHFSNSATLSFNHSAF
-261 NQGTYNFTNSANLS
+261 NQGTYNFNSTQSA
-275 FNNSNFNQSTYN
+275 FNNSA
-287 FNSLQS
+287 
-293 TFNNSTFN
+293 FN
-301 QGTYNF
+301 QGTYHFNG
-307 TDNTSFNN
+307 NASFDN
-315 DTFNQGTYNFNTSK
+315 DTFNQGTYSFNTSK
-329 VSFSGANTL
+329 VSFSGINTL

-353 GSGAVFNLNQTL
+353 GSDAIFNLNQTL
-365 NANQTYDILTTNG
+365 NNQTYDILTTNG
-378 TIQYGVYQSYLWDL
+378 AIQYGVYQSYLWDL

-423 LQETFSN
+423 LQETFN
-430 KSITTQFLGDDLQ
+430 KQSIITQFLGDDLQ
-443 AKAKATYQQDLNNSQ
+443 QQAQKTYQQDLSNSQ
-458 SALSNATNDNK
+458 SALNNAASDNK
-469 IASADTGYT
+469 IANSDTDYT
-478 NNQNTTIK
+478 KNKNATIK
-486 QDAQNLEHTSQQ
+486 KDAQGLENTNQQ
-498 IAKDE
+498 IAQDE
-503 QALQGDLNKLKQLAN
+503 QALQGDLDKLKQLAN
-518 SSFNEQA
+518 SPTGFSEQA
-525 FNQAQSKEQQDE
+525 FNQAQKQEQQDE

-544 NTFSSE
+544 KTFNSE
-550 QEGLEK
+550 QEGLK
-556 ALANAKEQQ
+556 QAIQQAQAQQQKQQQKQ

-571 ATYQQDLNNS
+571 QTYQEDLTHS
-581 QSALSNA
+581 QSALNDVASDNTIANNDTSYTQSSNP
-588 TNDNK
+588 TILK
-593 IASADTDYTK
+593 
-603 NQNTAIKQDAQ
+603 DAQ
-614 NLENTSQQIT
+614 GLENTNQQIQ
-624 QDQKDLEQDLDKL
+624 QDEKALEKDLAQIK
-637 QQLANSKT
+637 QLANSTT

-651 FNQAQSTEQQDE
+651 FTQAQKQEQQDE
-663 QTLQNEEETFSSEQ
+663 QALQNDENAFNTEQ
-677 EGLEKAL
+677 EGLEQAI
-684 ANAKHT
+684 ANAKHANPT
-690 SPTPT
+690 PNPTPSPTPT
-695 KHTAQNNP
+695 PIKHTAPNTP
-703 PNKVS
+703 PSQV
-708 PPTQNLPTTN
+708 PPTPPSQNLPKTN
-718 VWNGVYNFQNQ
+718 VWNGVYWLQNK
-729 TYSKK
+729 TYSNK

-755 TYGYLDWFTLKNKF
+755 TY
-769 SVNANNG
+769 
-776 TLIIGNNTESANTK
+776 
-790 GLIWI
+790 
-795 GDDKGLVYYNTGTFN
+795 
-810 AANIYLTSNLKTGNG
+810 
-825 FSGEG
+825 
-830 ATLNFNATNRITI
+830 
-843 NQASFDNSDAGAQ
+843 
-856 HSYMNFKGS
+856 
-865 NINVSGSSFTDDTN
+865 
-879 GGFSFSGNNNNSA
+879 
-892 ISFNKTK
+892 
-899 FNQGTYNFTNSANLS
+899 
-914 FNNSNFNQSTY
+914 
-925 NFNSLQSTF
+925 
-934 NNSTFNQGTYN
+934 
-945 FTDNTSFNNDTFNQ
+945 
-959 GTYNFNTSK
+959 
-968 VSFSGANTLNSS
+968 
-980 SPFASLKGSVS
+980 
-991 FGSGA
+991 
-996 VFNLNQTL
+996 
-1004 NANQTYDI
+1004 
-1012 LTTNGTIQYGVYQ
+1012 
-1025 SYLWDLINYKGDK
+1025 
-1038 AISHVEVGNNTYDV
+1038 
-1052 TFDINGQ
+1052 
-1059 DETLQETFSNKSIT
+1059 
-1073 TQFLGDDLQ
+1073 
-1082 AKAKA
+1082 
-1087 TYQQDLNNSQSAL
+1087 
-1100 SNATNDNKI
+1100 
-1109 ASADTGYTNNQNT
+1109 
-1122 TIKQDA
+1122 
-1128 QNLEHTS
+1128 
-1135 QQIAK
+1135 
-1140 DEQAL
+1140 
-1145 QGDLNKL
+1145 
-1152 KQLANS
+1152 
-1158 SFNEQAFNQAQSK
+1158 
-1171 EQQDEQ
+1171 
-1177 TLQNEEETFS
+1177 
-1187 SEQEGLEKALA
+1187 
-1198 NAKPASPTPTPTP
+1198 
-1211 TPTPSPTPN
+1211 
-1220 PTPTKH
+1220 
-1226 TAPNK
+1226 
-1231 VPPTP
+1231 
-1236 PTQNLP
+1236 
-1242 TTNVWNGVYW
+1242 
-1252 LQNQTYSQKGV
+1252 
-1263 YYIDPNLSGQ
+1263 
-1273 SGQSA
+1273 
-1278 NTLST
+1278 
-1283 YTANLL
+1283 TANLL
-1289 GRSFGVNIQNGTLII
+1289 GRSFGVNANNGTLII

-1327 IGTFNAANIYLTN
+1327 TGTFSAANIYLTN

-1345 EGVSGSDGGGANITF
+1345 EGVSNSDGGGANITF

-1368 DGLNYNDAETVTKM
+1368 DGLNYNNAETVTKM

-1388 QHSYATFDA
+1388 QHSYTTFDA

-1411 TWGKFSFN
+1411 TWGKFSFS

-1446 ANSLSFNNSRLN
+1446 TNSLSFINSRLN
-1458 GGAVYNLWANS
+1458 GGAVYNLQANS

-1489 FNATTQLLGNTSFT
+1489 FNATTQLLGNTNFT

-1524 TLGNKSQTAFKNS
+1524 TLGNKSQAAFKNS

-1556 SGASAFNNQAS
+1556 NNTSAFNNQAS

-1580 LFFNGA
+1580 LFFNGG

-1592 NSKLNAS
+1592 SSKLNAS
-1599 SASFSNNTTINLDD
+1599 NASFSNNTTINLDD
-1613 SVLSVSNASSLNA
+1613 SVLSASNTSSLNA

-1631 GASQATFGGNTTID
+1631 GASQADFGGNTIID
-1645 AASFNFDSASSLS
+1645 TASFNFDSASSLN

-1666 ALNFNGYAPSL
+1666 ALNFNGYTPSL
-1677 SKALMSVS
+1677 TKALMSVS

-1838 QTPQTPGTYS
+1838 QTPQAPGTYS

-1853 LNSLNIYNKGFS
+1853 LSSLNIYNKGFS
-1865 SGNLKTL
+1865 SENLKTL

-1881 TLKEMIETNQLDNI
+1881 TLKEMIESNQLDNI
-1895 TSINEV
+1895 TNINEV
-1901 LQLLDRI
+1901 LQLLDKI
-1908 KITPAQK
+1908 KITQVQK

-1927 NINQTFSNGNLV
+1927 NINQTFNNGNLI
-1939 IGATQDHV
+1939 IGATQDNV

-1961 SSPCALDSATC
+1961 SSPCTLDSATC

-2005 TGTLGSGNA
+2005 TGTIGSGNA

-2022 ITFQSANNLV
+2022 VTFQSANNLV

-2047 NLLGQEGI
+2047 NLLGQKGI
-2055 DKIFNQGNLANVL
+2055 EKIFNQGNLANVL
-2068 SQMAMEKIKQ
+2068 SQVAMEKIKQ

-2084 FVENALIPL
+2084 FIENALSPL
-2093 SKELPSS
+2093 SKELPAS

-2114 LDNLL
+2114 LDDLL

-2172 YMDASEL
+2172 YMNASEL
-2179 SSILSVILK
+2179 SSILSVVLK

-2207 LLDEFLGQDVV
+2207 LLNEFLGQDVI

-2237 GGLSGI
+2237 GGLSGV

-2255 LQNALKENDLGALL
+2255 LQNALKENDLGTLL

-2323 FSKYQGALIFASNG
+2323 FSKYQGALIFASND

-2361 SVQKGEICINL
+2361 SVQKGEICVNL

-2403 FLGVIASNGAID
+2403 FLGAIASNGAID
-2415 LSQVKNNSVIGTL
+2415 LSQVKNNSVIDTL
-2428 NLNENATLQANNL
+2428 NLNENAALQANNL
-2441 TIANAF
+2441 TITNAF

-2458 GDFTLNQQATL
+2458 GNFTLNQQATL

-2496 SHAIINAQGIATI
+2496 SHAIINAQGSATI
-2509 MTNYN
+2509 MANNN
-2514 NPLIQFNTSSKETG
+2514 NPLIQFNTSSKEVGT
-2528 AYTLIDS
+2528 YTLIDS
-2535 AKAIYYGYNDQ
+2535 AKAIYYGYNNQ

-2554 NYLKLYTLINI
+2554 NYLKLYTLIDI

-2584 SIKDGGLIVGFKDSQ
+2584 SVKDGGLVVGFKDSQ

-2616 SNAPIN
+2616 SNDPIN

-2633 AQIQGIQG
+2633 AQIQGTQG
-2641 VDSIE
+2641 VDSID
-2646 QAGGTQAINWLN
+2646 QAGGSQAINWLN

-2866 IINQSYRYNTWT
+2866 IINQSYKYDTWT

-2910 MSGLRG
+2910 LSGLRG

>member
-1 MAFKKAGLISKF
+1 MAFKKARLIFKF

-28 FKLNPILKREKP
+28 FKLNLILKREKP
-40 LKRHKKTKSIKKPF
+40 LSHKKTKSVKKPF

-72 GLPHLR
+72 GLSHLR
-78 ASECRYWSWWSGYH
+78 ASECRYWSWSSWSYH
-92 DKIESGSNSPTH
+92 DDIESGSNSPTH
-104 NSYCLFSSTQGSGT
+104 NSYCLFNSAQGSGT

-156 NGVNVGYI
+156 NGGNVGYI

-169 AQTIN
+169 AQTID

-181 TGNSLSD
+181 TGNSFST
-188 GGGATLN
+188 GGGTTLN
-195 FNATNRITINQ
+195 FNATNHITIDQ

-215 AQHSYMNFKGSNIN
+215 TQHSYMNFSGSNIN
-229 VSGSSFTD
+229 VSSSSFTD

-246 GNNNNSA
+246 GNGTNSNL
-253 ISFNKTKF
+253 SFNKTSFNQGTYKFTNSANLNFNNSNF
-261 NQGTYNFTNSANLS
+261 NQGTYNFNSAQS
-275 FNNSNFNQSTYN
+275 VFENSN
-287 FNSLQS
+287 
-293 TFNNSTFN
+293 FN

-307 TDNTSFNN
+307 TDNTGLNFNN
-315 DTFNQGTYNFNTSK
+315 DTFNQGTYNFNASK

-338 NSSSPFASLKGSVSF
+338 NSSSPFTSLKGSVSF
-353 GSGAVFNLNQTL
+353 GSGAIFNLNQTL
-365 NANQTYDILTTNG
+365 NSNQTYDILTTNK

-398 KAISHVE
+398 KAISHVG
-405 VGNNT
+405 VGSNT

-430 KSITTQFLGDDLQ
+430 QSITTQFLGDDLQ
-443 AKAKATYQQDLNNSQ
+443 AKAKATYQQDLSNSQ
-458 SALSNATNDNK
+458 TALNNATNDNK
-469 IASADTGYT
+469 IASSDTGYT

-486 QDAQNLEHTSQQ
+486 KDAQS
-498 IAKDE
+498 
-503 QALQGDLNKLKQLAN
+503 
-518 SSFNEQA
+518 
-525 FNQAQSKEQQDE
+525 
-537 QTLQNEE
+537 
-544 NTFSSE
+544 
-550 QEGLEK
+550 
-556 ALANAKEQQ
+556 
-565 EQQQAQ
+565 
-571 ATYQQDLNNS
+571 
-581 QSALSNA
+581 
-588 TNDNK
+588 
-593 IASADTDYTK
+593 
-603 NQNTAIKQDAQ
+603 
-614 NLENTSQQIT
+614 LENTSQQIA
-624 QDQKDLEQDLDKL
+624 QDKQALQGDLDKL
-637 QQLANSKT
+637 QQLANATT
-645 GFNEQA
+645 GFNQQA
-651 FNQAQSTEQQDE
+651 FKNAQSTEQQDL
-663 QTLQNEEETFSSEQ
+663 QTLQKNENTFNSEQ
-677 EGLEKAL
+677 EGLEKAI
-684 ANAKHT
+684 ANAKPT
-690 SPTPT
+690 SPTPSPTPTPT
-695 KHTAQNNP
+695 KHTAQNTP

-708 PPTQNLPTTN
+708 PT
-718 VWNGVYNFQNQ
+718 
-729 TYSKK
+729 
-734 GIYYIDPNLSGQS
+734 
-747 GQSGNTLS
+747 
-755 TYGYLDWFTLKNKF
+755 
-769 SVNANNG
+769 
-776 TLIIGNNTESANTK
+776 
-790 GLIWI
+790 
-795 GDDKGLVYYNTGTFN
+795 
-810 AANIYLTSNLKTGNG
+810 
-825 FSGEG
+825 
-830 ATLNFNATNRITI
+830 
-843 NQASFDNSDAGAQ
+843 
-856 HSYMNFKGS
+856 
-865 NINVSGSSFTDDTN
+865 
-879 GGFSFSGNNNNSA
+879 
-892 ISFNKTK
+892 
-899 FNQGTYNFTNSANLS
+899 
-914 FNNSNFNQSTY
+914 
-925 NFNSLQSTF
+925 
-934 NNSTFNQGTYN
+934 
-945 FTDNTSFNNDTFNQ
+945 
-959 GTYNFNTSK
+959 
-968 VSFSGANTLNSS
+968 
-980 SPFASLKGSVS
+980 
-991 FGSGA
+991 
-996 VFNLNQTL
+996 
-1004 NANQTYDI
+1004 
-1012 LTTNGTIQYGVYQ
+1012 
-1025 SYLWDLINYKGDK
+1025 
-1038 AISHVEVGNNTYDV
+1038 
-1052 TFDINGQ
+1052 
-1059 DETLQETFSNKSIT
+1059 
-1073 TQFLGDDLQ
+1073 
-1082 AKAKA
+1082 
-1087 TYQQDLNNSQSAL
+1087 
-1100 SNATNDNKI
+1100 
-1109 ASADTGYTNNQNT
+1109 
-1122 TIKQDA
+1122 
-1128 QNLEHTS
+1128 
-1135 QQIAK
+1135 
-1140 DEQAL
+1140 
-1145 QGDLNKL
+1145 
-1152 KQLANS
+1152 
-1158 SFNEQAFNQAQSK
+1158 
-1171 EQQDEQ
+1171 
-1177 TLQNEEETFS
+1177 
-1187 SEQEGLEKALA
+1187 
-1198 NAKPASPTPTPTP
+1198 
-1211 TPTPSPTPN
+1211 
-1220 PTPTKH
+1220 
-1226 TAPNK
+1226 
-1231 VPPTP
+1231 PTP

-1242 TTNVWNGVYW
+1242 TTNVWNGVYN
-1252 LQNQTYSQKGV
+1252 LQNQTYSKQGV

-1283 YTANLL
+1283 YTANLF
-1289 GRSFGVNIQNGTLII
+1289 GRSFSVNIQNGTLII

-1327 IGTFNAANIYLTN
+1327 TGTFNAANIYLTN

-1388 QHSYATFDA
+1388 QHSYAAFDA

-1411 TWGKFSFN
+1411 TWGKFSFS

-1524 TLGNKSQTAFKNS
+1524 TLGNKSQATFENS

-1556 SGASAFNNQAS
+1556 NRSSVFNNQAS

-1580 LFFNGA
+1580 LFFNGGI
-1586 TLSLNA
+1586 LSLNA

-1613 SVLSVSNASSLNA
+1613 SVLSVSNTSSLNA

-1631 GASQATFGGNTTID
+1631 GASQANFGGNTTID
-1645 AASFNFDSASSLS
+1645 TASFNFDSASSLG

-1685 GQFVLGNN
+1685 EQFVLGND

-1713 NILNAQKGITGISG
+1713 NILNAQKGIAGISG

-1838 QTPQTPGTYS
+1838 QTSQTPGTYS

-1881 TLKEMIETNQLDNI
+1881 TLKEMIESNQLDNI

-1939 IGATQDHV
+1939 IGATQDNV

-1961 SSPCALDSATC
+1961 SSPCTLDSATC

-2022 ITFQSANNLV
+2022 VTFQSANNLV
-2032 LNKANIEAQATDNIF
+2032 LDRANIEAQATDNIF

-2068 SQMAMEKIKQ
+2068 SQVAMEKIKQ

-2084 FVENALIPL
+2084 FVENALSPL
-2093 SKELPSS
+2093 SKELPAS

-2119 NNSGVMNAIQNI
+2119 NNSGVMNEIQNI

-2172 YMDASEL
+2172 YIDASEL

-2207 LLDEFLGQDVV
+2207 LLNEFLGQDVV

-2237 GGLSGI
+2237 GGLSGV

-2255 LQNALKENDLGALL
+2255 LQNTLKENDLGALL

-2323 FSKYQGALIFASNG
+2323 FSKYQGTLIFASNG

-2361 SVQKGEICINL
+2361 SVQKGEICVNL

-2394 LSVRANNFT
+2394 LSVHANNFT
-2403 FLGVIASNGAID
+2403 FLGTIASNGAID

-2441 TIANAF
+2441 TITNAF

-2458 GDFTLNQQATL
+2458 GNFTLNQQATL

-2496 SHAIINAQGIATI
+2496 SHAIINAQGVATI
-2509 MTNYN
+2509 IANNN

-2528 AYTLIDS
+2528 TYTLIDS

-2546 ITGGSSLD
+2546 ITGGNSLD
-2554 NYLKLYTLINI
+2554 NYLKLYTLIDI
-2565 NGKHM
+2565 NGKRM

-2578 YNGQAV
+2578 YDGQAV
-2584 SIKDGGLIVGFKDSQ
+2584 NIKDGGLIVGFKDSQ

-2616 SNAPIN
+2616 SNDPIN

-2633 AQIQGIQG
+2633 VQIQGTQSM
-2641 VDSIE
+2641 DSIE

-2698 PNFKND
+2698 PDFKND

-2728 TFASADFHERLEAL
+2728 TFASTDFHERLEAL

-2787 TLYGINV
+2787 TLYGINI

-2866 IINQSYRYNTWT
+2866 IINQSYKYNTWT

-2910 MSGLRG
+2910 LSGLRG
-2916 IMDDP
+2916 IMDNP